1 MSVISKKS
9 FLNKAD
15 KQQSNWEQTTG
26 QEAGGVLNKQDF
38 IRQAQSAAQQ
48 RRQAQEQKT
57 PQRERNGFDRTATPA
72 SIAGLG
78 APAPTSQRQKE
89 RYNQEIGQYGV
100 GNIDLYNRPQYR
112 NADGSV
118 STVDSTSFNIQGKEV
133 LLPSV
138 WMKDGK
144 AYRSSDGDEILQHF
158 YDTGEFLGVFDTVDA
173 ANSYAEKLHDAQDY
187 YYTTQREKALDETV
201 AHDQL
206 QGMKRTLAI
215 LESQKKQEQAQQ
227 PGILSMLGKASDS
240 TLPTFQAESAQSE
253 TDRRI
258 QELQDEIDRQ
268 ESESQMQGT
277 KRPETYTAKNVG
289 RYKDRLIALASVP
302 GVWTKRQKQEA
313 EEIIG
318 TQSGFGGL
326 LGYEQNVTAFAPY
339 QEAMRKGDTEAAKQ
353 WQQIYDVLY
362 TRLYSKQT
370 AVASGLQE
378 GLGVTSAAAAVGK
391 LLGANEDEYH
401 RQMENAQ
408 RAQAE
413 HPVLAGGAKIAGSL
427 ALMSGIGEAA
437 GAGLAAAGM
446 NTGSLGFKVAAGA
459 LSFAGADAVHNAGA
473 AAIGDMS
480 TGDYL
485 KHIAISGAQG
495 MAGNL
500 AGGLVGTGLAN
511 VLRDTHKMT
520 PFMEFLRQT
529 ASGVTNAS
537 VNQAVGYLAA
547 DEKPTKEEIATNLVT
562 AFAFSVLN
570 GAINSYQTTQQQKA
584 QMNQAYQAIEQGYRA
599 MTAGTENMTP
609 EAKAQRA
616 QFIMQQTQSLR
627 ESVNSY
633 YIAGQQKAVDN
644 LNETLDLIDEAMR
657 AYVNGYTAA
666 SSAMQTP
673 NVMLPGG
680 GSTGQLPTAADL
692 PTAPTDPQ
700 MQKQVEQELQTAIQ
714 QGLQQAQA
722 GTQNTPQ
729 PESGQAL
736 QNGNAAAAAAQIAGQ
751 AAEQNQQTQLPSLP
765 ATEQDAVVQPQQP
778 EQSTQQ
784 EAELPTQ
791 QMQTEQTTTP
801 LQRLEAMGVSGKRAQ
816 SMARG
821 IEAFYRGEIQDGE
834 VLSKLLSLPEV
845 QNVMRQMTDA
855 DIEAVVS
862 GNVQPQNQ
870 QPVNSAAQQTLNTQP
885 TVQQALD
892 SQAPGV
898 QNGTTTSE
906 GGMNNGTEQLQV
918 GQRPGAEQP
927 GEQLPDG
934 DGGRVL
940 GESTGG
946 QSGIL
951 AEGRPQ
957 RAFNQVGA
965 AAERKNLG
973 RTLRLEK
980 VSSQS
985 LGLPNGTE
993 EREIQVMPESSWDAQ
1008 MQQTAQRISYETG
1021 KPVTY
1026 VLGSIRIRQADGSVS
1041 AARGVYTENG
1051 IIIQADHLRL
1061 NIDQIADHEA
1071 FHDYAANNPGLVRQI
1086 EQAIVER
1093 YGREEFDAIMDKYL
1107 KNLRGVYD
1115 LPEHAS
1121 GQEVAEAYGIVKE
1134 EICADAYAG
1143 INFFGANADKYR
1155 SEAQAVLR
1163 ERKITTPGSE
1173 TEEAVA
1179 RRTGPPERY
1188 SYGGVNANTA
1198 DQKTLARAQELQM
1211 QGEDDERVRKETGW
1225 HTGMEGKLRFEI
1237 DDSNMKYH
1245 RGGDAA
1251 FSRNHPDY
1259 AEYQKLVDKMLT
1271 GSAEAWKPED
1281 QERLQELDK
1290 TWGREYGRLSERV
1303 ESGNATLEDVI
1314 DHEELFQAYPQ
1325 LRSVRV
1331 EFKELPGNT
1340 QGYFSPSENKI
1351 ALDSKLRSAPEVTII
1366 HEIQHAI
1373 QKAEG
1378 FASGASPEY
1387 WQQHRDE
1394 AKEARIADIREEI
1407 ARLEEQLPWD
1417 LNRWTAEDD
1426 AIEAKIG
1433 ELEDSIIDIQNG
1445 VGLDSYDLYR
1455 NTAGEIEARDAASRR
1470 ELTPEQRRATPPARA
1485 DENTVY
1491 ADLSDS
1497 LDYVGKTDDG
1507 TEVYETSEAV
1517 RKLPYKKRMEAFM
1530 DIMRNEYAGRT
1541 AKFTARDGE
1550 VYYATFDENDLR
1562 KNVYGDKKSSP
1573 RGWKAKINTG
1583 ADGNIFDLVE
1593 NAEHSGSGK
1602 EQGKTSEAH
1611 QGLTGWEYFVKT
1623 VQIDGRVY
1631 DLLANVRKKPDGEFV
1646 YSIQLNE
1653 NEKKAPAPPRQYQNG
1668 TAKAENR
1675 PVRVP
1680 TDASEASVAEKRL
1693 PVKARFSMDE
1703 PVEQTQDLMA
1713 IHNLDGK
1720 KMDSMLQLGAI
1731 PSPSVAIVKA
1741 SQGHTQYGDYTLVFP
1756 RQSIDPQA
1764 DQRNKVYGA
1773 DAWTPTA
1780 ANAIVEREVNYD
1792 ARRAAEQK
1800 IAQLAKQVAG
1810 GIFSRDSVIG
1820 SRVDEVST
1828 MDEAELA
1835 KQLSRDDAVR
1845 AAYLAEQGKDIEP
1858 VLKEKVWDSFGN
1870 QALQDYTEKIGAQEL
1885 AQLYVKLET
1894 GERLTEAELETARE
1908 SIMEAWIADH
1918 EYALSRKPELRET
1931 RIARQR
1937 DKISDARVEDFIR
1950 NAEALYEDGGQTR
1963 DGVDRYATQ
1972 DKLREAVDDADV
1984 EAWVRGQLHGVLGEP
1999 GIYNGKERFTAS
2011 GRRRSFR
2018 ETHGAYTVEN
2028 IVKAMNKANARGES
2042 YWGVGAKGIL
2052 SVATP
2057 RYKSVD
2063 AIHAD
2068 ESRLQ
2073 KMPEEEYNR
2082 LLQALDKRIE
2092 GIVADVQKTSGSYD
2106 MDEIAGL
2113 LMENAGQDAMRIQ
2126 QAFSR
2131 QGYDIDGGLATEIA
2145 GMYRQAAEMP
2155 TGYFEAKPQ
2164 RVVTFDEPVCIAP
2177 DNCPPERLEKMKA
2190 AGLNVIEYEAGN
2202 DEQRMEIARSLKGMR
2217 FSVDEPQAGT
2227 GGEIGQA
2234 PESEPAKQEQKEKKP
2249 RKKNETKPVAESLPI
2264 IAKRN
2269 LRQDMQGI
2277 FSIPEGRRAEINQI
2291 IDGLADRMLKN
2302 GELTQ
2307 EDRDAFFDRMYAE
2320 GVMEVAADEYLQQA
2334 RSEIAGRRIYVP
2346 ESVKHEF
2353 GDDWGYFRK
2362 KAFAAGVMLVNDTS
2376 AAGIDMVN
2384 AELADTLPGM
2394 FNADDL
2400 DSREILENIV
2410 QTAEEGKSQNM
2421 SLAQY
2426 TALLAGQEYV
2436 SEDEVLDNIERQMD
2450 EALRTFTRTAKLEV
2464 HLRDRTGVKIAQERE
2479 KSAAARQREA
2489 LSRAKERQQRKEMSQ
2504 RQREYR
2510 ELKEQQKKTLKA
2522 LQWLA
2527 KNQYRAPEELRETW
2541 DEVLGDLDIYAVS
2554 AANEM
2559 RYSKKYDATWK
2570 DLAEMYKAARKSDPN
2585 FLPTKELEMI
2595 VDRLDNEKIADMDL
2609 NALQDLYKAA
2619 VGLRTEFYNR
2629 NNVINDDMNRL
2640 FAEVYTD
2647 SKKELDFGAQTKAGE
2662 AARQGK
2668 KLDSLFNQEQ
2678 LSPMNVMQ
2686 RMAGW
2691 NPNSAWYSM
2700 AKQLEKGERDIRDY
2714 TVSATKQLR
2723 EFLTE
2728 HEDWAKKADG
2738 QGDDGIWY
2746 EVKIPQLVGELEVG
2760 KPPKFGD
2767 TITVW
2772 MTPTQKVHL
2781 YLESKSYENLRHM
2794 EGGRIFPVKELYSQ
2808 GKREA
2813 AFAQGELVRLAPETV
2828 KALVKDLTPE
2838 EQELAQALEQYYN
2851 VFAKKEIN
2859 RVSNILY
2866 GYDKAVSK
2874 NYAPIYADTNYTKNQ
2889 LGVYDATA
2897 EGVGNLK
2904 SRQYSKNPSY
2914 NIGAFDAFERHVE
2927 QTARF
2932 VGMAIPARNWNTLL
2946 GWNEYVDDDR
2956 ESMRSEISHTWGDAS
2971 LKYIENLIETLQG
2984 GAASTRDSVS
2994 MGAEKIFSNYIGAV
3008 FGANQSIVFKQLG
3021 SIPLASVWLGPENAP
3036 SPGQVKRIDRSLI
3049 EKYTQ
3054 ELDWRTLGYST
3065 PETKQLKENPNWTQ
3079 TNKFTSFVFGG
3090 GAITAMDGWAASVLW
3105 PWAENKVRSEFPE
3118 LETGS
3123 QEQIDSGS
3131 SPFYQ
3136 KVAEEFNE
3144 AVARSQSTS
3153 DEMHRGSLYKS
3164 KNSVTRAF
3172 TMFKSDSSQAY
3183 NALRQ
3188 RAGEAEYYKRIGDT
3202 ENYNKAKR
3210 GLGVAFL
3217 SILGGTAFACGI
3229 DVLMNLW
3236 KHKGKAYRDEDGN
3249 LTAESV
3255 AKELATG
3262 MAESMFGLVIGG
3274 EEIFNIF
3281 DAVGT
3286 KLTGGTWYDSMNTLN
3301 APGLEQVSEII
3312 STLIDEGVSFIQLLA
3327 DGADVVKNGGDVW
3340 EFLHRRGADIIGDI
3354 KEMAATVATYLPG
3367 IPVNNL
3373 EAYLLGTV
3381 RWVSPELAA
3390 AYDDALA
3397 TANKNRMKGLR
3408 GAELERKI
3416 EDTLHNRRVETD
3428 EATNETLAS
3437 LYEGGFT
3444 KAVPSDTPG
3453 SISVDGEDRKLSAY
3467 QKQVY
3472 DKTWS
3477 GAVGN
3482 RLRELAAS
3490 DVFQEADDET
3500 REKMLSGLY
3509 EYAGEK
3515 AKAAVFDDYEVKT
3528 STQKADDVLASGA
3541 EMADYLELKLA
3552 GAVDKYLDAIDGGL
3566 DTQNAKDVALGMAEL
3581 APEEGKKTVSDVQKW
3596 RAAIDAVDGADA
3608 QRNALLAVMKDSTK
3622 QKYEIAD
3629 SYGIEARTWVQLK
3642 EILPQFDED
3651 GNGSYKGEEIENA
3664 IDALNGHGGIMLP
3677 GGDGPQQLTNEM
3689 RAVLWQLFTGSKSAK
3704 NNPYSERVGSQ
3715 VIAEREKAKQED

>member
-48 RRQAQEQKT
+48 RRQAQEQKA
-57 PQRERNGFDRTATPA
+57 PQSERSGFDRTATPA

-89 RYNQEIGQYGV
+89 RYNQEIGQCGV

-112 NADGSV
+112 NADGSI

-187 YYTTQREKALDETV
+187 YYTTQREKALDEAV

-227 PGILSMLGKASDS
+227 PSILSMLGKASDS
-240 TLPTFQAESAQSE
+240 TLPTFQAESAQGE

-302 GVWTKRQKQEA
+302 GIWTKRQKQEA

-326 LGYEQNVTAFAPY
+326 LGYEQNETAFAPY

-391 LLGANEDEYH
+391 ALGANEDEYH
-401 RQMENAQ
+401 RQMKNAQ

-473 AAIGDMS
+473 AAMGDMS
-480 TGDYL
+480 TEDYL
-485 KHIAISGAQG
+485 KRIAISGAQG

-562 AFAFSVLN
+562 AFAFSVLSS
-570 GAINSYQTTQQQKA
+570 AISSYQTTQQQKA

-657 AYVNGYTAA
+657 AYVNGYAAA

-692 PTAPTDPQ
+692 PTTPTDPQ

-722 GTQNTPQ
+722 GTQNTQP

-736 QNGNAAAAAAQIAGQ
+736 QNGNAAAAAAQIAVQ
-751 AAEQNQQTQLPSLP
+751 AAEQNQQAQQPSLP
-765 ATEQDAVVQPQQP
+765 TAAQAAAVQPQQL

-784 EAELPTQ
+784 EAGLLTPQ
-791 QMQTEQTTTP
+791 QVQTEQTATP
-801 LQRLEAMGVSGKRAQ
+801 LERLETMGVSGKRAQ

-821 IEAFYRGEIQDGE
+821 IEAFYRGQITDGE
-834 VLSKLLSLPEV
+834 VLSKLISFPEV

-862 GNVQPQNQ
+862 GNVQAQNQ
-870 QPVNSAAQQTLNTQP
+870 QPVNTAAQQVP
-885 TVQQALD
+885 GSQQ
-892 SQAPGV
+892 PGV
-898 QNGTTTSE
+898 QNEATTHE
-906 GGMNNGTEQLQV
+906 GGMNNGTEQLPA
-918 GQRPGAEQP
+918 GQQP
-927 GEQLPDG
+927 GTEQQSEQLPDG
-934 DGGRVL
+934 DGGRIL

-957 RAFNQVGA
+957 RTFNQGRTAV
-965 AAERKNLG
+965 ERENLG

-993 EREIQVMPESSWDAQ
+993 EREIQVMPESHWDAQ

-1051 IIIQADHLRL
+1051 IIIQADHRYL

-1086 EQAIVER
+1086 ERAIVEQ
-1093 YGREEFDAIMDKYL
+1093 YSREEFDAIMDKYL

-1155 SEAQAVLR
+1155 SEAQAVLQ

-1173 TEEAVA
+1173 TAA
-1179 RRTGPPERY
+1179 ATQRRTGPPERY

-1237 DDSNMKYH
+1237 DDSKMKYH

-1281 QERLQELDK
+1281 QGRLQELDK

-1303 ESGNATLEDVI
+1303 DRGSATLEDVI

-1325 LRSVRV
+1325 LRNVRV

-1351 ALDSKLRSAPEVTII
+1351 ALDSKLRSAPEATII

-1445 VGLDSYDLYR
+1445 VGMDSYDLYR

-1470 ELTPEQRRATPPARA
+1470 ELTPEQRRAAPPARA

-1593 NAEHSGSGK
+1593 NAEHGGSGK

-1693 PVKARFSMDE
+1693 PVKAWFSLDE

-1764 DQRNKVYGA
+1764 DRRNKVYGA

-1780 ANAIVEREVNYD
+1780 ANAIVEREVNYE
-1792 ARRAAEQK
+1792 AGRAAEQK
-1800 IAQLAKQVAG
+1800 IAQLANQVAG
-1810 GIFSRDSVIG
+1810 GIFSRYSVISG
-1820 SRVDEVST
+1820 RVGEVAR

-1835 KQLSRDDAVR
+1835 KQLARDDAVR

-1870 QALQDYTEKIGAQEL
+1870 LALQEYTEKIGAQEL

-1894 GERLTEAELETARE
+1894 GERLTAAELETARE
-1908 SIMEAWIADH
+1908 SIMASWIADH
-1918 EYALSRKPELRET
+1918 EYVLSRRPELRET
-1931 RIARQR
+1931 RTARQR

-1984 EAWVRGQLHGVLGEP
+1984 EAWVRGQIRGVLGEP

-2011 GRRRSFR
+2011 GKRRSFR
-2018 ETHGAYTVEN
+2018 ETHGAYTAEN
-2028 IVKAMNKANARGES
+2028 IVKAMNRASARGES

-2068 ESRLQ
+2068 EGRLQ
-2073 KMPEEEYNR
+2073 NMPEEEYNR
-2082 LLQALDKRIE
+2082 LLQELDKRIG
-2092 GIVADVQKTSGSYD
+2092 GIVADVQKTAGSYD

-2177 DNCPPERLEKMKA
+2177 DDCPPERLEKMKA

-2217 FSVDEPQAGT
+2217 FSVDEPQAET
-2227 GGEIGQA
+2227 GGEIEQA
-2234 PESEPAKQEQKEKKP
+2234 SESKPAEPEQKEKKP

-2394 FNADDL
+2394 FHADDL

-2527 KNQYRAPEELRETW
+2527 KNQYRAPEELQGTW

-2570 DLAEMYKAARKSDPN
+2570 DLAEMYKDAQANDPN
-2585 FLPTKELEMI
+2585 FLPSKELEKI
-2595 VDRLDNEKIADMDL
+2595 VHRLDNKKIADMDL

-2746 EVKIPQLVGELEVG
+2746 EVKIPQLVGALEVG

-2772 MTPTQKVHL
+2772 MTPTQKVHM
-2781 YLESKSYENLRHM
+2781 YLESKSTENLRHM
-2794 EGGRIFPVKELYSQ
+2794 EGGRTFADKTLYSQ
-2808 GKREA
+2808 GKRRE
-2813 AFAQGELVRLAPETV
+2813 AFAQGKTVRMAPETV
-2828 KALVKDLTPE
+2828 KAIVGSLTPE

-2874 NYAPIYADTNYTKNQ
+2874 NYTPIYTNSNYTKSE

-2904 SRQYSKNPSY
+2904 SRQFSKNPSY

-2932 VGMAIPARNWNTLL
+2932 VGMAIPARNWQTLL
-2946 GWNEYVDDDR
+2946 NWR
-2956 ESMRSEISHTWGDAS
+2956 ERENSMADIITHDWGDES
-2971 LKYIENLIETLQG
+2971 LKYIQDLVQTLQG

-2994 MGAEKIFSNYIGAV
+2994 MGAEKVFSNYIGAV
-3008 FGANQSIVFKQLG
+3008 FGANPPIVFKQLG
-3021 SIPLASVWLGPENAP
+3021 SIPLAGAWLDFKNFP

-3079 TNKFTSFVFGG
+3079 TNKFTNFIFGG

-3105 PWAENKVRSEFPE
+3105 PWAENKVRAEFPE
-3118 LETGS
+3118 LEAGS

-3136 KVAEEFNE
+3136 KVAEVFNE

-3153 DEMHRGSLYKS
+3153 DEMHQGTLRKS
-3164 KNSVTRAF
+3164 KNPVTRAF
-3172 TMFKSDSSQAY
+3172 TMFKSDSSQTY

-3217 SILGGTAFACGI
+3217 AAVGGYIWAQGI
-3229 DVLMNLW
+3229 EFLMNLW
-3236 KHKGKAYRDEDGN
+3236 KRKGKAYRDEDGN
-3249 LTAESV
+3249 LTAGSV
-3255 AKELATG
+3255 AKE
-3262 MAESMFGLVIGG
+3262 MALGLVGDLAGIVTYG
-3274 EEIFNIF
+3274 EELADVIGNII
-3281 DAVGT
+3281 
-3286 KLTGGTWYDSMNTLN
+3286 TGDKWYGIDT
-3301 APGLEQVSEII
+3301 PGLEQLSDVVETIVEQGQNG
-3312 STLIDEGVSFIQLLA
+3312 LDVLKDA
-3327 DGADVVKNGGDVW
+3327 ADVVKNGGSLG
-3340 EFLHRRGADIIGDI
+3340 EYLHRHSGDI
-3354 KEMAATVATYLPG
+3354 VGGIKDLAAAAATYLPG
-3367 IPVNNL
+3367 ISVNNL

-3381 RWVSPELAA
+3381 RWASPELAA

-3397 TANKNRMKGLR
+3397 TANKNQMKGLR

-3416 EDTLHNRRVETD
+3416 SDTMHNRRVETD
-3428 EATNETLAS
+3428 ETTNETLAS
-3437 LYEGGFT
+3437 LYESGFT

-3477 GAVGN
+3477 GAVGS
-3482 RLRELAAS
+3482 RLQELIAS
-3490 DVFQEADDET
+3490 DVFQAADDET
-3500 REKMLSGLY
+3500 QEKMLSGLY

-3528 STQKADDVLASGA
+3528 STQKADDVLATGA

-3566 DTQNAKDVALGMAEL
+3566 DAQSAKDVALGMAEL
-3581 APEEGKKTVSDVQKW
+3581 TPDEGKKTVSDVQKW
-3596 RAAIDAVDGADA
+3596 RAAIDAVDG
-3608 QRNALLAVMKDSTK
+3608 T
-3622 QKYEIAD
+3622 
-3629 SYGIEARTWVQLK
+3629 
-3642 EILPQFDED
+3642 
-3651 GNGSYKGEEIENA
+3651 
-3664 IDALNGHGGIMLP
+3664 
-3677 GGDGPQQLTNEM
+3677 
-3689 RAVLWQLFTGSKSAK
+3689 SA
-3704 NNPYSERVGSQ
+3704 
-3715 VIAEREKAKQED
+3715 

>member
-57 PQRERNGFDRTATPA
+57 PQSERSGFDRTATPA

-112 NADGSV
+112 NADGSI

-187 YYTTQREKALDETV
+187 YYTTQRKQALDETA

-215 LESQKKQEQAQQ
+215 LESQKKQEKAQQ
-227 PGILSMLGKASDS
+227 PSILSMLGKASDS
-240 TLPTFQAESAQSE
+240 TLPTFRADSAQSE

-302 GVWTKRQKQEA
+302 GTWTKRQKQEA

-339 QEAMRKGDTEAAKQ
+339 QEAMRKGDTEAAAQ

-362 TRLYSKQT
+362 TRLYSRQT

-391 LLGANEDEYH
+391 ALGANEDEYH

-473 AAIGDMS
+473 AAMGDMS
-480 TGDYL
+480 TEDYL
-485 KHIAISGAQG
+485 KRIAISGTQG

-511 VLRDTHKMT
+511 VLRDTHMMT

-570 GAINSYQTTQQQKA
+570 GAISSYQATQQQKA

-627 ESVNSY
+627 ESINSY

-692 PTAPTDPQ
+692 PTTPTDPQ
-700 MQKQVEQELQTAIQ
+700 MQKQVEQEIQTAIQ
-714 QGLQQAQA
+714 QGLQQAEA
-722 GTQNTPQ
+722 GTQSAQQ

-736 QNGNAAAAAAQIAGQ
+736 QSGNAAAAAAQIAGQ
-751 AAEQNQQTQLPSLP
+751 SQQVQQPNLPTAAQ
-765 ATEQDAVVQPQQP
+765 AAAVQPQQL

-784 EAELPTQ
+784 EAGLPTPQ
-791 QMQTEQTTTP
+791 QVQTEQTATP
-801 LQRLEAMGVSGKRAQ
+801 LERLEAMGVSGKRAQ

-821 IEAFYRGEIQDGE
+821 IEAFYRGQITDGE
-834 VLSKLLSLPEV
+834 VLNKLLSFPEV

-862 GNVQPQNQ
+862 GNAQPQNQ
-870 QPVNSAAQQTLNTQP
+870 QPGNAA
-885 TVQQALD
+885 VQQVPG
-892 SQAPGV
+892 SQQPGV
-898 QNGTTTSE
+898 QNEATTPE
-906 GGMNNGTEQLQV
+906 GGMNNGTEQLPA
-918 GQRPGAEQP
+918 GQQPGAEQQ

-934 DGGRVL
+934 DGGRIL

-957 RAFNQVGA
+957 RAFNQGRTAV
-965 AAERKNLG
+965 ERENLG

-993 EREIQVMPESSWDAQ
+993 EREIQVMPESHWDSQ

-1051 IIIQADHLRL
+1051 IIVQADHRYL

-1086 EQAIVER
+1086 EQAIVEQ
-1093 YGREEFDAIMDKYL
+1093 YSREEFDAVVEKYL

-1115 LPEHAS
+1115 LPEYAS
-1121 GQEVAEAYGIVKE
+1121 GQEVDEVYGIVKE

-1143 INFFGANADKYR
+1143 INFFGAHAEKYR
-1155 SEAQAVLR
+1155 SEAQAVLQA
-1163 ERKITTPGSE
+1163 RKITTPGSE
-1173 TEEAVA
+1173 TAA
-1179 RRTGPPERY
+1179 ATQRRTGPPERY
-1188 SYGGVNANTA
+1188 SI
-1198 DQKTLARAQELQM
+1198 
-1211 QGEDDERVRKETGW
+1211 GEIT
-1225 HTGMEGKLRFEI
+1225 
-1237 DDSNMKYH
+1237 
-1245 RGGDAA
+1245 
-1251 FSRNHPDY
+1251 
-1259 AEYQKLVDKMLT
+1259 DKA
-1271 GSAEAWKPED
+1271 GNN
-1281 QERLQELDK
+1281 
-1290 TWGREYGRLSERV
+1290 YGRGVHLDSTLLENLSDSERV
-1303 ESGNATLEDVI
+1303 QMVKE
-1314 DHEELFQAYPQ
+1314 
-1325 LRSVRV
+1325 RV
-1331 EFKELPGNT
+1331 KELGGQHFTAYDGN
-1340 QGYFSPSENKI
+1340 GN
-1351 ALDSKLRSAPEVTII
+1351 EV
-1366 HEIQHAI
+1366 
-1373 QKAEG
+1373 
-1378 FASGASPEY
+1378 
-1387 WQQHRDE
+1387 
-1394 AKEARIADIREEI
+1394 
-1407 ARLEEQLPWD
+1407 
-1417 LNRWTAEDD
+1417 
-1426 AIEAKIG
+1426 
-1433 ELEDSIIDIQNG
+1433 DIQIAKPGARFVNKSG
-1445 VGLDSYDLYR
+1445 KSVPVNKDLTTKNR
-1455 NTAGEIEARDAASRR
+1455 KSKVKQEAVVLADELINTAKHKKD
-1470 ELTPEQRRATPPARA
+1470 TPARYPHGWLDDNGRNDWA
-1485 DENTVY
+1485 EWKTYIQDKENTVWEATLHIATS
-1491 ADLSDS
+1491 ADGEKILYDIDPIKKTGQSGNSDTSTVEPIVADEAEPVKREDEEEMPKLMNLQRYSDIAGQQEQTAEMTNAEPTTVGAITSGSQS
-1497 LDYVGKTDDG
+1497 LGG
-1507 TEVYETSEAV
+1507 SAPAISSASEASV
-1517 RKLPYKKRMEAFM
+1517 AEKRQSVKIPSAS
-1530 DIMRNEYAGRT
+1530 
-1541 AKFTARDGE
+1541 
-1550 VYYATFDENDLR
+1550 DE
-1562 KNVYGDKKSSP
+1562 SSE
-1573 RGWKAKINTG
+1573 NT
-1583 ADGNIFDLVE
+1583 N
-1593 NAEHSGSGK
+1593 
-1602 EQGKTSEAH
+1602 
-1611 QGLTGWEYFVKT
+1611 
-1623 VQIDGRVY
+1623 
-1631 DLLANVRKKPDGEFV
+1631 
-1646 YSIQLNE
+1646 
-1653 NEKKAPAPPRQYQNG
+1653 KAPAPPRQYQNG

-1764 DQRNKVYGA
+1764 DRRNKVYGA

-1780 ANAIVEREVNYD
+1780 ANAIVEREVNYE

-1800 IAQLAKQVAG
+1800 IAQLANQVAG

-1820 SRVDEVST
+1820 SRVDEVAT

-1835 KQLSRDDAVR
+1835 KQLAKDDAVR

-1885 AQLYVKLET
+1885 ARLYVKLET
-1894 GERLTEAELETARE
+1894 GDRLTAAELETARE
-1908 SIMEAWIADH
+1908 SIMDAWIADH
-1918 EYALSRKPELRET
+1918 EYALNRRPELRET

-1937 DKISDARVEDFIR
+1937 DKISDVRVEDFIR

-1984 EAWVRGQLHGVLGEP
+1984 EAWVRGQLRGVLGEP

-2011 GRRRSFR
+2011 GRRRSFL
-2018 ETHGAYTVEN
+2018 ETHGAYTAEN
-2028 IVKAMNKANARGES
+2028 IVKAMNQADARGES

-2068 ESRLQ
+2068 EGRLQ
-2073 KMPEEEYNR
+2073 NMPEEEYNQ
-2082 LLQALDKRIE
+2082 LLQELDKRIE
-2092 GIVADVQKTSGSYD
+2092 GIVADVQKTAGSYD

-2177 DNCPPERLEKMKA
+2177 DDCPPERLEKMKA

-2217 FSVDEPQAGT
+2217 FSVDEPQAET
-2227 GGEIGQA
+2227 GSEIEQA
-2234 PESEPAKQEQKEKKP
+2234 PENKPAEPEQKEKKP

-2394 FNADDL
+2394 FHADDL

-2450 EALRTFTRTAKLEV
+2450 EALHTFTRTAKLEV

-2527 KNQYRAPEELRETW
+2527 KNQYRAPEELQGTW

-2570 DLAEMYKAARKSDPN
+2570 DLAEMYKDAQTNDPN
-2585 FLPTKELEMI
+2585 FLPSKELEKI
-2595 VDRLDNEKIADMDL
+2595 VHRLDNKKIADMDL

-2662 AARQGK
+2662 AARQGE

-2714 TVSATKQLR
+2714 TVSATKRLR

-2728 HEDWAKKADG
+2728 HEDWVKKADG

-2746 EVKIPQLVGELEVG
+2746 EVKIPQLVGALEVG

-2772 MTPTQKVHL
+2772 MTPTQKVHM
-2781 YLESKSYENLRHM
+2781 YLESKSTENLRHM
-2794 EGGRIFPVKELYSQ
+2794 EGGRTFADKTLYSQ
-2808 GKREA
+2808 GKRRE
-2813 AFAQGELVRLAPETV
+2813 AFAQGKTVRMAPETV
-2828 KALVKDLTPE
+2828 KAIVGSLTPE

-2874 NYAPIYADTNYTKNQ
+2874 NYTPIYTNSNYTKSE

-2904 SRQYSKNPSY
+2904 SRQFSKNPSY

-2932 VGMAIPARNWNTLL
+2932 VGMAIPARNWQTLL
-2946 GWNEYVDDDR
+2946 NWR
-2956 ESMRSEISHTWGDAS
+2956 ERENSMADIITHDWGDES
-2971 LKYIENLIETLQG
+2971 LKYIQDLVQTLQG

-2994 MGAEKIFSNYIGAV
+2994 MGAEKVFSNYIGAV
-3008 FGANQSIVFKQLG
+3008 FGANPSIVLKQLG
-3021 SIPLASVWLGPENAP
+3021 SIPLAGAWLDFKNFP
-3036 SPGQVKRIDRSLI
+3036 SPGQVKRIDRGLI

-3079 TNKFTSFVFGG
+3079 TNKFTNFVFGG

-3105 PWAENKVRSEFPE
+3105 PWAENKVRAEFPE

-3136 KVAEEFNE
+3136 KVAEVFNE

-3153 DEMHRGSLYKS
+3153 DEMHQGTLRKS
-3164 KNSVTRAF
+3164 KNPVTRAF
-3172 TMFKSDSSQAY
+3172 TMFKSDSSQTY

-3217 SILGGTAFACGI
+3217 AAVGGYIWAQGI
-3229 DVLMNLW
+3229 EFLMNLW
-3236 KHKGKAYRDEDGN
+3236 KRKGKAYRDEDGN
-3249 LTAESV
+3249 LTAGSV
-3255 AKELATG
+3255 AKE
-3262 MAESMFGLVIGG
+3262 MALGLVGDLASIVTYG
-3274 EEIFNIF
+3274 EEI
-3281 DAVGT
+3281 
-3286 KLTGGTWYDSMNTLN
+3286 
-3301 APGLEQVSEII
+3301 
-3312 STLIDEGVSFIQLLA
+3312 
-3327 DGADVVKNGGDVW
+3327 ADVVGNILTGDKVVR
-3340 EFLHRRGADIIGDI
+3340 HRHAGPGAAVRRRGDHCGA
-3354 KEMAATVATYLPG
+3354 
-3367 IPVNNL
+3367 
-3373 EAYLLGTV
+3373 
-3381 RWVSPELAA
+3381 
-3390 AYDDALA
+3390 
-3397 TANKNRMKGLR
+3397 
-3408 GAELERKI
+3408 GAERSGCAEGCSGRREERWKPGRVSAPAQ
-3416 EDTLHNRRVETD
+3416 RR
-3428 EATNETLAS
+3428 
-3437 LYEGGFT
+3437 YCRRHQRPGGRSGHIS
-3444 KAVPSDTPG
+3444 AGHLGQQSGGISD
-3453 SISVDGEDRKLSAY
+3453 RH
-3467 QKQVY
+3467 
-3472 DKTWS
+3472 
-3477 GAVGN
+3477 GALG
-3482 RLRELAAS
+3482 
-3490 DVFQEADDET
+3490 
-3500 REKMLSGLY
+3500 
-3509 EYAGEK
+3509 
-3515 AKAAVFDDYEVKT
+3515 
-3528 STQKADDVLASGA
+3528 
-3541 EMADYLELKLA
+3541 LA
-3552 GAVDKYLDAIDGGL
+3552 GAC
-3566 DTQNAKDVALGMAEL
+3566 
-3581 APEEGKKTVSDVQKW
+3581 
-3596 RAAIDAVDGADA
+3596 
-3608 QRNALLAVMKDSTK
+3608 
-3622 QKYEIAD
+3622 
-3629 SYGIEARTWVQLK
+3629 
-3642 EILPQFDED
+3642 
-3651 GNGSYKGEEIENA
+3651 
-3664 IDALNGHGGIMLP
+3664 GGI
-3677 GGDGPQQLTNEM
+3677 
-3689 RAVLWQLFTGSKSAK
+3689 
-3704 NNPYSERVGSQ
+3704 
-3715 VIAEREKAKQED
+3715 

>member
-48 RRQAQEQKT
+48 RRQAQEQKA
-57 PQRERNGFDRTATPA
+57 PQSERSGFDRTATPA

-112 NADGSV
+112 NADGSI

-187 YYTTQREKALDETV
+187 YYTTQREKALDEAV

-227 PGILSMLGKASDS
+227 PSILSMLGKASDS

-302 GVWTKRQKQEA
+302 GTWTRRQKQEA

-391 LLGANEDEYH
+391 ALGANEDEYH

-473 AAIGDMS
+473 AAMGDMS
-480 TGDYL
+480 TEDYL
-485 KHIAISGAQG
+485 KRIAISGAQG

-562 AFAFSVLN
+562 AFAFSVLSS
-570 GAINSYQTTQQQKA
+570 AISSYQTTQQQKA

-657 AYVNGYTAA
+657 AYVNGYAAA

-692 PTAPTDPQ
+692 PTTPTDPQ

-722 GTQNTPQ
+722 GTQNTQP

-736 QNGNAAAAAAQIAGQ
+736 QNGNAAAAAAQIAVQ
-751 AAEQNQQTQLPSLP
+751 AAEQNQQAQQPSLP
-765 ATEQDAVVQPQQP
+765 TAAQAAAVQPQQL

-784 EAELPTQ
+784 EAGLLTPQ
-791 QMQTEQTTTP
+791 QVQTEQTATP
-801 LQRLEAMGVSGKRAQ
+801 LERLETMGVSGKRAQ

-821 IEAFYRGEIQDGE
+821 IEAFYRGQITDGE
-834 VLSKLLSLPEV
+834 VLSKLLSFPEV

-862 GNVQPQNQ
+862 GNVQAQNQ
-870 QPVNSAAQQTLNTQP
+870 QPVNTAAQQVP
-885 TVQQALD
+885 GSQQ
-892 SQAPGV
+892 PGV
-898 QNGTTTSE
+898 QNEATTHE
-906 GGMNNGTEQLQV
+906 GGMNNGTEQLPA
-918 GQRPGAEQP
+918 GQQP
-927 GEQLPDG
+927 GTEQQSEQLPDG
-934 DGGRVL
+934 DGGRIL

-957 RAFNQVGA
+957 RTFNQGRTAV
-965 AAERKNLG
+965 ERENLG

-993 EREIQVMPESSWDAQ
+993 EREIQVMPESHWDAQ

-1051 IIIQADHLRL
+1051 IIIQADHRYL

-1086 EQAIVER
+1086 ERAIVEQ
-1093 YGREEFDAIMDKYL
+1093 YSREEFDAIMDKYL

-1155 SEAQAVLR
+1155 SEAQAVLQ

-1173 TEEAVA
+1173 TAA
-1179 RRTGPPERY
+1179 ATQRRTGPPERY

-1237 DDSNMKYH
+1237 DDSKMKYH

-1281 QERLQELDK
+1281 QGRLQELDK

-1303 ESGNATLEDVI
+1303 DRGSATLEDVI

-1325 LRSVRV
+1325 LRNVRV

-1351 ALDSKLRSAPEVTII
+1351 ALDSKLRSAPEATII

-1445 VGLDSYDLYR
+1445 VGMDSYDLYR

-1470 ELTPEQRRATPPARA
+1470 ELTPEQRRAAPPARA

-1593 NAEHSGSGK
+1593 NAEHGGSGK

-1693 PVKARFSMDE
+1693 PVKARFSLDE

-1764 DQRNKVYGA
+1764 DRRNKVYGA

-1780 ANAIVEREVNYD
+1780 ANAIVEREVNYE
-1792 ARRAAEQK
+1792 AGRAAEQK
-1800 IAQLAKQVAG
+1800 IAQLANQVAG
-1810 GIFSRDSVIG
+1810 GIFSRYSVISG
-1820 SRVDEVST
+1820 RVGEVAR

-1835 KQLSRDDAVR
+1835 KQLARDDAVR

-1870 QALQDYTEKIGAQEL
+1870 LALQEYTEKIGAQEL

-1894 GERLTEAELETARE
+1894 GERLTAAELETARE
-1908 SIMEAWIADH
+1908 SIMASWIADH
-1918 EYALSRKPELRET
+1918 EYALSRRPELRET
-1931 RIARQR
+1931 RTARQR

-1984 EAWVRGQLHGVLGEP
+1984 EAWVRGQIRGVLGEP

-2011 GRRRSFR
+2011 GKRRSFR
-2018 ETHGAYTVEN
+2018 ETHGAYTAEN
-2028 IVKAMNKANARGES
+2028 IVKAMNRASARGES

-2068 ESRLQ
+2068 EGRLQ
-2073 KMPEEEYNR
+2073 NMPEEEYNR
-2082 LLQALDKRIE
+2082 LLQELDKRIG
-2092 GIVADVQKTSGSYD
+2092 GIVADVQKTAGSYD

-2177 DNCPPERLEKMKA
+2177 DDCPPERLEKMKA

-2217 FSVDEPQAGT
+2217 FSVDEPQAET
-2227 GGEIGQA
+2227 GGEIEQA
-2234 PESEPAKQEQKEKKP
+2234 SESKPAEPEQKEKKP

-2394 FNADDL
+2394 FHADDL

-2527 KNQYRAPEELRETW
+2527 KNQYRAPEELQGTW

-2570 DLAEMYKAARKSDPN
+2570 DLAEMYKDAQANDPN
-2585 FLPTKELEMI
+2585 FLPSKELEKI
-2595 VDRLDNEKIADMDL
+2595 VHRLDNKKIADMDL

-2746 EVKIPQLVGELEVG
+2746 EVKIPQLIGALEVG

-2772 MTPTQKVHL
+2772 MTPTQKVHM
-2781 YLESKSYENLRHM
+2781 YLESKNTENLRHM
-2794 EGGRIFPVKELYSQ
+2794 EGGRTFADKTLYSQ
-2808 GKREA
+2808 GKRRE
-2813 AFAQGELVRLAPETV
+2813 AFAQGKTVRMAPETV
-2828 KALVKDLTPE
+2828 KAIVGSLTPE

-2874 NYAPIYADTNYTKNQ
+2874 NYTPIYTNSNYTKSE

-2904 SRQYSKNPSY
+2904 SRQFSKNPSY

-2932 VGMAIPARNWNTLL
+2932 VGMAIPARNWQTLL
-2946 GWNEYVDDDR
+2946 NWR
-2956 ESMRSEISHTWGDAS
+2956 ERENSMADIITHDWGDES
-2971 LKYIENLIETLQG
+2971 LKYIQDLVQTLQG
-2984 GAASTRDSVS
+2984 GTASTRDSVS
-2994 MGAEKIFSNYIGAV
+2994 MGAEKVFSNYIGAV
-3008 FGANQSIVFKQLG
+3008 FGANPSIVFKQLG
-3021 SIPLASVWLGPENAP
+3021 SIPLAGAWLDFKNFP

-3079 TNKFTSFVFGG
+3079 TNKFTNFIFGG

-3105 PWAENKVRSEFPE
+3105 PWAENKVRAEFPE
-3118 LETGS
+3118 LETGN

-3136 KVAEEFNE
+3136 KVAEVFNE

-3153 DEMHRGSLYKS
+3153 DEMHQGTLRKS
-3164 KNSVTRAF
+3164 KNPVTRAF
-3172 TMFKSDSSQAY
+3172 TMFKSDSSQTY

-3217 SILGGTAFACGI
+3217 AAVGGYIWAQGI
-3229 DVLMNLW
+3229 EFLMNLW
-3236 KHKGKAYRDEDGN
+3236 KRKGKAYRDEDGN
-3249 LTAESV
+3249 LTAGSV
-3255 AKELATG
+3255 AKE
-3262 MAESMFGLVIGG
+3262 MALGLVGDLAGIVTYG
-3274 EEIFNIF
+3274 EELADVIGNII
-3281 DAVGT
+3281 
-3286 KLTGGTWYDSMNTLN
+3286 TGDKWYGIDT
-3301 APGLEQVSEII
+3301 PGLEQLSDVVETIVEQGQNG
-3312 STLIDEGVSFIQLLA
+3312 LDVLKDA
-3327 DGADVVKNGGDVW
+3327 ADVVKNGGSLG
-3340 EFLHRRGADIIGDI
+3340 EYLHRHSGDI
-3354 KEMAATVATYLPG
+3354 VGGIKDLAAAAATYLTG
-3367 IPVNNL
+3367 ISVNNL

-3381 RWVSPELAA
+3381 RWASPELAA

-3397 TANKNRMKGLR
+3397 TANKNQMKGLR

-3416 EDTLHNRRVETD
+3416 SDTMHNRRVETD
-3428 EATNETLAS
+3428 ETTNETLAS
-3437 LYEGGFT
+3437 LYESGFT

-3477 GAVGN
+3477 GAVGS
-3482 RLRELAAS
+3482 RLQELIAS
-3490 DVFQEADDET
+3490 DVFRAADDET
-3500 REKMLSGLY
+3500 QEKMLSGLY

-3528 STQKADDVLASGA
+3528 STQKADDVLATGA

-3566 DTQNAKDVALGMAEL
+3566 DAQSAKDVALGMAEL
-3581 APEEGKKTVSDVQKW
+3581 TPDEGKKTVSDVQKW
-3596 RAAIDAVDGADA
+3596 RAAIDAVDGTSA
-3608 QRNALLAVMKDSTK
+3608 QRDALLAVMKDSTK

-3664 IDALNGHGGIMLP
+3664 IDALNGHSGIMLP

>member
-9 FLNKAD
+9 FLNKAN
-15 KQQSNWEQTTG
+15 KQQSNWEQTAG

-48 RRQAQEQKT
+48 RRQAQEQKA
-57 PQRERNGFDRTATPA
+57 PQRERSGFDRTATPA

-112 NADGSV
+112 NADGSI

-187 YYTTQREKALDETV
+187 YYTTQREQALDETA

-240 TLPTFQAESAQSE
+240 TLPTFRADSAQSE

-258 QELQDEIDRQ
+258 QALQDEIDRQ

-302 GVWTKRQKQEA
+302 GTWTKRQKQEA

-362 TRLYSKQT
+362 TRLYSRQT

-391 LLGANEDEYH
+391 ALGANEDEYH

-473 AAIGDMS
+473 AAMGDMS
-480 TGDYL
+480 TEDYL
-485 KHIAISGAQG
+485 KRIAISGAQG

-511 VLRDTHKMT
+511 VLRDTHMMT

-562 AFAFSVLN
+562 AFAFSVLSS
-570 GAINSYQTTQQQKA
+570 AISSYQTTQQQKA

-657 AYVNGYTAA
+657 AYVNGYAAA

-692 PTAPTDPQ
+692 PTTPTDPQ

-714 QGLQQAQA
+714 QGLQQGQA
-722 GTQNTPQ
+722 GTQNTQP

-736 QNGNAAAAAAQIAGQ
+736 QNGNAAAAAAQIAVQ
-751 AAEQNQQTQLPSLP
+751 AAEQNQQAQQPSLP
-765 ATEQDAVVQPQQP
+765 TAAQAAAVQPQQL

-784 EAELPTQ
+784 EAGLLTPQ
-791 QMQTEQTTTP
+791 QVQTEQTATP
-801 LQRLEAMGVSGKRAQ
+801 LERLETMGVSGKRAQ

-821 IEAFYRGEIQDGE
+821 IEAFYRGQITDGE
-834 VLSKLLSLPEV
+834 VLSKLLSFPEV

-862 GNVQPQNQ
+862 GNVQAQNQ
-870 QPVNSAAQQTLNTQP
+870 QPVNTAAQQVP
-885 TVQQALD
+885 GSQQ
-892 SQAPGV
+892 PGV
-898 QNGTTTSE
+898 QNEATTHE
-906 GGMNNGTEQLQV
+906 GGMNNGTEQLPA
-918 GQRPGAEQP
+918 GQQP
-927 GEQLPDG
+927 GTEQQSEQLPDG
-934 DGGRVL
+934 DGGRIL

-957 RAFNQVGA
+957 RTFNQGRTAV
-965 AAERKNLG
+965 ERENLG

-993 EREIQVMPESSWDAQ
+993 EREIQVMPESHWDAQ

-1051 IIIQADHLRL
+1051 IIIQADHRYL

-1086 EQAIVER
+1086 ERAIVEQ
-1093 YGREEFDAIMDKYL
+1093 YSREEFDAIMDKYL

-1143 INFFGANADKYR
+1143 INFFGAHAEKYR
-1155 SEAQAVLR
+1155 SEAQAVLQ
-1163 ERKITTPGSE
+1163 ERKVTTPGSE
-1173 TEEAVA
+1173 TAA
-1179 RRTGPPERY
+1179 ATQRRTGPPERY

-1198 DQKTLARAQELQM
+1198 DQKTLAHAQELQM

-1237 DDSNMKYH
+1237 DDSKMKYH

-1251 FSRNHPDY
+1251 FSRSHPDY

-1325 LRSVRV
+1325 LRNVRV

-1351 ALDSKLRSAPEVTII
+1351 ALDSKLRSAPEATII

-1445 VGLDSYDLYR
+1445 VGMDSYDLYR

-1470 ELTPEQRRATPPARA
+1470 ELTPEQRRAAPPARA

-1593 NAEHSGSGK
+1593 NAEHGGSGK

-1693 PVKARFSMDE
+1693 PVKAWFSLDE

-1764 DQRNKVYGA
+1764 DRRNKVYA

-1780 ANAIVEREVNYD
+1780 ANAIVEREVNYE
-1792 ARRAAEQK
+1792 AGRAAEQK
-1800 IAQLAKQVAG
+1800 IAQLANQVAG
-1810 GIFSRDSVIG
+1810 GIFSRYSVISG
-1820 SRVDEVST
+1820 RVGEVAR

-1835 KQLSRDDAVR
+1835 KQLARDDAVR

-1870 QALQDYTEKIGAQEL
+1870 LALQEYTEKIGAQEL

-1894 GERLTEAELETARE
+1894 GERLTAAELETARE
-1908 SIMEAWIADH
+1908 SIMASWIADH
-1918 EYALSRKPELRET
+1918 EYALSRRPELRET
-1931 RIARQR
+1931 RTARQR

-1984 EAWVRGQLHGVLGEP
+1984 EAWVRGQIRGVLGEP

-2011 GRRRSFR
+2011 GKRRSFR
-2018 ETHGAYTVEN
+2018 ETHGAYTAEN
-2028 IVKAMNKANARGES
+2028 IVKAMNRASARGES

-2068 ESRLQ
+2068 EGRLQ
-2073 KMPEEEYNR
+2073 NMPEEEYNR
-2082 LLQALDKRIE
+2082 LLQELDKRIG
-2092 GIVADVQKTSGSYD
+2092 GIVADVQKTAGSYD

-2177 DNCPPERLEKMKA
+2177 DDCPPERLEKMKA

-2217 FSVDEPQAGT
+2217 FSVDEPQAET
-2227 GGEIGQA
+2227 GGEIEQA
-2234 PESEPAKQEQKEKKP
+2234 SESKPAEPEQKEKKP

-2394 FNADDL
+2394 FHADDL

-2527 KNQYRAPEELRETW
+2527 KNQYRAPEELQGTW

-2570 DLAEMYKAARKSDPN
+2570 DLAEMYKDAQENDPN
-2585 FLPTKELEMI
+2585 FLPSKELEKI
-2595 VDRLDNEKIADMDL
+2595 VHRLDNRKIADMDL

-2746 EVKIPQLVGELEVG
+2746 EVKIPQLVGALEVG

-2772 MTPTQKVHL
+2772 MTPTQKVHM
-2781 YLESKSYENLRHM
+2781 YLESKSTENLRHM
-2794 EGGRIFPVKELYSQ
+2794 EGGRTFADKTLYSQ
-2808 GKREA
+2808 GKRRK
-2813 AFAQGELVRLAPETV
+2813 AFAQGKTVRMAPETV
-2828 KALVKDLTPE
+2828 KAIVGSLTPE

-2874 NYAPIYADTNYTKNQ
+2874 NYTPIYTNSNYTKSE

-2904 SRQYSKNPSY
+2904 SRQFSKNPSY

-2932 VGMAIPARNWNTLL
+2932 VGMAIPARNWQTLL
-2946 GWNEYVDDDR
+2946 NWSER
-2956 ESMRSEISHTWGDAS
+2956 ENSMADIITHDWGDES
-2971 LKYIENLIETLQG
+2971 LEYIQDLVQTLQG

-2994 MGAEKIFSNYIGAV
+2994 MGAEKVFSNYIGAV
-3008 FGANQSIVFKQLG
+3008 FGANPSIVFKQLG
-3021 SIPLASVWLGPENAP
+3021 SIPLAGAWLGFKNFP

-3079 TNKFTSFVFGG
+3079 TNKFTNFIFGG

-3105 PWAENKVRSEFPE
+3105 PWAENKVRAEFPE

-3136 KVAEEFNE
+3136 KVAEVFNE

-3153 DEMHRGSLYKS
+3153 DEMHQGTLRKS
-3164 KNSVTRAF
+3164 KNPVTRAF
-3172 TMFKSDSSQAY
+3172 TMFKSDSSQTY

-3188 RAGEAEYYKRIGDT
+3188 RAGEAEYCKRIGDT

-3217 SILGGTAFACGI
+3217 AAVGGYIWAQGI
-3229 DVLMNLW
+3229 EFLMNLW
-3236 KHKGKAYRDEDGN
+3236 KRKGKAYRDEDGN
-3249 LTAESV
+3249 LTAGSV
-3255 AKELATG
+3255 AKE
-3262 MAESMFGLVIGG
+3262 MALGLVGDLAGIVTYG
-3274 EEIFNIF
+3274 EELADVIGNII
-3281 DAVGT
+3281 
-3286 KLTGGTWYDSMNTLN
+3286 TGDKWYGIDT
-3301 APGLEQVSEII
+3301 PGLEQLSDVVETIVEQGQNG
-3312 STLIDEGVSFIQLLA
+3312 LDVLRDA
-3327 DGADVVKNGGDVW
+3327 ADVVKNGGSLG
-3340 EFLHRRGADIIGDI
+3340 EYLHRHSGDI
-3354 KEMAATVATYLPG
+3354 VGGIKDLAAAAATYLPG
-3367 IPVNNL
+3367 ISVNNL

-3381 RWVSPELAA
+3381 RWASPELAA

-3397 TANKNRMKGLR
+3397 TANKNQMKGLR

-3416 EDTLHNRRVETD
+3416 SDTLHNRRVETD
-3428 EATNETLAS
+3428 ETTNETLAS
-3437 LYEGGFT
+3437 LYESGFT

-3477 GAVGN
+3477 GAVGS
-3482 RLRELAAS
+3482 RLQELIAS
-3490 DVFQEADDET
+3490 DVFQAADDET

-3528 STQKADDVLASGA
+3528 STQKADDVLATGA

-3566 DTQNAKDVALGMAEL
+3566 DAQSAKDVALGMAEL

-3596 RAAIDAVDGADA
+3596 RAAIDAVDGTSA
-3608 QRNALLAVMKDSTK
+3608 QRDALLAVMKDSTK

-3664 IDALNGHGGIMLP
+3664 IDALNGHSGIMLP

>member
-57 PQRERNGFDRTATPA
+57 PQSERSGFDRTATPA

-112 NADGSV
+112 NADGSI

-187 YYTTQREKALDETV
+187 YYTTQRKQALDETA

-215 LESQKKQEQAQQ
+215 LESQKKQEQVQQ

-240 TLPTFQAESAQSE
+240 TLPTFRADSAQSE

-302 GVWTKRQKQEA
+302 GTWTKRQKQEA

-362 TRLYSKQT
+362 TRLYSRQT

-473 AAIGDMS
+473 AAMGDMS
-480 TGDYL
+480 TEDYL
-485 KHIAISGAQG
+485 KRIAISGTQG

-511 VLRDTHKMT
+511 VLRDTHMMT

-570 GAINSYQTTQQQKA
+570 SAISSYQTTQQQKA

-657 AYVNGYTAA
+657 AYVNGYAAA

-692 PTAPTDPQ
+692 PTTPTDPQ

-722 GTQNTPQ
+722 GTQNTQPPQ
-729 PESGQAL
+729 SGQAL
-736 QNGNAAAAAAQIAGQ
+736 QNGNAAAAAAQIAVQ
-751 AAEQNQQTQLPSLP
+751 AAEQNQQAQQPSLP
-765 ATEQDAVVQPQQP
+765 TAAQAAAVQPQQL

-784 EAELPTQ
+784 EAGLPTPQ
-791 QMQTEQTTTP
+791 QVQTEQTATP
-801 LQRLEAMGVSGKRAQ
+801 LERLEAMGVSGKRAQ

-821 IEAFYRGEIQDGE
+821 IEAFYRGQITDGE
-834 VLSKLLSLPEV
+834 VLSKLLSFPEV

-862 GNVQPQNQ
+862 GNAQPQNQ
-870 QPVNSAAQQTLNTQP
+870 QPGNAA
-885 TVQQALD
+885 VQQVPG
-892 SQAPGV
+892 SQQPGV
-898 QNGTTTSE
+898 QNEATTHE
-906 GGMNNGTEQLQV
+906 GGMNNGTEQLPA
-918 GQRPGAEQP
+918 GQQP
-927 GEQLPDG
+927 GTEQQSEQLPDG
-934 DGGRVL
+934 DGGRIL

-957 RAFNQVGA
+957 RAFNQGRTAV
-965 AAERKNLG
+965 ERENLG

-993 EREIQVMPESSWDAQ
+993 EREIQVMPESHWDSQ

-1051 IIIQADHLRL
+1051 IIVQADHRYL

-1071 FHDYAANNPGLVRQI
+1071 FHDIAANNPGLVRQI
-1086 EQAIVER
+1086 EQAIVEQ
-1093 YGREEFDAIMDKYL
+1093 YSREEFDAVVEKYL

-1115 LPEHAS
+1115 LPEYAS
-1121 GQEVAEAYGIVKE
+1121 GQEVDEVYGIVKE

-1143 INFFGANADKYR
+1143 INFFGAHAEKYR
-1155 SEAQAVLR
+1155 SEAQAVLQA
-1163 ERKITTPGSE
+1163 RKITTPGSE
-1173 TEEAVA
+1173 TAA
-1179 RRTGPPERY
+1179 ATQRRTGPPERY
-1188 SYGGVNANTA
+1188 SI
-1198 DQKTLARAQELQM
+1198 
-1211 QGEDDERVRKETGW
+1211 GEIT
-1225 HTGMEGKLRFEI
+1225 
-1237 DDSNMKYH
+1237 
-1245 RGGDAA
+1245 
-1251 FSRNHPDY
+1251 
-1259 AEYQKLVDKMLT
+1259 DKA
-1271 GSAEAWKPED
+1271 GNN
-1281 QERLQELDK
+1281 
-1290 TWGREYGRLSERV
+1290 YGRGVHLDSTLLENLSDSERV
-1303 ESGNATLEDVI
+1303 QMVKE
-1314 DHEELFQAYPQ
+1314 
-1325 LRSVRV
+1325 RV
-1331 EFKELPGNT
+1331 KELGGQHFTAYDGN
-1340 QGYFSPSENKI
+1340 GN
-1351 ALDSKLRSAPEVTII
+1351 EV
-1366 HEIQHAI
+1366 
-1373 QKAEG
+1373 
-1378 FASGASPEY
+1378 
-1387 WQQHRDE
+1387 
-1394 AKEARIADIREEI
+1394 
-1407 ARLEEQLPWD
+1407 
-1417 LNRWTAEDD
+1417 
-1426 AIEAKIG
+1426 
-1433 ELEDSIIDIQNG
+1433 DIQIAKPGARFVNKSG
-1445 VGLDSYDLYR
+1445 KSVPVNKDLTTKNR
-1455 NTAGEIEARDAASRR
+1455 KSKVKQEAVVLADELINTAKHKKD
-1470 ELTPEQRRATPPARA
+1470 TPARYPHGWLDDNGRNDWA
-1485 DENTVY
+1485 EWKTYIQDKENTVWEATLHIATS
-1491 ADLSDS
+1491 ADGEKILYDIDPIKKTGQSGNSDTSTVEPIVADEAEPVKREDEEEMPKLMNLQRYSDIAGQQEQTAEMTNAEPTTVGAITSGSQS
-1497 LDYVGKTDDG
+1497 LGG
-1507 TEVYETSEAV
+1507 SAPAISSASEASV
-1517 RKLPYKKRMEAFM
+1517 AEKRQSVKIPSAS
-1530 DIMRNEYAGRT
+1530 
-1541 AKFTARDGE
+1541 
-1550 VYYATFDENDLR
+1550 DE
-1562 KNVYGDKKSSP
+1562 SSE
-1573 RGWKAKINTG
+1573 NT
-1583 ADGNIFDLVE
+1583 N
-1593 NAEHSGSGK
+1593 
-1602 EQGKTSEAH
+1602 
-1611 QGLTGWEYFVKT
+1611 
-1623 VQIDGRVY
+1623 
-1631 DLLANVRKKPDGEFV
+1631 
-1646 YSIQLNE
+1646 
-1653 NEKKAPAPPRQYQNG
+1653 KAPAPPRQYQNG

-1764 DQRNKVYGA
+1764 DRRNKVYGA

-1780 ANAIVEREVNYD
+1780 ANAIVEREVNYE

-1800 IAQLAKQVAG
+1800 IAQLANQVAG

-1820 SRVDEVST
+1820 SRVDEVAT

-1835 KQLSRDDAVR
+1835 KQLAKDDAVR

-1885 AQLYVKLET
+1885 ARLYVKLET
-1894 GERLTEAELETARE
+1894 GDRLTAAELETARE
-1908 SIMEAWIADH
+1908 SIMDAWIADH
-1918 EYALSRKPELRET
+1918 EYALNRRPELRET

-1937 DKISDARVEDFIR
+1937 DKISDVRVEDFIR

-1984 EAWVRGQLHGVLGEP
+1984 EAWVRGQLRGVLGEP

-2011 GRRRSFR
+2011 GRRRSFL
-2018 ETHGAYTVEN
+2018 ETHGAYTAEN
-2028 IVKAMNKANARGES
+2028 IVKAMNQADARGES

-2068 ESRLQ
+2068 EGRLQ
-2073 KMPEEEYNR
+2073 NMPEEEYNQ
-2082 LLQALDKRIE
+2082 LLQELDKRIE
-2092 GIVADVQKTSGSYD
+2092 GIVADVQKTAGSYD

-2177 DNCPPERLEKMKA
+2177 DDCPPERLEKMKA

-2217 FSVDEPQAGT
+2217 FSVDEPQAET
-2227 GGEIGQA
+2227 GSEIEQA
-2234 PESEPAKQEQKEKKP
+2234 PENKPAEPEQKEKKP

-2394 FNADDL
+2394 FHADDL

-2527 KNQYRAPEELRETW
+2527 KNQYRAPEELQGTW

-2570 DLAEMYKAARKSDPN
+2570 DLAEMYKDAQANDPN
-2585 FLPTKELEMI
+2585 FLPSKELEKI
-2595 VDRLDNEKIADMDL
+2595 VHRLDNKKIADMDL

-2746 EVKIPQLVGELEVG
+2746 EVKIPQLVGALEVG

-2772 MTPTQKVHL
+2772 MTPTQKVHM
-2781 YLESKSYENLRHM
+2781 YLESKSTENLRHM
-2794 EGGRIFPVKELYSQ
+2794 EGGRTFADKTLYSQ
-2808 GKREA
+2808 GKRRE
-2813 AFAQGELVRLAPETV
+2813 AFAQGKTVRMAPETV
-2828 KALVKDLTPE
+2828 KAIVGSLTPE

-2874 NYAPIYADTNYTKNQ
+2874 NYTPIYTNSNYTKSE

-2904 SRQYSKNPSY
+2904 SRQFSKNPSY

-2932 VGMAIPARNWNTLL
+2932 VGMAIPARNWQTLL
-2946 GWNEYVDDDR
+2946 NWR
-2956 ESMRSEISHTWGDAS
+2956 ERENSMADIITHDWGDES
-2971 LKYIENLIETLQG
+2971 LKYIQDLVQTLQG
-2984 GAASTRDSVS
+2984 GTASTRDSVS
-2994 MGAEKIFSNYIGAV
+2994 MGAEKVFSNYIGAV
-3008 FGANQSIVFKQLG
+3008 FGANPSIVFKQLG
-3021 SIPLASVWLGPENAP
+3021 SIPLAGAWLDFKNFP

-3079 TNKFTSFVFGG
+3079 TNKFTNFIFGG

-3105 PWAENKVRSEFPE
+3105 PWAENKVRAEFPE

-3136 KVAEEFNE
+3136 KVAEVFNE

-3153 DEMHRGSLYKS
+3153 DEMHQGTLRKS
-3164 KNSVTRAF
+3164 KNPVTRAF
-3172 TMFKSDSSQAY
+3172 TMFKSDSSQTY

-3217 SILGGTAFACGI
+3217 AAVGGYIWAQGI
-3229 DVLMNLW
+3229 EFLMNLW
-3236 KHKGKAYRDEDGN
+3236 KRKGKAYRDEDGN
-3249 LTAESV
+3249 LTAGSV
-3255 AKELATG
+3255 AKE
-3262 MAESMFGLVIGG
+3262 MALGLVGDLASIVTYG
-3274 EEIFNIF
+3274 EEIADVVGNI
-3281 DAVGT
+3281 
-3286 KLTGGTWYDSMNTLN
+3286 LTGDKWYGIDT
-3301 APGLEQVSEII
+3301 PGLEQLSDVVETIVEQGQNG
-3312 STLIDEGVSFIQLLA
+3312 LDVLKDA
-3327 DGADVVKNGGDVW
+3327 ADVVKNGGSLG
-3340 EFLHRRGADIIGDI
+3340 EYLHRHSGDI
-3354 KEMAATVATYLPG
+3354 VGGIKDLAAAAATYLPG
-3367 IPVNNL
+3367 ISVNNL
-3373 EAYLLGTV
+3373 EAYLIGTV
-3381 RWVSPELAA
+3381 RWASPELAA

-3397 TANKNRMKGLR
+3397 TANKNQMKGMR

-3416 EDTLHNRRVETD
+3416 SDTLHNRRVETD
-3428 EATNETLAS
+3428 ETTNETLAS

-3477 GAVGN
+3477 STVGS
-3482 RLRELAAS
+3482 RLQELAAS
-3490 DVFQEADDET
+3490 DVFQTADDET

-3528 STQKADDVLASGA
+3528 STQKADDVLATGA
-3541 EMADYLELKLA
+3541 EMVDYLELKLA

-3566 DTQNAKDVALGMAEL
+3566 DTQRAKDVALGMAEL
-3581 APEEGKKTVSDVQKW
+3581 TPDEGKKTVSDVQKW

-3608 QRNALLAVMKDSTK
+3608 QHDALLAVMKDSTK

-3664 IDALNGHGGIMLP
+3664 IDAMNGHGGIMLP

-3715 VIAEREKAKQED
+3715 VIAEREKTKQED

>member
-48 RRQAQEQKT
+48 RRQAQEQKAH
-57 PQRERNGFDRTATPA
+57 QSERSGFDRTATPA

-78 APAPTSQRQKE
+78 ASAPTSQRQKE
-89 RYNQEIGQYGV
+89 RYNQEIGQYGA

-112 NADGSV
+112 NADGSI

-187 YYTTQREKALDETV
+187 YYTTQREQALDETV

-227 PGILSMLGKASDS
+227 PSILSMLGKASDS
-240 TLPTFQAESAQSE
+240 TLPTFRAGSAQSE

-258 QELQDEIDRQ
+258 QALQDEIDRQ

-302 GVWTKRQKQEA
+302 GIWTKHQNQEA

-318 TQSGFGGL
+318 TQNGFGGL

-391 LLGANEDEYH
+391 ALGANEDEYH

-473 AAIGDMS
+473 AAMGDMS
-480 TGDYL
+480 TEDYL
-485 KHIAISGAQG
+485 KRIAISGAQG

-570 GAINSYQTTQQQKA
+570 GAISSYQATQQQKA

-616 QFIMQQTQSLR
+616 QFIIQQTQSLR
-627 ESVNSY
+627 ESINSY

-692 PTAPTDPQ
+692 PTTPTDPQ
-700 MQKQVEQELQTAIQ
+700 MQKQVEQEIQTAIQ
-714 QGLQQAQA
+714 QGLQQAEA
-722 GTQNTPQ
+722 GTQSAQQ

-736 QNGNAAAAAAQIAGQ
+736 QSGNAAAAAAQIAGQ
-751 AAEQNQQTQLPSLP
+751 SQQVQQPNLPTAAQ
-765 ATEQDAVVQPQQP
+765 AAAVQPQQL

-784 EAELPTQ
+784 EAGLPTPQ
-791 QMQTEQTTTP
+791 QVQTEQTATP
-801 LQRLEAMGVSGKRAQ
+801 LERLEAMGVSGKRAQ

-821 IEAFYRGEIQDGE
+821 IEAFYRGQITDGE
-834 VLSKLLSLPEV
+834 VLNKLLSFPEV

-862 GNVQPQNQ
+862 GNVQAQNQ
-870 QPVNSAAQQTLNTQP
+870 QPVNAA
-885 TVQQALD
+885 VQQVPG
-892 SQAPGV
+892 SQQPGV
-898 QNGTTTSE
+898 QNEATTPE
-906 GGMNNGTEQLQV
+906 GGMNNGTEQLPA
-918 GQRPGAEQP
+918 GQQPGAEQQ

-934 DGGRVL
+934 DGGRIL
-940 GESTGG
+940 RESTGG

-957 RAFNQVGA
+957 RAFNQGRTAV
-965 AAERKNLG
+965 ERENLG

-993 EREIQVMPESSWDAQ
+993 EREIQVMPESHWDTQ

-1051 IIIQADHLRL
+1051 IIVQADHRYL

-1086 EQAIVER
+1086 ERAIIEQ
-1093 YGREEFDAIMDKYL
+1093 YSREEFDAVVEKYL

-1121 GQEVAEAYGIVKE
+1121 GQEVAEVYGIVKE

-1143 INFFGANADKYR
+1143 INFFGAHAEKYR
-1155 SEAQAVLR
+1155 SEAQAVLQ

-1173 TEEAVA
+1173 TAA
-1179 RRTGPPERY
+1179 ATQRRTGPPERY
-1188 SYGGVNANTA
+1188 SI
-1198 DQKTLARAQELQM
+1198 
-1211 QGEDDERVRKETGW
+1211 GEIT
-1225 HTGMEGKLRFEI
+1225 
-1237 DDSNMKYH
+1237 
-1245 RGGDAA
+1245 
-1251 FSRNHPDY
+1251 
-1259 AEYQKLVDKMLT
+1259 DKA
-1271 GSAEAWKPED
+1271 GNN
-1281 QERLQELDK
+1281 
-1290 TWGREYGRLSERV
+1290 YGRGVHLDSTLLENLSDSERV
-1303 ESGNATLEDVI
+1303 QMVKE
-1314 DHEELFQAYPQ
+1314 
-1325 LRSVRV
+1325 RV
-1331 EFKELPGNT
+1331 KELGGQHFTAYDGN
-1340 QGYFSPSENKI
+1340 GN
-1351 ALDSKLRSAPEVTII
+1351 EV
-1366 HEIQHAI
+1366 
-1373 QKAEG
+1373 
-1378 FASGASPEY
+1378 
-1387 WQQHRDE
+1387 
-1394 AKEARIADIREEI
+1394 
-1407 ARLEEQLPWD
+1407 
-1417 LNRWTAEDD
+1417 
-1426 AIEAKIG
+1426 
-1433 ELEDSIIDIQNG
+1433 DIQIAKPGARFVNKSG
-1445 VGLDSYDLYR
+1445 KSVPVNKDLTTKNR
-1455 NTAGEIEARDAASRR
+1455 KSKVKQEAVVLADELINTAKHKKD
-1470 ELTPEQRRATPPARA
+1470 TPARYPHGWLDDNGRNDWA
-1485 DENTVY
+1485 EWKTYIQDKENTVWEATLHIATS
-1491 ADLSDS
+1491 ADGEKILYDIDPIKKTGQSGNSDTSTVEPIVADEAEPVKREDEEEMPKLMNLQRYSDIAGQQEQTAEMTNAEPTTVGAITSCSQS
-1497 LDYVGKTDDG
+1497 LGG
-1507 TEVYETSEAV
+1507 SAPAISSASEASV
-1517 RKLPYKKRMEAFM
+1517 AEKRQSVKIPSAS
-1530 DIMRNEYAGRT
+1530 
-1541 AKFTARDGE
+1541 
-1550 VYYATFDENDLR
+1550 DE
-1562 KNVYGDKKSSP
+1562 SSE
-1573 RGWKAKINTG
+1573 NT
-1583 ADGNIFDLVE
+1583 N
-1593 NAEHSGSGK
+1593 
-1602 EQGKTSEAH
+1602 
-1611 QGLTGWEYFVKT
+1611 
-1623 VQIDGRVY
+1623 
-1631 DLLANVRKKPDGEFV
+1631 
-1646 YSIQLNE
+1646 
-1653 NEKKAPAPPRQYQNG
+1653 KAPAPPRQYQNG

-1764 DQRNKVYGA
+1764 DRRNKVYGA

-1780 ANAIVEREVNYD
+1780 ANAIVEREVNYE

-1800 IAQLAKQVAG
+1800 IAQLANQVAG

-1820 SRVDEVST
+1820 SRVDEVAT

-1835 KQLSRDDAVR
+1835 KQLAKDDAVR

-1885 AQLYVKLET
+1885 ARLYVKLET
-1894 GERLTEAELETARE
+1894 GDRLTAAELETARE
-1908 SIMEAWIADH
+1908 SIMDAWIADH
-1918 EYALSRKPELRET
+1918 EYALNRRPELRET

-1937 DKISDARVEDFIR
+1937 DKISDVRVEDFIR

-1984 EAWVRGQLHGVLGEP
+1984 EAWVRGQLRGVLGEP

-2018 ETHGAYTVEN
+2018 ETHGAYTAEN
-2028 IVKAMNKANARGES
+2028 IVKAMNQASARGES

-2068 ESRLQ
+2068 EGRLQ
-2073 KMPEEEYNR
+2073 NMPEEEYNQ
-2082 LLQALDKRIE
+2082 LLQELDKRIE
-2092 GIVADVQKTSGSYD
+2092 GIVADVQKTAGSYD

-2177 DNCPPERLEKMKA
+2177 DDCPPERLEKMKA

-2217 FSVDEPQAGT
+2217 FSVDEPQAET
-2227 GGEIGQA
+2227 GSEIEQA
-2234 PESEPAKQEQKEKKP
+2234 PENKPAEPEQKEKKP

-2394 FNADDL
+2394 FHADDL

-2450 EALRTFTRTAKLEV
+2450 EALHTFTRTAKLEV

-2527 KNQYRAPEELRETW
+2527 KNQYRAPEELQGTW

-2570 DLAEMYKAARKSDPN
+2570 DLAEMYKDAQTNDPN
-2585 FLPTKELEMI
+2585 FLPSKELEKI
-2595 VDRLDNEKIADMDL
+2595 VHRLDNKKIADMDL

-2746 EVKIPQLVGELEVG
+2746 EVKIPQLVGALEVG

-2772 MTPTQKVHL
+2772 MTPTQKVHM
-2781 YLESKSYENLRHM
+2781 YLESKSTENLRHM
-2794 EGGRIFPVKELYSQ
+2794 EGGRTFADKTLYSQ
-2808 GKREA
+2808 GKRRE
-2813 AFAQGELVRLAPETV
+2813 AFAQGKTVRMAPENV
-2828 KALVKDLTPE
+2828 KAIVGSLTPE

-2874 NYAPIYADTNYTKNQ
+2874 NYTPIYTNSNYTKSE

-2904 SRQYSKNPSY
+2904 SRQFSKNPSY

-2932 VGMAIPARNWNTLL
+2932 VGMAIPARNWQTLL
-2946 GWNEYVDDDR
+2946 NWR
-2956 ESMRSEISHTWGDAS
+2956 ERENSMADIITHDWGDES
-2971 LKYIENLIETLQG
+2971 LKYIQDLVQTLQG

-2994 MGAEKIFSNYIGAV
+2994 MGTEKIFSNYIGAV
-3008 FGANQSIVFKQLG
+3008 FGANPSIVFKQLG
-3021 SIPLASVWLGPENAP
+3021 SIPLAGAWLDFKNFP

-3079 TNKFTSFVFGG
+3079 TNKFTNFIFGG

-3105 PWAENKVRSEFPE
+3105 PWAENKVRAEFPE

-3136 KVAEEFNE
+3136 KVAEVFNE

-3153 DEMHRGSLYKS
+3153 DEMHQGTLRKS
-3164 KNSVTRAF
+3164 KNPVTRAF
-3172 TMFKSDSSQAY
+3172 TMFKSDSSQTY

-3217 SILGGTAFACGI
+3217 AAVGGYIWAQGI
-3229 DVLMNLW
+3229 EFLMNLW
-3236 KHKGKAYRDEDGN
+3236 KRKGKAYRDEDGN
-3249 LTAESV
+3249 LTAGSV
-3255 AKELATG
+3255 AKE
-3262 MAESMFGLVIGG
+3262 MALGLVGDLASIVTYG
-3274 EEIFNIF
+3274 EEIADVVGNI
-3281 DAVGT
+3281 
-3286 KLTGGTWYDSMNTLN
+3286 LTGDKWYGIDT
-3301 APGLEQVSEII
+3301 PGLEQLSDVVETIVEQGQNG
-3312 STLIDEGVSFIQLLA
+3312 LDVLKDA
-3327 DGADVVKNGGDVW
+3327 ADVVKNGGSLG
-3340 EFLHRRGADIIGDI
+3340 EYLHRHSGDI
-3354 KEMAATVATYLPG
+3354 VGGIKDLAAAAATYLPG
-3367 IPVNNL
+3367 ISVNNL
-3373 EAYLLGTV
+3373 EAYLIGTV
-3381 RWVSPELAA
+3381 RWASPELAA

-3397 TANKNRMKGLR
+3397 TANKNQMKGMR

-3416 EDTLHNRRVETD
+3416 SDTLHNRRVETD
-3428 EATNETLAS
+3428 ETTNETLAS

-3453 SISVDGEDRKLSAY
+3453 SISVDGEGRKLSAY

-3477 GAVGN
+3477 SAVGS
-3482 RLRELAAS
+3482 RLQELIAS
-3490 DVFQEADDET
+3490 DVFQAADDET

-3528 STQKADDVLASGA
+3528 STQKADDVLATGA
-3541 EMADYLELKLA
+3541 EMVDYLELKLA

-3566 DTQNAKDVALGMAEL
+3566 DTQRAKDVALGMAEL
-3581 APEEGKKTVSDVQKW
+3581 TPDEGKKTVSDVQKW

-3608 QRNALLAVMKDSTK
+3608 QHDALLAVMKDSTK

-3664 IDALNGHGGIMLP
+3664 IDAMNGHGGIMLP

-3715 VIAEREKAKQED
+3715 VIAEREKTKQED

>member
-48 RRQAQEQKT
+48 RRQAQEQKAH
-57 PQRERNGFDRTATPA
+57 QSERSGFDRTATPA

-78 APAPTSQRQKE
+78 ASAPTSQRQKE

-112 NADGSV
+112 NADGSI

-187 YYTTQREKALDETV
+187 YYTTQREKALDEAV

-227 PGILSMLGKASDS
+227 PSILSMLGKASDS

-302 GVWTKRQKQEA
+302 GIWTKRQKQEA

-318 TQSGFGGL
+318 TQNGFGGL

-473 AAIGDMS
+473 AAMGDMS
-480 TGDYL
+480 TEDYL
-485 KHIAISGAQG
+485 KRIAISGTQG

-511 VLRDTHKMT
+511 VLRDTHMMT

-570 GAINSYQTTQQQKA
+570 SAISSYQTTQQQKA

-657 AYVNGYTAA
+657 AYVNGYAAA

-692 PTAPTDPQ
+692 PTTPTDPQ

-722 GTQNTPQ
+722 GTQNTQPPQ
-729 PESGQAL
+729 SGQAL
-736 QNGNAAAAAAQIAGQ
+736 QNGNAAAAAAQIAVQ
-751 AAEQNQQTQLPSLP
+751 AAEQNQQAQQPSLP
-765 ATEQDAVVQPQQP
+765 TAAQAAAVQPQQL

-784 EAELPTQ
+784 EAGLPTPQ
-791 QMQTEQTTTP
+791 QVQTEQTATP
-801 LQRLEAMGVSGKRAQ
+801 LERLEAMGVSGKRAQ

-821 IEAFYRGEIQDGE
+821 IEAFYRGQITDGE
-834 VLSKLLSLPEV
+834 VLSKLLSFPEV

-862 GNVQPQNQ
+862 GNAQPQNQ
-870 QPVNSAAQQTLNTQP
+870 QPGNAA
-885 TVQQALD
+885 VQQVPG
-892 SQAPGV
+892 SQQPGV
-898 QNGTTTSE
+898 QNEATTHE
-906 GGMNNGTEQLQV
+906 GGMNNGTEQLPA
-918 GQRPGAEQP
+918 GQQP
-927 GEQLPDG
+927 GTEQQSEQLPDG
-934 DGGRVL
+934 DGGRIL

-957 RAFNQVGA
+957 RAFNQGRTAV
-965 AAERKNLG
+965 ERENLG

-993 EREIQVMPESSWDAQ
+993 EREIQVMPESHWDSQ

-1051 IIIQADHLRL
+1051 IIVQADHRYL

-1071 FHDYAANNPGLVRQI
+1071 FHDIAANNPGLVRQI
-1086 EQAIVER
+1086 EQAIVEQ
-1093 YGREEFDAIMDKYL
+1093 YSREEFDAVVEKYL

-1115 LPEHAS
+1115 LPEYAS
-1121 GQEVAEAYGIVKE
+1121 GQEVDEVYGIVKE

-1143 INFFGANADKYR
+1143 INFFGAHAEKYR
-1155 SEAQAVLR
+1155 SEAQAVLQA
-1163 ERKITTPGSE
+1163 RKITTPGSE
-1173 TEEAVA
+1173 TAA
-1179 RRTGPPERY
+1179 ATQRRTGPPERY
-1188 SYGGVNANTA
+1188 SI
-1198 DQKTLARAQELQM
+1198 
-1211 QGEDDERVRKETGW
+1211 GEIT
-1225 HTGMEGKLRFEI
+1225 
-1237 DDSNMKYH
+1237 
-1245 RGGDAA
+1245 
-1251 FSRNHPDY
+1251 
-1259 AEYQKLVDKMLT
+1259 DKA
-1271 GSAEAWKPED
+1271 GNN
-1281 QERLQELDK
+1281 
-1290 TWGREYGRLSERV
+1290 YGRGVHLDSTLLENLSDSERV
-1303 ESGNATLEDVI
+1303 QMVKE
-1314 DHEELFQAYPQ
+1314 
-1325 LRSVRV
+1325 RV
-1331 EFKELPGNT
+1331 KELGGQHFTAYDGN
-1340 QGYFSPSENKI
+1340 GN
-1351 ALDSKLRSAPEVTII
+1351 EV
-1366 HEIQHAI
+1366 
-1373 QKAEG
+1373 
-1378 FASGASPEY
+1378 
-1387 WQQHRDE
+1387 
-1394 AKEARIADIREEI
+1394 
-1407 ARLEEQLPWD
+1407 
-1417 LNRWTAEDD
+1417 
-1426 AIEAKIG
+1426 
-1433 ELEDSIIDIQNG
+1433 DIQIAKPGARFVNKSG
-1445 VGLDSYDLYR
+1445 KSVPVNKDLTTKNR
-1455 NTAGEIEARDAASRR
+1455 KSKVKQEAVVLADELINTAKHKKD
-1470 ELTPEQRRATPPARA
+1470 TPARYPHGWLDDNGRNDWA
-1485 DENTVY
+1485 EWKTYIQDKENTVWEATLHIATS
-1491 ADLSDS
+1491 ADGEKILYDIDPIKKTGQSGNSDTSTVEPIVADEAEPVKREDEEEMPKLMNLQRYSDIAGQQEQTAEMTNAEPTTVGAITSGSQS
-1497 LDYVGKTDDG
+1497 LGG
-1507 TEVYETSEAV
+1507 SAPAISSASEASV
-1517 RKLPYKKRMEAFM
+1517 AEKRQSVKIPSAS
-1530 DIMRNEYAGRT
+1530 
-1541 AKFTARDGE
+1541 
-1550 VYYATFDENDLR
+1550 DE
-1562 KNVYGDKKSSP
+1562 SSE
-1573 RGWKAKINTG
+1573 NT
-1583 ADGNIFDLVE
+1583 N
-1593 NAEHSGSGK
+1593 
-1602 EQGKTSEAH
+1602 
-1611 QGLTGWEYFVKT
+1611 
-1623 VQIDGRVY
+1623 
-1631 DLLANVRKKPDGEFV
+1631 
-1646 YSIQLNE
+1646 
-1653 NEKKAPAPPRQYQNG
+1653 KAPAPPRQYQNG

-1756 RQSIDPQA
+1756 RQSIDPQE
-1764 DQRNKVYGA
+1764 DRRNKVYGA

-1780 ANAIVEREVNYD
+1780 ANAIVEREVNYE

-1800 IAQLAKQVAG
+1800 IAQLANQVAG
-1810 GIFSRDSVIG
+1810 GIFSRDSAIG
-1820 SRVDEVST
+1820 SRVDEVAT

-1835 KQLSRDDAVR
+1835 KQLAKDDAVR

-1870 QALQDYTEKIGAQEL
+1870 LALQEYTEKIGAQEL

-1894 GERLTEAELETARE
+1894 GERLTETELETARE
-1908 SIMEAWIADH
+1908 SIMGAWIADH
-1918 EYALSRKPELRET
+1918 EYALSRRPELRET

-1937 DKISDARVEDFIR
+1937 DKISDARIEDFIR

-1984 EAWVRGQLHGVLGEP
+1984 EAWVRGQLRGVLGEP
-1999 GIYNGKERFTAS
+1999 GIYNGKERFTVS
-2011 GRRRSFR
+2011 GKRRSFR
-2018 ETHGAYTVEN
+2018 ETHGAYTAEN
-2028 IVKAMNKANARGES
+2028 IVKAMNQASARGES

-2068 ESRLQ
+2068 EGRLQ
-2073 KMPEEEYNR
+2073 NMPEEEYNQ
-2082 LLQALDKRIE
+2082 LLQELDKRIG
-2092 GIVADVQKTSGSYD
+2092 GIVADVQKTAGSYD

-2177 DNCPPERLEKMKA
+2177 DDCPPERLEKMKA

-2217 FSVDEPQAGT
+2217 FSVDEPQAET
-2227 GGEIGQA
+2227 GGEIEQA
-2234 PESEPAKQEQKEKKP
+2234 PESKPAEPEQKEKKP

-2394 FNADDL
+2394 FHADDL

-2527 KNQYRAPEELRETW
+2527 KNQYRAPEELQGTW

-2570 DLAEMYKAARKSDPN
+2570 DLAEMYKDAQANDPN
-2585 FLPTKELEMI
+2585 FLPSKELEKI
-2595 VDRLDNEKIADMDL
+2595 VHRLDNKKIADMDL

-2714 TVSATKQLR
+2714 TVSATKKLR

-2746 EVKIPQLVGELEVG
+2746 EVKIPQLVGALEVG

-2772 MTPTQKVHL
+2772 MTPTQKVHM
-2781 YLESKSYENLRHM
+2781 YLESKSVENLRHM
-2794 EGGRIFPVKELYSQ
+2794 EGGRTFADKTLYSQ
-2808 GKREA
+2808 GKRRE
-2813 AFAQGELVRLAPETV
+2813 AFAQGKTVRMAPETV
-2828 KALVKDLTPE
+2828 KAIVGSLTPE
-2838 EQELAQALEQYYN
+2838 EQELVQALEQYYN

-2874 NYAPIYADTNYTKNQ
+2874 NYTPIYTNSNYTKSE

-2904 SRQYSKNPSY
+2904 SRQFSKNPSY

-2932 VGMAIPARNWNTLL
+2932 VGMAIPARNWQTLL
-2946 GWNEYVDDDR
+2946 NWR
-2956 ESMRSEISHTWGDAS
+2956 ERENSMADIITHDWGDES
-2971 LKYIENLIETLQG
+2971 LKYIQDLVQTLQG
-2984 GAASTRDSVS
+2984 GTASTRDSVS
-2994 MGAEKIFSNYIGAV
+2994 MGAEKVFSNYIGAV
-3008 FGANQSIVFKQLG
+3008 FGANPSIVFKQLG
-3021 SIPLASVWLGPENAP
+3021 SIPLAGAWLDFKNFP

-3079 TNKFTSFVFGG
+3079 TNKFTNFIFGG

-3105 PWAENKVRSEFPE
+3105 PWAENKVRAEFPE

-3136 KVAEEFNE
+3136 KVAEVFNE

-3153 DEMHRGSLYKS
+3153 DEMHQGTLRKS
-3164 KNSVTRAF
+3164 KNPVTRAF
-3172 TMFKSDSSQAY
+3172 TMFKSDSSQTY

-3188 RAGEAEYYKRIGDT
+3188 RAGEAKYYKRIGDT

-3217 SILGGTAFACGI
+3217 AAVGGYIWAQGI
-3229 DVLMNLW
+3229 EFLMNLW
-3236 KHKGKAYRDEDGN
+3236 KRKGKAYRDEDGN
-3249 LTAESV
+3249 LTVGSV
-3255 AKELATG
+3255 AKE
-3262 MAESMFGLVIGG
+3262 MALGLVGDLASIVTYG
-3274 EEIFNIF
+3274 EELADVVGNI
-3281 DAVGT
+3281 
-3286 KLTGGTWYDSMNTLN
+3286 LTGDKWYGIDT
-3301 APGLEQVSEII
+3301 PGLEQLSDVVETIVEQGQNG
-3312 STLIDEGVSFIQLLA
+3312 LDVLKDA
-3327 DGADVVKNGGDVW
+3327 ADVVKNGGSLG
-3340 EFLHRRGADIIGDI
+3340 EYLHRHSGDI
-3354 KEMAATVATYLPG
+3354 VGGIKDLAAAAATYLPG
-3367 IPVNNL
+3367 ISVNNL
-3373 EAYLLGTV
+3373 EAYLIGTV
-3381 RWVSPELAA
+3381 RWASPELAA

-3397 TANKNRMKGLR
+3397 TANKNQMKGMR

-3416 EDTLHNRRVETD
+3416 SDTLHNRRVETD
-3428 EATNETLAS
+3428 ETTNETLAS

-3477 GAVGN
+3477 SAVGS
-3482 RLRELAAS
+3482 RLQELIAS
-3490 DVFQEADDET
+3490 DVFQAADDET

-3528 STQKADDVLASGA
+3528 STQKADDVLATGA
-3541 EMADYLELKLA
+3541 EMVDYLELKLA

-3566 DTQNAKDVALGMAEL
+3566 DTQSAKDVALGMAEL
-3581 APEEGKKTVSDVQKW
+3581 TPDEGKKTVSDVQKW

-3608 QRNALLAVMKDSTK
+3608 QHDALLAVMKDSTK

-3664 IDALNGHGGIMLP
+3664 IDAMNGHGGIMLP

-3715 VIAEREKAKQED
+3715 VIAEREKTKQED

>member
-48 RRQAQEQKT
+48 RRQAQEQKAH
-57 PQRERNGFDRTATPA
+57 QSERSGFDRTATPA

-78 APAPTSQRQKE
+78 ASAPTSQRQKE

-112 NADGSV
+112 NADGSI

-187 YYTTQREKALDETV
+187 YYTTQREQALDETV

-227 PGILSMLGKASDS
+227 PSILSMLGKASDS
-240 TLPTFQAESAQSE
+240 TLPTFRAGSAQSE

-258 QELQDEIDRQ
+258 QALQDEIDRQ

-302 GVWTKRQKQEA
+302 GIWTKHQNQEA

-318 TQSGFGGL
+318 TQNGFGGL

-391 LLGANEDEYH
+391 ALGANEDEYH

-473 AAIGDMS
+473 AAMGDMS
-480 TGDYL
+480 TEDYL
-485 KHIAISGAQG
+485 KRIAISGAQG

-570 GAINSYQTTQQQKA
+570 GAISSYQATQQQKA

-627 ESVNSY
+627 ESINSY

-692 PTAPTDPQ
+692 PTTPTDPQ
-700 MQKQVEQELQTAIQ
+700 MQKQVEQEIQTAIQ
-714 QGLQQAQA
+714 QGLQQAEA
-722 GTQNTPQ
+722 GTQSAQQ

-736 QNGNAAAAAAQIAGQ
+736 QSGNAAAAAAQIAGQ
-751 AAEQNQQTQLPSLP
+751 SQQVQQPNLPTAAQ
-765 ATEQDAVVQPQQP
+765 AAAVQPQQL

-784 EAELPTQ
+784 EAGLPTPQ
-791 QMQTEQTTTP
+791 QVQTEQTATP
-801 LQRLEAMGVSGKRAQ
+801 LERLEAMGVSGKRAQ

-821 IEAFYRGEIQDGE
+821 IEAFYRGQITDGE
-834 VLSKLLSLPEV
+834 VLNKLLSFPEV

-862 GNVQPQNQ
+862 GNVQAQNQ
-870 QPVNSAAQQTLNTQP
+870 QPVNAA
-885 TVQQALD
+885 VQQVPG
-892 SQAPGV
+892 SQQPGV
-898 QNGTTTSE
+898 QNEATTPE
-906 GGMNNGTEQLQV
+906 GGMNNGTEQLPA
-918 GQRPGAEQP
+918 GQQPGAEQQ

-934 DGGRVL
+934 DGGRIL
-940 GESTGG
+940 RESTGG

-957 RAFNQVGA
+957 RAFNQGRTAV
-965 AAERKNLG
+965 ERENLG

-993 EREIQVMPESSWDAQ
+993 EREIQVMPESHWDTQ

-1051 IIIQADHLRL
+1051 IIVQADHRYL

-1071 FHDYAANNPGLVRQI
+1071 FHDIAANNPGLVRQI
-1086 EQAIVER
+1086 EQAIVEQ
-1093 YGREEFDAIMDKYL
+1093 YSREEFDAVVEKYL

-1115 LPEHAS
+1115 LPEYAS
-1121 GQEVAEAYGIVKE
+1121 GQEVDEVYGIVKE

-1143 INFFGANADKYR
+1143 INFFGAHAEKYR
-1155 SEAQAVLR
+1155 SEAQAVLQA
-1163 ERKITTPGSE
+1163 RKITTPGSE
-1173 TEEAVA
+1173 TAA
-1179 RRTGPPERY
+1179 ATQRRTGPPERY
-1188 SYGGVNANTA
+1188 SI
-1198 DQKTLARAQELQM
+1198 
-1211 QGEDDERVRKETGW
+1211 GEIT
-1225 HTGMEGKLRFEI
+1225 
-1237 DDSNMKYH
+1237 
-1245 RGGDAA
+1245 
-1251 FSRNHPDY
+1251 
-1259 AEYQKLVDKMLT
+1259 DKA
-1271 GSAEAWKPED
+1271 GNN
-1281 QERLQELDK
+1281 
-1290 TWGREYGRLSERV
+1290 YGRGVHLDSTLLENLSDSERV
-1303 ESGNATLEDVI
+1303 QMVKE
-1314 DHEELFQAYPQ
+1314 
-1325 LRSVRV
+1325 RV
-1331 EFKELPGNT
+1331 KELGGQHFTAYDGN
-1340 QGYFSPSENKI
+1340 GN
-1351 ALDSKLRSAPEVTII
+1351 EV
-1366 HEIQHAI
+1366 
-1373 QKAEG
+1373 
-1378 FASGASPEY
+1378 
-1387 WQQHRDE
+1387 
-1394 AKEARIADIREEI
+1394 
-1407 ARLEEQLPWD
+1407 
-1417 LNRWTAEDD
+1417 
-1426 AIEAKIG
+1426 
-1433 ELEDSIIDIQNG
+1433 DIQIAKPGARFVNKSG
-1445 VGLDSYDLYR
+1445 KSVPVNKDLTTKNR
-1455 NTAGEIEARDAASRR
+1455 KSKVKQEAVVLADELINTAKHKKD
-1470 ELTPEQRRATPPARA
+1470 TPARYPHGWLDDNGRNDWA
-1485 DENTVY
+1485 EWKTYIQDKENTVWEATLHIATS
-1491 ADLSDS
+1491 ADGEKILYDIDPIKKTGQSGNSDTSTVEPIVADEAEPVKREDEEEMPKLMNLQRYSDIAGQQEQTAEMTNAEPTTVGAITSGSQS
-1497 LDYVGKTDDG
+1497 LGG
-1507 TEVYETSEAV
+1507 SAPAISSASEASV
-1517 RKLPYKKRMEAFM
+1517 AEKRQSVKIPSAS
-1530 DIMRNEYAGRT
+1530 
-1541 AKFTARDGE
+1541 
-1550 VYYATFDENDLR
+1550 DE
-1562 KNVYGDKKSSP
+1562 SSE
-1573 RGWKAKINTG
+1573 NT
-1583 ADGNIFDLVE
+1583 N
-1593 NAEHSGSGK
+1593 
-1602 EQGKTSEAH
+1602 
-1611 QGLTGWEYFVKT
+1611 
-1623 VQIDGRVY
+1623 
-1631 DLLANVRKKPDGEFV
+1631 
-1646 YSIQLNE
+1646 
-1653 NEKKAPAPPRQYQNG
+1653 KAPAPPRQYQNG

-1764 DQRNKVYGA
+1764 DRRNKVYGA

-1780 ANAIVEREVNYD
+1780 ANAIVEREVNYE

-1800 IAQLAKQVAG
+1800 IAQLANQVAG

-1820 SRVDEVST
+1820 SRVDEVAT

-1835 KQLSRDDAVR
+1835 KQLAKDDTVR

-1885 AQLYVKLET
+1885 ARLYVKLET
-1894 GERLTEAELETARE
+1894 GDRLTAAELETARE
-1908 SIMEAWIADH
+1908 SIMDAWIADH
-1918 EYALSRKPELRET
+1918 EYALNRRPELRET

-1937 DKISDARVEDFIR
+1937 DKISDVRVEDFIR

-1984 EAWVRGQLHGVLGEP
+1984 EAWVRGQLRGVLGEP

-2011 GRRRSFR
+2011 GRRRSFL
-2018 ETHGAYTVEN
+2018 ETHGAYTAEN
-2028 IVKAMNKANARGES
+2028 IVKAMNQADARGES

-2068 ESRLQ
+2068 EGRLQ
-2073 KMPEEEYNR
+2073 NMPEEEYNQ
-2082 LLQALDKRIE
+2082 LLQELDKRIE
-2092 GIVADVQKTSGSYD
+2092 GIVADVQKTAGSYD

-2177 DNCPPERLEKMKA
+2177 DDCPPERLEKMKA

-2217 FSVDEPQAGT
+2217 FSVDEPQAET
-2227 GGEIGQA
+2227 GSEIEQA
-2234 PESEPAKQEQKEKKP
+2234 PENKPAEPEQKEKKP

-2394 FNADDL
+2394 FHADDL

-2450 EALRTFTRTAKLEV
+2450 EALHTFTRTAKLEV

-2527 KNQYRAPEELRETW
+2527 KNQYRAPEELQGTW

-2570 DLAEMYKAARKSDPN
+2570 DLAEMYKDAQTNDPN
-2585 FLPTKELEMI
+2585 FLPSKELEKI
-2595 VDRLDNEKIADMDL
+2595 VHRLDNKKIADMDL

-2746 EVKIPQLVGELEVG
+2746 EVKIPQLVGALEVG

-2772 MTPTQKVHL
+2772 MTPTQKVHM
-2781 YLESKSYENLRHM
+2781 YLESKSTENLRHM
-2794 EGGRIFPVKELYSQ
+2794 EGGRTFADKTLYSQ
-2808 GKREA
+2808 GKRRE
-2813 AFAQGELVRLAPETV
+2813 AFAQGKTVRMAPETV
-2828 KALVKDLTPE
+2828 KAIVGSLTPE

-2874 NYAPIYADTNYTKNQ
+2874 NYTPIYTNSNYTKSE

-2904 SRQYSKNPSY
+2904 SRQFSKNPSY

-2932 VGMAIPARNWNTLL
+2932 VGMAIPARNWQTLL
-2946 GWNEYVDDDR
+2946 NWR
-2956 ESMRSEISHTWGDAS
+2956 ERENSMADIITHDWGDES
-2971 LKYIENLIETLQG
+2971 LKYIQDLVQTLQG
-2984 GAASTRDSVS
+2984 GTASTRDSVS
-2994 MGAEKIFSNYIGAV
+2994 MGAEKVFSNYIGAV
-3008 FGANQSIVFKQLG
+3008 FGANPSIVFKQLG
-3021 SIPLASVWLGPENAP
+3021 SIPLAGAWLDFKNFP

-3079 TNKFTSFVFGG
+3079 TNKFTNFIFGG

-3105 PWAENKVRSEFPE
+3105 PWAENKVRAEFPE

-3136 KVAEEFNE
+3136 KVAEVFNE

-3153 DEMHRGSLYKS
+3153 DEMHQGTLRKS
-3164 KNSVTRAF
+3164 KNPVTRAF
-3172 TMFKSDSSQAY
+3172 TMFKSDSSQTY

-3217 SILGGTAFACGI
+3217 AAVGGYIWAQGI
-3229 DVLMNLW
+3229 EFLMNLW
-3236 KHKGKAYRDEDGN
+3236 KRKGKAYRDEDGN
-3249 LTAESV
+3249 LTAGSV
-3255 AKELATG
+3255 AKE
-3262 MAESMFGLVIGG
+3262 MALGLVGDLASIVTYG
-3274 EEIFNIF
+3274 EEIADVVGNI
-3281 DAVGT
+3281 
-3286 KLTGGTWYDSMNTLN
+3286 LTGDKWYGIDT
-3301 APGLEQVSEII
+3301 PGLEQLSDVVETIVEQGQNG
-3312 STLIDEGVSFIQLLA
+3312 LDVLKDA
-3327 DGADVVKNGGDVW
+3327 ADVVKNGGSLG
-3340 EFLHRRGADIIGDI
+3340 EYLHRHSGDI
-3354 KEMAATVATYLPG
+3354 VGGIKELAAAAATYLPG
-3367 IPVNNL
+3367 ISVNNL
-3373 EAYLLGTV
+3373 EAYLIGTV
-3381 RWVSPELAA
+3381 RWASPELAA

-3397 TANKNRMKGLR
+3397 TANKNQMKGMR

-3416 EDTLHNRRVETD
+3416 SDTLHNRRVETD
-3428 EATNETLAS
+3428 ETTNETLAS

-3453 SISVDGEDRKLSAY
+3453 SISVDGEGRKLSAY

-3477 GAVGN
+3477 SAVGS
-3482 RLRELAAS
+3482 RLQELIAS
-3490 DVFQEADDET
+3490 DVFQAADDET

-3528 STQKADDVLASGA
+3528 STQKADDVLATGA
-3541 EMADYLELKLA
+3541 EMVDYLELKLA

-3566 DTQNAKDVALGMAEL
+3566 DTQRAKDVALGMAEL
-3581 APEEGKKTVSDVQKW
+3581 TPDEGKKTVSDVQKW

-3608 QRNALLAVMKDSTK
+3608 QHDALLAVMKDSTK

-3664 IDALNGHGGIMLP
+3664 IDAMNGHGGIMLP

-3715 VIAEREKAKQED
+3715 VIAEREKTKQED

>member
-38 IRQAQSAAQQ
+38 IRQAQSAEQQ
-48 RRQAQEQKT
+48 RRQAQEQKA
-57 PQRERNGFDRTATPA
+57 PQSERSGFDRTATPA

-112 NADGSV
+112 NADGSI

-187 YYTTQREKALDETV
+187 YYTTQREKALDEAV

-227 PGILSMLGKASDS
+227 PSILSMLGKASDS

-302 GVWTKRQKQEA
+302 GIWTKRQKQEA

-318 TQSGFGGL
+318 TQNGFGGL

-339 QEAMRKGDTEAAKQ
+339 QEAMRKGDTEAAAQ

-370 AVASGLQE
+370 VVASGLQE

-391 LLGANEDEYH
+391 ALGANEDEYH

-437 GAGLAAAGM
+437 GAGLAAAEM

-473 AAIGDMS
+473 AAMGDMS
-480 TGDYL
+480 TKDYL
-485 KHIAISGAQG
+485 KRIAISGAQG

-562 AFAFSVLN
+562 AFAFSVLSS
-570 GAINSYQTTQQQKA
+570 AISSYQTTQQQKA

-644 LNETLDLIDEAMR
+644 LNETLDLIEEAMR

-692 PTAPTDPQ
+692 PTTPTDPQ
-700 MQKQVEQELQTAIQ
+700 MQKQVEQEIQTAIQ
-714 QGLQQAQA
+714 QGLQQAEA
-722 GTQNTPQ
+722 GTQSAQQ

-736 QNGNAAAAAAQIAGQ
+736 QSGNAAAAAAQIAGQ
-751 AAEQNQQTQLPSLP
+751 SQQVQQPNLPTVAQAA
-765 ATEQDAVVQPQQP
+765 AVQPQQL
-778 EQSTQQ
+778 EQGTQQ
-784 EAELPTQ
+784 EAGLPTPQ
-791 QMQTEQTTTP
+791 QVQTEQTATP
-801 LQRLEAMGVSGKRAQ
+801 LERLEAMGVSGKRAQ

-821 IEAFYRGEIQDGE
+821 IEAFYRGQITDGE
-834 VLSKLLSLPEV
+834 VLSKLLSFPEV

-862 GNVQPQNQ
+862 GNVQAQNQ
-870 QPVNSAAQQTLNTQP
+870 QPVNTAAQQVP
-885 TVQQALD
+885 GSQQ
-892 SQAPGV
+892 PGV
-898 QNGTTTSE
+898 QNEATTPE
-906 GGMNNGTEQLQV
+906 GGMNNGTEQLPA
-918 GQRPGAEQP
+918 GQQPGTEQQ

-934 DGGRVL
+934 DGGRIL
-940 GESTGG
+940 RESTGG

-957 RAFNQVGA
+957 RAFNQGRTAV
-965 AAERKNLG
+965 ERENLG

-993 EREIQVMPESSWDAQ
+993 EREIQVMPESHWDTQ

-1051 IIIQADHLRL
+1051 IIVQADHRYL

-1086 EQAIVER
+1086 ERAIVEQ
-1093 YGREEFDAIMDKYL
+1093 YSREEFDAIMDKYL

-1121 GQEVAEAYGIVKE
+1121 GQEVAEAYDIVKE

-1143 INFFGANADKYR
+1143 INFFGAHAEKYR
-1155 SEAQAVLR
+1155 SEAQAVLQ
-1163 ERKITTPGSE
+1163 ERKVTTPGSE
-1173 TEEAVA
+1173 TAA
-1179 RRTGPPERY
+1179 ATQRRTGPPERY

-1237 DDSNMKYH
+1237 DDSKMKYH

-1251 FSRNHPDY
+1251 FSRSHPDY

-1281 QERLQELDK
+1281 QEHLQELDK

-1325 LRSVRV
+1325 LRNVRV

-1351 ALDSKLRSAPEVTII
+1351 ALDSKLRSAPEATII

-1445 VGLDSYDLYR
+1445 VGMDSYDLYR

-1470 ELTPEQRRATPPARA
+1470 ELTPEQRRAAPPARA

-1507 TEVYETSEAV
+1507 TEVYETSKAV

-1756 RQSIDPQA
+1756 RQSIDPQE
-1764 DQRNKVYGA
+1764 DRRNKVYGA

-1780 ANAIVEREVNYD
+1780 ANAIVEREVNYE

-1800 IAQLAKQVAG
+1800 IAQLANQVAG
-1810 GIFSRDSVIG
+1810 GIFSRDSAIG
-1820 SRVDEVST
+1820 SRVDEVAT

-1835 KQLSRDDAVR
+1835 KQLAKDDAVR

-1870 QALQDYTEKIGAQEL
+1870 LALQEYTEKIGAQEL

-1894 GERLTEAELETARE
+1894 GERLTETELETARE
-1908 SIMEAWIADH
+1908 SIMGAWIADH
-1918 EYALSRKPELRET
+1918 EYALSRRPELRET

-1937 DKISDARVEDFIR
+1937 DKISDARIEDFIR

-1984 EAWVRGQLHGVLGEP
+1984 EAWVRGQLRGVLGEP
-1999 GIYNGKERFTAS
+1999 GIYNGKERFTVS
-2011 GRRRSFR
+2011 GKRRSFR
-2018 ETHGAYTVEN
+2018 ETHGAYTAEN
-2028 IVKAMNKANARGES
+2028 IVKAMNQASARGES

-2068 ESRLQ
+2068 EGRLQ
-2073 KMPEEEYNR
+2073 NMPEEEYNQ
-2082 LLQALDKRIE
+2082 LLQELDKRIG
-2092 GIVADVQKTSGSYD
+2092 GIVADVQKTAGSYD

-2177 DNCPPERLEKMKA
+2177 DDCPPERLEKMKA

-2217 FSVDEPQAGT
+2217 FSVDEPQAET
-2227 GGEIGQA
+2227 GGEIEQA
-2234 PESEPAKQEQKEKKP
+2234 PESKPAEPEQKEKKP

-2394 FNADDL
+2394 FHADDL

-2527 KNQYRAPEELRETW
+2527 KNQYRAPEELQGTW

-2570 DLAEMYKAARKSDPN
+2570 DLAEMYKDAQANDPN
-2585 FLPTKELEMI
+2585 FLPSKELEKI
-2595 VDRLDNEKIADMDL
+2595 VHRLDNKKIADMDL

-2714 TVSATKQLR
+2714 TVSATKKLR

-2746 EVKIPQLVGELEVG
+2746 EVKIPQLVGALEVG

-2772 MTPTQKVHL
+2772 MTPTQKVHM
-2781 YLESKSYENLRHM
+2781 YLESKSTENLRHM
-2794 EGGRIFPVKELYSQ
+2794 EGGRTFADKTLYSQ
-2808 GKREA
+2808 GKRRE
-2813 AFAQGELVRLAPETV
+2813 AFAQGKTVRMAPETV
-2828 KALVKDLTPE
+2828 KAIVGSLTPE
-2838 EQELAQALEQYYN
+2838 EQELVQALEQYYN

-2874 NYAPIYADTNYTKNQ
+2874 NYTPIYTNSNYTKSE

-2904 SRQYSKNPSY
+2904 SRQFSKNPSY

-2932 VGMAIPARNWNTLL
+2932 VGMAIPARNWQTLL
-2946 GWNEYVDDDR
+2946 NWR
-2956 ESMRSEISHTWGDAS
+2956 ERENSMADIITHDWGDES
-2971 LKYIENLIETLQG
+2971 LKYIQDLVQTLQG
-2984 GAASTRDSVS
+2984 GTASTRDSVS
-2994 MGAEKIFSNYIGAV
+2994 MGAEKVFSNYIGAV
-3008 FGANQSIVFKQLG
+3008 FGANPSIVFKQLG
-3021 SIPLASVWLGPENAP
+3021 SIPLAGAWLDFKNFP

-3079 TNKFTSFVFGG
+3079 TNKFTNFIFGG

-3105 PWAENKVRSEFPE
+3105 PWAENKVRAEFPE

-3136 KVAEEFNE
+3136 KVAEVFNE

-3153 DEMHRGSLYKS
+3153 DEMHQGTLRKS
-3164 KNSVTRAF
+3164 KNPVTRAF
-3172 TMFKSDSSQAY
+3172 TMFKSDSSQTY

-3217 SILGGTAFACGI
+3217 AAVGGYIWAQGI
-3229 DVLMNLW
+3229 EFLMNLW
-3236 KHKGKAYRDEDGN
+3236 KRKGKAYRDEDGN
-3249 LTAESV
+3249 LTAGSV
-3255 AKELATG
+3255 AKE
-3262 MAESMFGLVIGG
+3262 MALGLVGDLASIVTYG
-3274 EEIFNIF
+3274 EEIADVVGNI
-3281 DAVGT
+3281 
-3286 KLTGGTWYDSMNTLN
+3286 LTGDKWYGIDT
-3301 APGLEQVSEII
+3301 PGLEQLSDVVETIVEQGQNG
-3312 STLIDEGVSFIQLLA
+3312 LDVLKDA
-3327 DGADVVKNGGDVW
+3327 ADVVKNGGSLG
-3340 EFLHRRGADIIGDI
+3340 EYLHRHSGDI
-3354 KEMAATVATYLPG
+3354 VGGIKDLAAAAATYLPG
-3367 IPVNNL
+3367 ISVNNL
-3373 EAYLLGTV
+3373 EAYLIGTV
-3381 RWVSPELAA
+3381 RWASPELAA

-3397 TANKNRMKGLR
+3397 TANNNQMKGMR

-3416 EDTLHNRRVETD
+3416 SDTLHNRRVETD
-3428 EATNETLAS
+3428 ETTNETLAS

-3477 GAVGN
+3477 SAVGS
-3482 RLRELAAS
+3482 RLQELIAS
-3490 DVFQEADDET
+3490 DVFQAADDET

-3528 STQKADDVLASGA
+3528 STQKADDVLATGA
-3541 EMADYLELKLA
+3541 EMVDYLELKLA

-3566 DTQNAKDVALGMAEL
+3566 DTQSAKDVALGMAEL
-3581 APEEGKKTVSDVQKW
+3581 TPDEGKKTVSDVQKW

-3608 QRNALLAVMKDSTK
+3608 QHDALLAVMKDSTK

-3664 IDALNGHGGIMLP
+3664 IDAMNGHGGIMLP

-3715 VIAEREKAKQED
+3715 VIAEREKTKQED

>member
-48 RRQAQEQKT
+48 RRQAQEQKA
-57 PQRERNGFDRTATPA
+57 PQSERSGFDRTATPA

-112 NADGSV
+112 NADGSI

-187 YYTTQREKALDETV
+187 YYTTQREKALDEAV

-227 PGILSMLGKASDS
+227 PSILSMLGKASDS

-268 ESESQMQGT
+268 ENESQMQGT

-302 GVWTKRQKQEA
+302 GIWTKRQKQEA

-391 LLGANEDEYH
+391 ALGANEDEYH

-473 AAIGDMS
+473 AAMGDMS
-480 TGDYL
+480 TEDYL
-485 KHIAISGAQG
+485 KRIAISGAQG

-562 AFAFSVLN
+562 AFAFSVLSS
-570 GAINSYQTTQQQKA
+570 AISSYQTTQQQKA

-657 AYVNGYTAA
+657 AYVNGYAAA

-692 PTAPTDPQ
+692 PTTPTDPQ

-722 GTQNTPQ
+722 GTQNTQP

-736 QNGNAAAAAAQIAGQ
+736 QNGNAAAAAAQIAVQ
-751 AAEQNQQTQLPSLP
+751 AAEQNQQAQQPSLP
-765 ATEQDAVVQPQQP
+765 TAAQAAAVQPQQL

-784 EAELPTQ
+784 EAGLPTPQ
-791 QMQTEQTTTP
+791 QVQTEQTATP
-801 LQRLEAMGVSGKRAQ
+801 LERLETMGVSGKRAQ

-821 IEAFYRGEIQDGE
+821 IEAFYRGQITDGE
-834 VLSKLLSLPEV
+834 VLSKLLSFPEV

-862 GNVQPQNQ
+862 GNVQAQNQ
-870 QPVNSAAQQTLNTQP
+870 QPVNTAAQQVP
-885 TVQQALD
+885 GSQQ
-892 SQAPGV
+892 PGV
-898 QNGTTTSE
+898 QNEATTHE
-906 GGMNNGTEQLQV
+906 GGMNNGTEQLPA
-918 GQRPGAEQP
+918 GQQP
-927 GEQLPDG
+927 GTEQQSEQLPDG
-934 DGGRVL
+934 DGGRIL

-957 RAFNQVGA
+957 RAFNQGRTAV
-965 AAERKNLG
+965 ERENLG

-993 EREIQVMPESSWDAQ
+993 EREIQVMPESHWDAQ
-1008 MQQTAQRISYETG
+1008 MQRTAQRISYETG

-1051 IIIQADHLRL
+1051 IIVQADHRYL

-1086 EQAIVER
+1086 ERAIVEQ
-1093 YGREEFDAIMDKYL
+1093 YSREEFDAVVEKYL

-1143 INFFGANADKYR
+1143 INFFGAHAEKYR
-1155 SEAQAVLR
+1155 SEAQAVLQ
-1163 ERKITTPGSE
+1163 ERKVTTPGSE
-1173 TEEAVA
+1173 TAA
-1179 RRTGPPERY
+1179 ATQRRTGPPERY

-1237 DDSNMKYH
+1237 DDSKMKYH

-1251 FSRNHPDY
+1251 FSRSHPDY

-1325 LRSVRV
+1325 LRNVRV

-1351 ALDSKLRSAPEVTII
+1351 ALDSKLRSAPEATII

-1470 ELTPEQRRATPPARA
+1470 GLTPEQRRAAPPARA

-1593 NAEHSGSGK
+1593 NAEHGGSGK

-1693 PVKARFSMDE
+1693 PVKARFSLDE

-1764 DQRNKVYGA
+1764 DRRNKVYGA

-1780 ANAIVEREVNYD
+1780 ANAIVEREVNYE
-1792 ARRAAEQK
+1792 AGRAAEQK
-1800 IAQLAKQVAG
+1800 IAQLANQVAG
-1810 GIFSRDSVIG
+1810 GIFSRYSVISG
-1820 SRVDEVST
+1820 RVGEVAR

-1835 KQLSRDDAVR
+1835 KQLARDDAVR

-1870 QALQDYTEKIGAQEL
+1870 LALQEYTEKIGAQEL

-1894 GERLTEAELETARE
+1894 GERLTAAELETARE
-1908 SIMEAWIADH
+1908 SIMASWIADH
-1918 EYALSRKPELRET
+1918 EYALSRRPELRET
-1931 RIARQR
+1931 RTARQR

-1984 EAWVRGQLHGVLGEP
+1984 EAWVRGQIRGVLGEP

-2011 GRRRSFR
+2011 GKRRSFR
-2018 ETHGAYTVEN
+2018 ETHGAYTAEN
-2028 IVKAMNKANARGES
+2028 IVKAMNRASARGES

-2068 ESRLQ
+2068 EGRLQ
-2073 KMPEEEYNR
+2073 NMPEEEYNR
-2082 LLQALDKRIE
+2082 LLQELDKRIG
-2092 GIVADVQKTSGSYD
+2092 GIVADVQKTAGSYD

-2177 DNCPPERLEKMKA
+2177 DDCPPERLEKMKA

-2217 FSVDEPQAGT
+2217 FSVDEPQAET
-2227 GGEIGQA
+2227 GGEIEQA
-2234 PESEPAKQEQKEKKP
+2234 SESKPAEPEQKEKKP

-2394 FNADDL
+2394 FHADDL

-2527 KNQYRAPEELRETW
+2527 KNQYRAPEELQGTW

-2570 DLAEMYKAARKSDPN
+2570 DLAEMYKDAQANDPN
-2585 FLPTKELEMI
+2585 FLPSKELEKI
-2595 VDRLDNEKIADMDL
+2595 VHRLDNKKIADMDL

-2746 EVKIPQLVGELEVG
+2746 EVKIPQLVGALEVG

-2772 MTPTQKVHL
+2772 MTPTQKVHM
-2781 YLESKSYENLRHM
+2781 YLESKSTENLRHM
-2794 EGGRIFPVKELYSQ
+2794 EGGRTFADKTLYSQ
-2808 GKREA
+2808 GKRRE
-2813 AFAQGELVRLAPETV
+2813 AFAQGKTVRMAPETV
-2828 KALVKDLTPE
+2828 KAIVGSLTPE

-2874 NYAPIYADTNYTKNQ
+2874 NYTPIYTNSNYTKSE

-2904 SRQYSKNPSY
+2904 SRQFSKNPSY

-2932 VGMAIPARNWNTLL
+2932 VGMAIPARNWQTLL
-2946 GWNEYVDDDR
+2946 NWR
-2956 ESMRSEISHTWGDAS
+2956 ERENSMADIITHDWGDES
-2971 LKYIENLIETLQG
+2971 LKYIQDLVQTLQG

-2994 MGAEKIFSNYIGAV
+2994 MGAEKVFSNYIGAV
-3008 FGANQSIVFKQLG
+3008 FGANPSIVFKQLG
-3021 SIPLASVWLGPENAP
+3021 SIPLAGAWLDFKNFP

-3079 TNKFTSFVFGG
+3079 TNKFTNFIFGG

-3105 PWAENKVRSEFPE
+3105 PWAENKVRAEFPE

-3136 KVAEEFNE
+3136 KVAEVFNE

-3153 DEMHRGSLYKS
+3153 DEMHQGTLRKS
-3164 KNSVTRAF
+3164 KNPVTRAF
-3172 TMFKSDSSQAY
+3172 TMFKSDSSQTY

-3217 SILGGTAFACGI
+3217 AAVGGYIWAQGI
-3229 DVLMNLW
+3229 EFLMNLW
-3236 KHKGKAYRDEDGN
+3236 KRKGKAYRDEDGN
-3249 LTAESV
+3249 LTAGSV
-3255 AKELATG
+3255 AKE
-3262 MAESMFGLVIGG
+3262 MALGLVGDLAGIVTYG
-3274 EEIFNIF
+3274 EELADVIGNII
-3281 DAVGT
+3281 
-3286 KLTGGTWYDSMNTLN
+3286 TGDKWYGIDT
-3301 APGLEQVSEII
+3301 PGLEQLSDVVETIVEQGQNG
-3312 STLIDEGVSFIQLLA
+3312 LDVLKDA
-3327 DGADVVKNGGDVW
+3327 ADVVKNGGSLG
-3340 EFLHRRGADIIGDI
+3340 EYLHRYSGDI
-3354 KEMAATVATYLPG
+3354 VGGIKDLAAAAATYLPG
-3367 IPVNNL
+3367 ISVNNL

-3381 RWVSPELAA
+3381 RWASPELAA

-3397 TANKNRMKGLR
+3397 TANKNQMKGLR

-3416 EDTLHNRRVETD
+3416 SDTLHNRRVETD
-3428 EATNETLAS
+3428 ETTNETLAS
-3437 LYEGGFT
+3437 LYESGFT

-3477 GAVGN
+3477 SAVGS
-3482 RLRELAAS
+3482 RLVALAAS
-3490 DVFQEADDET
+3490 DVFQTADDET

-3528 STQKADDVLASGA
+3528 STQKADDVLATGA

-3566 DTQNAKDVALGMAEL
+3566 DAQSAKDVALGMAEL

-3596 RAAIDAVDGADA
+3596 RAAIDAVDGTSA
-3608 QRNALLAVMKDSTK
+3608 QRDALLAVMKDSTK

-3664 IDALNGHGGIMLP
+3664 IDALNGHSGIMLP

-3715 VIAEREKAKQED
+3715 VIAEREKAKRED

>member
-38 IRQAQSAAQQ
+38 MVQAYSRAKQQWNEANEKYQQELARQKSLEEQYLTQAYENREKELQDLAGEYFLKSSSPGAKQTAYANWQRAKEQEELRKQQQSGRKLNPAEEHFLNTIAYKNPNAAIAEEQRQAQ
-48 RRQAQEQKT
+48 QAQKEQ
-57 PQRERNGFDRTATPA
+57 
-72 SIAGLG
+72 
-78 APAPTSQRQKE
+78 
-89 RYNQEIGQYGV
+89 
-100 GNIDLYNRPQYR
+100 
-112 NADGSV
+112 
-118 STVDSTSFNIQGKEV
+118 
-133 LLPSV
+133 
-138 WMKDGK
+138 
-144 AYRSSDGDEILQHF
+144 
-158 YDTGEFLGVFDTVDA
+158 
-173 ANSYAEKLHDAQDY
+173 
-187 YYTTQREKALDETV
+187 TV
-201 AHDQL
+201 AERVQLDQL

-227 PGILSMLGKASDS
+227 PGILSMLGKAGDS
-240 TLPTFQAESAQSE
+240 TLPTFQADAVQSE

-302 GVWTKRQKQEA
+302 GIWTKRQKQEA

-391 LLGANEDEYH
+391 ALGANEDEYH

-473 AAIGDMS
+473 AAMGDMS
-480 TGDYL
+480 TKDYL
-485 KHIAISGAQG
+485 KRIAISGAQG

-529 ASGVTNAS
+529 ASGVTNAG

-562 AFAFSVLN
+562 AFAFSVLSS
-570 GAINSYQTTQQQKA
+570 AISSYQTTQQQKA

-692 PTAPTDPQ
+692 PTTPTDPQ

-722 GTQNTPQ
+722 GTQNTHP

-736 QNGNAAAAAAQIAGQ
+736 QSGNAAAAAAQIAGQ
-751 AAEQNQQTQLPSLP
+751 SQQVQQPNLPTVAQAA
-765 ATEQDAVVQPQQP
+765 AVQPQQL
-778 EQSTQQ
+778 EQGTQQ
-784 EAELPTQ
+784 EAGLPTPQ
-791 QMQTEQTTTP
+791 QVQTEQTATP
-801 LQRLEAMGVSGKRAQ
+801 LERLEAMGVSGKRAQ

-821 IEAFYRGEIQDGE
+821 IEAFYRGQITDGE
-834 VLSKLLSLPEV
+834 VLSKLLSFPEV

-862 GNVQPQNQ
+862 GNAQPQNQ
-870 QPVNSAAQQTLNTQP
+870 QPGNAAAQQVP
-885 TVQQALD
+885 GSQQ
-892 SQAPGV
+892 PGV
-898 QNGTTTSE
+898 QNEATTHE
-906 GGMNNGTEQLQV
+906 GGMNNGTEQLPA
-918 GQRPGAEQP
+918 GQQP
-927 GEQLPDG
+927 GTEQQSEQLPDG
-934 DGGRVL
+934 DGGRIL

-957 RAFNQVGA
+957 RAFNQGRTAV
-965 AAERKNLG
+965 ERENLG

-993 EREIQVMPESSWDAQ
+993 EREIQVMPESHWDSQ

-1051 IIIQADHLRL
+1051 IIVQADHRYL

-1071 FHDYAANNPGLVRQI
+1071 FHDIAANNPGLVRQI
-1086 EQAIVER
+1086 EQAIVEQ
-1093 YGREEFDAIMDKYL
+1093 YSREEFDAVVEKYL

-1115 LPEHAS
+1115 LPEYAS
-1121 GQEVAEAYGIVKE
+1121 GQEVAEVYGIVKE

-1143 INFFGANADKYR
+1143 INFFGAHAEKYR
-1155 SEAQAVLR
+1155 SEAQAVLQA
-1163 ERKITTPGSE
+1163 RKITTPGSE
-1173 TEEAVA
+1173 TAA
-1179 RRTGPPERY
+1179 ATQRRTGPPERY
-1188 SYGGVNANTA
+1188 SI
-1198 DQKTLARAQELQM
+1198 
-1211 QGEDDERVRKETGW
+1211 GEIT
-1225 HTGMEGKLRFEI
+1225 
-1237 DDSNMKYH
+1237 
-1245 RGGDAA
+1245 
-1251 FSRNHPDY
+1251 
-1259 AEYQKLVDKMLT
+1259 DKA
-1271 GSAEAWKPED
+1271 GNN
-1281 QERLQELDK
+1281 
-1290 TWGREYGRLSERV
+1290 YGRGVHLDSILLENLSDSERV
-1303 ESGNATLEDVI
+1303 QMVKE
-1314 DHEELFQAYPQ
+1314 
-1325 LRSVRV
+1325 RV
-1331 EFKELPGNT
+1331 KELGGQHFTAYDGN
-1340 QGYFSPSENKI
+1340 GN
-1351 ALDSKLRSAPEVTII
+1351 EV
-1366 HEIQHAI
+1366 
-1373 QKAEG
+1373 
-1378 FASGASPEY
+1378 
-1387 WQQHRDE
+1387 
-1394 AKEARIADIREEI
+1394 
-1407 ARLEEQLPWD
+1407 
-1417 LNRWTAEDD
+1417 
-1426 AIEAKIG
+1426 
-1433 ELEDSIIDIQNG
+1433 DIQIAKPGARFVNKSG
-1445 VGLDSYDLYR
+1445 KSVPVNKDLTTKNR
-1455 NTAGEIEARDAASRR
+1455 KSKVKQEAVVLADELINTAKHKKD
-1470 ELTPEQRRATPPARA
+1470 TPARYPHGWLDDNGRNDWA
-1485 DENTVY
+1485 EWKTYIQDKENTVWEATLHIATS
-1491 ADLSDS
+1491 ADGEKILYDIDPIKKTGQSGNSDTSTVEPIVADEAEPVKREDEEEMPKLMNLQRYSDIAGQQEQTAEMTNAEPTTVGAITSGSQS
-1497 LDYVGKTDDG
+1497 LGG
-1507 TEVYETSEAV
+1507 SAPAISSASEASV
-1517 RKLPYKKRMEAFM
+1517 AEKRQSVKIPSAS
-1530 DIMRNEYAGRT
+1530 
-1541 AKFTARDGE
+1541 
-1550 VYYATFDENDLR
+1550 DE
-1562 KNVYGDKKSSP
+1562 SSE
-1573 RGWKAKINTG
+1573 NT
-1583 ADGNIFDLVE
+1583 N
-1593 NAEHSGSGK
+1593 
-1602 EQGKTSEAH
+1602 
-1611 QGLTGWEYFVKT
+1611 
-1623 VQIDGRVY
+1623 
-1631 DLLANVRKKPDGEFV
+1631 
-1646 YSIQLNE
+1646 
-1653 NEKKAPAPPRQYQNG
+1653 KAPAPPRQYQNG

-1764 DQRNKVYGA
+1764 DRRNKVYGA

-1780 ANAIVEREVNYD
+1780 ANAIVEREVNYE
-1792 ARRAAEQK
+1792 AGRAAEQK
-1800 IAQLAKQVAG
+1800 IAQLANQVAG
-1810 GIFSRDSVIG
+1810 GIFSRYSVISG
-1820 SRVDEVST
+1820 RVGEVAR

-1835 KQLSRDDAVR
+1835 KQLARDDAVR

-1870 QALQDYTEKIGAQEL
+1870 LALQEYTEKIGAQEL

-1894 GERLTEAELETARE
+1894 GERLTAAELETARE
-1908 SIMEAWIADH
+1908 SIMASWIADH
-1918 EYALSRKPELRET
+1918 EYALSRRPELRET
-1931 RIARQR
+1931 RTARQR

-1984 EAWVRGQLHGVLGEP
+1984 EAWVRGQIRGVLGEP

-2011 GRRRSFR
+2011 GKRRSFR
-2018 ETHGAYTVEN
+2018 ETHGAYTAEN
-2028 IVKAMNKANARGES
+2028 IVKAMNRASARGES

-2068 ESRLQ
+2068 EGRLQ
-2073 KMPEEEYNR
+2073 NMPEEEYNR
-2082 LLQALDKRIE
+2082 LLQELDKRIG
-2092 GIVADVQKTSGSYD
+2092 GIVADVQKTAGSYD

-2177 DNCPPERLEKMKA
+2177 DDCPPERLEKMKA

-2217 FSVDEPQAGT
+2217 FSVDEPQAET
-2227 GGEIGQA
+2227 GGEIEQA
-2234 PESEPAKQEQKEKKP
+2234 SESKPAEPEQKEKKP

-2394 FNADDL
+2394 FHADDL

-2527 KNQYRAPEELRETW
+2527 KNQYRAPEELQGTW

-2570 DLAEMYKAARKSDPN
+2570 DLAEMYKDAQENDPN
-2585 FLPTKELEMI
+2585 FLPSKELEKI
-2595 VDRLDNEKIADMDL
+2595 VHRLHNKKIADMDL

-2647 SKKELDFGAQTKAGE
+2647 SKKELDFGAQTKEGE

-2746 EVKIPQLVGELEVG
+2746 EVKIPQLVGALEVG

-2772 MTPTQKVHL
+2772 MTPTQKVHM
-2781 YLESKSYENLRHM
+2781 YLESKSTENLRHM
-2794 EGGRIFPVKELYSQ
+2794 EGGRTFADKTLYSQ
-2808 GKREA
+2808 GKRRK
-2813 AFAQGELVRLAPETV
+2813 AFAQGKTVRMAPETV
-2828 KALVKDLTPE
+2828 KAIVGSLTPE

-2874 NYAPIYADTNYTKNQ
+2874 NYTPIYTNSNYTKSE

-2904 SRQYSKNPSY
+2904 SRQFSKNPSY

-2932 VGMAIPARNWNTLL
+2932 VGMAIPARNWQTLL
-2946 GWNEYVDDDR
+2946 NWSER
-2956 ESMRSEISHTWGDAS
+2956 ENSMADIITHDWGDES
-2971 LKYIENLIETLQG
+2971 LKYIQDLVQTLQG

-2994 MGAEKIFSNYIGAV
+2994 MGAEKVFSNYIGAV
-3008 FGANQSIVFKQLG
+3008 FGANPPIVFKQLG
-3021 SIPLASVWLGPENAP
+3021 SIPLAGAWLDFKNFP

-3079 TNKFTSFVFGG
+3079 TNKFTNFIFGG

-3105 PWAENKVRSEFPE
+3105 PWAENKVRAEFPE
-3118 LETGS
+3118 LETGN

-3136 KVAEEFNE
+3136 KVAEVFNE

-3153 DEMHRGSLYKS
+3153 DEMHQGTLRKS
-3164 KNSVTRAF
+3164 KNPVTRAF
-3172 TMFKSDSSQAY
+3172 TMFKSDSSQTY

-3188 RAGEAEYYKRIGDT
+3188 RAGEAEYYKRIGAT

-3217 SILGGTAFACGI
+3217 AAVGGYIWAQGI
-3229 DVLMNLW
+3229 EFLMNLW
-3236 KHKGKAYRDEDGN
+3236 KRKGKAYRDEDGN
-3249 LTAESV
+3249 LTAGSV
-3255 AKELATG
+3255 AKE
-3262 MAESMFGLVIGG
+3262 MALGLVGDLAGIVTYG
-3274 EEIFNIF
+3274 EELADVIGNII
-3281 DAVGT
+3281 
-3286 KLTGGTWYDSMNTLN
+3286 TGDKWYGIDT
-3301 APGLEQVSEII
+3301 PGLEQLSDVVETIVEQGQNG
-3312 STLIDEGVSFIQLLA
+3312 LDVLRDA
-3327 DGADVVKNGGDVW
+3327 ADVVKNGGSLG
-3340 EFLHRRGADIIGDI
+3340 EYLHRHSGDI
-3354 KEMAATVATYLPG
+3354 VGGIKDLAAAAATYLPG
-3367 IPVNNL
+3367 ISVNNL

-3381 RWVSPELAA
+3381 RWASPELAA

-3397 TANKNRMKGLR
+3397 TANKNQMKGLR

-3416 EDTLHNRRVETD
+3416 SDTLHNRRVETD
-3428 EATNETLAS
+3428 ETTNETLAS
-3437 LYEGGFT
+3437 LYESGFT

-3477 GAVGN
+3477 GAVGS
-3482 RLRELAAS
+3482 RLQELIAS
-3490 DVFQEADDET
+3490 DVFQAADDET

-3528 STQKADDVLASGA
+3528 STQKADDVLATGA

-3566 DTQNAKDVALGMAEL
+3566 DAQSAKDVALGMAEL

-3596 RAAIDAVDGADA
+3596 RAAIDAVDGTSA
-3608 QRNALLAVMKDSTK
+3608 QRDALLAVMKDSTK

-3664 IDALNGHGGIMLP
+3664 IDALNGHSGIMLP

>member
-48 RRQAQEQKT
+48 RRQAQEQKA
-57 PQRERNGFDRTATPA
+57 PQSERSGFDRTATPA

-112 NADGSV
+112 NADGSI

-187 YYTTQREKALDETV
+187 YYTTQREKALDEAV

-227 PGILSMLGKASDS
+227 PSILSMLGKASDS

-302 GVWTKRQKQEA
+302 GIWTKRQKQEA

-391 LLGANEDEYH
+391 ALGANEDEYH

-413 HPVLAGGAKIAGSL
+413 HPVLSGGAKIAGSL

-473 AAIGDMS
+473 AAMGDMS
-480 TGDYL
+480 TEDYL
-485 KHIAISGAQG
+485 KRIAISGAQG

-562 AFAFSVLN
+562 AFAFSVLSS
-570 GAINSYQTTQQQKA
+570 AISSYQTTQQQKA

-657 AYVNGYTAA
+657 AYVNGYAAA

-692 PTAPTDPQ
+692 PTTPTDPQ

-722 GTQNTPQ
+722 GTQNTQP

-736 QNGNAAAAAAQIAGQ
+736 QNGNAAAAAAQIAVQ
-751 AAEQNQQTQLPSLP
+751 AAEQNQQAQQPSLP
-765 ATEQDAVVQPQQP
+765 TAAQAAAVQPQQL

-784 EAELPTQ
+784 EAGLLTPQ
-791 QMQTEQTTTP
+791 QVQTEQTATP
-801 LQRLEAMGVSGKRAQ
+801 LERLETMGVSGKRAQ

-821 IEAFYRGEIQDGE
+821 IEAFYRGQITDGE
-834 VLSKLLSLPEV
+834 VLSKLLSFPEV

-862 GNVQPQNQ
+862 GNVQAQNQ
-870 QPVNSAAQQTLNTQP
+870 QPVNTAAQQVP
-885 TVQQALD
+885 GSQQ
-892 SQAPGV
+892 PGV
-898 QNGTTTSE
+898 QNEATTHE
-906 GGMNNGTEQLQV
+906 GGMNNGTEQLPA
-918 GQRPGAEQP
+918 GQQP
-927 GEQLPDG
+927 GTEQQSEQLPDG
-934 DGGRVL
+934 DGGRIL

-957 RAFNQVGA
+957 RTFNQGRTAV
-965 AAERKNLG
+965 ERENLG

-993 EREIQVMPESSWDAQ
+993 EREIQVMPESHWDAQ

-1051 IIIQADHLRL
+1051 IIIQADHRYL

-1086 EQAIVER
+1086 ERAIVEQ
-1093 YGREEFDAIMDKYL
+1093 YSREEFDAIMDKYL

-1155 SEAQAVLR
+1155 SEAQAVLQ

-1173 TEEAVA
+1173 TAA
-1179 RRTGPPERY
+1179 ATQRRTGPPERY

-1237 DDSNMKYH
+1237 DDSKMKYH

-1281 QERLQELDK
+1281 QGRLQELDK

-1303 ESGNATLEDVI
+1303 DRGSATLEDVI

-1325 LRSVRV
+1325 LRNVRV

-1351 ALDSKLRSAPEVTII
+1351 ALDSKLRSAPEATII

-1445 VGLDSYDLYR
+1445 VGMDSYDLYR

-1470 ELTPEQRRATPPARA
+1470 ELTPEQRRAAPPARA

-1573 RGWKAKINTG
+1573 RGWKAKINAG

-1593 NAEHSGSGK
+1593 NAEHGGSGK

-1693 PVKARFSMDE
+1693 PVKARFSLDE

-1764 DQRNKVYGA
+1764 DRRNKVYGA

-1780 ANAIVEREVNYD
+1780 ANAIVEREVNYE
-1792 ARRAAEQK
+1792 AGRAAEQK
-1800 IAQLAKQVAG
+1800 IAQLANQVAG
-1810 GIFSRDSVIG
+1810 GIFSRYSVISG
-1820 SRVDEVST
+1820 RVGEVAR

-1835 KQLSRDDAVR
+1835 KQLARDDAVR

-1870 QALQDYTEKIGAQEL
+1870 LALQEYTEKIGAQEL

-1894 GERLTEAELETARE
+1894 GERLTAAELETARE
-1908 SIMEAWIADH
+1908 SIMASWIADH
-1918 EYALSRKPELRET
+1918 EYALSRRPELRET
-1931 RIARQR
+1931 RTARQR

-1984 EAWVRGQLHGVLGEP
+1984 EAWVRGQIRGVLGEP

-2011 GRRRSFR
+2011 GKRRSFR
-2018 ETHGAYTVEN
+2018 ETHGAYTAEN
-2028 IVKAMNKANARGES
+2028 IVKAMNRASARGES

-2068 ESRLQ
+2068 EGRLQ
-2073 KMPEEEYNR
+2073 NMPEEEYNR
-2082 LLQALDKRIE
+2082 LLQELDKRIG
-2092 GIVADVQKTSGSYD
+2092 GIVADVQKTAGSYD

-2177 DNCPPERLEKMKA
+2177 DDCPPERLEKMKA

-2217 FSVDEPQAGT
+2217 FSVDEPQEET
-2227 GGEIGQA
+2227 GGEIEQA
-2234 PESEPAKQEQKEKKP
+2234 SESKPAEPEQKEKKP

-2394 FNADDL
+2394 FHADDL

-2527 KNQYRAPEELRETW
+2527 KNQYRAPEELQGTW

-2570 DLAEMYKAARKSDPN
+2570 DLAEMYKDAQANDPN
-2585 FLPTKELEMI
+2585 FLPSKELEKI
-2595 VDRLDNEKIADMDL
+2595 VHRLDNKKIADMDL

-2746 EVKIPQLVGELEVG
+2746 EVKIPQLVGALEVG

-2772 MTPTQKVHL
+2772 MTPTQKVHM
-2781 YLESKSYENLRHM
+2781 YLESKSTENLRHM
-2794 EGGRIFPVKELYSQ
+2794 EGGRTFADKTLYSQ
-2808 GKREA
+2808 GKRRE
-2813 AFAQGELVRLAPETV
+2813 AFAQGKTVRMAPETV
-2828 KALVKDLTPE
+2828 KAIVGSLTPE

-2874 NYAPIYADTNYTKNQ
+2874 NYTPIYTNSNYTKSE

-2904 SRQYSKNPSY
+2904 SRQFSKNPSY

-2932 VGMAIPARNWNTLL
+2932 VGMAIPARNWQTLL
-2946 GWNEYVDDDR
+2946 NWR
-2956 ESMRSEISHTWGDAS
+2956 ERENSMADIITHDWGDES
-2971 LKYIENLIETLQG
+2971 LKYIQDLVQTLQG

-2994 MGAEKIFSNYIGAV
+2994 MGAEKVFSNYIGAV
-3008 FGANQSIVFKQLG
+3008 FGANPSIVFKQLG
-3021 SIPLASVWLGPENAP
+3021 SIPLAGAWLDFKNFP

-3079 TNKFTSFVFGG
+3079 TNKFTNFIFGG

-3105 PWAENKVRSEFPE
+3105 PWAENKVRAEFPE

-3136 KVAEEFNE
+3136 KVAEVFNE

-3153 DEMHRGSLYKS
+3153 DEMHQGALRKS
-3164 KNSVTRAF
+3164 KNPVTRAF
-3172 TMFKSDSSQAY
+3172 TMFKSDSSQTY

-3217 SILGGTAFACGI
+3217 AAVGGYIWAQGI
-3229 DVLMNLW
+3229 EFLMNLW
-3236 KHKGKAYRDEDGN
+3236 KRKGKAYRDEDGN
-3249 LTAESV
+3249 LTAGSV
-3255 AKELATG
+3255 AKE
-3262 MAESMFGLVIGG
+3262 MALGLVGDLAGIVTYG
-3274 EEIFNIF
+3274 EELADVIGNII
-3281 DAVGT
+3281 
-3286 KLTGGTWYDSMNTLN
+3286 TGDKWYGIDT
-3301 APGLEQVSEII
+3301 PGLEQLSDVVETIVEQGQNG
-3312 STLIDEGVSFIQLLA
+3312 LDVLKDA
-3327 DGADVVKNGGDVW
+3327 ADVVKNGGSLG
-3340 EFLHRRGADIIGDI
+3340 EYLHRHSGDI
-3354 KEMAATVATYLPG
+3354 VGGIKDLAAAAATYLPG
-3367 IPVNNL
+3367 ISVNNL

-3381 RWVSPELAA
+3381 RWASPELAA

-3397 TANKNRMKGLR
+3397 TANKNQMKGLR

-3416 EDTLHNRRVETD
+3416 SDTLHNRRVETD
-3428 EATNETLAS
+3428 ETTNETLAS
-3437 LYEGGFT
+3437 LYESGFT

-3477 GAVGN
+3477 GAVGS
-3482 RLRELAAS
+3482 RLQELIAS
-3490 DVFQEADDET
+3490 DVFQAADDET
-3500 REKMLSGLY
+3500 QEKMLSWLY

-3528 STQKADDVLASGA
+3528 STQKADDVLATGA
-3541 EMADYLELKLA
+3541 EMVDYLELKLA
-3552 GAVDKYLDAIDGGL
+3552 GAVDKHLDAIDGGL
-3566 DTQNAKDVALGMAEL
+3566 DAQSAKDVALGMAEL
-3581 APEEGKKTVSDVQKW
+3581 TPDEGKKTVSDVQKW
-3596 RAAIDAVDGADA
+3596 RAAIDAVDGTSA
-3608 QRNALLAVMKDSTK
+3608 QRDALLAVMKDSTK

-3664 IDALNGHGGIMLP
+3664 IDALNGHSGIMLP

>member
-38 IRQAQSAAQQ
+38 IRQAQSTAQQ
-48 RRQAQEQKT
+48 RRQAQEQKA
-57 PQRERNGFDRTATPA
+57 PQSERSGFDRTATPA

-112 NADGSV
+112 NADGSI

-187 YYTTQREKALDETV
+187 YYTTQREKALDEAV

-227 PGILSMLGKASDS
+227 PSILSMLGKASDS

-302 GVWTKRQKQEA
+302 GIWTKRQKQEA

-391 LLGANEDEYH
+391 ALGANEDEYH

-473 AAIGDMS
+473 AAMGDMS
-480 TGDYL
+480 TEDYL
-485 KHIAISGAQG
+485 KRIAISGAQG

-562 AFAFSVLN
+562 AFAFSVLSS
-570 GAINSYQTTQQQKA
+570 AISSYQTTQQQKA

-657 AYVNGYTAA
+657 AYVNGYAAA

-692 PTAPTDPQ
+692 PTTPTDPQ

-722 GTQNTPQ
+722 GTQNTQP

-736 QNGNAAAAAAQIAGQ
+736 QNGNAAAAAAQIAVQ
-751 AAEQNQQTQLPSLP
+751 AAEQNQQAQQPSLP
-765 ATEQDAVVQPQQP
+765 TAAQAAAVQPQQL

-784 EAELPTQ
+784 EAGLLTPQ
-791 QMQTEQTTTP
+791 QVQTEQTATP
-801 LQRLEAMGVSGKRAQ
+801 LERLETMGVSGKRAQ

-821 IEAFYRGEIQDGE
+821 IEAFYRGQITDGE
-834 VLSKLLSLPEV
+834 VLSKLLSFPEV

-862 GNVQPQNQ
+862 GNVQAQNQ
-870 QPVNSAAQQTLNTQP
+870 QPVNTAAQQVP
-885 TVQQALD
+885 GSQQ
-892 SQAPGV
+892 PGV
-898 QNGTTTSE
+898 QNEATTHE
-906 GGMNNGTEQLQV
+906 GGMNNGTEQLPA
-918 GQRPGAEQP
+918 GQQP
-927 GEQLPDG
+927 GTEQQSEQLPDG
-934 DGGRVL
+934 DGGRIL

-957 RAFNQVGA
+957 RTFNQGRTAV
-965 AAERKNLG
+965 ERENLG

-993 EREIQVMPESSWDAQ
+993 EREIQVMPESHWDAQ

-1051 IIIQADHLRL
+1051 IIIQADHRYL

-1086 EQAIVER
+1086 ERAIVEQ
-1093 YGREEFDAIMDKYL
+1093 YSREEFDAIMDKYL

-1155 SEAQAVLR
+1155 SEAQAVLQ

-1173 TEEAVA
+1173 TAA
-1179 RRTGPPERY
+1179 ATQRRTGPPERY

-1237 DDSNMKYH
+1237 DDSKMKYH

-1281 QERLQELDK
+1281 QGRLQELDK

-1303 ESGNATLEDVI
+1303 DRGSATLEDVI

-1325 LRSVRV
+1325 LRNVRV

-1351 ALDSKLRSAPEVTII
+1351 ALDSKLRSAPEATII

-1445 VGLDSYDLYR
+1445 VGMDSYDLYR

-1470 ELTPEQRRATPPARA
+1470 ELTPEQRRAAPPARA

-1593 NAEHSGSGK
+1593 NAEHGGSGK

-1693 PVKARFSMDE
+1693 PVKARFSLDE

-1764 DQRNKVYGA
+1764 DRRNKVYGA

-1780 ANAIVEREVNYD
+1780 ANAIVEREVNYE
-1792 ARRAAEQK
+1792 AGRAAEQK
-1800 IAQLAKQVAG
+1800 IAQLANQVAG
-1810 GIFSRDSVIG
+1810 GIFSRYSVISG
-1820 SRVDEVST
+1820 HVGEVAR

-1835 KQLSRDDAVR
+1835 KQLARDDAVR

-1870 QALQDYTEKIGAQEL
+1870 LALQEYTEKIGAQEL

-1894 GERLTEAELETARE
+1894 GERLTAAELETARE
-1908 SIMEAWIADH
+1908 SIMASWIADH
-1918 EYALSRKPELRET
+1918 EYALSRRPELRET
-1931 RIARQR
+1931 RTARQR

-1984 EAWVRGQLHGVLGEP
+1984 EAWVRGQIRGVLGEP

-2011 GRRRSFR
+2011 GKRRSFR
-2018 ETHGAYTVEN
+2018 ETHGAYTAEN
-2028 IVKAMNKANARGES
+2028 IVKAMNRASARGES

-2068 ESRLQ
+2068 EGRLQ
-2073 KMPEEEYNR
+2073 NMPEEEYNR
-2082 LLQALDKRIE
+2082 LLQELDKRIG
-2092 GIVADVQKTSGSYD
+2092 GIVADVQKTAGSYD

-2177 DNCPPERLEKMKA
+2177 DDCPPERLEKMKA

-2217 FSVDEPQAGT
+2217 FSVDEPQAET
-2227 GGEIGQA
+2227 GGEIEQA
-2234 PESEPAKQEQKEKKP
+2234 SESKPAEPEQKEKKP

-2394 FNADDL
+2394 FHADDL

-2527 KNQYRAPEELRETW
+2527 KNQYRAPEELQGTW

-2570 DLAEMYKAARKSDPN
+2570 DLAEMYKDAQANDPN
-2585 FLPTKELEMI
+2585 FLPSKELEKI
-2595 VDRLDNEKIADMDL
+2595 VHRLDNKKIADMDL

-2746 EVKIPQLVGELEVG
+2746 EVKIPQLVGALEVG

-2772 MTPTQKVHL
+2772 MTPTQKVHM
-2781 YLESKSYENLRHM
+2781 YLESKSTENLRHM
-2794 EGGRIFPVKELYSQ
+2794 EGGRTFADKTLYSQ
-2808 GKREA
+2808 GKRRE
-2813 AFAQGELVRLAPETV
+2813 AFAQGKTVRMAPETV
-2828 KALVKDLTPE
+2828 KAIVGSLTPE

-2874 NYAPIYADTNYTKNQ
+2874 NYTPIYTNSNYTKSE

-2904 SRQYSKNPSY
+2904 SRQFSKNPSY

-2932 VGMAIPARNWNTLL
+2932 VGMAIPARNWQTLL
-2946 GWNEYVDDDR
+2946 NWR
-2956 ESMRSEISHTWGDAS
+2956 ERENSMADIITHDWGDES
-2971 LKYIENLIETLQG
+2971 LKYIQDLVQTLQG

-2994 MGAEKIFSNYIGAV
+2994 MGAEKVFSNYIGAV
-3008 FGANQSIVFKQLG
+3008 FGANPSIVFKQLG
-3021 SIPLASVWLGPENAP
+3021 SIPLAGAWLDFKNFP

-3079 TNKFTSFVFGG
+3079 TNKFTNFIFGG

-3105 PWAENKVRSEFPE
+3105 PWAENKVRAEFPE

-3136 KVAEEFNE
+3136 KVAEVFNE

-3153 DEMHRGSLYKS
+3153 DEMHQGTLRKS
-3164 KNSVTRAF
+3164 KNPVTRAF
-3172 TMFKSDSSQAY
+3172 TMFKSDSSQTY

-3217 SILGGTAFACGI
+3217 AAVGGYIWAQGI
-3229 DVLMNLW
+3229 EFLMNLW
-3236 KHKGKAYRDEDGN
+3236 KRKGKAYRDEDGN
-3249 LTAESV
+3249 LTAGSV
-3255 AKELATG
+3255 AKEMALGLAGDLAGIVTYG
-3262 MAESMFGLVIGG
+3262 EELADVIG
-3274 EEIFNIF
+3274 NII
-3281 DAVGT
+3281 
-3286 KLTGGTWYDSMNTLN
+3286 TGDKWYGIDT
-3301 APGLEQVSEII
+3301 PGLEQLSDVVETIVEQGQNG
-3312 STLIDEGVSFIQLLA
+3312 LDVLKDA
-3327 DGADVVKNGGDVW
+3327 ADVVKNGGSLG
-3340 EFLHRRGADIIGDI
+3340 EYLHRHSGDI
-3354 KEMAATVATYLPG
+3354 VGGIKDLAAAAATYLPG
-3367 IPVNNL
+3367 ISVNNL

-3381 RWVSPELAA
+3381 RWASPELAA

-3397 TANKNRMKGLR
+3397 TANKNQMKGLR

-3416 EDTLHNRRVETD
+3416 SDTLHNRRVETD
-3428 EATNETLAS
+3428 ETTNETLAS
-3437 LYEGGFT
+3437 LYESGFT

-3477 GAVGN
+3477 SAVGS
-3482 RLRELAAS
+3482 RLVALAAS
-3490 DVFQEADDET
+3490 DVFQTADDET

-3528 STQKADDVLASGA
+3528 STQKADDVLATGA

-3566 DTQNAKDVALGMAEL
+3566 DAQSAKDVALGMAEL

-3596 RAAIDAVDGADA
+3596 RAAIDAVDGTSA
-3608 QRNALLAVMKDSTK
+3608 QRDALLAVMKDSTK

-3664 IDALNGHGGIMLP
+3664 IDALNGHSGIMLP

-3715 VIAEREKAKQED
+3715 VIAEREKAKRED

>member
-9 FLNKAD
+9 FLNKAN
-15 KQQSNWEQTTG
+15 KQQSNWEQTAG

-48 RRQAQEQKT
+48 RRQAQEQKA
-57 PQRERNGFDRTATPA
+57 PQRERSGFDRTATPA

-112 NADGSV
+112 NADGSI

-187 YYTTQREKALDETV
+187 YYTTQREQALDETA

-240 TLPTFQAESAQSE
+240 TLPTFRADSAQSE

-258 QELQDEIDRQ
+258 QALQDEIDRQ

-302 GVWTKRQKQEA
+302 GTWTKRQKQEA

-362 TRLYSKQT
+362 TRLYSRQT

-391 LLGANEDEYH
+391 ALGANEDEYH

-473 AAIGDMS
+473 AAMGDMS
-480 TGDYL
+480 TEDYL
-485 KHIAISGAQG
+485 KRIAISGAQG

-511 VLRDTHKMT
+511 VLRDTHMMT

-562 AFAFSVLN
+562 AFAFSVLSS
-570 GAINSYQTTQQQKA
+570 AISSYQTTQQQKA

-657 AYVNGYTAA
+657 AYVNGYAAA

-692 PTAPTDPQ
+692 PTTPTDPQ

-714 QGLQQAQA
+714 QGLQQGQA
-722 GTQNTPQ
+722 GTQNTQP

-736 QNGNAAAAAAQIAGQ
+736 QNGNAAAAAAQIAVQ
-751 AAEQNQQTQLPSLP
+751 AAEQNQQAQQPSLP
-765 ATEQDAVVQPQQP
+765 TAAQAAAVQPQQL

-784 EAELPTQ
+784 EAGLLTPQ
-791 QMQTEQTTTP
+791 QVQTEQTATP
-801 LQRLEAMGVSGKRAQ
+801 LERLETMGVSGKRAQ

-821 IEAFYRGEIQDGE
+821 IEAFYRGQITDGE
-834 VLSKLLSLPEV
+834 VLSKLLSFPEV

-862 GNVQPQNQ
+862 GNVQAQNQ
-870 QPVNSAAQQTLNTQP
+870 QPVNTAAQQVP
-885 TVQQALD
+885 GSQQ
-892 SQAPGV
+892 PGV
-898 QNGTTTSE
+898 QNEATTHE
-906 GGMNNGTEQLQV
+906 GGMNNGTEQLPA
-918 GQRPGAEQP
+918 GQQP
-927 GEQLPDG
+927 GTEQQSEQLPDG
-934 DGGRVL
+934 DGGRIL

-957 RAFNQVGA
+957 RTFNQGRTAV
-965 AAERKNLG
+965 ERENLG

-993 EREIQVMPESSWDAQ
+993 EREIQVMPESHWDAQ

-1051 IIIQADHLRL
+1051 IIIQADHRYL

-1086 EQAIVER
+1086 ERAIVEQ
-1093 YGREEFDAIMDKYL
+1093 YSREEFDAIMDKYL

-1143 INFFGANADKYR
+1143 INFFGAHAEKYR
-1155 SEAQAVLR
+1155 SEAQAVLQ
-1163 ERKITTPGSE
+1163 ERKVTTPGSE
-1173 TEEAVA
+1173 TAA
-1179 RRTGPPERY
+1179 ATQRRTGPPERY

-1198 DQKTLARAQELQM
+1198 DQKTLAHAQELQM

-1237 DDSNMKYH
+1237 DDSKMKYH

-1251 FSRNHPDY
+1251 FSRSHPDY

-1325 LRSVRV
+1325 LRNVRV

-1351 ALDSKLRSAPEVTII
+1351 ALDSKLRSAPEATII

-1445 VGLDSYDLYR
+1445 VGMDSYDLYR

-1470 ELTPEQRRATPPARA
+1470 ELTPEQRRAAPPARA

-1593 NAEHSGSGK
+1593 NAEHGGSGK

-1693 PVKARFSMDE
+1693 PVKAWFSLDE

-1764 DQRNKVYGA
+1764 DRRNKVYGA

-1780 ANAIVEREVNYD
+1780 ANAIVEREVNYE
-1792 ARRAAEQK
+1792 AGRAAEQK
-1800 IAQLAKQVAG
+1800 IAQLANQVAG
-1810 GIFSRDSVIG
+1810 GIFSRYSVISG
-1820 SRVDEVST
+1820 RVGEVAR

-1835 KQLSRDDAVR
+1835 KQLARDDAVR

-1870 QALQDYTEKIGAQEL
+1870 LALQEYTEKIGAQEL

-1894 GERLTEAELETARE
+1894 GERLTAAELETARE
-1908 SIMEAWIADH
+1908 SIMASWIADH
-1918 EYALSRKPELRET
+1918 EYALSRRPELRET
-1931 RIARQR
+1931 RTARQR

-1984 EAWVRGQLHGVLGEP
+1984 EAWVRGQIRGVLGEP

-2011 GRRRSFR
+2011 GKRRSFR
-2018 ETHGAYTVEN
+2018 ETHGAYTAEN
-2028 IVKAMNKANARGES
+2028 IVKAMNRASARGES

-2068 ESRLQ
+2068 EGRLQ
-2073 KMPEEEYNR
+2073 NMPEEEYNR
-2082 LLQALDKRIE
+2082 LLQELDKRIG
-2092 GIVADVQKTSGSYD
+2092 GIVADVQKTAGSYD

-2177 DNCPPERLEKMKA
+2177 DDCPPERLEKMKA

-2217 FSVDEPQAGT
+2217 FSVDEPQAET
-2227 GGEIGQA
+2227 GGEIEQA
-2234 PESEPAKQEQKEKKP
+2234 SESKPAEPEQKEKKP

-2394 FNADDL
+2394 FHADDL

-2527 KNQYRAPEELRETW
+2527 KNQYRAPEELQGTW

-2570 DLAEMYKAARKSDPN
+2570 DLAEMYKDAQENDPN
-2585 FLPTKELEMI
+2585 FLPSKELEKI
-2595 VDRLDNEKIADMDL
+2595 VHRLDNKKIADMDL

-2746 EVKIPQLVGELEVG
+2746 EVKIPQLVGALEVG

-2772 MTPTQKVHL
+2772 MTPTQKVHM
-2781 YLESKSYENLRHM
+2781 YLESKSTENLRHM
-2794 EGGRIFPVKELYSQ
+2794 EGGRTFADKTLYSQ
-2808 GKREA
+2808 GKRRK
-2813 AFAQGELVRLAPETV
+2813 AFAQGKTVRMAPETV
-2828 KALVKDLTPE
+2828 KAIVGSLTPE

-2874 NYAPIYADTNYTKNQ
+2874 NYTPIYTNSNYTKSE

-2904 SRQYSKNPSY
+2904 SRQFSKNPSY

-2932 VGMAIPARNWNTLL
+2932 VGMAIPARNWQTLL
-2946 GWNEYVDDDR
+2946 NWSER
-2956 ESMRSEISHTWGDAS
+2956 ENSMADIITHDWGDES
-2971 LKYIENLIETLQG
+2971 LKYIQDLVQTLQG

-2994 MGAEKIFSNYIGAV
+2994 MGAEKVFSNYIGAV
-3008 FGANQSIVFKQLG
+3008 FGANPSIVFKQLG
-3021 SIPLASVWLGPENAP
+3021 SIPLAGAWLDFKNFP

-3079 TNKFTSFVFGG
+3079 TNKFTNFIFGG

-3105 PWAENKVRSEFPE
+3105 PWAENKVRAEFPE

-3136 KVAEEFNE
+3136 KVAEVFNE

-3153 DEMHRGSLYKS
+3153 DEMHQGTLRKS
-3164 KNSVTRAF
+3164 KNPVTRAF
-3172 TMFKSDSSQAY
+3172 TMFKSDSSQTY

-3217 SILGGTAFACGI
+3217 AAVGGYIWAQGI
-3229 DVLMNLW
+3229 EFLMNLW
-3236 KHKGKAYRDEDGN
+3236 KRKGKAYRDEDGN
-3249 LTAESV
+3249 LTAGSV
-3255 AKELATG
+3255 AKE
-3262 MAESMFGLVIGG
+3262 MALGLVGDLAGIVTYG
-3274 EEIFNIF
+3274 EELADVIGNII
-3281 DAVGT
+3281 
-3286 KLTGGTWYDSMNTLN
+3286 TGDKWYGIDT
-3301 APGLEQVSEII
+3301 PGLEQLSDVVETIVEQGQNG
-3312 STLIDEGVSFIQLLA
+3312 LDVLRDA
-3327 DGADVVKNGGDVW
+3327 ADVVKNGGSLG
-3340 EFLHRRGADIIGDI
+3340 EYLHRHSGDI
-3354 KEMAATVATYLPG
+3354 VGGIKDLAAAAATYLPG
-3367 IPVNNL
+3367 ISVNNL
-3373 EAYLLGTV
+3373 EAYLIGTV
-3381 RWVSPELAA
+3381 RWASPELAA

-3397 TANKNRMKGLR
+3397 TANKNQMKGLR

-3416 EDTLHNRRVETD
+3416 SDTLHNRRVETD
-3428 EATNETLAS
+3428 ETTNETLAS
-3437 LYEGGFT
+3437 LYESGFT

-3477 GAVGN
+3477 GAVGS
-3482 RLRELAAS
+3482 RLQELIAS
-3490 DVFQEADDET
+3490 DVFQAADDET

-3528 STQKADDVLASGA
+3528 STQKADDVLATGA

-3566 DTQNAKDVALGMAEL
+3566 DAQSAKDVALGMAEL

-3596 RAAIDAVDGADA
+3596 RAAIDAVDGTSA
-3608 QRNALLAVMKDSTK
+3608 QRDALLAVMKDSTK

-3664 IDALNGHGGIMLP
+3664 IDALNGHSGIMLP

>member
-9 FLNKAD
+9 FLNKAN
-15 KQQSNWEQTTG
+15 KQQSNWEQTAG

-48 RRQAQEQKT
+48 RRQAQEQKA
-57 PQRERNGFDRTATPA
+57 PQRERSGFDRTATPA

-112 NADGSV
+112 NADGSI

-187 YYTTQREKALDETV
+187 YYTTQREQALDETA

-240 TLPTFQAESAQSE
+240 TLPTFRADSAQSE

-258 QELQDEIDRQ
+258 QALQDEIDRQ

-302 GVWTKRQKQEA
+302 GTWTKRQKQEA

-362 TRLYSKQT
+362 TRLYSRQT

-391 LLGANEDEYH
+391 ALGANEDEYH

-473 AAIGDMS
+473 AAMGDMS
-480 TGDYL
+480 TEDYL
-485 KHIAISGAQG
+485 KRIAISGAQG

-511 VLRDTHKMT
+511 VLRDTHMMT

-562 AFAFSVLN
+562 AFAFSVLSS
-570 GAINSYQTTQQQKA
+570 AISSYQTTQQQKA

-657 AYVNGYTAA
+657 AYVNGYAAA

-692 PTAPTDPQ
+692 PTTPTDPQ

-714 QGLQQAQA
+714 QGLQQGQA
-722 GTQNTPQ
+722 GTQNTQP

-736 QNGNAAAAAAQIAGQ
+736 QNGNAAAAAAQIAVQ
-751 AAEQNQQTQLPSLP
+751 AAEQNQQAQQPSLP
-765 ATEQDAVVQPQQP
+765 TAAQAAAVQPQQL

-784 EAELPTQ
+784 EAGLLTPQ
-791 QMQTEQTTTP
+791 QVQTEQTATP
-801 LQRLEAMGVSGKRAQ
+801 LERLETMGVSGKRAQ

-821 IEAFYRGEIQDGE
+821 IEAFYRGQITDGE
-834 VLSKLLSLPEV
+834 VLSKLLSFPEV

-862 GNVQPQNQ
+862 GNVQAQNQ
-870 QPVNSAAQQTLNTQP
+870 QPVNTAAQQVP
-885 TVQQALD
+885 GSQQ
-892 SQAPGV
+892 PGV
-898 QNGTTTSE
+898 QNEATTHE
-906 GGMNNGTEQLQV
+906 GGMNNGTEQLPA
-918 GQRPGAEQP
+918 GQQP
-927 GEQLPDG
+927 GTEQQSEQLPDG
-934 DGGRVL
+934 DGGRIL

-957 RAFNQVGA
+957 RTFNQGRTAV
-965 AAERKNLG
+965 ERENLG

-993 EREIQVMPESSWDAQ
+993 EREIQVMPESHWDAQ

-1051 IIIQADHLRL
+1051 IIIQADHRYL

-1086 EQAIVER
+1086 ERAIVEQ
-1093 YGREEFDAIMDKYL
+1093 YSREEFDAIMDKYL

-1143 INFFGANADKYR
+1143 INFFGAHAEKYR
-1155 SEAQAVLR
+1155 SEAQAVLQ
-1163 ERKITTPGSE
+1163 ERKVTTPGSE
-1173 TEEAVA
+1173 TAA
-1179 RRTGPPERY
+1179 ATQRRTGPPERY

-1198 DQKTLARAQELQM
+1198 DQKTLAHAQELQM

-1237 DDSNMKYH
+1237 DDSKMKYH

-1251 FSRNHPDY
+1251 FSRSHPDY

-1325 LRSVRV
+1325 LRNVRV

-1351 ALDSKLRSAPEVTII
+1351 ALDSKLRSAPEATII

-1445 VGLDSYDLYR
+1445 VGMDSYDLYR

-1470 ELTPEQRRATPPARA
+1470 ELTPEQRRAAPPARA

-1593 NAEHSGSGK
+1593 NAEHGGSGK

-1693 PVKARFSMDE
+1693 PVKAWFSLDE

-1764 DQRNKVYGA
+1764 DRRNKVYGA

-1780 ANAIVEREVNYD
+1780 ANAIVEREVNYE
-1792 ARRAAEQK
+1792 AGRAAEQK
-1800 IAQLAKQVAG
+1800 IAQLANQVAG
-1810 GIFSRDSVIG
+1810 GIFSRYSVISG
-1820 SRVDEVST
+1820 RVGEVAR

-1835 KQLSRDDAVR
+1835 KQLARDDAVR

-1870 QALQDYTEKIGAQEL
+1870 LALQEYTEKIGAQEL

-1894 GERLTEAELETARE
+1894 GERLTAAELETARE
-1908 SIMEAWIADH
+1908 SIMASWIADH
-1918 EYALSRKPELRET
+1918 EYALSRRPEPRET
-1931 RIARQR
+1931 RTARQR

-1984 EAWVRGQLHGVLGEP
+1984 EAWVRGQIRGVLGEP

-2011 GRRRSFR
+2011 GKRRSFR
-2018 ETHGAYTVEN
+2018 ETHGAYTAEN
-2028 IVKAMNKANARGES
+2028 IVKAMNRASARGES

-2068 ESRLQ
+2068 EGRLQ
-2073 KMPEEEYNR
+2073 NMPEEEYNR
-2082 LLQALDKRIE
+2082 LLQELDKRIG
-2092 GIVADVQKTSGSYD
+2092 GIVADVQKTAGSYD

-2177 DNCPPERLEKMKA
+2177 DDCPPERLEKMKA

-2217 FSVDEPQAGT
+2217 FSVDEPQAET
-2227 GGEIGQA
+2227 GGEIEQA
-2234 PESEPAKQEQKEKKP
+2234 SESKPAEPEQKEKKP

-2394 FNADDL
+2394 FHADDL

-2527 KNQYRAPEELRETW
+2527 KNQYRAPEELQGTW

-2570 DLAEMYKAARKSDPN
+2570 DLAEMYKDAQENDPN
-2585 FLPTKELEMI
+2585 FLPSKELEKI
-2595 VDRLDNEKIADMDL
+2595 VHRLDNRKIADMDL

-2746 EVKIPQLVGELEVG
+2746 EVKIPQLVGALEVG
-2760 KPPKFGD
+2760 KSPKFGD

-2772 MTPTQKVHL
+2772 MTPTQKVHM
-2781 YLESKSYENLRHM
+2781 YLESKSTENLRHM
-2794 EGGRIFPVKELYSQ
+2794 EGGRTFADKTLYSQ
-2808 GKREA
+2808 GKRRK
-2813 AFAQGELVRLAPETV
+2813 AFAQGKTVRMAPETV
-2828 KALVKDLTPE
+2828 KAIVGSLTPE

-2874 NYAPIYADTNYTKNQ
+2874 NYTPIYTNSNYTKSE

-2904 SRQYSKNPSY
+2904 SRQFSKNPSY

-2932 VGMAIPARNWNTLL
+2932 VGMAIPARNWQTLL
-2946 GWNEYVDDDR
+2946 NWSER
-2956 ESMRSEISHTWGDAS
+2956 ENSMADIITHDWGDES
-2971 LKYIENLIETLQG
+2971 LKYIQDLVQTLQG

-2994 MGAEKIFSNYIGAV
+2994 MGAEKVFSNYIGAV
-3008 FGANQSIVFKQLG
+3008 FGANPSIVFKQLG
-3021 SIPLASVWLGPENAP
+3021 SIPLAGAWLDFKNFP

-3079 TNKFTSFVFGG
+3079 TNKFTNFIFGG

-3105 PWAENKVRSEFPE
+3105 PWAENKVRAEFPE

-3136 KVAEEFNE
+3136 KVAEVFNE

-3153 DEMHRGSLYKS
+3153 DEIHQGTLRKS
-3164 KNSVTRAF
+3164 KNPVTRAF
-3172 TMFKSDSSQAY
+3172 TMFKSDSSQTY

-3188 RAGEAEYYKRIGDT
+3188 RAGEAEYHKRIGDT

-3217 SILGGTAFACGI
+3217 AAVGGYIWAQGI
-3229 DVLMNLW
+3229 EFLMNLW
-3236 KHKGKAYRDEDGN
+3236 KRKGKAYRDEDGN
-3249 LTAESV
+3249 LTAGSV
-3255 AKELATG
+3255 AKE
-3262 MAESMFGLVIGG
+3262 MALGLVGDLAGIVTYG
-3274 EEIFNIF
+3274 EELADVIGNII
-3281 DAVGT
+3281 
-3286 KLTGGTWYDSMNTLN
+3286 TGDKWYGIDT
-3301 APGLEQVSEII
+3301 PGLEQLSDVVETIVEQGQNG
-3312 STLIDEGVSFIQLLA
+3312 LDVLRDA
-3327 DGADVVKNGGDVW
+3327 ADVVKNGGSLG
-3340 EFLHRRGADIIGDI
+3340 EYLHRHSGDI
-3354 KEMAATVATYLPG
+3354 VGGIKDLAAAAATYLPG
-3367 IPVNNL
+3367 ISVNNL

-3381 RWVSPELAA
+3381 RWASPELAA

-3397 TANKNRMKGLR
+3397 TANKNQMKGLR

-3416 EDTLHNRRVETD
+3416 SDTLHNRRVETD
-3428 EATNETLAS
+3428 ETTNETLAS
-3437 LYEGGFT
+3437 LYESGFT

-3477 GAVGN
+3477 GAVGS
-3482 RLRELAAS
+3482 RLQELIAS
-3490 DVFQEADDET
+3490 DVFQAADDET

-3528 STQKADDVLASGA
+3528 STQKADDVLATGA

-3566 DTQNAKDVALGMAEL
+3566 DAQSAKDVALGMAEL

-3596 RAAIDAVDGADA
+3596 RAAIDAVDGTSA
-3608 QRNALLAVMKDSTK
+3608 QRDALLAVMKDSTK

-3664 IDALNGHGGIMLP
+3664 IDALNGHSGIMLP

>member
-48 RRQAQEQKT
+48 RRQAQEQKQKA
-57 PQRERNGFDRTATPA
+57 PQSERSGFDRTATPA

-112 NADGSV
+112 NADGSI

-187 YYTTQREKALDETV
+187 YYTTQREKALDEAV

-227 PGILSMLGKASDS
+227 PSILSMLGKASDS

-268 ESESQMQGT
+268 ESENQMQGT

-302 GVWTKRQKQEA
+302 GTWTKRQKQEA

-326 LGYEQNVTAFAPY
+326 LGYEQNVMAFAPY

-391 LLGANEDEYH
+391 ALGANEDEYH

-473 AAIGDMS
+473 AAMGDMS
-480 TGDYL
+480 TEDYL
-485 KHIAISGAQG
+485 KRIAISGAQG

-562 AFAFSVLN
+562 AFAFSVLSS
-570 GAINSYQTTQQQKA
+570 AISSYQTTQQQKA

-644 LNETLDLIDEAMR
+644 LNETLDLIDEAIR

-692 PTAPTDPQ
+692 PTTPTDPQ

-722 GTQNTPQ
+722 GTQNTQP

-736 QNGNAAAAAAQIAGQ
+736 QNGNAAAAAAQIAVQ
-751 AAEQNQQTQLPSLP
+751 AAEQNQQAQQPSLP
-765 ATEQDAVVQPQQP
+765 TAAQAAAVQPQQL

-784 EAELPTQ
+784 EAGLPTPQ
-791 QMQTEQTTTP
+791 QVQTEQTATP
-801 LQRLEAMGVSGKRAQ
+801 LERLETMGVSGKRAQ

-821 IEAFYRGEIQDGE
+821 IEAFYRGQITDGE
-834 VLSKLLSLPEV
+834 VLSKLLSFPEV

-862 GNVQPQNQ
+862 GNVQAQNQ
-870 QPVNSAAQQTLNTQP
+870 QPVNTAAQQMP
-885 TVQQALD
+885 GSQQ
-892 SQAPGV
+892 PGV
-898 QNGTTTSE
+898 QNEATTHE
-906 GGMNNGTEQLQV
+906 GGMNNGTEQLPA
-918 GQRPGAEQP
+918 GQQP
-927 GEQLPDG
+927 GTEQQSEQLPDG
-934 DGGRVL
+934 DGGRIL

-957 RAFNQVGA
+957 RAFNQGRTAV
-965 AAERKNLG
+965 ERENLG

-993 EREIQVMPESSWDAQ
+993 EREIRVMPESHWDAQ
-1008 MQQTAQRISYETG
+1008 MQRTAQRISYETG

-1051 IIIQADHLRL
+1051 IIVQADHRYL

-1086 EQAIVER
+1086 ERAIVEQ
-1093 YGREEFDAIMDKYL
+1093 YSREEFDAVVEKYL

-1143 INFFGANADKYR
+1143 INFFGAHAEKYR
-1155 SEAQAVLR
+1155 SEAQAVLQ
-1163 ERKITTPGSE
+1163 ERKVTTPGSE
-1173 TEEAVA
+1173 TAA
-1179 RRTGPPERY
+1179 ATQRRTGPPERY

-1237 DDSNMKYH
+1237 DDSKMKYH

-1325 LRSVRV
+1325 LRNVRV

-1351 ALDSKLRSAPEVTII
+1351 ALDRKLRSAPEATII

-1445 VGLDSYDLYR
+1445 VGMDSYDLYR

-1470 ELTPEQRRATPPARA
+1470 GLTPEQRRAAPPARA

-1693 PVKARFSMDE
+1693 PVKARFSLDE

-1764 DQRNKVYGA
+1764 DRRNKVYGA

-1780 ANAIVEREVNYD
+1780 ANAIVEREVNYE

-1800 IAQLAKQVAG
+1800 IAQLANQVAG

-1820 SRVDEVST
+1820 SRVDEVAT

-1835 KQLSRDDAVR
+1835 KQLAKDDAVR

-1870 QALQDYTEKIGAQEL
+1870 QALQDYAEKIGAQEL
-1885 AQLYVKLET
+1885 AKLYVKLET
-1894 GERLTEAELETARE
+1894 GERLTAEELETARE
-1908 SIMEAWIADH
+1908 SIMDAWIADH
-1918 EYALSRKPELRET
+1918 EYALNRRPELRET

-1963 DGVDRYATQ
+1963 DDVDRYATQ
-1972 DKLREAVDDADV
+1972 DKLSEAVDDADV
-1984 EAWVRGQLHGVLGEP
+1984 EAWVRGQLRGVLGEP

-2011 GRRRSFR
+2011 GKRRSFR
-2018 ETHGAYTVEN
+2018 ETHGAYTAEN
-2028 IVKAMNKANARGES
+2028 IVKAMNQASARGES

-2057 RYKSVD
+2057 QYKSVD

-2068 ESRLQ
+2068 EGRLQ
-2073 KMPEEEYNR
+2073 NMPEEEYNQ
-2082 LLQALDKRIE
+2082 LLQELDKRIE
-2092 GIVADVQKTSGSYD
+2092 GIVADVQKTAGSYD

-2177 DNCPPERLEKMKA
+2177 DDCPPERLEKMKA

-2217 FSVDEPQAGT
+2217 FSVDEPQAET
-2227 GGEIGQA
+2227 VSEIEQA
-2234 PESEPAKQEQKEKKP
+2234 PENKPEKPEQKEKKP

-2394 FNADDL
+2394 FHADDL

-2527 KNQYRAPEELRETW
+2527 KNQYRAPEELQGTW

-2570 DLAEMYKAARKSDPN
+2570 DLAEMYKDAQANDPN
-2585 FLPTKELEMI
+2585 FLPSKELEKI
-2595 VDRLDNEKIADMDL
+2595 VHRLDNKKIADMDL

-2746 EVKIPQLVGELEVG
+2746 EVKIPQLVGALEVG

-2772 MTPTQKVHL
+2772 MTPTQKVHM
-2781 YLESKSYENLRHM
+2781 YLESKSTENLRHM
-2794 EGGRIFPVKELYSQ
+2794 EGGRTFADKTLYSQ
-2808 GKREA
+2808 GKRRE
-2813 AFAQGELVRLAPETV
+2813 AFAQGKTVRMAPETV
-2828 KALVKDLTPE
+2828 KAIVGSLTPE

-2874 NYAPIYADTNYTKNQ
+2874 NYTPIYTNSNYTKSE

-2904 SRQYSKNPSY
+2904 SRQFSKNPSY

-2932 VGMAIPARNWNTLL
+2932 VGMAIPARNWQTLL
-2946 GWNEYVDDDR
+2946 NWR
-2956 ESMRSEISHTWGDAS
+2956 ERENSMADIITHDWGDES
-2971 LKYIENLIETLQG
+2971 LKYIQDLVQTLQG

-3008 FGANQSIVFKQLG
+3008 FGANPSIVFKQLG
-3021 SIPLASVWLGPENAP
+3021 SIPLAGAWLDFKNFP

-3054 ELDWRTLGYST
+3054 ELDWRTMGYST

-3079 TNKFTSFVFGG
+3079 TNKFTNFVFGG

-3105 PWAENKVRSEFPE
+3105 PWAENKVRAEFPE
-3118 LETGS
+3118 LETGN

-3131 SPFYQ
+3131 SPFYR
-3136 KVAEEFNE
+3136 KVAEVFNE

-3153 DEMHRGSLYKS
+3153 DEMHQGTLRKS
-3164 KNSVTRAF
+3164 KNPVTRAF
-3172 TMFKSDSSQAY
+3172 TMFKSDSSQTY

-3217 SILGGTAFACGI
+3217 AAVGGYIWAQGI
-3229 DVLMNLW
+3229 EFLMNLW
-3236 KHKGKAYRDEDGN
+3236 KRKGKAYRDEDGN
-3249 LTAESV
+3249 LTAGSV
-3255 AKELATG
+3255 AKE
-3262 MAESMFGLVIGG
+3262 MALGLVGDLAGIVTYG
-3274 EEIFNIF
+3274 EELADVIGNII
-3281 DAVGT
+3281 
-3286 KLTGGTWYDSMNTLN
+3286 TGDKWYGIDT
-3301 APGLEQVSEII
+3301 PGLEQLSDVVETIVEQGQNG
-3312 STLIDEGVSFIQLLA
+3312 LDVLKDA
-3327 DGADVVKNGGDVW
+3327 ADVVKNGGSLG
-3340 EFLHRRGADIIGDI
+3340 EYLHRHSGDI
-3354 KEMAATVATYLPG
+3354 VGGIKDLAAAAATYLPG
-3367 IPVNNL
+3367 ISVNNL

-3381 RWVSPELAA
+3381 RWASPELAA

-3397 TANKNRMKGLR
+3397 TANKNQMKGLR
-3408 GAELERKI
+3408 GVELERKI
-3416 EDTLHNRRVETD
+3416 SDTLHNRRVETD
-3428 EATNETLAS
+3428 ETTNETLAS
-3437 LYEGGFT
+3437 LYESGFT

-3477 GAVGN
+3477 GAVGS
-3482 RLRELAAS
+3482 RLQELIAS
-3490 DVFQEADDET
+3490 DVFQAADDET

-3528 STQKADDVLASGA
+3528 STQKADDVLATGA

-3552 GAVDKYLDAIDGGL
+3552 GAVDKYLDAHDGGL
-3566 DTQNAKDVALGMAEL
+3566 NAQSAKDVALGMAEL

-3596 RAAIDAVDGADA
+3596 RAAIDAVDGTSA
-3608 QRNALLAVMKDSTK
+3608 QRDALLAVMKDSTK

-3664 IDALNGHGGIMLP
+3664 IDALNGHSGIMLP

>member
-48 RRQAQEQKT
+48 RRQAQEQKA
-57 PQRERNGFDRTATPA
+57 PQSERSGFDGTATPA

-112 NADGSV
+112 NADGSI

-187 YYTTQREKALDETV
+187 YYTTQREKALDEAV

-227 PGILSMLGKASDS
+227 PSILSMLGKASDS

-268 ESESQMQGT
+268 ENESQMQGT

-302 GVWTKRQKQEA
+302 GIWTKRQKQEA

-391 LLGANEDEYH
+391 ALGANEDEYH

-473 AAIGDMS
+473 AAMGDMS
-480 TGDYL
+480 TEDYL
-485 KHIAISGAQG
+485 KRIAISGAQG

-562 AFAFSVLN
+562 AFAFSVLSS
-570 GAINSYQTTQQQKA
+570 AISSYQTTQQQKA

-657 AYVNGYTAA
+657 AYVNGYAAA

-692 PTAPTDPQ
+692 PTTPTDPQ

-722 GTQNTPQ
+722 GTQNTQP

-736 QNGNAAAAAAQIAGQ
+736 QNGNAAAAAAQIAVQ
-751 AAEQNQQTQLPSLP
+751 AAEQNQQAQQPSLP
-765 ATEQDAVVQPQQP
+765 TAAQAAAVQPQQL

-784 EAELPTQ
+784 EAGLLTPQ
-791 QMQTEQTTTP
+791 QVQTEQTATP
-801 LQRLEAMGVSGKRAQ
+801 LERLETMGVSGKRAQ

-821 IEAFYRGEIQDGE
+821 IEAFYRGQITDGE
-834 VLSKLLSLPEV
+834 VLSKLLSFPEV

-862 GNVQPQNQ
+862 GNVQAQNQ
-870 QPVNSAAQQTLNTQP
+870 QPVNTAAQQVP
-885 TVQQALD
+885 GSQQ
-892 SQAPGV
+892 PGV
-898 QNGTTTSE
+898 QNEATTHE
-906 GGMNNGTEQLQV
+906 GGMNNGTEQLPA
-918 GQRPGAEQP
+918 GQQP
-927 GEQLPDG
+927 GTEQQSEQLPDG
-934 DGGRVL
+934 DGGRIL

-957 RAFNQVGA
+957 RTFNQGRTAV
-965 AAERKNLG
+965 ERENLG

-993 EREIQVMPESSWDAQ
+993 EREIQVMPESHWDAQ

-1051 IIIQADHLRL
+1051 IIIQADHRYL

-1086 EQAIVER
+1086 ERAIVEQ
-1093 YGREEFDAIMDKYL
+1093 YSREEFDAIMDKYL

-1155 SEAQAVLR
+1155 SEAQAVLQ

-1173 TEEAVA
+1173 TAA
-1179 RRTGPPERY
+1179 ATQRRTGPPERY

-1237 DDSNMKYH
+1237 DDSKMKYH

-1281 QERLQELDK
+1281 QGRLQELDK

-1303 ESGNATLEDVI
+1303 DRGSATLEDVI

-1325 LRSVRV
+1325 LRNVRV

-1351 ALDSKLRSAPEVTII
+1351 ALDSKLRSAPEATII

-1445 VGLDSYDLYR
+1445 VGMDSYDLYR

-1470 ELTPEQRRATPPARA
+1470 ELTPEQRRAAPPARA

-1593 NAEHSGSGK
+1593 NAEHGGSGK

-1693 PVKARFSMDE
+1693 PVKARFSLDE

-1764 DQRNKVYGA
+1764 DRRNKVYGA

-1780 ANAIVEREVNYD
+1780 ANAIVEREVNYE
-1792 ARRAAEQK
+1792 AGRAAEQK
-1800 IAQLAKQVAG
+1800 IAQLANQVAG
-1810 GIFSRDSVIG
+1810 GIFSRYSVISG
-1820 SRVDEVST
+1820 RVGEVAR

-1835 KQLSRDDAVR
+1835 KQLARDDAVR

-1870 QALQDYTEKIGAQEL
+1870 LALQEYTEKIGAQEL

-1894 GERLTEAELETARE
+1894 GERLTAAELETARE
-1908 SIMEAWIADH
+1908 SIMASWIADH
-1918 EYALSRKPELRET
+1918 EYALSRRPELRET
-1931 RIARQR
+1931 RTARQR

-1984 EAWVRGQLHGVLGEP
+1984 EAWVRGQIRGVLGEP

-2011 GRRRSFR
+2011 GKRRSFR
-2018 ETHGAYTVEN
+2018 ETHGAYTAEN
-2028 IVKAMNKANARGES
+2028 IVKAMNRASARGES

-2068 ESRLQ
+2068 EGRLQ
-2073 KMPEEEYNR
+2073 NMPEEEYNR
-2082 LLQALDKRIE
+2082 LLQELDKRIG
-2092 GIVADVQKTSGSYD
+2092 GIVADVQKTAGSYD

-2177 DNCPPERLEKMKA
+2177 DDCPPERLEKMKA

-2217 FSVDEPQAGT
+2217 FSVDEPQAET
-2227 GGEIGQA
+2227 GGEIEQA
-2234 PESEPAKQEQKEKKP
+2234 AESKPAEPEQKEKKP

-2394 FNADDL
+2394 FHADDL

-2527 KNQYRAPEELRETW
+2527 KNQYRAPEELQGTW

-2570 DLAEMYKAARKSDPN
+2570 DLAEMYKDAQANDPN
-2585 FLPTKELEMI
+2585 FLPSKELEKI
-2595 VDRLDNEKIADMDL
+2595 VHRLDNKKIADMDL

-2746 EVKIPQLVGELEVG
+2746 EVKIPQLVGALEVG

-2772 MTPTQKVHL
+2772 MTPTQKVHM
-2781 YLESKSYENLRHM
+2781 YLESKSTENLRHM
-2794 EGGRIFPVKELYSQ
+2794 EGGRTFADKTLYSQ
-2808 GKREA
+2808 GKRRE
-2813 AFAQGELVRLAPETV
+2813 AFAQGKTVRMAPETV
-2828 KALVKDLTPE
+2828 KAIVGSLTPE

-2874 NYAPIYADTNYTKNQ
+2874 NYTPIYTNSNYTKSE

-2904 SRQYSKNPSY
+2904 SRQFSKNPSY

-2932 VGMAIPARNWNTLL
+2932 VGMAIPARNWQTLL
-2946 GWNEYVDDDR
+2946 NWR
-2956 ESMRSEISHTWGDAS
+2956 ERENSMADIITHDWGDES
-2971 LKYIENLIETLQG
+2971 LKYIQDLVQTLQG

-2994 MGAEKIFSNYIGAV
+2994 MGAEKVFSNYIGAV
-3008 FGANQSIVFKQLG
+3008 FGANPSIVFKQLG
-3021 SIPLASVWLGPENAP
+3021 SIPLAGAWLDFKNFP

-3079 TNKFTSFVFGG
+3079 TNKFTNFIFGG

-3105 PWAENKVRSEFPE
+3105 PWAENKVRAEFPE

-3136 KVAEEFNE
+3136 KVAEVFNE
-3144 AVARSQSTS
+3144 AVERSQSTS
-3153 DEMHRGSLYKS
+3153 DEMHQGTLRKS
-3164 KNSVTRAF
+3164 KNPVTRAF
-3172 TMFKSDSSQAY
+3172 TMFKSDSSQTY

-3202 ENYNKAKR
+3202 ENYNKAKH

-3217 SILGGTAFACGI
+3217 AAVGGYIWAQGI
-3229 DVLMNLW
+3229 EFLMNLW
-3236 KHKGKAYRDEDGN
+3236 KRKGKAYRDEDGN
-3249 LTAESV
+3249 LTAGSV
-3255 AKELATG
+3255 AKE
-3262 MAESMFGLVIGG
+3262 MALGLVGDLAGIVTYG
-3274 EEIFNIF
+3274 EELADVIGNII
-3281 DAVGT
+3281 
-3286 KLTGGTWYDSMNTLN
+3286 TGDKWYGIDT
-3301 APGLEQVSEII
+3301 PGLEQLSDVVETIVEQGQNG
-3312 STLIDEGVSFIQLLA
+3312 LDVLKDA
-3327 DGADVVKNGGDVW
+3327 ADVVKNGGSLG
-3340 EFLHRRGADIIGDI
+3340 EYLHRYSGDI
-3354 KEMAATVATYLPG
+3354 VGGIKDLAAAAATYLPG
-3367 IPVNNL
+3367 ISVNNL

-3381 RWVSPELAA
+3381 RWASPELAA
-3390 AYDDALA
+3390 AYDDTLA
-3397 TANKNRMKGLR
+3397 TANKNQMKGLR

-3416 EDTLHNRRVETD
+3416 SDTLHNRRVETD
-3428 EATNETLAS
+3428 ETTNETLAS
-3437 LYEGGFT
+3437 LYESGFT

-3477 GAVGN
+3477 SAVGS
-3482 RLRELAAS
+3482 RLVALAAS
-3490 DVFQEADDET
+3490 DVFQTADDET

-3515 AKAAVFDDYEVKT
+3515 AKTAVFDDYEVKT
-3528 STQKADDVLASGA
+3528 STQKADDVLATGA

-3566 DTQNAKDVALGMAEL
+3566 DAQSAKDVALGMAEL

-3596 RAAIDAVDGADA
+3596 RAAIDAVDGTSA
-3608 QRNALLAVMKDSTK
+3608 QRDALLAVMKDSTK

-3664 IDALNGHGGIMLP
+3664 IDALNGHSGIMLP

-3715 VIAEREKAKQED
+3715 VIAEREKAKRED

>member
-48 RRQAQEQKT
+48 RRQAQEQKAH
-57 PQRERNGFDRTATPA
+57 QSERSGFDRTATPA

-78 APAPTSQRQKE
+78 ASAPTSQRQKE

-112 NADGSV
+112 NADGSI

-158 YDTGEFLGVFDTVDA
+158 YGTGEFLGVFDTVDA

-187 YYTTQREKALDETV
+187 YYTTQREQALDETV

-227 PGILSMLGKASDS
+227 PSILSMLGKASDS
-240 TLPTFQAESAQSE
+240 TLPTFRAGSAQSE

-258 QELQDEIDRQ
+258 QALQDEIDRQ

-302 GVWTKRQKQEA
+302 GIWTKHQNQEA

-318 TQSGFGGL
+318 TQNGFGGL

-391 LLGANEDEYH
+391 ALGANEDEYH

-473 AAIGDMS
+473 AAMGDMS
-480 TGDYL
+480 TEDYL
-485 KHIAISGAQG
+485 KRIAISGAQG

-570 GAINSYQTTQQQKA
+570 GAISSYQATQQQKA

-657 AYVNGYTAA
+657 AYVNGYAAA

-692 PTAPTDPQ
+692 PTTPTDPQ

-722 GTQNTPQ
+722 GTQNTQPPQ
-729 PESGQAL
+729 SGQAL
-736 QNGNAAAAAAQIAGQ
+736 QNGNAAAAAAQIAVQ
-751 AAEQNQQTQLPSLP
+751 AAEQNQQAQQPSLP
-765 ATEQDAVVQPQQP
+765 TAAQAAAVQPQQL

-784 EAELPTQ
+784 EAGLPTPQ
-791 QMQTEQTTTP
+791 QVQTEQTATP
-801 LQRLEAMGVSGKRAQ
+801 LERLEAMGVSGKRAQ

-821 IEAFYRGEIQDGE
+821 IEAFYRGQITDGE
-834 VLSKLLSLPEV
+834 VLSKLLSFPEV

-862 GNVQPQNQ
+862 GNAQPQNQ
-870 QPVNSAAQQTLNTQP
+870 QPGNAA
-885 TVQQALD
+885 VQQVPG
-892 SQAPGV
+892 SQQPGV
-898 QNGTTTSE
+898 QNEATTHE
-906 GGMNNGTEQLQV
+906 GGMNNGTEQLPA
-918 GQRPGAEQP
+918 GQQP
-927 GEQLPDG
+927 GTEQQSEQLPDG
-934 DGGRVL
+934 DGGRIL

-957 RAFNQVGA
+957 RAFSQGRTAV
-965 AAERKNLG
+965 ERENLG

-993 EREIQVMPESSWDAQ
+993 EREIQVMPESHWDSQ

-1051 IIIQADHLRL
+1051 IIVQADHRYL

-1071 FHDYAANNPGLVRQI
+1071 FHDIAANNPGLVRQI
-1086 EQAIVER
+1086 EQAIVEQ
-1093 YGREEFDAIMDKYL
+1093 YSREEFDAVVEKYL

-1115 LPEHAS
+1115 LPEYAS
-1121 GQEVAEAYGIVKE
+1121 GQEVDEVYGIVKE

-1143 INFFGANADKYR
+1143 INFFGAHAEKYR
-1155 SEAQAVLR
+1155 SEAQAVLQA
-1163 ERKITTPGSE
+1163 RKITTPGSE
-1173 TEEAVA
+1173 TAA
-1179 RRTGPPERY
+1179 ATQRRTGPPERY
-1188 SYGGVNANTA
+1188 SI
-1198 DQKTLARAQELQM
+1198 
-1211 QGEDDERVRKETGW
+1211 GEIT
-1225 HTGMEGKLRFEI
+1225 
-1237 DDSNMKYH
+1237 
-1245 RGGDAA
+1245 
-1251 FSRNHPDY
+1251 
-1259 AEYQKLVDKMLT
+1259 DKA
-1271 GSAEAWKPED
+1271 GNN
-1281 QERLQELDK
+1281 
-1290 TWGREYGRLSERV
+1290 YGRGVHLDSTLLENLSDSERV
-1303 ESGNATLEDVI
+1303 QMVKE
-1314 DHEELFQAYPQ
+1314 
-1325 LRSVRV
+1325 RV
-1331 EFKELPGNT
+1331 KELGGQHFTAYDGN
-1340 QGYFSPSENKI
+1340 GN
-1351 ALDSKLRSAPEVTII
+1351 EV
-1366 HEIQHAI
+1366 
-1373 QKAEG
+1373 
-1378 FASGASPEY
+1378 
-1387 WQQHRDE
+1387 
-1394 AKEARIADIREEI
+1394 
-1407 ARLEEQLPWD
+1407 
-1417 LNRWTAEDD
+1417 
-1426 AIEAKIG
+1426 
-1433 ELEDSIIDIQNG
+1433 DIQIAKPGARFVNKSG
-1445 VGLDSYDLYR
+1445 KSVPVNKDLTTKNR
-1455 NTAGEIEARDAASRR
+1455 KSKVKQEAVVLADELINTAKHKKD
-1470 ELTPEQRRATPPARA
+1470 TPARYPHGWLDDNGRNDWA
-1485 DENTVY
+1485 EWKTYIQDKENTVWEATLHIATS
-1491 ADLSDS
+1491 ADGEKILYDIDPIKKTGQSGNSDTSTVEPIVADEAEPVKREDEEEMPKLMNLQRYSDIAGQQEQTAEMTNAEPTTVGAITSGSQS
-1497 LDYVGKTDDG
+1497 LGG
-1507 TEVYETSEAV
+1507 SAPAISSASEASV
-1517 RKLPYKKRMEAFM
+1517 AEKRQSVKIPSAS
-1530 DIMRNEYAGRT
+1530 
-1541 AKFTARDGE
+1541 
-1550 VYYATFDENDLR
+1550 DE
-1562 KNVYGDKKSSP
+1562 SSE
-1573 RGWKAKINTG
+1573 NT
-1583 ADGNIFDLVE
+1583 N
-1593 NAEHSGSGK
+1593 
-1602 EQGKTSEAH
+1602 
-1611 QGLTGWEYFVKT
+1611 
-1623 VQIDGRVY
+1623 
-1631 DLLANVRKKPDGEFV
+1631 
-1646 YSIQLNE
+1646 
-1653 NEKKAPAPPRQYQNG
+1653 KAPAPPRQYQNG

-1764 DQRNKVYGA
+1764 DRRNKVYGA

-1780 ANAIVEREVNYD
+1780 ANAIVEREVNYE

-1800 IAQLAKQVAG
+1800 IAQLANQVAG

-1820 SRVDEVST
+1820 SRVDEVAT

-1835 KQLSRDDAVR
+1835 KQLAKDDAVR

-1870 QALQDYTEKIGAQEL
+1870 LALQEYTEKIGAQEL
-1885 AQLYVKLET
+1885 ARLYVKLET
-1894 GERLTEAELETARE
+1894 GDRLTAAELETARE
-1908 SIMEAWIADH
+1908 SIMDAWIADH
-1918 EYALSRKPELRET
+1918 EYALNRRPELRET

-1937 DKISDARVEDFIR
+1937 DKISDVRVEDFIR

-1984 EAWVRGQLHGVLGEP
+1984 EAWVRGQLRGVLGEP

-2011 GRRRSFR
+2011 GRRRSFL
-2018 ETHGAYTVEN
+2018 ETHGAYTAEN
-2028 IVKAMNKANARGES
+2028 IVKAMNQADDRGES

-2068 ESRLQ
+2068 EGRLQ
-2073 KMPEEEYNR
+2073 NMPEEEYNQ
-2082 LLQALDKRIE
+2082 LLQELDKRIG
-2092 GIVADVQKTSGSYD
+2092 GIVADVQKTAGSYD

-2177 DNCPPERLEKMKA
+2177 DDCPPERLEKMKA

-2217 FSVDEPQAGT
+2217 FSVDEPQAET
-2227 GGEIGQA
+2227 GGEIEQA
-2234 PESEPAKQEQKEKKP
+2234 PESKPAEPEQKEKKP

-2394 FNADDL
+2394 FHADDL

-2527 KNQYRAPEELRETW
+2527 KNQYRAPEELQGTW

-2570 DLAEMYKAARKSDPN
+2570 DLAEMYKDAQANDPN
-2585 FLPTKELEMI
+2585 FLPSKELEKI
-2595 VDRLDNEKIADMDL
+2595 VHRLDNKKIADMDL

-2714 TVSATKQLR
+2714 TVSATKKLR

-2746 EVKIPQLVGELEVG
+2746 EVKIPQLVGALEVG

-2772 MTPTQKVHL
+2772 MTPTQKVHM
-2781 YLESKSYENLRHM
+2781 YLESKSTENLRHM
-2794 EGGRIFPVKELYSQ
+2794 EGGRTFADKTLYSQ
-2808 GKREA
+2808 GKRRE
-2813 AFAQGELVRLAPETV
+2813 AFAQGKTVRMAPETV
-2828 KALVKDLTPE
+2828 KAIVGSLTPE
-2838 EQELAQALEQYYN
+2838 EQELVQALEQYYN

-2874 NYAPIYADTNYTKNQ
+2874 NYTPIYTNSNYTKSE

-2904 SRQYSKNPSY
+2904 SRQFSKNPSY

-2932 VGMAIPARNWNTLL
+2932 VGMAIPARNWQTLL
-2946 GWNEYVDDDR
+2946 NWR
-2956 ESMRSEISHTWGDAS
+2956 ERENSMADIITHDWGDES
-2971 LKYIENLIETLQG
+2971 LKYIQDLVQTLQG
-2984 GAASTRDSVS
+2984 GTASTRDSVS
-2994 MGAEKIFSNYIGAV
+2994 MGAEKVFSNYIGAV
-3008 FGANQSIVFKQLG
+3008 FGANPSIVFKQLG
-3021 SIPLASVWLGPENAP
+3021 SIPLAGAWLDFKNFP

-3079 TNKFTSFVFGG
+3079 TNKFTNFIFGG

-3105 PWAENKVRSEFPE
+3105 PWAENKVRAEFPE

-3136 KVAEEFNE
+3136 KVAEVFNE

-3153 DEMHRGSLYKS
+3153 DEMHQGTLRKS
-3164 KNSVTRAF
+3164 KNPVTRAF
-3172 TMFKSDSSQAY
+3172 TMFKSDSSQTY

-3217 SILGGTAFACGI
+3217 AAVGGYIWAQGI
-3229 DVLMNLW
+3229 EFLMNLW
-3236 KHKGKAYRDEDGN
+3236 KRKGKAYRDEDGN
-3249 LTAESV
+3249 LTAGSV
-3255 AKELATG
+3255 AKE
-3262 MAESMFGLVIGG
+3262 MALGLVGDLASIVTYG
-3274 EEIFNIF
+3274 EEIADVVGNI
-3281 DAVGT
+3281 
-3286 KLTGGTWYDSMNTLN
+3286 LTGDKWYGIDT
-3301 APGLEQVSEII
+3301 PGLEQLSDVVETIVEQGQNG
-3312 STLIDEGVSFIQLLA
+3312 LDVLKDA
-3327 DGADVVKNGGDVW
+3327 ADVVKNGGSLG
-3340 EFLHRRGADIIGDI
+3340 EYLHRHSGDI
-3354 KEMAATVATYLPG
+3354 VGGIKDLAAAAATYLPG
-3367 IPVNNL
+3367 ISVNNL
-3373 EAYLLGTV
+3373 EAYLIGTV
-3381 RWVSPELAA
+3381 RWASPELAA

-3397 TANKNRMKGLR
+3397 TANKNQMKGMR

-3416 EDTLHNRRVETD
+3416 SDTLHNRRVETD
-3428 EATNETLAS
+3428 ETTNETLAS

-3477 GAVGN
+3477 SAVGS
-3482 RLRELAAS
+3482 RLQELIAS
-3490 DVFQEADDET
+3490 DVFQAADDET

-3528 STQKADDVLASGA
+3528 STQKADDVLATGA
-3541 EMADYLELKLA
+3541 EMVDYLELKLA

-3566 DTQNAKDVALGMAEL
+3566 DTQSAKDVALGMAEL
-3581 APEEGKKTVSDVQKW
+3581 TPDEGKKTVSDVQKW

-3608 QRNALLAVMKDSTK
+3608 QHDALLAVMKDSTK

-3664 IDALNGHGGIMLP
+3664 IDAMNGHGGIMLP

-3715 VIAEREKAKQED
+3715 VIAEREKTKQED

>member
-38 IRQAQSAAQQ
+38 MVQAYSRAKQQWNEANEKYQQELARQKALEEQYLTQAYENRAKELQDLAGEYFLKSSSPGAKQTAYANWQRAKEQEELRKQQQSGRKLNPAEEHFLNTIAYKDPNAAIAEEQRQAQ
-48 RRQAQEQKT
+48 QAQKEQ
-57 PQRERNGFDRTATPA
+57 
-72 SIAGLG
+72 
-78 APAPTSQRQKE
+78 
-89 RYNQEIGQYGV
+89 
-100 GNIDLYNRPQYR
+100 
-112 NADGSV
+112 
-118 STVDSTSFNIQGKEV
+118 
-133 LLPSV
+133 
-138 WMKDGK
+138 
-144 AYRSSDGDEILQHF
+144 
-158 YDTGEFLGVFDTVDA
+158 
-173 ANSYAEKLHDAQDY
+173 
-187 YYTTQREKALDETV
+187 TV
-201 AHDQL
+201 AERVQLDQL

-227 PGILSMLGKASDS
+227 PGILSTLGKASDS
-240 TLPTFQAESAQSE
+240 TLPTFQADAAQSE

-258 QELQDEIDRQ
+258 QALQDEIDRQ

-302 GVWTKRQKQEA
+302 GTWTKRQKQEA

-362 TRLYSKQT
+362 TRLHSKQT

-473 AAIGDMS
+473 AAMGDMS
-480 TGDYL
+480 TEDYL
-485 KHIAISGAQG
+485 KRIAISGAQG

-562 AFAFSVLN
+562 AFAFSVLSS
-570 GAINSYQTTQQQKA
+570 AISSYQTTQQQKA

-692 PTAPTDPQ
+692 PTTPTDPQ

-714 QGLQQAQA
+714 QGLQQAKA
-722 GTQNTPQ
+722 GTQSAQQ

-736 QNGNAAAAAAQIAGQ
+736 QSGNAAAAAAQIAGQ
-751 AAEQNQQTQLPSLP
+751 SQQVQQPNLPTAAQ
-765 ATEQDAVVQPQQP
+765 AAAVQPQQL

-784 EAELPTQ
+784 EAGLPTPQ
-791 QMQTEQTTTP
+791 QVQTEQTATP
-801 LQRLEAMGVSGKRAQ
+801 LERLEAMGVSGKRAQ

-821 IEAFYRGEIQDGE
+821 IEAFYRGQITDGE
-834 VLSKLLSLPEV
+834 VLSKLLSFPEV

-862 GNVQPQNQ
+862 GNVQAQNQ
-870 QPVNSAAQQTLNTQP
+870 QPVNAA
-885 TVQQALD
+885 VQQVPG
-892 SQAPGV
+892 SQQPGV
-898 QNGTTTSE
+898 QNEATTPE
-906 GGMNNGTEQLQV
+906 GGMNNGTEQLPA
-918 GQRPGAEQP
+918 GQQPGAEQQ

-934 DGGRVL
+934 DGGRIL
-940 GESTGG
+940 RESTGG

-957 RAFNQVGA
+957 RAFNQGRTAV
-965 AAERKNLG
+965 ERENLG

-993 EREIQVMPESSWDAQ
+993 EREIQVMPEAHWDAQ

-1051 IIIQADHLRL
+1051 IIVQADHRYL

-1086 EQAIVER
+1086 ERAIVEQ
-1093 YGREEFDAIMDKYL
+1093 YSREEFDAVVEKYL

-1121 GQEVAEAYGIVKE
+1121 GQEVAEVYGIVKE

-1143 INFFGANADKYR
+1143 INFFGAHAEKYR
-1155 SEAQAVLR
+1155 SEAQAVLQ
-1163 ERKITTPGSE
+1163 ERKVTTPGSE
-1173 TEEAVA
+1173 TAA
-1179 RRTGPPERY
+1179 ATQRRTGPPERY

-1237 DDSNMKYH
+1237 DDSKMKYH

-1251 FSRNHPDY
+1251 FSRSHPDY

-1325 LRSVRV
+1325 LRNVRV

-1351 ALDSKLRSAPEVTII
+1351 ALDSKLRSAPEATII

-1445 VGLDSYDLYR
+1445 VGMDSYDLYR

-1470 ELTPEQRRATPPARA
+1470 GLTPEQRRAAPPARA

-1507 TEVYETSEAV
+1507 TEAYETSEAV

-1693 PVKARFSMDE
+1693 PVKARFSLDE

-1756 RQSIDPQA
+1756 RQSIDPQE
-1764 DQRNKVYGA
+1764 DRRNKVYGA

-1780 ANAIVEREVNYD
+1780 ANAIVEREVNYE

-1800 IAQLAKQVAG
+1800 IAQLANQVAG
-1810 GIFSRDSVIG
+1810 GIFSRDSAIG
-1820 SRVDEVST
+1820 SRVDEVAT

-1835 KQLSRDDAVR
+1835 KQLAKDDAVR

-1894 GERLTEAELETARE
+1894 GDRLTETELETARE
-1908 SIMEAWIADH
+1908 SIMDAWVADH
-1918 EYALSRKPELRET
+1918 EYALNRRPELRET

-1937 DKISDARVEDFIR
+1937 DKISDVRVEDFIR

-1984 EAWVRGQLHGVLGEP
+1984 EAWVRGQLRGVLGEP

-2011 GRRRSFR
+2011 GKRRSFR
-2018 ETHGAYTVEN
+2018 ETHGAYTAEN
-2028 IVKAMNKANARGES
+2028 IVKAMNQASARGES

-2068 ESRLQ
+2068 EGRLQ
-2073 KMPEEEYNR
+2073 NMPEEEYNQ
-2082 LLQALDKRIE
+2082 LLQELDKRIE
-2092 GIVADVQKTSGSYD
+2092 GIVADVQKTAGSYD

-2177 DNCPPERLEKMKA
+2177 DDCPPERLEKMKA

-2217 FSVDEPQAGT
+2217 FSVDEPQAET
-2227 GGEIGQA
+2227 GGEIEQA
-2234 PESEPAKQEQKEKKP
+2234 SESKPAEPEQKEKKP

-2394 FNADDL
+2394 FHADDL

-2527 KNQYRAPEELRETW
+2527 KNQYRAPEELQGTW

-2570 DLAEMYKAARKSDPN
+2570 DLAEMYKDAQANDPN
-2585 FLPTKELEMI
+2585 FLPSKELEKI
-2595 VDRLDNEKIADMDL
+2595 VHRLDNKKIADMDL

-2746 EVKIPQLVGELEVG
+2746 EVKIPQLVGALEVG

-2767 TITVW
+2767 TTTVW
-2772 MTPTQKVHL
+2772 MTPTQKVHM
-2781 YLESKSYENLRHM
+2781 YLESKSTENLRHM
-2794 EGGRIFPVKELYSQ
+2794 EGGRTFADKTLYSQ
-2808 GKREA
+2808 GKRRK
-2813 AFAQGELVRLAPETV
+2813 AFAQGKTVRMAPETV
-2828 KALVKDLTPE
+2828 KAIVGSLTPE

-2874 NYAPIYADTNYTKNQ
+2874 NYTPIYTNSNYTKSE

-2904 SRQYSKNPSY
+2904 SRQFSKNPSY

-2932 VGMAIPARNWNTLL
+2932 VGMAIPARNWQTLL
-2946 GWNEYVDDDR
+2946 NWR
-2956 ESMRSEISHTWGDAS
+2956 ERENSMSDIITHDWGDES
-2971 LKYIENLIETLQG
+2971 LKYIQDLVQTLQG
-2984 GAASTRDSVS
+2984 GTASTRDSVS
-2994 MGAEKIFSNYIGAV
+2994 MGAEKVFSNYIGAV
-3008 FGANQSIVFKQLG
+3008 FGANPSIVFKQLG
-3021 SIPLASVWLGPENAP
+3021 SIPLAGAWLDFKNFP

-3079 TNKFTSFVFGG
+3079 TNKFTNFIFGG

-3105 PWAENKVRSEFPE
+3105 PWAENKVRAEFPE

-3136 KVAEEFNE
+3136 KVAEVFNE

-3153 DEMHRGSLYKS
+3153 DEMHQGALRKS
-3164 KNSVTRAF
+3164 KNPVTRAF
-3172 TMFKSDSSQAY
+3172 TMFKSDSSQTY

-3217 SILGGTAFACGI
+3217 AAVGGYIWAQGI
-3229 DVLMNLW
+3229 EFLMNLW
-3236 KHKGKAYRDEDGN
+3236 KRKGKAYRDEDGN
-3249 LTAESV
+3249 LTAGSV
-3255 AKELATG
+3255 AKE
-3262 MAESMFGLVIGG
+3262 MALGLVGDLAGIVTYG
-3274 EEIFNIF
+3274 EELADVIGNII
-3281 DAVGT
+3281 
-3286 KLTGGTWYDSMNTLN
+3286 TGDKWYGIDT
-3301 APGLEQVSEII
+3301 PGLEQLSDVVETIVEQGQNG
-3312 STLIDEGVSFIQLLA
+3312 LDVLKDA
-3327 DGADVVKNGGDVW
+3327 ADVVKNGGSLG
-3340 EFLHRRGADIIGDI
+3340 EYLHRHSGDI
-3354 KEMAATVATYLPG
+3354 VGGIKDLAAAAATYLPG
-3367 IPVNNL
+3367 ISVNNL

-3381 RWVSPELAA
+3381 RWASPELAA

-3397 TANKNRMKGLR
+3397 TANKNQMKGLR

-3416 EDTLHNRRVETD
+3416 SDTLHNRRVETD
-3428 EATNETLAS
+3428 ETTNETLAS
-3437 LYEGGFT
+3437 LYESGFT

-3477 GAVGN
+3477 GAVGS
-3482 RLRELAAS
+3482 RLQELIAS
-3490 DVFQEADDET
+3490 DVFQAADDET
-3500 REKMLSGLY
+3500 QEKMLSGLY

-3528 STQKADDVLASGA
+3528 STQKADDVLATGA

-3566 DTQNAKDVALGMAEL
+3566 DAQSAKDVALGMAEL
-3581 APEEGKKTVSDVQKW
+3581 TPDEGKKTVSDVQKW
-3596 RAAIDAVDGADA
+3596 RAAIDAVDGTSA
-3608 QRNALLAVMKDSTK
+3608 QRDALLAVMKDSTK

-3664 IDALNGHGGIMLP
+3664 IDALNGHSGIMLP

>member
-48 RRQAQEQKT
+48 RRQAQEQKAT
-57 PQRERNGFDRTATPA
+57 KSERSGFDRTATPA

-112 NADGSV
+112 NADGSI

-187 YYTTQREKALDETV
+187 YYTTQREKALDEAV

-227 PGILSMLGKASDS
+227 PSILSMLGKASDS

-302 GVWTKRQKQEA
+302 GTWTKRQKQEA

-391 LLGANEDEYH
+391 ALGANEDEYH

-473 AAIGDMS
+473 AAMGDMS
-480 TGDYL
+480 TEDYL
-485 KHIAISGAQG
+485 KRIAISGAQG

-562 AFAFSVLN
+562 AFAFSVLSS
-570 GAINSYQTTQQQKA
+570 AISSYQTTQQQKA

-692 PTAPTDPQ
+692 PTTPTDPQ

-722 GTQNTPQ
+722 GTQNTKP

-736 QNGNAAAAAAQIAGQ
+736 QNGNAAAAAAQIAVQ
-751 AAEQNQQTQLPSLP
+751 AAEQNQQAQQPSLP
-765 ATEQDAVVQPQQP
+765 TAAQAAAVQPQQL

-784 EAELPTQ
+784 EAGLPTPQ
-791 QMQTEQTTTP
+791 QVQTEQTATP
-801 LQRLEAMGVSGKRAQ
+801 LERLETMGVSGKRAQ

-821 IEAFYRGEIQDGE
+821 IEAFYRGQITDGE
-834 VLSKLLSLPEV
+834 VLSKLLSFPEV

-862 GNVQPQNQ
+862 GNVQAQNQ
-870 QPVNSAAQQTLNTQP
+870 QPVNTAAQQMP
-885 TVQQALD
+885 GSQQ
-892 SQAPGV
+892 PGV
-898 QNGTTTSE
+898 QNEATTHE
-906 GGMNNGTEQLQV
+906 GGMNNGTEQLPA
-918 GQRPGAEQP
+918 GQQP
-927 GEQLPDG
+927 GTEQQSEQLPDG
-934 DGGRVL
+934 DGGRIL

-957 RAFNQVGA
+957 RAFNQGRTAV
-965 AAERKNLG
+965 ERENLG

-985 LGLPNGTE
+985 MGLPNGTE
-993 EREIQVMPESSWDAQ
+993 EREIRVMPESHWDAQ
-1008 MQQTAQRISYETG
+1008 MQRTAQRISYETG

-1051 IIIQADHLRL
+1051 IIVQADHRYL

-1086 EQAIVER
+1086 ERAIVEQ
-1093 YGREEFDAIMDKYL
+1093 YSREEFDAVVEKYL

-1143 INFFGANADKYR
+1143 INFFGAHAEKYR
-1155 SEAQAVLR
+1155 SEAQAVLQ
-1163 ERKITTPGSE
+1163 ERKVTTPGSE
-1173 TEEAVA
+1173 TAA
-1179 RRTGPPERY
+1179 ATQRRTGPPERY

-1237 DDSNMKYH
+1237 DDSKMKYH

-1325 LRSVRV
+1325 LRNVRV

-1351 ALDSKLRSAPEVTII
+1351 ALDSKLRSAPEATII

-1445 VGLDSYDLYR
+1445 VGMDSYDLYR

-1470 ELTPEQRRATPPARA
+1470 GLTPEQRRAAPPARA

-1693 PVKARFSMDE
+1693 PVKARFSLDE

-1764 DQRNKVYGA
+1764 DRRNKVYGA

-1780 ANAIVEREVNYD
+1780 ANAIVEREVNYE

-1800 IAQLAKQVAG
+1800 IAQLANQVAG

-1820 SRVDEVST
+1820 SRVDEVAT

-1835 KQLSRDDAVR
+1835 KQLAKDDAVR

-1894 GERLTEAELETARE
+1894 GDRLTETELETARE
-1908 SIMEAWIADH
+1908 SIMDAWIADH
-1918 EYALSRKPELRET
+1918 EYALSRRPELRET

-1937 DKISDARVEDFIR
+1937 DKISDARIEDFIR

-1984 EAWVRGQLHGVLGEP
+1984 EAWVRGQLRGVLGEP

-2011 GRRRSFR
+2011 GKRRSFR
-2018 ETHGAYTVEN
+2018 ETHGAYTAEN
-2028 IVKAMNKANARGES
+2028 IVKAMNQASARGES

-2057 RYKSVD
+2057 QYKSVD

-2068 ESRLQ
+2068 EGRL
-2073 KMPEEEYNR
+2073 KNMPEEEYNQ
-2082 LLQALDKRIE
+2082 LLQELDKSIG
-2092 GIVADVQKTSGSYD
+2092 GIVADVQKTAGSYD

-2113 LMENAGQDAMRIQ
+2113 LMENAGKDAMRIQ

-2177 DNCPPERLEKMKA
+2177 DDCPPERLEKMKA

-2217 FSVDEPQAGT
+2217 FSVDEPQAET
-2227 GGEIGQA
+2227 GGEIEQA
-2234 PESEPAKQEQKEKKP
+2234 PENKPEKPEQKEKKP
-2249 RKKNETKPVAESLPI
+2249 RKKNETKPVSESLPI

-2291 IDGLADRMLKN
+2291 IDTLADRMLKN

-2394 FNADDL
+2394 FHADDL

-2527 KNQYRAPEELRETW
+2527 KNQYRAPEELQGTW

-2570 DLAEMYKAARKSDPN
+2570 DLAEMYKDAQANDPN
-2585 FLPTKELEMI
+2585 FLPSKELEKI
-2595 VDRLDNEKIADMDL
+2595 VHRLDNKKIADMDL

-2746 EVKIPQLVGELEVG
+2746 EVKIPQLVGALEVG

-2772 MTPTQKVHL
+2772 MTPTQKVHM
-2781 YLESKSYENLRHM
+2781 YLESKSTENLRHM
-2794 EGGRIFPVKELYSQ
+2794 EGGRTFADKTLYSQ
-2808 GKREA
+2808 GKRRE
-2813 AFAQGELVRLAPETV
+2813 AFAQGKTVRMAPETV
-2828 KALVKDLTPE
+2828 KAIVGSLTPE

-2874 NYAPIYADTNYTKNQ
+2874 NYTPIYTNSNYTKSE

-2904 SRQYSKNPSY
+2904 SRQFSKNPSY

-2932 VGMAIPARNWNTLL
+2932 VGMAIPARNWQTLL
-2946 GWNEYVDDDR
+2946 NWR
-2956 ESMRSEISHTWGDAS
+2956 ERENSMADIITHDWGDES
-2971 LKYIENLIETLQG
+2971 LKYIQDLVQTLQG

-2994 MGAEKIFSNYIGAV
+2994 MGAEKVFSNYIGAV
-3008 FGANQSIVFKQLG
+3008 FGANPSIIFKQLG
-3021 SIPLASVWLGPENAP
+3021 SIPLAGAWLDFKNFP

-3079 TNKFTSFVFGG
+3079 TNKFTNFIFGG

-3105 PWAENKVRSEFPE
+3105 PWAENKVRAEFPE
-3118 LETGS
+3118 LETGN

-3136 KVAEEFNE
+3136 KVAEVFNE

-3153 DEMHRGSLYKS
+3153 DEMHQGTLRKS
-3164 KNSVTRAF
+3164 KNPVTRAF
-3172 TMFKSDSSQAY
+3172 TMFKSDSSQTY

-3217 SILGGTAFACGI
+3217 AAVGGYIWAQGI
-3229 DVLMNLW
+3229 EFLMNLW
-3236 KHKGKAYRDEDGN
+3236 KRKGKAYRDEDGN
-3249 LTAESV
+3249 LTAGSV
-3255 AKELATG
+3255 AKE
-3262 MAESMFGLVIGG
+3262 MALGLVGDLAGIVTYG
-3274 EEIFNIF
+3274 EELADVIGNII
-3281 DAVGT
+3281 
-3286 KLTGGTWYDSMNTLN
+3286 TGDKWYGIDT
-3301 APGLEQVSEII
+3301 PGLEQLSDVVETIVEQGQNG
-3312 STLIDEGVSFIQLLA
+3312 LDVLKDA
-3327 DGADVVKNGGDVW
+3327 ADVVKNGGSLG
-3340 EFLHRRGADIIGDI
+3340 EYLHRHSGDI
-3354 KEMAATVATYLPG
+3354 VGGIKDLAAAAATYLPG
-3367 IPVNNL
+3367 ISVNNL
-3373 EAYLLGTV
+3373 EAYLIGTV
-3381 RWVSPELAA
+3381 RWASPELAA

-3397 TANKNRMKGLR
+3397 TANKNQMKGLR

-3416 EDTLHNRRVETD
+3416 SDTLHNRRVETD
-3428 EATNETLAS
+3428 ETTNETLAS

-3477 GAVGN
+3477 SAVGS
-3482 RLRELAAS
+3482 RLVALAAS
-3490 DVFQEADDET
+3490 DVFQTADDET

-3515 AKAAVFDDYEVKT
+3515 ARAAVFDDYEVKT
-3528 STQKADDVLASGA
+3528 STQKADDVLATGG
-3541 EMADYLELKLA
+3541 EMVDYLELKLA

-3566 DTQNAKDVALGMAEL
+3566 DAQSAKDVALGMAEL
-3581 APEEGKKTVSDVQKW
+3581 TPDEGKKTVSDVQKW
-3596 RAAIDAVDGADA
+3596 RAAIDAVDGTSA
-3608 QRNALLAVMKDSTK
+3608 QRDALLAVMKDSTK

-3664 IDALNGHGGIMLP
+3664 IDALNGHSGIMLP

>member
-38 IRQAQSAAQQ
+38 MVQAYSRAKQQWNEANEKYQQELARQKSLEEQYLTQAYENRAKELQDLAGEYFLKSSSPGAKQTAYANWQRAKEQEELRKQQQSGRKLNPAEEHFLNTIAYKNPNAAIAEEQRQAQ
-48 RRQAQEQKT
+48 QAQKEQ
-57 PQRERNGFDRTATPA
+57 
-72 SIAGLG
+72 
-78 APAPTSQRQKE
+78 
-89 RYNQEIGQYGV
+89 
-100 GNIDLYNRPQYR
+100 
-112 NADGSV
+112 
-118 STVDSTSFNIQGKEV
+118 
-133 LLPSV
+133 
-138 WMKDGK
+138 
-144 AYRSSDGDEILQHF
+144 
-158 YDTGEFLGVFDTVDA
+158 
-173 ANSYAEKLHDAQDY
+173 
-187 YYTTQREKALDETV
+187 TV
-201 AHDQL
+201 AERVQLDQL

-227 PGILSMLGKASDS
+227 PGILSMLGKAGDS
-240 TLPTFQAESAQSE
+240 TLPTFQADAVQSE

-258 QELQDEIDRQ
+258 RELQDEIDRQ
-268 ESESQMQGT
+268 ESESQMQGA

-302 GVWTKRQKQEA
+302 GIWTKRQKQEA

-391 LLGANEDEYH
+391 ALGANEDEYH

-473 AAIGDMS
+473 AAMGDMS
-480 TGDYL
+480 TEDYL
-485 KHIAISGAQG
+485 KRIAISGAQG

-562 AFAFSVLN
+562 AFAFSVLSS
-570 GAINSYQTTQQQKA
+570 AISSYQTTQQQKA

-657 AYVNGYTAA
+657 AYVNGYAAA

-692 PTAPTDPQ
+692 PTTPTDPQ

-722 GTQNTPQ
+722 GTQNTQP

-736 QNGNAAAAAAQIAGQ
+736 QNGNAAAAAAQIAVQ
-751 AAEQNQQTQLPSLP
+751 AAEQNQQAQQPSLP
-765 ATEQDAVVQPQQP
+765 TAAQAAAVQPQQL

-784 EAELPTQ
+784 EAGLPTPQ
-791 QMQTEQTTTP
+791 QVQTEQTATP
-801 LQRLEAMGVSGKRAQ
+801 LERLEAMGVSGKRAQ

-821 IEAFYRGEIQDGE
+821 IEAFYRGQITDGE
-834 VLSKLLSLPEV
+834 VLSKLLSFPEV

-862 GNVQPQNQ
+862 GNVQAQNQ
-870 QPVNSAAQQTLNTQP
+870 QPVNTAAQQVP
-885 TVQQALD
+885 GSQQ
-892 SQAPGV
+892 PGV
-898 QNGTTTSE
+898 QNEATTHE
-906 GGMNNGTEQLQV
+906 GGMNNGTEQLPA
-918 GQRPGAEQP
+918 GQQP
-927 GEQLPDG
+927 GTEQQSEQLPDG
-934 DGGRVL
+934 DGGRIL

-957 RAFNQVGA
+957 RTFNQGRTAV
-965 AAERKNLG
+965 ERENLG

-993 EREIQVMPESSWDAQ
+993 EREIQVMPESHWDAQ

-1051 IIIQADHLRL
+1051 IIIQADHRYL

-1086 EQAIVER
+1086 ERAIVEQ
-1093 YGREEFDAIMDKYL
+1093 YSREEFDATMDKYL

-1155 SEAQAVLR
+1155 SEAQAVLQ

-1173 TEEAVA
+1173 TAA
-1179 RRTGPPERY
+1179 ATQRRTGPPERY

-1237 DDSNMKYH
+1237 DDSKMKYH

-1281 QERLQELDK
+1281 QGRLQELDK

-1303 ESGNATLEDVI
+1303 DRGSATLEDVI

-1325 LRSVRV
+1325 LRNVRV

-1351 ALDSKLRSAPEVTII
+1351 ALDSKLRSAPEATII

-1445 VGLDSYDLYR
+1445 VGMDSYDLYH

-1470 ELTPEQRRATPPARA
+1470 ELTPEQRRAAPPARA

-1593 NAEHSGSGK
+1593 NAEHGGSGK

-1764 DQRNKVYGA
+1764 DRRNKVYGA

-1780 ANAIVEREVNYD
+1780 ANAIVEREVNYE

-1800 IAQLAKQVAG
+1800 IAQLANQVAG

-1820 SRVDEVST
+1820 SRVDEVAT

-1835 KQLSRDDAVR
+1835 KQLAKDDAVR

-1870 QALQDYTEKIGAQEL
+1870 LALQEYTEKIGAQEL
-1885 AQLYVKLET
+1885 ARLYVKLET
-1894 GERLTEAELETARE
+1894 GDRLTAAELETARE
-1908 SIMEAWIADH
+1908 SIMDAWIADH
-1918 EYALSRKPELRET
+1918 EYALNRRPELRET

-1937 DKISDARVEDFIR
+1937 DKISDVRVEDFIR

-1984 EAWVRGQLHGVLGEP
+1984 EAWVRGQLRGVLGEP

-2011 GRRRSFR
+2011 GRRRSFL
-2018 ETHGAYTVEN
+2018 ETHGAYTAEN
-2028 IVKAMNKANARGES
+2028 IVKAMNQADARGES

-2068 ESRLQ
+2068 EGRLQ
-2073 KMPEEEYNR
+2073 NMPEEEYNQ
-2082 LLQALDKRIE
+2082 LLQELDKRIE
-2092 GIVADVQKTSGSYD
+2092 GIVADVQKTAGSYD

-2177 DNCPPERLEKMKA
+2177 DDCPPERLEKMKA

-2217 FSVDEPQAGT
+2217 FSVDEPQAET
-2227 GGEIGQA
+2227 GSEIEQA
-2234 PESEPAKQEQKEKKP
+2234 PENKPAEPEQKEKKP

-2394 FNADDL
+2394 FHADDL

-2527 KNQYRAPEELRETW
+2527 KNQYRAPEELQGTW

-2570 DLAEMYKAARKSDPN
+2570 DLAEMYKDAQANDPN
-2585 FLPTKELEMI
+2585 FLPSKELEKI
-2595 VDRLDNEKIADMDL
+2595 VHRLDNKKIADMDL

-2746 EVKIPQLVGELEVG
+2746 EVKIPQLVGALEVG

-2772 MTPTQKVHL
+2772 MTPTQKVHM
-2781 YLESKSYENLRHM
+2781 YLESKSTENLRHM
-2794 EGGRIFPVKELYSQ
+2794 EGGRTFADKTLYSQ
-2808 GKREA
+2808 GKRRE
-2813 AFAQGELVRLAPETV
+2813 AFAQGKTVRMAPETV
-2828 KALVKDLTPE
+2828 KAIVGSLTPE

-2874 NYAPIYADTNYTKNQ
+2874 NYTPIYTNSNYTKSE

-2904 SRQYSKNPSY
+2904 SRQFSKNPSY

-2932 VGMAIPARNWNTLL
+2932 VGMAIPARNWQTLL
-2946 GWNEYVDDDR
+2946 NWR
-2956 ESMRSEISHTWGDAS
+2956 ERENSMADIITHDWGDES
-2971 LKYIENLIETLQG
+2971 LKYIQDLVQTLQG

-2994 MGAEKIFSNYIGAV
+2994 MGAEKVFSNYIGAV
-3008 FGANQSIVFKQLG
+3008 FGANPSIVFKQLG
-3021 SIPLASVWLGPENAP
+3021 SIPLAGAWLDFKNFP

-3079 TNKFTSFVFGG
+3079 TNKFTNFIFGG

-3105 PWAENKVRSEFPE
+3105 PWAENKVRAEFPE

-3136 KVAEEFNE
+3136 KVAEVFNE

-3153 DEMHRGSLYKS
+3153 DEMHQGTLRKS
-3164 KNSVTRAF
+3164 KNPVTRAF
-3172 TMFKSDSSQAY
+3172 TMFKSDSSQTY

-3217 SILGGTAFACGI
+3217 AAVGGYIWAQGI
-3229 DVLMNLW
+3229 EFLMNLW
-3236 KHKGKAYRDEDGN
+3236 KRKGKAYRDEDGN
-3249 LTAESV
+3249 LTAGSV
-3255 AKELATG
+3255 AKE
-3262 MAESMFGLVIGG
+3262 MALGLVGDLAGIVTYG
-3274 EEIFNIF
+3274 EELADVIGNII
-3281 DAVGT
+3281 
-3286 KLTGGTWYDSMNTLN
+3286 TGDKWYGIDT
-3301 APGLEQVSEII
+3301 PGLEQLSDVVETIVEQGQNG
-3312 STLIDEGVSFIQLLA
+3312 LDVLKDA
-3327 DGADVVKNGGDVW
+3327 ADVVKNGGSLG
-3340 EFLHRRGADIIGDI
+3340 EYLHRYSGDI
-3354 KEMAATVATYLPG
+3354 VGGIKDLAAAAATYLPG
-3367 IPVNNL
+3367 ISVNNL

-3381 RWVSPELAA
+3381 RWASPELAA

-3397 TANKNRMKGLR
+3397 TANKNQMKGLR

-3416 EDTLHNRRVETD
+3416 SDTLHNRRVETD
-3428 EATNETLAS
+3428 ETTNETLAS
-3437 LYEGGFT
+3437 LYESGFT

-3477 GAVGN
+3477 SAVGS
-3482 RLRELAAS
+3482 RLVALAAS
-3490 DVFQEADDET
+3490 DVFQTADDET

-3528 STQKADDVLASGA
+3528 STQKADDVLATGA

-3566 DTQNAKDVALGMAEL
+3566 DAQSAKDVALGMAEL

-3596 RAAIDAVDGADA
+3596 RAAIDAVDGTSA
-3608 QRNALLAVMKDSTK
+3608 QRDALLAVMKDSTK

-3664 IDALNGHGGIMLP
+3664 IDALNGHSGIMLP

-3715 VIAEREKAKQED
+3715 VIAEREKAKRED

>member
-57 PQRERNGFDRTATPA
+57 PQSERSGFDRTATPA

-112 NADGSV
+112 NADGSI

-187 YYTTQREKALDETV
+187 YYTTQRKQALDETA

-215 LESQKKQEQAQQ
+215 LESQKKQEQVQQ

-240 TLPTFQAESAQSE
+240 TLPTFRADSAQSE

-302 GVWTKRQKQEA
+302 GTWTKRQKQEA

-362 TRLYSKQT
+362 TRLYSRQT

-473 AAIGDMS
+473 AAMGDMS
-480 TGDYL
+480 TEDYL
-485 KHIAISGAQG
+485 KRIAISGTQG

-511 VLRDTHKMT
+511 VLRDTHMMT

-570 GAINSYQTTQQQKA
+570 SAISSYQTTQQQKA

-692 PTAPTDPQ
+692 PTTPTDPQ

-722 GTQNTPQ
+722 GTQNTQPPQ
-729 PESGQAL
+729 SGQAL
-736 QNGNAAAAAAQIAGQ
+736 QNGNAAAAAAQIAVQ
-751 AAEQNQQTQLPSLP
+751 AAEQNQQAQQPSLP
-765 ATEQDAVVQPQQP
+765 TAAQAAAVQPQQL

-784 EAELPTQ
+784 EAGLPTPQ
-791 QMQTEQTTTP
+791 QVQTEQTATP
-801 LQRLEAMGVSGKRAQ
+801 LERLEAMGVSGKRAQ

-821 IEAFYRGEIQDGE
+821 IEAFYRGQITDGE
-834 VLSKLLSLPEV
+834 VLSKLLSFPEV

-862 GNVQPQNQ
+862 GNAQPQNQ
-870 QPVNSAAQQTLNTQP
+870 QPGNAA
-885 TVQQALD
+885 VQQVPG
-892 SQAPGV
+892 SQQPGV
-898 QNGTTTSE
+898 QNEATTHE
-906 GGMNNGTEQLQV
+906 GGMNNGTEQLPA
-918 GQRPGAEQP
+918 GQQP
-927 GEQLPDG
+927 GTEQQSEQLPDG
-934 DGGRVL
+934 DGGRIL

-957 RAFNQVGA
+957 RAFNQGRTAV
-965 AAERKNLG
+965 ERENLG

-993 EREIQVMPESSWDAQ
+993 EREIQVMPEAHWDAQ

-1051 IIIQADHLRL
+1051 IIVQADHRYL

-1071 FHDYAANNPGLVRQI
+1071 FHDIAANNPGLVRQI
-1086 EQAIVER
+1086 EQAIVEQ
-1093 YGREEFDAIMDKYL
+1093 YSREEFDAVVEKYL

-1115 LPEHAS
+1115 LPEYAS
-1121 GQEVAEAYGIVKE
+1121 GQEVDEVYGIVKE

-1143 INFFGANADKYR
+1143 INFFGAHAEKYR
-1155 SEAQAVLR
+1155 SEAQAVLQA
-1163 ERKITTPGSE
+1163 RKITTPGSE
-1173 TEEAVA
+1173 TAA
-1179 RRTGPPERY
+1179 ATQRRTGPPERY
-1188 SYGGVNANTA
+1188 SI
-1198 DQKTLARAQELQM
+1198 
-1211 QGEDDERVRKETGW
+1211 GEIT
-1225 HTGMEGKLRFEI
+1225 
-1237 DDSNMKYH
+1237 
-1245 RGGDAA
+1245 
-1251 FSRNHPDY
+1251 
-1259 AEYQKLVDKMLT
+1259 DKA
-1271 GSAEAWKPED
+1271 GNN
-1281 QERLQELDK
+1281 
-1290 TWGREYGRLSERV
+1290 YGRGVHLDSTLLENLSDSERV
-1303 ESGNATLEDVI
+1303 QMVKE
-1314 DHEELFQAYPQ
+1314 
-1325 LRSVRV
+1325 RV
-1331 EFKELPGNT
+1331 KELGGQHFTAYDGN
-1340 QGYFSPSENKI
+1340 GN
-1351 ALDSKLRSAPEVTII
+1351 EV
-1366 HEIQHAI
+1366 
-1373 QKAEG
+1373 
-1378 FASGASPEY
+1378 
-1387 WQQHRDE
+1387 
-1394 AKEARIADIREEI
+1394 
-1407 ARLEEQLPWD
+1407 
-1417 LNRWTAEDD
+1417 
-1426 AIEAKIG
+1426 
-1433 ELEDSIIDIQNG
+1433 DIQIAKPGARFVNKSG
-1445 VGLDSYDLYR
+1445 KSVPVNKDLTTKNR
-1455 NTAGEIEARDAASRR
+1455 KSKVKQEAVVLADELINTAKHKKD
-1470 ELTPEQRRATPPARA
+1470 TPARYPHGWLDDNGRNDWA
-1485 DENTVY
+1485 EWKTYIQDKENTVWEATLHIATS
-1491 ADLSDS
+1491 ADGEKILYDIDPIKKTGQSGNSDTSTVEPIVADEAEPVKREDEEEMPKLMNLQRYSDIAGQQEQTAEMTNAEPTTVGAITSGSQS
-1497 LDYVGKTDDG
+1497 LGG
-1507 TEVYETSEAV
+1507 SAPAISSASEASV
-1517 RKLPYKKRMEAFM
+1517 AEKRQSVKIPSAS
-1530 DIMRNEYAGRT
+1530 
-1541 AKFTARDGE
+1541 
-1550 VYYATFDENDLR
+1550 DE
-1562 KNVYGDKKSSP
+1562 SSE
-1573 RGWKAKINTG
+1573 NT
-1583 ADGNIFDLVE
+1583 N
-1593 NAEHSGSGK
+1593 
-1602 EQGKTSEAH
+1602 
-1611 QGLTGWEYFVKT
+1611 
-1623 VQIDGRVY
+1623 
-1631 DLLANVRKKPDGEFV
+1631 
-1646 YSIQLNE
+1646 
-1653 NEKKAPAPPRQYQNG
+1653 KAPAPPRQYQNG

-1764 DQRNKVYGA
+1764 DRRNKVYGA

-1780 ANAIVEREVNYD
+1780 ANAIVEREVNYE

-1800 IAQLAKQVAG
+1800 IAQLANQVAG

-1820 SRVDEVST
+1820 SRVDEVAT

-1835 KQLSRDDAVR
+1835 KQLAKDDAVR

-1885 AQLYVKLET
+1885 ARLYVKLET
-1894 GERLTEAELETARE
+1894 GDRLTAAELETARE
-1908 SIMEAWIADH
+1908 SIMDAWIADH
-1918 EYALSRKPELRET
+1918 EYALNRRPELRET

-1937 DKISDARVEDFIR
+1937 DKISDVRVEDFIR

-1984 EAWVRGQLHGVLGEP
+1984 EAWVRGQLRGVLGEP

-2011 GRRRSFR
+2011 GRRRSFL
-2018 ETHGAYTVEN
+2018 ETHGAYTAEN
-2028 IVKAMNKANARGES
+2028 IVKAMNQADARGES

-2068 ESRLQ
+2068 EGRLQ
-2073 KMPEEEYNR
+2073 NMPEEEYNQ
-2082 LLQALDKRIE
+2082 LLQELDKRIE
-2092 GIVADVQKTSGSYD
+2092 GIVADVQKTAGSYD

-2177 DNCPPERLEKMKA
+2177 DDCPPERLEKMKA

-2217 FSVDEPQAGT
+2217 FSVDEPQAET
-2227 GGEIGQA
+2227 GGEIEQA
-2234 PESEPAKQEQKEKKP
+2234 SESKPAEPEQKEKKP

-2394 FNADDL
+2394 FHADDL

-2450 EALRTFTRTAKLEV
+2450 EALHTFTRTAKLEV

-2527 KNQYRAPEELRETW
+2527 KNQYRAPEELQGTW

-2570 DLAEMYKAARKSDPN
+2570 DLAEMYKDAQANDPN
-2585 FLPTKELEMI
+2585 FLPSKELEKI
-2595 VDRLDNEKIADMDL
+2595 VHRLDNKKIADMDL

-2746 EVKIPQLVGELEVG
+2746 EVKIPQLVGALEVG

-2772 MTPTQKVHL
+2772 MTPTQKVHM
-2781 YLESKSYENLRHM
+2781 YLESKSTENLRHM
-2794 EGGRIFPVKELYSQ
+2794 EGGRTFADKTLYSQ
-2808 GKREA
+2808 GKRRE
-2813 AFAQGELVRLAPETV
+2813 AFAQGKTVRMAPETV
-2828 KALVKDLTPE
+2828 KAIVGSLTPE

-2874 NYAPIYADTNYTKNQ
+2874 NYTPIYTNSNYTKSE

-2904 SRQYSKNPSY
+2904 SRQFSKNPSY

-2932 VGMAIPARNWNTLL
+2932 VGMAIPARNWQTLL
-2946 GWNEYVDDDR
+2946 NWR
-2956 ESMRSEISHTWGDAS
+2956 ERENSMADIITHDWGDES
-2971 LKYIENLIETLQG
+2971 LKYIQDLVQTLQG
-2984 GAASTRDSVS
+2984 GTASTRDSVS
-2994 MGAEKIFSNYIGAV
+2994 MGAEKVFSNYIGAV
-3008 FGANQSIVFKQLG
+3008 FGANPSIVFKQLG
-3021 SIPLASVWLGPENAP
+3021 SIPLAGAWLDFKNFP

-3079 TNKFTSFVFGG
+3079 TNKFTNFIFGG

-3105 PWAENKVRSEFPE
+3105 PWAENKVRAEFPE

-3136 KVAEEFNE
+3136 KVAEVFNE

-3153 DEMHRGSLYKS
+3153 DEMHQGTLRKS
-3164 KNSVTRAF
+3164 KNPVTRAF
-3172 TMFKSDSSQAY
+3172 TMFKSDSSQTY

-3217 SILGGTAFACGI
+3217 AAVGGYIWAQGI
-3229 DVLMNLW
+3229 EFLMNLW
-3236 KHKGKAYRDEDGN
+3236 KRKGKAYRDEDGN
-3249 LTAESV
+3249 LTAGSV
-3255 AKELATG
+3255 AKE
-3262 MAESMFGLVIGG
+3262 MALGLVGDLASIVTYG
-3274 EEIFNIF
+3274 EEIADVVGNI
-3281 DAVGT
+3281 
-3286 KLTGGTWYDSMNTLN
+3286 LTGDKWYGIDT
-3301 APGLEQVSEII
+3301 PGLEQLSDVVETIVEQGQNG
-3312 STLIDEGVSFIQLLA
+3312 LDVLKDA
-3327 DGADVVKNGGDVW
+3327 ADVVKNSGSLG
-3340 EFLHRRGADIIGDI
+3340 EYLHRHSGDI
-3354 KEMAATVATYLPG
+3354 VGGIKDLAAAAATYLPG
-3367 IPVNNL
+3367 ISVNNL
-3373 EAYLLGTV
+3373 EAYLIGTV
-3381 RWVSPELAA
+3381 RWASPELAA

-3397 TANKNRMKGLR
+3397 TANKNQMKGMR

-3416 EDTLHNRRVETD
+3416 SDTLHNRRVETD
-3428 EATNETLAS
+3428 ETTNETLAS

-3477 GAVGN
+3477 SAVGS
-3482 RLRELAAS
+3482 RLQELIAS
-3490 DVFQEADDET
+3490 DVFQAADDET

-3528 STQKADDVLASGA
+3528 STQKADDVLATGA
-3541 EMADYLELKLA
+3541 EMVDYLELKLA

-3566 DTQNAKDVALGMAEL
+3566 DTQRAKDVALGMAEL
-3581 APEEGKKTVSDVQKW
+3581 TLDEGKKTVSDVQKW

-3608 QRNALLAVMKDSTK
+3608 QHDALLAVMKDSTK

-3664 IDALNGHGGIMLP
+3664 IDAMNGHGGIMLP

-3715 VIAEREKAKQED
+3715 VIAEREKTKQED

>member
-48 RRQAQEQKT
+48 RRQAQEQKA
-57 PQRERNGFDRTATPA
+57 PQSERSGFDRTATPA

-112 NADGSV
+112 NADGSI

-187 YYTTQREKALDETV
+187 YYTTQREKALDEAV

-227 PGILSMLGKASDS
+227 PSILSMLGKASDS

-268 ESESQMQGT
+268 ENESQMQGT

-302 GVWTKRQKQEA
+302 GIWTKRQKQEA

-391 LLGANEDEYH
+391 ALGANEDEYH

-473 AAIGDMS
+473 AAMGDMS
-480 TGDYL
+480 TEDYL
-485 KHIAISGAQG
+485 KRIAISGAQG

-562 AFAFSVLN
+562 AFAFSVLSS
-570 GAINSYQTTQQQKA
+570 AISSYQTTQQQKA

-657 AYVNGYTAA
+657 AYVNGYAAA

-692 PTAPTDPQ
+692 PTTPTDPQ

-722 GTQNTPQ
+722 GTQNTQP

-736 QNGNAAAAAAQIAGQ
+736 QNGNAAAAAAQIAVQ
-751 AAEQNQQTQLPSLP
+751 AAEQNQQAQQPSLP
-765 ATEQDAVVQPQQP
+765 TAAQAAAVQPQQL

-784 EAELPTQ
+784 EAGLLTPQ
-791 QMQTEQTTTP
+791 QVQTEQTATP
-801 LQRLEAMGVSGKRAQ
+801 LERLETMGVSGKRAQ

-821 IEAFYRGEIQDGE
+821 IEAFYRGQITDGE
-834 VLSKLLSLPEV
+834 VLSKLLSFPEV

-862 GNVQPQNQ
+862 GNVQAQNQ
-870 QPVNSAAQQTLNTQP
+870 QPVNTAAQQVP
-885 TVQQALD
+885 GSQQ
-892 SQAPGV
+892 PGV
-898 QNGTTTSE
+898 QNEATTHE
-906 GGMNNGTEQLQV
+906 GGMNNGTEQLPA
-918 GQRPGAEQP
+918 GQQP
-927 GEQLPDG
+927 GTEQQSEQLPDG
-934 DGGRVL
+934 DGGRIL

-957 RAFNQVGA
+957 RTFNQGRTAV
-965 AAERKNLG
+965 ERENLG

-993 EREIQVMPESSWDAQ
+993 EREIRVMPESHWDAQ

-1051 IIIQADHLRL
+1051 IIIQADHRYL

-1086 EQAIVER
+1086 ERAIVEQ
-1093 YGREEFDAIMDKYL
+1093 YSREEFDAIMDKYL

-1155 SEAQAVLR
+1155 SEAQAVLQ

-1173 TEEAVA
+1173 TAA
-1179 RRTGPPERY
+1179 ATQRRTGPPERY

-1211 QGEDDERVRKETGW
+1211 QGEDDERVRKETGR

-1237 DDSNMKYH
+1237 DDSKMKYH

-1281 QERLQELDK
+1281 QGRLQELDK

-1303 ESGNATLEDVI
+1303 DRGSATLEDVI

-1325 LRSVRV
+1325 LRNVRV

-1351 ALDSKLRSAPEVTII
+1351 ALDSKLRSAPEATII

-1426 AIEAKIG
+1426 AIEAKSG

-1445 VGLDSYDLYR
+1445 VGMDSYDLYR

-1470 ELTPEQRRATPPARA
+1470 ELTPEQRRAAPPARA

-1593 NAEHSGSGK
+1593 NAEHGGSGK

-1693 PVKARFSMDE
+1693 PVKARFSLDE

-1764 DQRNKVYGA
+1764 DRRNKVYGA

-1780 ANAIVEREVNYD
+1780 ANAIVEREVNYE
-1792 ARRAAEQK
+1792 AGRAAEQK
-1800 IAQLAKQVAG
+1800 IAQLANQVAG
-1810 GIFSRDSVIG
+1810 GIFSRYSVISG
-1820 SRVDEVST
+1820 RVGEVAR

-1835 KQLSRDDAVR
+1835 KQLARDDAVR

-1870 QALQDYTEKIGAQEL
+1870 LALQEYTEKIGAQEL

-1894 GERLTEAELETARE
+1894 GERLTAAELETARE
-1908 SIMEAWIADH
+1908 SIMASWIADH
-1918 EYALSRKPELRET
+1918 EYALSRRPELRET
-1931 RIARQR
+1931 RTARQR

-1984 EAWVRGQLHGVLGEP
+1984 EAWVRGQIRGVLGEP

-2011 GRRRSFR
+2011 GKRRSFR
-2018 ETHGAYTVEN
+2018 ETHGAYTAEN
-2028 IVKAMNKANARGES
+2028 IVKAMNRASARGES

-2068 ESRLQ
+2068 EGRLQ
-2073 KMPEEEYNR
+2073 NMPEEEYNR
-2082 LLQALDKRIE
+2082 LLQELDKRIG
-2092 GIVADVQKTSGSYD
+2092 GIVADVQKTAGSYD

-2177 DNCPPERLEKMKA
+2177 DDCPPERLEKMKA

-2217 FSVDEPQAGT
+2217 FSVDEPQAET
-2227 GGEIGQA
+2227 GGEIEQA
-2234 PESEPAKQEQKEKKP
+2234 SESKPAEPEQKEKKP

-2346 ESVKHEF
+2346 ESVKREF

-2394 FNADDL
+2394 FHADDL

-2527 KNQYRAPEELRETW
+2527 KNQYRAPEELQGTW

-2570 DLAEMYKAARKSDPN
+2570 DLAEMYKDAQANDPN
-2585 FLPTKELEMI
+2585 FLPSKELEKI
-2595 VDRLDNEKIADMDL
+2595 VHRLDNKKIADMDL

-2746 EVKIPQLVGELEVG
+2746 EVKIPQLVGALEVG

-2772 MTPTQKVHL
+2772 MTPTQKVHM
-2781 YLESKSYENLRHM
+2781 YLESKSTENLRHM
-2794 EGGRIFPVKELYSQ
+2794 EGGRTFADKTLYSQ
-2808 GKREA
+2808 GKRRE
-2813 AFAQGELVRLAPETV
+2813 AFAQGKTVRMAPETV
-2828 KALVKDLTPE
+2828 KAIVGSLTPE

-2874 NYAPIYADTNYTKNQ
+2874 NYTPIYTNSNYTKSE

-2904 SRQYSKNPSY
+2904 SRQFSKNPSY

-2932 VGMAIPARNWNTLL
+2932 VGMAIPARNWQTLL
-2946 GWNEYVDDDR
+2946 NWR
-2956 ESMRSEISHTWGDAS
+2956 ERENSMADIITHDWGDES
-2971 LKYIENLIETLQG
+2971 LKYIQDLVQTLQG

-2994 MGAEKIFSNYIGAV
+2994 MGAEKVFSNYIGAV
-3008 FGANQSIVFKQLG
+3008 LGANPSIVFKQLG
-3021 SIPLASVWLGPENAP
+3021 SIPLAGAWLDFKNFP

-3079 TNKFTSFVFGG
+3079 TNKFTNFIFGG

-3105 PWAENKVRSEFPE
+3105 PWAENKVRAEFPE

-3136 KVAEEFNE
+3136 KVAEVFNE

-3153 DEMHRGSLYKS
+3153 DEMHQGTLRKS
-3164 KNSVTRAF
+3164 KNPVTRAF
-3172 TMFKSDSSQAY
+3172 TMFKSDSSQTY

-3217 SILGGTAFACGI
+3217 AAVGGYIWAQGI
-3229 DVLMNLW
+3229 EFLMNLW
-3236 KHKGKAYRDEDGN
+3236 KRKGKAYRDEDGN
-3249 LTAESV
+3249 LTAGSV
-3255 AKELATG
+3255 AKE
-3262 MAESMFGLVIGG
+3262 MALGLVGDLAGIVTYG
-3274 EEIFNIF
+3274 EELADVIGNII
-3281 DAVGT
+3281 
-3286 KLTGGTWYDSMNTLN
+3286 TGDKWYGIDT
-3301 APGLEQVSEII
+3301 PGLEQLSDVVETIVEQGQNG
-3312 STLIDEGVSFIQLLA
+3312 LDVLKDA
-3327 DGADVVKNGGDVW
+3327 ADVVKNGGSLG
-3340 EFLHRRGADIIGDI
+3340 EYLHRYSGDI
-3354 KEMAATVATYLPG
+3354 VGGIKDLAAAAATYLPG
-3367 IPVNNL
+3367 ISVNNL

-3381 RWVSPELAA
+3381 RWASPELAA

-3397 TANKNRMKGLR
+3397 TANKNQMKGLR

-3416 EDTLHNRRVETD
+3416 SDTLHNRRVETD
-3428 EATNETLAS
+3428 ETTNETLAS
-3437 LYEGGFT
+3437 LYESGFT

-3477 GAVGN
+3477 SAVGS
-3482 RLRELAAS
+3482 RLVALAAS
-3490 DVFQEADDET
+3490 DVFQTADDET

-3528 STQKADDVLASGA
+3528 STQKADDVLATGA

-3566 DTQNAKDVALGMAEL
+3566 DVQSAKDVALGMAEL

-3596 RAAIDAVDGADA
+3596 RAAIDAVDGTSA
-3608 QRNALLAVMKDSTK
+3608 QRDALLAVMKDSTK

-3664 IDALNGHGGIMLP
+3664 IDALNGHSGIMLP

-3715 VIAEREKAKQED
+3715 VIAEREKAKRED

>member
-48 RRQAQEQKT
+48 RRQAQEQKA
-57 PQRERNGFDRTATPA
+57 PQSERSGFDRTATPA

-112 NADGSV
+112 NADGSI
-118 STVDSTSFNIQGKEV
+118 STMDSTSFNIQGKEV

-187 YYTTQREKALDETV
+187 YYTTQREKALDEAV

-227 PGILSMLGKASDS
+227 SSILSMLGKASDS

-302 GVWTKRQKQEA
+302 GIWTKRQKQEA

-318 TQSGFGGL
+318 TQNGFGGL

-473 AAIGDMS
+473 AAMGDMS
-480 TGDYL
+480 TEDYL
-485 KHIAISGAQG
+485 KRIAISGAQG

-562 AFAFSVLN
+562 AFAFSVLSS
-570 GAINSYQTTQQQKA
+570 AISSYQTTQQQKA

-692 PTAPTDPQ
+692 PTTPTDPQ

-722 GTQNTPQ
+722 GTQNTQP

-736 QNGNAAAAAAQIAGQ
+736 QNGNAAAAAAQIAVQ
-751 AAEQNQQTQLPSLP
+751 AAEQNQQAQQPSLP
-765 ATEQDAVVQPQQP
+765 TAAQAAAVQPQQL

-784 EAELPTQ
+784 EAGLPTPQ
-791 QMQTEQTTTP
+791 QVQTEQTATP
-801 LQRLEAMGVSGKRAQ
+801 LERLETMGVSGKRAQ

-821 IEAFYRGEIQDGE
+821 IEAFYRGQITDGE
-834 VLSKLLSLPEV
+834 VLGKLLSFPEV

-862 GNVQPQNQ
+862 GNVQAQNQ
-870 QPVNSAAQQTLNTQP
+870 QPVNTAAQQVP
-885 TVQQALD
+885 GSQQ
-892 SQAPGV
+892 PGV
-898 QNGTTTSE
+898 QNEATTHE
-906 GGMNNGTEQLQV
+906 GGMNNGTEQLPA
-918 GQRPGAEQP
+918 GQQP
-927 GEQLPDG
+927 GTEQQSEQLPDG
-934 DGGRVL
+934 DGGRIL

-957 RAFNQVGA
+957 RAFNQGRTAV
-965 AAERKNLG
+965 ERENLG

-993 EREIQVMPESSWDAQ
+993 EREIQVMPESHWDAQ
-1008 MQQTAQRISYETG
+1008 MQRTAQRISYETG

-1051 IIIQADHLRL
+1051 IIVQADHRYL

-1086 EQAIVER
+1086 ERAIVEQ
-1093 YGREEFDAIMDKYL
+1093 YSREEFDAVVEKYL

-1143 INFFGANADKYR
+1143 INFFGAHAEKYR
-1155 SEAQAVLR
+1155 SEAQAVLQ
-1163 ERKITTPGSE
+1163 ERKVTTPGSE
-1173 TEEAVA
+1173 TAA
-1179 RRTGPPERY
+1179 ATQRRTGPPERY

-1237 DDSNMKYH
+1237 DDSKMKYH

-1251 FSRNHPDY
+1251 FSRSHPDY

-1325 LRSVRV
+1325 LRNVRV

-1351 ALDSKLRSAPEVTII
+1351 ALDSKLRSAPEATII

-1445 VGLDSYDLYR
+1445 VGMDSYDLYR

-1470 ELTPEQRRATPPARA
+1470 GLTPEQRRAAPPARA

-1507 TEVYETSEAV
+1507 TEAYETSEAV

-1756 RQSIDPQA
+1756 RQSIDPKA
-1764 DQRNKVYGA
+1764 DRRNKVYGA

-1780 ANAIVEREVNYD
+1780 ANAIVEREVNYE
-1792 ARRAAEQK
+1792 ASSAAEQK
-1800 IAQLAKQVAG
+1800 IAQLANQVAG
-1810 GIFSRDSVIG
+1810 GIFSRGSVISG
-1820 SRVDEVST
+1820 HVGEVST

-1835 KQLSRDDAVR
+1835 KRISRDDTVR

-1870 QALQDYTEKIGAQEL
+1870 LALQDYTEKIGAQEL

-1894 GERLTEAELETARE
+1894 GERLTAAELETARE
-1908 SIMEAWIADH
+1908 SIMDAWIADH
-1918 EYALSRKPELRET
+1918 EYALNRRPELRET
-1931 RIARQR
+1931 RVARQR

-1984 EAWVRGQLHGVLGEP
+1984 EAWVRGQLRGVLGEP
-1999 GIYNGKERFTAS
+1999 GIYNGKERFTTS

-2018 ETHGAYTVEN
+2018 ETHGAYTAEN
-2028 IVKAMNKANARGES
+2028 IVKAMNQASARGES

-2068 ESRLQ
+2068 EGRLQ
-2073 KMPEEEYNR
+2073 NMPEEEYNR
-2082 LLQALDKRIE
+2082 LLQELDKRIE

-2177 DNCPPERLEKMKA
+2177 DDCPPERLEKMKA

-2217 FSVDEPQAGT
+2217 FSVDEPQAET
-2227 GGEIGQA
+2227 GGEIEQA
-2234 PESEPAKQEQKEKKP
+2234 SESKPAEPEQKEKKP

-2394 FNADDL
+2394 FHADDL

-2527 KNQYRAPEELRETW
+2527 KNQYRAPEELQGTW

-2570 DLAEMYKAARKSDPN
+2570 DLAEMYKDAQANDPN
-2585 FLPTKELEMI
+2585 FLPSKELEKI
-2595 VDRLDNEKIADMDL
+2595 VHRLDNKKIADMDL

-2746 EVKIPQLVGELEVG
+2746 EVKIPQLVGALEVG

-2772 MTPTQKVHL
+2772 MTPTQKVHM
-2781 YLESKSYENLRHM
+2781 YLESKSTENLRHM
-2794 EGGRIFPVKELYSQ
+2794 EGGRTFADKTLYSQ
-2808 GKREA
+2808 GKRRE
-2813 AFAQGELVRLAPETV
+2813 AFAQGKTVRMAPETV
-2828 KALVKDLTPE
+2828 KAIVGSLTPE

-2874 NYAPIYADTNYTKNQ
+2874 NYTPIYTNSNYTKSE

-2904 SRQYSKNPSY
+2904 SRQFSKNPSY

-2932 VGMAIPARNWNTLL
+2932 VGMAIPARNWQTLL
-2946 GWNEYVDDDR
+2946 NWR
-2956 ESMRSEISHTWGDAS
+2956 ERENSMADIITHDWGDES
-2971 LKYIENLIETLQG
+2971 LKYIQDLVQTLQG
-2984 GAASTRDSVS
+2984 GTASTRDSVS
-2994 MGAEKIFSNYIGAV
+2994 MGAEKVFSNYIGAV
-3008 FGANQSIVFKQLG
+3008 FGANPSIVFKQLG
-3021 SIPLASVWLGPENAP
+3021 SIPLAGAWLDFKNFP

-3079 TNKFTSFVFGG
+3079 TNKFTNFIFGG

-3105 PWAENKVRSEFPE
+3105 PWAENKVRAEFPE

-3136 KVAEEFNE
+3136 KVAEVFNE

-3153 DEMHRGSLYKS
+3153 DEMHQGTLRKS
-3164 KNSVTRAF
+3164 KNPVTRAF
-3172 TMFKSDSSQAY
+3172 TMFKSDRSQTY

-3202 ENYNKAKR
+3202 ENYNKAKH

-3217 SILGGTAFACGI
+3217 AAVGGYIWAQGI
-3229 DVLMNLW
+3229 EFLMNLW
-3236 KHKGKAYRDEDGN
+3236 KRKGKAYRDEDGN
-3249 LTAESV
+3249 LTAGSV
-3255 AKELATG
+3255 AKE
-3262 MAESMFGLVIGG
+3262 MALGLVGDLASIVTYG
-3274 EEIFNIF
+3274 EEIADVVGNI
-3281 DAVGT
+3281 
-3286 KLTGGTWYDSMNTLN
+3286 LTGDKWYGIDT
-3301 APGLEQVSEII
+3301 PGLEQLSDVVETIVEQGQNG
-3312 STLIDEGVSFIQLLA
+3312 LDVLKDA
-3327 DGADVVKNGGDVW
+3327 ADVVKNGGSLG
-3340 EFLHRRGADIIGDI
+3340 EYLHRHSGDI
-3354 KEMAATVATYLPG
+3354 VGGIKDLAAAAATYLPG
-3367 IPVNNL
+3367 ISVNNL
-3373 EAYLLGTV
+3373 EAYLIGTV
-3381 RWVSPELAA
+3381 RWASPELAA

-3397 TANKNRMKGLR
+3397 TANKNQMKGMR

-3416 EDTLHNRRVETD
+3416 SDTLHNRRVETD
-3428 EATNETLAS
+3428 ETTNETLAS

-3453 SISVDGEDRKLSAY
+3453 SISVDGEGRKLSAY

-3477 GAVGN
+3477 GAVGS
-3482 RLRELAAS
+3482 RLQELIAS
-3490 DVFQEADDET
+3490 DVFQAADDET
-3500 REKMLSGLY
+3500 QEKMLSGLY

-3515 AKAAVFDDYEVKT
+3515 AKAAVFDDYEAKT
-3528 STQKADDVLASGA
+3528 STQKADDVLATGA

-3566 DTQNAKDVALGMAEL
+3566 DAQSAKDVALGMAEL

-3596 RAAIDAVDGADA
+3596 RAAIDAVDGTSA
-3608 QRNALLAVMKDSTK
+3608 QRDALLAVMKDSTK

-3664 IDALNGHGGIMLP
+3664 IDALNGHSGIMLP

>member
-48 RRQAQEQKT
+48 RRQAQEQKA
-57 PQRERNGFDRTATPA
+57 PQSERSGFDRTATPA

-112 NADGSV
+112 NADGSI

-187 YYTTQREKALDETV
+187 YYTTQREKALDEAV

-227 PGILSMLGKASDS
+227 PSILSMLGKASDS

-302 GVWTKRQKQEA
+302 GIWTKRQKQEA

-391 LLGANEDEYH
+391 ALGANEDEYH

-473 AAIGDMS
+473 AAMGDMS
-480 TGDYL
+480 TEDYL
-485 KHIAISGAQG
+485 KRIAISGAQG

-562 AFAFSVLN
+562 AFAFSVLSS
-570 GAINSYQTTQQQKA
+570 AISSYQTTQQQKA

-657 AYVNGYTAA
+657 AYVNGYAAA

-692 PTAPTDPQ
+692 PTTPTDPQ

-722 GTQNTPQ
+722 GTQNTQP

-736 QNGNAAAAAAQIAGQ
+736 QNGNAAAAAAQIAVQ
-751 AAEQNQQTQLPSLP
+751 AAEQNQQAQQPSLP
-765 ATEQDAVVQPQQP
+765 TAAQAAAVQPQQL

-784 EAELPTQ
+784 EAGLLTPQ
-791 QMQTEQTTTP
+791 QVQTEQTATP
-801 LQRLEAMGVSGKRAQ
+801 LERLETMGVSGKRAQ

-821 IEAFYRGEIQDGE
+821 IEAFYRGQITDGE
-834 VLSKLLSLPEV
+834 VLSKLLSFPEV

-862 GNVQPQNQ
+862 GNVQAQNQ
-870 QPVNSAAQQTLNTQP
+870 QPVNTAAQQVP
-885 TVQQALD
+885 GSQQ
-892 SQAPGV
+892 PGV
-898 QNGTTTSE
+898 QNEATTHE
-906 GGMNNGTEQLQV
+906 GGMNNGTEQLPA
-918 GQRPGAEQP
+918 GQQP
-927 GEQLPDG
+927 GTEQQSEQLPDG
-934 DGGRVL
+934 DGGRIL

-957 RAFNQVGA
+957 RTFNQGRTAV
-965 AAERKNLG
+965 ERENLG

-993 EREIQVMPESSWDAQ
+993 EREIQVMPESHWDAQ

-1051 IIIQADHLRL
+1051 IIIQADHRYL

-1086 EQAIVER
+1086 ERAIVEQ
-1093 YGREEFDAIMDKYL
+1093 YSREEFDAIMDKYL

-1155 SEAQAVLR
+1155 SEAQAVLQ

-1173 TEEAVA
+1173 TAA
-1179 RRTGPPERY
+1179 ATQRRTGPPERY

-1198 DQKTLARAQELQM
+1198 DQKTLARAQEIQM

-1237 DDSNMKYH
+1237 DDSKMKYH

-1281 QERLQELDK
+1281 QGRLQELDK

-1303 ESGNATLEDVI
+1303 DRGSATLEDVI

-1325 LRSVRV
+1325 LRNVRV

-1351 ALDSKLRSAPEVTII
+1351 ALDSKLRSAPEATII

-1445 VGLDSYDLYR
+1445 VGMDSYDLYR

-1470 ELTPEQRRATPPARA
+1470 ELTPEQRRAAPPARA

-1764 DQRNKVYGA
+1764 DRRNKVYGA

-1780 ANAIVEREVNYD
+1780 ANAIVEREVNYE

-1800 IAQLAKQVAG
+1800 IAQLANQVAG

-1820 SRVDEVST
+1820 SRVDEVAT

-1835 KQLSRDDAVR
+1835 KQLAKDDAVR

-1894 GERLTEAELETARE
+1894 GERLTETELETARE
-1908 SIMEAWIADH
+1908 SIMDAWIADH
-1918 EYALSRKPELRET
+1918 EYALSRRPELRET

-1984 EAWVRGQLHGVLGEP
+1984 EAWVRGQLRGVLGEP

-2018 ETHGAYTVEN
+2018 ETHGAYTAEN
-2028 IVKAMNKANARGES
+2028 IVKAMNQASARGES

-2068 ESRLQ
+2068 EGRLQ
-2073 KMPEEEYNR
+2073 NMPEEEYNQ
-2082 LLQALDKRIE
+2082 LLQELDKRIG
-2092 GIVADVQKTSGSYD
+2092 GIVADVQKTAGSYD
-2106 MDEIAGL
+2106 IDEIAGL

-2177 DNCPPERLEKMKA
+2177 DDCPPERLEKMKA

-2202 DEQRMEIARSLKGMR
+2202 DEQRMETARSLKGMR
-2217 FSVDEPQAGT
+2217 FSVDEPQAET
-2227 GGEIGQA
+2227 GGEIEQA
-2234 PESEPAKQEQKEKKP
+2234 PESKPAEPEQKEKKP
-2249 RKKNETKPVAESLPI
+2249 RKKNEMKPVAESLPI

-2291 IDGLADRMLKN
+2291 IDTLADRMLKN

-2307 EDRDAFFDRMYAE
+2307 EDRDTFFDRMYAE

-2376 AAGIDMVN
+2376 AAGIEMVN

-2394 FNADDL
+2394 FHADDL

-2527 KNQYRAPEELRETW
+2527 KNQYRAPEELQGTW

-2570 DLAEMYKAARKSDPN
+2570 DLAEMYKDAQANDPN
-2585 FLPTKELEMI
+2585 FLPSKELEKI
-2595 VDRLDNEKIADMDL
+2595 VHRLDNKKIADMDL

-2746 EVKIPQLVGELEVG
+2746 EVKIPQLVGALEVG

-2772 MTPTQKVHL
+2772 MTPTQKVHM
-2781 YLESKSYENLRHM
+2781 YLESKSTENLRHM
-2794 EGGRIFPVKELYSQ
+2794 EGGRTFADKTLYSQ
-2808 GKREA
+2808 GKRRE
-2813 AFAQGELVRLAPETV
+2813 AFAQGKTVRMAPETV
-2828 KALVKDLTPE
+2828 KAIVGSLTPE

-2874 NYAPIYADTNYTKNQ
+2874 NYTPIYTNSNYTKSE

-2904 SRQYSKNPSY
+2904 SRQFSKNPSY

-2932 VGMAIPARNWNTLL
+2932 VGMAIPARNWQTLL
-2946 GWNEYVDDDR
+2946 NWR
-2956 ESMRSEISHTWGDAS
+2956 ERENSMADIITHDWGDES
-2971 LKYIENLIETLQG
+2971 LKYIQDLVQTLQG

-2994 MGAEKIFSNYIGAV
+2994 MGAEKVFSNYIGAV
-3008 FGANQSIVFKQLG
+3008 FGANPSIVFKQLG
-3021 SIPLASVWLGPENAP
+3021 SIPLAGAWLDFKNFP

-3079 TNKFTSFVFGG
+3079 TNKFTNFIFGG

-3105 PWAENKVRSEFPE
+3105 PWAENKVRAEFPE

-3136 KVAEEFNE
+3136 KVAEVFNE

-3153 DEMHRGSLYKS
+3153 DEMHQGTLRKS
-3164 KNSVTRAF
+3164 KNPVTRAF
-3172 TMFKSDSSQAY
+3172 TMFKSDSSKTY

-3217 SILGGTAFACGI
+3217 AAVGGYIWAQGI
-3229 DVLMNLW
+3229 EFLMNLW
-3236 KHKGKAYRDEDGN
+3236 KRKGKAYRDEDGN
-3249 LTAESV
+3249 LTAGSV
-3255 AKELATG
+3255 AKE
-3262 MAESMFGLVIGG
+3262 MALGLVGDLAGIVTYG
-3274 EEIFNIF
+3274 EELADVIGNII
-3281 DAVGT
+3281 
-3286 KLTGGTWYDSMNTLN
+3286 TGDKWYGIDT
-3301 APGLEQVSEII
+3301 PGLEQLSDVVETIVEQGQNG
-3312 STLIDEGVSFIQLLA
+3312 LDVLKDA
-3327 DGADVVKNGGDVW
+3327 ADVVKNGGSLG
-3340 EFLHRRGADIIGDI
+3340 EYLHRHSGDI
-3354 KEMAATVATYLPG
+3354 VGGIKDLAAAAATYLPG
-3367 IPVNNL
+3367 ISVNNL

-3381 RWVSPELAA
+3381 RWASPELAA

-3397 TANKNRMKGLR
+3397 TANKNQMKGLR

-3416 EDTLHNRRVETD
+3416 SDTMHNRRVETD
-3428 EATNETLAS
+3428 ETTNETLAS
-3437 LYEGGFT
+3437 LYESGFT

-3477 GAVGN
+3477 GAVGS
-3482 RLRELAAS
+3482 RLQELIAS
-3490 DVFQEADDET
+3490 DVFQAADDET
-3500 REKMLSGLY
+3500 QEKMLSGLY

-3528 STQKADDVLASGA
+3528 STQKADDVLATGT

-3566 DTQNAKDVALGMAEL
+3566 DAQSAKDVALGMAEL
-3581 APEEGKKTVSDVQKW
+3581 TPDEGKKTVSDVQKW
-3596 RAAIDAVDGADA
+3596 RAAIDAVDGTSA
-3608 QRNALLAVMKDSTK
+3608 QRDALLAVMKDSTK

-3664 IDALNGHGGIMLP
+3664 IDALNGHSGIMLP

>member
-48 RRQAQEQKT
+48 RRQAQEQKA
-57 PQRERNGFDRTATPA
+57 PQSERSGFDRTATPA

-112 NADGSV
+112 NADGSI

-187 YYTTQREKALDETV
+187 YYTTQREKALDEAV

-227 PGILSMLGKASDS
+227 PSILSMLGKASDS

-302 GVWTKRQKQEA
+302 GIWTKRQKQEA

-391 LLGANEDEYH
+391 ALGANEDEYH

-446 NTGSLGFKVAAGA
+446 NIGSLGFKVAAGA

-473 AAIGDMS
+473 AAMGDMS
-480 TGDYL
+480 TEDYL
-485 KHIAISGAQG
+485 KRIAISGAQG

-562 AFAFSVLN
+562 AFAFSVLSS
-570 GAINSYQTTQQQKA
+570 AISSYQTTQQQKA
-584 QMNQAYQAIEQGYRA
+584 QMNQAYQAIESGYRA

-657 AYVNGYTAA
+657 AYVNGYAAA

-692 PTAPTDPQ
+692 PTTPTDPQ

-722 GTQNTPQ
+722 GTQNTQP

-736 QNGNAAAAAAQIAGQ
+736 QNGNAAAAAAQIAVQ
-751 AAEQNQQTQLPSLP
+751 AAEQNQQAQQPSLP
-765 ATEQDAVVQPQQP
+765 TAAQAAAVQPQQL

-784 EAELPTQ
+784 EAGLLTPQ
-791 QMQTEQTTTP
+791 QVQTEQTATP
-801 LQRLEAMGVSGKRAQ
+801 LERLETMGVSGKRAQ

-821 IEAFYRGEIQDGE
+821 IEAFYRGQITDGE
-834 VLSKLLSLPEV
+834 VLSKLLSFPEV

-862 GNVQPQNQ
+862 GNVQAQNQ
-870 QPVNSAAQQTLNTQP
+870 QPVNTAAQQVP
-885 TVQQALD
+885 GSQQ
-892 SQAPGV
+892 PGV
-898 QNGTTTSE
+898 QNEATTHE
-906 GGMNNGTEQLQV
+906 GGMNNGTEQLPA
-918 GQRPGAEQP
+918 GQQP
-927 GEQLPDG
+927 GTEQQSEQLPDG
-934 DGGRVL
+934 DGGRIL

-957 RAFNQVGA
+957 RTFNQGRTAV
-965 AAERKNLG
+965 ERENLG

-993 EREIQVMPESSWDAQ
+993 EREIQVMPESHWDAQ

-1051 IIIQADHLRL
+1051 IIIQADHRYL

-1086 EQAIVER
+1086 ERAIVEQ
-1093 YGREEFDAIMDKYL
+1093 YSREEFDAIMDKYL

-1155 SEAQAVLR
+1155 SEAQAVLQ

-1173 TEEAVA
+1173 TAA
-1179 RRTGPPERY
+1179 ATQRRTGPPERY

-1237 DDSNMKYH
+1237 DDSKMKYH

-1281 QERLQELDK
+1281 QGRLQELDK

-1303 ESGNATLEDVI
+1303 DRGSATLEDVI

-1325 LRSVRV
+1325 LRNVRV

-1351 ALDSKLRSAPEVTII
+1351 ALDSKLRSAPEATII

-1445 VGLDSYDLYR
+1445 VGMDSYDLYR

-1470 ELTPEQRRATPPARA
+1470 ELTPEQRRAAPPARA

-1593 NAEHSGSGK
+1593 NAEHGGSGK

-1693 PVKARFSMDE
+1693 PVKARFSLDE

-1764 DQRNKVYGA
+1764 DRRNKVYGA

-1780 ANAIVEREVNYD
+1780 ANAIVEREVNYE
-1792 ARRAAEQK
+1792 AGRAAEQK
-1800 IAQLAKQVAG
+1800 IAQLANQVAG
-1810 GIFSRDSVIG
+1810 GIFSRYSVISG
-1820 SRVDEVST
+1820 RVGEVAR

-1835 KQLSRDDAVR
+1835 KQLARDDAVR

-1870 QALQDYTEKIGAQEL
+1870 LALQEYTEKIGAQEL

-1894 GERLTEAELETARE
+1894 GERLTAAELETARE
-1908 SIMEAWIADH
+1908 SIMASWIADH
-1918 EYALSRKPELRET
+1918 EYALSRRPELRET
-1931 RIARQR
+1931 RTARQR

-1984 EAWVRGQLHGVLGEP
+1984 EAWVRGQIRGVLGEP

-2011 GRRRSFR
+2011 GKRRSFR
-2018 ETHGAYTVEN
+2018 ETHGAYTAEN
-2028 IVKAMNKANARGES
+2028 IVKAMNRASARGES

-2068 ESRLQ
+2068 EGRLQ
-2073 KMPEEEYNR
+2073 NMPEEEYNR
-2082 LLQALDKRIE
+2082 LLQELDKRIG
-2092 GIVADVQKTSGSYD
+2092 GIVADVQKTAGSYD

-2177 DNCPPERLEKMKA
+2177 DDCPPERLEKMKA

-2217 FSVDEPQAGT
+2217 FSVDEPQAET
-2227 GGEIGQA
+2227 GGEIEQA
-2234 PESEPAKQEQKEKKP
+2234 SESKPAEPEQKEKKP

-2394 FNADDL
+2394 FHADDL

-2527 KNQYRAPEELRETW
+2527 KNQYRAPEELQGTW

-2570 DLAEMYKAARKSDPN
+2570 DLAEMYKDAQANDPN
-2585 FLPTKELEMI
+2585 FLPSKELEKI
-2595 VDRLDNEKIADMDL
+2595 VHRLDNKKIADMDL

-2746 EVKIPQLVGELEVG
+2746 EVKIPQLVGALEVG

-2772 MTPTQKVHL
+2772 MTPTQKVHM
-2781 YLESKSYENLRHM
+2781 YLESKSTENLRHM
-2794 EGGRIFPVKELYSQ
+2794 EGGRTFADKTLYSQ
-2808 GKREA
+2808 GKRRE
-2813 AFAQGELVRLAPETV
+2813 AFAQGKTVRMAPETV
-2828 KALVKDLTPE
+2828 KAIVGSLTPE

-2874 NYAPIYADTNYTKNQ
+2874 NYTPIYTNSNYTKSE

-2904 SRQYSKNPSY
+2904 SRQFSKNPSY

-2932 VGMAIPARNWNTLL
+2932 VGMAIPARNWQTLL
-2946 GWNEYVDDDR
+2946 NWR
-2956 ESMRSEISHTWGDAS
+2956 ERENSMADIITHDWGDES
-2971 LKYIENLIETLQG
+2971 LKYIQDLVQTLQG

-2994 MGAEKIFSNYIGAV
+2994 MGAEKVFSNYIGAV
-3008 FGANQSIVFKQLG
+3008 FGANPSIVFKQLG
-3021 SIPLASVWLGPENAP
+3021 SIPLAGAWLDFKNFP

-3079 TNKFTSFVFGG
+3079 TNKFTNFIFGG

-3105 PWAENKVRSEFPE
+3105 PWAENKVRAEFPE

-3136 KVAEEFNE
+3136 KVAEVFNE

-3153 DEMHRGSLYKS
+3153 DEMHQGTLRKS
-3164 KNSVTRAF
+3164 KNPVTRAF
-3172 TMFKSDSSQAY
+3172 TMFKSDSSQTY

-3217 SILGGTAFACGI
+3217 AAVGGYIWAQGI
-3229 DVLMNLW
+3229 EFLMNLW
-3236 KHKGKAYRDEDGN
+3236 KRKGKAYRDEDGN
-3249 LTAESV
+3249 LTAGSV
-3255 AKELATG
+3255 AKE
-3262 MAESMFGLVIGG
+3262 MALGLVGDLAGIVTYG
-3274 EEIFNIF
+3274 EELADVIGNII
-3281 DAVGT
+3281 
-3286 KLTGGTWYDSMNTLN
+3286 TGDKWYGIDT
-3301 APGLEQVSEII
+3301 PGLEQLSDVVETIVEQGQNG
-3312 STLIDEGVSFIQLLA
+3312 LDVLKDA
-3327 DGADVVKNGGDVW
+3327 ADVVKNGGSLG
-3340 EFLHRRGADIIGDI
+3340 EYLHRYSGDI
-3354 KEMAATVATYLPG
+3354 VGGIKDLAAAAATYLPG
-3367 IPVNNL
+3367 ISVNNL

-3381 RWVSPELAA
+3381 RWASPELAA

-3397 TANKNRMKGLR
+3397 TANKNQMKGLR

-3416 EDTLHNRRVETD
+3416 SDTLHNRRVETD
-3428 EATNETLAS
+3428 ETTNETLAS
-3437 LYEGGFT
+3437 LYESGFT

-3477 GAVGN
+3477 SAVGS
-3482 RLRELAAS
+3482 RLVALAAS
-3490 DVFQEADDET
+3490 DVFQTADDET

-3528 STQKADDVLASGA
+3528 STQKADDVLATGA

-3566 DTQNAKDVALGMAEL
+3566 DAQSAKDVALGMAEL

-3596 RAAIDAVDGADA
+3596 RAAIDAVDGTSA
-3608 QRNALLAVMKDSTK
+3608 QRDALLAVMKDSTK

-3664 IDALNGHGGIMLP
+3664 IDALNGHSGIMLP

-3715 VIAEREKAKQED
+3715 VIAEREKAKRED

>member
-48 RRQAQEQKT
+48 RRQAQEQKA
-57 PQRERNGFDRTATPA
+57 PQSERSGFDRTATPA

-112 NADGSV
+112 NADGSI

-144 AYRSSDGDEILQHF
+144 AYRSSDGDEILQHL
-158 YDTGEFLGVFDTVDA
+158 YDTGELLGVFDTVDA

-187 YYTTQREKALDETV
+187 YYTTQREKALDEAV

-227 PGILSMLGKASDS
+227 PSILSMLGKASDS
-240 TLPTFQAESAQSE
+240 TLPPFQAESAQSE

-268 ESESQMQGT
+268 ENESQMQGT

-302 GVWTKRQKQEA
+302 GIWTKRQKQEA

-391 LLGANEDEYH
+391 ALGANEDEYH

-473 AAIGDMS
+473 AAMGDMS
-480 TGDYL
+480 TEDYL
-485 KHIAISGAQG
+485 KRIAISGAQG

-562 AFAFSVLN
+562 AFAFSVLSS
-570 GAINSYQTTQQQKA
+570 AISSYQTTQQQKA

-657 AYVNGYTAA
+657 AYVNGYAAA

-692 PTAPTDPQ
+692 PTTPTDPQ

-722 GTQNTPQ
+722 GTQNTQP

-736 QNGNAAAAAAQIAGQ
+736 QNGNAAAAAAQIAVQ
-751 AAEQNQQTQLPSLP
+751 AAEQNQQAQQPSLP
-765 ATEQDAVVQPQQP
+765 TAAQAAAVQPQQL

-784 EAELPTQ
+784 EAGLLTPQ
-791 QMQTEQTTTP
+791 QVQTEQTATP
-801 LQRLEAMGVSGKRAQ
+801 LERLETMGVSGKRAQ

-821 IEAFYRGEIQDGE
+821 IEAFYRGQITDGE
-834 VLSKLLSLPEV
+834 VLSKLLSFPEV

-862 GNVQPQNQ
+862 GNVQAQNQ
-870 QPVNSAAQQTLNTQP
+870 QPVNTAAQQVP
-885 TVQQALD
+885 GSQQ
-892 SQAPGV
+892 PGV
-898 QNGTTTSE
+898 QNEATTHE
-906 GGMNNGTEQLQV
+906 GGMNNGTEQLPA
-918 GQRPGAEQP
+918 GQQP
-927 GEQLPDG
+927 GTEQQSEQLPDG
-934 DGGRVL
+934 DGGRIL

-957 RAFNQVGA
+957 RTFNQGRTAV
-965 AAERKNLG
+965 ERENLG

-993 EREIQVMPESSWDAQ
+993 EREIQVMPESHWDAQ
-1008 MQQTAQRISYETG
+1008 MQQAAQRISYETG

-1051 IIIQADHLRL
+1051 IIIQADHRYL

-1086 EQAIVER
+1086 ERAIVEQ
-1093 YGREEFDAIMDKYL
+1093 YSREEFDAIMDKYL

-1155 SEAQAVLR
+1155 SEAQAVLQ

-1173 TEEAVA
+1173 TAA
-1179 RRTGPPERY
+1179 ATQRRTGPPERY

-1198 DQKTLARAQELQM
+1198 DQKALARAQELQM

-1237 DDSNMKYH
+1237 DDSKMKYH
-1245 RGGDAA
+1245 RGG
-1251 FSRNHPDY
+1251 
-1259 AEYQKLVDKMLT
+1259 
-1271 GSAEAWKPED
+1271 
-1281 QERLQELDK
+1281 
-1290 TWGREYGRLSERV
+1290 
-1303 ESGNATLEDVI
+1303 
-1314 DHEELFQAYPQ
+1314 
-1325 LRSVRV
+1325 
-1331 EFKELPGNT
+1331 
-1340 QGYFSPSENKI
+1340 
-1351 ALDSKLRSAPEVTII
+1351 
-1366 HEIQHAI
+1366 
-1373 QKAEG
+1373 
-1378 FASGASPEY
+1378 
-1387 WQQHRDE
+1387 
-1394 AKEARIADIREEI
+1394 
-1407 ARLEEQLPWD
+1407 
-1417 LNRWTAEDD
+1417 
-1426 AIEAKIG
+1426 
-1433 ELEDSIIDIQNG
+1433 
-1445 VGLDSYDLYR
+1445 
-1455 NTAGEIEARDAASRR
+1455 DAASRR
-1470 ELTPEQRRATPPARA
+1470 ELTPEQRRAAPPARA

-1593 NAEHSGSGK
+1593 NAEHGGSGK

-1693 PVKARFSMDE
+1693 PVKAWFSLDE
-1703 PVEQTQDLMA
+1703 SVEQTQDLMA

-1741 SQGHTQYGDYTLVFP
+1741 SQGHTKYGDYTLVFP

-1764 DQRNKVYGA
+1764 DRRNKVYGA

-1780 ANAIVEREVNYD
+1780 ANAIVEREVNYE
-1792 ARRAAEQK
+1792 AGRAAEQK
-1800 IAQLAKQVAG
+1800 IAQLANQVAG
-1810 GIFSRDSVIG
+1810 GIFSRYSVISG
-1820 SRVDEVST
+1820 HVGEVAR

-1835 KQLSRDDAVR
+1835 KQLARDDAVR

-1870 QALQDYTEKIGAQEL
+1870 LALQEYTEKIGAQEL

-1894 GERLTEAELETARE
+1894 GERLTAAELETARE
-1908 SIMEAWIADH
+1908 SIMASWIADH
-1918 EYALSRKPELRET
+1918 EYVLSHRPELRET
-1931 RIARQR
+1931 RTARQR

-1984 EAWVRGQLHGVLGEP
+1984 EAWVRGQIRGVLGEP

-2011 GRRRSFR
+2011 GKRRSFR
-2018 ETHGAYTVEN
+2018 ETHGAYTAEN
-2028 IVKAMNKANARGES
+2028 IVKAMNRASARGES

-2068 ESRLQ
+2068 EGRLQ
-2073 KMPEEEYNR
+2073 NMPEEEYNR
-2082 LLQALDKRIE
+2082 LLQELDKRIG
-2092 GIVADVQKTSGSYD
+2092 GIVADVQKTAGSYD

-2177 DNCPPERLEKMKA
+2177 DDCPPERLEKMKA

-2217 FSVDEPQAGT
+2217 FSVDEPQAET
-2227 GGEIGQA
+2227 GGEIEQA
-2234 PESEPAKQEQKEKKP
+2234 SESKPAEPEQKEKKP

-2394 FNADDL
+2394 FHADDL

-2527 KNQYRAPEELRETW
+2527 KNQYRAPEELQGTW

-2570 DLAEMYKAARKSDPN
+2570 DLAEMYKDAQANDPN
-2585 FLPTKELEMI
+2585 FLPSKELEKI
-2595 VDRLDNEKIADMDL
+2595 VHRLDNKKIADMDL

-2746 EVKIPQLVGELEVG
+2746 EVKIPQLVGALEVG

-2772 MTPTQKVHL
+2772 MTPTQKVHM
-2781 YLESKSYENLRHM
+2781 YLESKSTENLRHM
-2794 EGGRIFPVKELYSQ
+2794 EGGRTFADKTLYSQ
-2808 GKREA
+2808 GKRRE
-2813 AFAQGELVRLAPETV
+2813 AFAQGKTVRMAPETV
-2828 KALVKDLTPE
+2828 KAIVGSLTPE

-2874 NYAPIYADTNYTKNQ
+2874 NYTPIYTNSNYTKSE

-2904 SRQYSKNPSY
+2904 SRQFSKNPSY

-2932 VGMAIPARNWNTLL
+2932 VGMAIPARNWQTLL
-2946 GWNEYVDDDR
+2946 NWR
-2956 ESMRSEISHTWGDAS
+2956 ERENSMADIITHDWGDES
-2971 LKYIENLIETLQG
+2971 LKYIQDLVQTLQG

-2994 MGAEKIFSNYIGAV
+2994 MGAEKVFSNYIGAV
-3008 FGANQSIVFKQLG
+3008 FGANPSIVFKQLG
-3021 SIPLASVWLGPENAP
+3021 SIPLAGAWLDFKNFP

-3079 TNKFTSFVFGG
+3079 TNKFTNFIFGG

-3105 PWAENKVRSEFPE
+3105 PWAENKVRAEFPE

-3136 KVAEEFNE
+3136 KVAEVFNE

-3153 DEMHRGSLYKS
+3153 DEMHQGTLRKS
-3164 KNSVTRAF
+3164 KNPVTRAF
-3172 TMFKSDSSQAY
+3172 TMFKSDSSQTY

-3217 SILGGTAFACGI
+3217 AAVGGYIWAQGI
-3229 DVLMNLW
+3229 EFLMNLW
-3236 KHKGKAYRDEDGN
+3236 KRKGKAYRDEDGN
-3249 LTAESV
+3249 LTAGSV
-3255 AKELATG
+3255 AKE
-3262 MAESMFGLVIGG
+3262 MALGLVGDLAGIVTYG
-3274 EEIFNIF
+3274 EELADVIGNII
-3281 DAVGT
+3281 
-3286 KLTGGTWYDSMNTLN
+3286 TGDKWYGIDT
-3301 APGLEQVSEII
+3301 PGLEQLSDVVETIVEQGQNG
-3312 STLIDEGVSFIQLLA
+3312 LDVLKDA
-3327 DGADVVKNGGDVW
+3327 ADVVKNGGSLG
-3340 EFLHRRGADIIGDI
+3340 EYLHRYSGDI
-3354 KEMAATVATYLPG
+3354 VGGIKDLAAAAATYLPG

-3381 RWVSPELAA
+3381 RWASPELAA

-3397 TANKNRMKGLR
+3397 TANKNQMKGLR

-3416 EDTLHNRRVETD
+3416 SDTLHNRRVETD
-3428 EATNETLAS
+3428 ETTNETLAS
-3437 LYEGGFT
+3437 LYESGFT

-3477 GAVGN
+3477 SAVGS
-3482 RLRELAAS
+3482 RLVALAAS
-3490 DVFQEADDET
+3490 DVFQTADDET

-3528 STQKADDVLASGA
+3528 STQKADDVLATGA

-3566 DTQNAKDVALGMAEL
+3566 DAQSAKDVALGMAEL

-3596 RAAIDAVDGADA
+3596 RAAIDAVDGTSA
-3608 QRNALLAVMKDSTK
+3608 QRDALLAVMKDSTK

-3664 IDALNGHGGIMLP
+3664 IDALNGHSGIMLP

-3715 VIAEREKAKQED
+3715 VIAEREKAKRED

>member
-9 FLNKAD
+9 FLNKAN
-15 KQQSNWEQTTG
+15 KQQSNWEQTAG

-48 RRQAQEQKT
+48 RRQAQEQKA
-57 PQRERNGFDRTATPA
+57 PQRERSGFDRTATPA

-112 NADGSV
+112 NADGSI

-187 YYTTQREKALDETV
+187 YYTTQREQALDETA

-240 TLPTFQAESAQSE
+240 TLPTFRADSAQSE

-258 QELQDEIDRQ
+258 QALQDEIDRQ

-302 GVWTKRQKQEA
+302 GTWTKRQKQEA

-362 TRLYSKQT
+362 TRLYSRQT

-391 LLGANEDEYH
+391 ALGANEDEYH

-473 AAIGDMS
+473 AAMGDMS
-480 TGDYL
+480 TEDYL
-485 KHIAISGAQG
+485 KRIAISGAQG

-511 VLRDTHKMT
+511 VLRDTHMMT

-562 AFAFSVLN
+562 AFAFSVLSS
-570 GAINSYQTTQQQKA
+570 AISSYQTTQQQKA

-657 AYVNGYTAA
+657 AYVNGYAAA

-692 PTAPTDPQ
+692 PTTPTDPQ

-714 QGLQQAQA
+714 QGLQQGQA
-722 GTQNTPQ
+722 GTQNTQP

-736 QNGNAAAAAAQIAGQ
+736 QNGNAAAAAAQIAVQ
-751 AAEQNQQTQLPSLP
+751 AAEQNQQAQQPSLP
-765 ATEQDAVVQPQQP
+765 TAAQAAAVQPQQL

-784 EAELPTQ
+784 EAGLLTPQ
-791 QMQTEQTTTP
+791 QVQTEQTATP
-801 LQRLEAMGVSGKRAQ
+801 LERLETMGVSGKRAQ

-821 IEAFYRGEIQDGE
+821 IEAFYRGQITDGE
-834 VLSKLLSLPEV
+834 VLSKLLSFPEV

-862 GNVQPQNQ
+862 GNVQAQNQ
-870 QPVNSAAQQTLNTQP
+870 QPVNTAAQQVP
-885 TVQQALD
+885 GSQQ
-892 SQAPGV
+892 PGV
-898 QNGTTTSE
+898 QNEATTHE
-906 GGMNNGTEQLQV
+906 GGMNNGTEQLPA
-918 GQRPGAEQP
+918 GQQP
-927 GEQLPDG
+927 GTEQQSEQLPDG
-934 DGGRVL
+934 DGGRIL

-957 RAFNQVGA
+957 RTFNQGRTAV
-965 AAERKNLG
+965 ERENLG

-993 EREIQVMPESSWDAQ
+993 EREIQVMPESHWDAQ

-1051 IIIQADHLRL
+1051 IIIQADHRYL

-1086 EQAIVER
+1086 ERAIVEQ
-1093 YGREEFDAIMDKYL
+1093 YSREEFDAIMDKYL

-1143 INFFGANADKYR
+1143 INFFGAHAEKYR
-1155 SEAQAVLR
+1155 SEAQAVLQ
-1163 ERKITTPGSE
+1163 ERKVTTPGSE
-1173 TEEAVA
+1173 TAA
-1179 RRTGPPERY
+1179 ATQRRTGPPERY

-1198 DQKTLARAQELQM
+1198 DQKTLAHAQELQM

-1237 DDSNMKYH
+1237 DDSKMKYH

-1251 FSRNHPDY
+1251 FSRSHPDY

-1325 LRSVRV
+1325 LRNVRV

-1351 ALDSKLRSAPEVTII
+1351 ALDSKLRSAPEATII

-1445 VGLDSYDLYR
+1445 VGMDSYDLYR

-1470 ELTPEQRRATPPARA
+1470 ELTPEQRRAAPPARA

-1593 NAEHSGSGK
+1593 NAEHGGSGK

-1693 PVKARFSMDE
+1693 PVKAWFSLDE

-1764 DQRNKVYGA
+1764 DRRNKVYGA

-1780 ANAIVEREVNYD
+1780 ANAIVEREVNYE
-1792 ARRAAEQK
+1792 AGRAAEQK
-1800 IAQLAKQVAG
+1800 IAQLANQVAG
-1810 GIFSRDSVIG
+1810 GIFSRYSVISG
-1820 SRVDEVST
+1820 RVGEVAR

-1835 KQLSRDDAVR
+1835 KQLARDDAVR

-1870 QALQDYTEKIGAQEL
+1870 LALQEYTEKIGAQEL

-1894 GERLTEAELETARE
+1894 GERLTAAELETARE
-1908 SIMEAWIADH
+1908 SIMASWIADH
-1918 EYALSRKPELRET
+1918 EYALSRRPELRET
-1931 RIARQR
+1931 RTARQR

-1984 EAWVRGQLHGVLGEP
+1984 EAWVRGQIRGVLGEP

-2011 GRRRSFR
+2011 GKRRSFR
-2018 ETHGAYTVEN
+2018 ETHGAYTAEN
-2028 IVKAMNKANARGES
+2028 IVKAMNRASARGES

-2068 ESRLQ
+2068 EGRLQ
-2073 KMPEEEYNR
+2073 NMPEEEYNR
-2082 LLQALDKRIE
+2082 LLQELDKRIG
-2092 GIVADVQKTSGSYD
+2092 GIVADVQKTAGSYD

-2177 DNCPPERLEKMKA
+2177 DDCPPERLEKMKA

-2217 FSVDEPQAGT
+2217 FSVDEPQAET
-2227 GGEIGQA
+2227 GGEIEQA
-2234 PESEPAKQEQKEKKP
+2234 SESKPAEPEQKEKKP

-2394 FNADDL
+2394 FHADDL

-2527 KNQYRAPEELRETW
+2527 KNQYRAPEELQGTW

-2570 DLAEMYKAARKSDPN
+2570 DLAEMYKDAQENDPN
-2585 FLPTKELEMI
+2585 FLPSKELEKI
-2595 VDRLDNEKIADMDL
+2595 VHRLDNKKIADMDL

-2746 EVKIPQLVGELEVG
+2746 EVKIPQLVGALEVG

-2772 MTPTQKVHL
+2772 MTPTQKVHM
-2781 YLESKSYENLRHM
+2781 YLESKSTENLRHM
-2794 EGGRIFPVKELYSQ
+2794 EGGRTFADKTLYSQ
-2808 GKREA
+2808 GKRRK
-2813 AFAQGELVRLAPETV
+2813 AFAQGKTVRMAPETV
-2828 KALVKDLTPE
+2828 KAIVGSLTPE

-2874 NYAPIYADTNYTKNQ
+2874 NYTPIYTNSNYTKSE

-2904 SRQYSKNPSY
+2904 SRQFSKNPSY

-2932 VGMAIPARNWNTLL
+2932 VGMAIPARNWQTLL
-2946 GWNEYVDDDR
+2946 NWSER
-2956 ESMRSEISHTWGDAS
+2956 ENSMADIITHDWGDES
-2971 LKYIENLIETLQG
+2971 LKYIQDLVQTLQG

-2994 MGAEKIFSNYIGAV
+2994 MGAEKVFSNYIGAV
-3008 FGANQSIVFKQLG
+3008 FGANPSIVFKQLG
-3021 SIPLASVWLGPENAP
+3021 SIPLAGAWLDFKNFP

-3079 TNKFTSFVFGG
+3079 TNKFTNFIFGG

-3105 PWAENKVRSEFPE
+3105 PWAENKVRAEFPE

-3136 KVAEEFNE
+3136 KVAEVFNE

-3153 DEMHRGSLYKS
+3153 DEMHQGTLRKS
-3164 KNSVTRAF
+3164 KNPVTRAF
-3172 TMFKSDSSQAY
+3172 TMFKSDSSQTY

-3202 ENYNKAKR
+3202 ENYNKTKR

-3217 SILGGTAFACGI
+3217 AAVGGYIWAQGI
-3229 DVLMNLW
+3229 EFLMNLW
-3236 KHKGKAYRDEDGN
+3236 KRKGKAYRDEDGN
-3249 LTAESV
+3249 LTAGSV
-3255 AKELATG
+3255 AKE
-3262 MAESMFGLVIGG
+3262 MALGLVGDLAGIVTYG
-3274 EEIFNIF
+3274 EELADVIGNII
-3281 DAVGT
+3281 
-3286 KLTGGTWYDSMNTLN
+3286 TGDKWYGIDT
-3301 APGLEQVSEII
+3301 PGLEQLSDVVETIVEQGQNG
-3312 STLIDEGVSFIQLLA
+3312 LDVLRDA
-3327 DGADVVKNGGDVW
+3327 ADVVKNGGSLG
-3340 EFLHRRGADIIGDI
+3340 EYLHRHSGDI
-3354 KEMAATVATYLPG
+3354 VGGIKDLAAAAATYLPG
-3367 IPVNNL
+3367 ISVNNL

-3381 RWVSPELAA
+3381 RWASPELAA

-3397 TANKNRMKGLR
+3397 TANKNQMKGLR

-3416 EDTLHNRRVETD
+3416 SDTLHNRRVETD
-3428 EATNETLAS
+3428 ETTNETLAS
-3437 LYEGGFT
+3437 LYESGFT

-3477 GAVGN
+3477 GAVGS
-3482 RLRELAAS
+3482 RLQELIAS
-3490 DVFQEADDET
+3490 DVFQAADDET

-3528 STQKADDVLASGA
+3528 STQKADDVLATGA

-3566 DTQNAKDVALGMAEL
+3566 DAQSAKDVALGMAEL

-3596 RAAIDAVDGADA
+3596 RAAIDAVDGTSA
-3608 QRNALLAVMKDSTK
+3608 QRDALLAVMKDSTK

-3664 IDALNGHGGIMLP
+3664 IDALNGHSGIMLP

>member
-1 MSVISKKS
+1 MSVISKRS
-9 FLNKAD
+9 FLNKAN
-15 KQQSNWEQTTG
+15 KQQSNWEQTAG

-48 RRQAQEQKT
+48 RRQAQEQKA
-57 PQRERNGFDRTATPA
+57 PQRERSGFDRTATPA

-112 NADGSV
+112 NADGSI

-187 YYTTQREKALDETV
+187 YYTTQREQALDETA

-240 TLPTFQAESAQSE
+240 TLPTFRADSAQSE

-258 QELQDEIDRQ
+258 QALQDEIDRQ

-302 GVWTKRQKQEA
+302 GTWTKRQKQEA

-362 TRLYSKQT
+362 TRLYSRQT

-391 LLGANEDEYH
+391 ALGANEDEYH

-473 AAIGDMS
+473 AAMGDMS
-480 TGDYL
+480 TEDYL
-485 KHIAISGAQG
+485 KRIAISGAQG

-511 VLRDTHKMT
+511 VLRDTHMMT

-562 AFAFSVLN
+562 AFAFSVLSS
-570 GAINSYQTTQQQKA
+570 AISSYQTTQQQKA

-644 LNETLDLIDEAMR
+644 LNETLYLIEEAMR
-657 AYVNGYTAA
+657 AYVNGYAAA

-692 PTAPTDPQ
+692 PTTPTDPQ

-714 QGLQQAQA
+714 QGLQQGQA
-722 GTQNTPQ
+722 GTQNTQP

-736 QNGNAAAAAAQIAGQ
+736 QNGNAAAAAAQIAVQ
-751 AAEQNQQTQLPSLP
+751 AAEQNQQAQQPSLP
-765 ATEQDAVVQPQQP
+765 TAAQAAAVQPQQL

-784 EAELPTQ
+784 EAGLLTPQ
-791 QMQTEQTTTP
+791 QVQTEQTATP
-801 LQRLEAMGVSGKRAQ
+801 LERLETMGVSGKRAQ

-821 IEAFYRGEIQDGE
+821 IEAFYRGQITDGE
-834 VLSKLLSLPEV
+834 VLSKLLSFPEV

-862 GNVQPQNQ
+862 GNVQAQNQ
-870 QPVNSAAQQTLNTQP
+870 QPVNTAAQQVP
-885 TVQQALD
+885 GSQQ
-892 SQAPGV
+892 PGV
-898 QNGTTTSE
+898 QNEATTHE
-906 GGMNNGTEQLQV
+906 GGMNNGTEQLPA
-918 GQRPGAEQP
+918 GQQP
-927 GEQLPDG
+927 GTEQQSEQLPDG
-934 DGGRVL
+934 DGGRIL

-957 RAFNQVGA
+957 RTFNQGRTAV
-965 AAERKNLG
+965 ERENLG

-993 EREIQVMPESSWDAQ
+993 EREIQVMPESHWDAQ

-1051 IIIQADHLRL
+1051 IIIQADHRYL

-1086 EQAIVER
+1086 ERAIVEQ
-1093 YGREEFDAIMDKYL
+1093 YSREEFDAIMDKYL

-1143 INFFGANADKYR
+1143 INFFGAHAEKYR
-1155 SEAQAVLR
+1155 SEAQAVLQ
-1163 ERKITTPGSE
+1163 ERKVTTPGSE
-1173 TEEAVA
+1173 TAA
-1179 RRTGPPERY
+1179 ATQRRTGPPERY

-1198 DQKTLARAQELQM
+1198 DQKTLAHAQELQM

-1237 DDSNMKYH
+1237 DDSKMKYH

-1251 FSRNHPDY
+1251 FSRSHPDY

-1325 LRSVRV
+1325 LRNVRV

-1351 ALDSKLRSAPEVTII
+1351 ALDSKLRSAPEATII

-1445 VGLDSYDLYR
+1445 VGMDSYDLYR

-1470 ELTPEQRRATPPARA
+1470 ELTPEQRRAAPPARA

-1593 NAEHSGSGK
+1593 NAEHGGSGK

-1693 PVKARFSMDE
+1693 PVKAWFSLDE

-1764 DQRNKVYGA
+1764 DRRNKVYGA

-1780 ANAIVEREVNYD
+1780 ANAIVEREVNYE
-1792 ARRAAEQK
+1792 AGRAAEQK
-1800 IAQLAKQVAG
+1800 IAQLANQVAG
-1810 GIFSRDSVIG
+1810 GIFSRYSVISG
-1820 SRVDEVST
+1820 RVGEVAR

-1835 KQLSRDDAVR
+1835 KQLARDDAVR

-1870 QALQDYTEKIGAQEL
+1870 LALQEYTEKIGAQEL

-1894 GERLTEAELETARE
+1894 GERLTAAELETARE
-1908 SIMEAWIADH
+1908 SIMASWIADH
-1918 EYALSRKPELRET
+1918 EYALSRRPELRET
-1931 RIARQR
+1931 RTARQR

-1984 EAWVRGQLHGVLGEP
+1984 EAWVRGQIRGVLGEP

-2011 GRRRSFR
+2011 GKRRSFR
-2018 ETHGAYTVEN
+2018 ETHGAYTAEN
-2028 IVKAMNKANARGES
+2028 IVKAMNRASARGES

-2068 ESRLQ
+2068 EGRLQ
-2073 KMPEEEYNR
+2073 NMPEEEYNR
-2082 LLQALDKRIE
+2082 LLQELDKRIG
-2092 GIVADVQKTSGSYD
+2092 GIVADVQKTAGSYD

-2177 DNCPPERLEKMKA
+2177 DDCPPERLEKMKA

-2217 FSVDEPQAGT
+2217 FSVDEPQAET
-2227 GGEIGQA
+2227 GGEIEQA
-2234 PESEPAKQEQKEKKP
+2234 SESKPAEPEQKEKKP

-2394 FNADDL
+2394 FHADDL

-2527 KNQYRAPEELRETW
+2527 KNQYRAPEELQGTW

-2559 RYSKKYDATWK
+2559 RYFKKYDATWK
-2570 DLAEMYKAARKSDPN
+2570 DLAEMYKDAQENDPN
-2585 FLPTKELEMI
+2585 FLPSKELEKI
-2595 VDRLDNEKIADMDL
+2595 VHRLNNKKIADMDL

-2662 AARQGK
+2662 AAWQGK
-2668 KLDSLFNQEQ
+2668 KLDSLFNREQ

-2691 NPNSAWYSM
+2691 NSNSAWYSM

-2746 EVKIPQLVGELEVG
+2746 EVKIPQLVGALEVG

-2772 MTPTQKVHL
+2772 MTPTQKVHM
-2781 YLESKSYENLRHM
+2781 YLESKSTENLRHM
-2794 EGGRIFPVKELYSQ
+2794 EGGRTFADKTLYSQ
-2808 GKREA
+2808 GKRRK
-2813 AFAQGELVRLAPETV
+2813 AFAQGKTVRMAPETV
-2828 KALVKDLTPE
+2828 KAIVGSLTPE

-2866 GYDKAVSK
+2866 GYDKAMSK
-2874 NYAPIYADTNYTKNQ
+2874 NYTPIYTNSNYTKSE

-2904 SRQYSKNPSY
+2904 SRKFSKNPSY

-2932 VGMAIPARNWNTLL
+2932 VGMAIPARNWQTLL
-2946 GWNEYVDDDR
+2946 NWSEWEN
-2956 ESMRSEISHTWGDAS
+2956 SMADIITHDWGDES
-2971 LKYIENLIETLQG
+2971 LKYIQDLVQTLQG

-2994 MGAEKIFSNYIGAV
+2994 MGAEKVFSNYIGAV
-3008 FGANQSIVFKQLG
+3008 FGANPSIVFKQLG
-3021 SIPLASVWLGPENAP
+3021 SIPLAGAWLNFKNFP

-3079 TNKFTSFVFGG
+3079 TNKFTNFIFGG

-3105 PWAENKVRSEFPE
+3105 PWAENKVRAEFPE

-3136 KVAEEFNE
+3136 KVAEVFNE

-3153 DEMHRGSLYKS
+3153 DETHQGTLRKS
-3164 KNSVTRAF
+3164 KNPVTRAF
-3172 TMFKSDSSQAY
+3172 TMFKSDSSQTY

-3217 SILGGTAFACGI
+3217 AAVGGYIWAQGI
-3229 DVLMNLW
+3229 EFLMNLW
-3236 KHKGKAYRDEDGN
+3236 KRKGKAYRDEDGN
-3249 LTAESV
+3249 LTAGSV
-3255 AKELATG
+3255 AKE
-3262 MAESMFGLVIGG
+3262 MALGLVGDLAGIVTYG
-3274 EEIFNIF
+3274 EELADVIGNII
-3281 DAVGT
+3281 
-3286 KLTGGTWYDSMNTLN
+3286 TGDKWYGIDT
-3301 APGLEQVSEII
+3301 PGLEQLSDVVETIVEQGQNG
-3312 STLIDEGVSFIQLLA
+3312 LDVLRDA
-3327 DGADVVKNGGDVW
+3327 ADVVKNGGSLG
-3340 EFLHRRGADIIGDI
+3340 EYLHRHSGDI
-3354 KEMAATVATYLPG
+3354 VGGIKDLAAAAATYLPG
-3367 IPVNNL
+3367 ISVNNL

-3381 RWVSPELAA
+3381 RWASPELAA

-3397 TANKNRMKGLR
+3397 TANKNQMKGLR

-3416 EDTLHNRRVETD
+3416 SDTLHNRRVETD
-3428 EATNETLAS
+3428 ETTNETLAS
-3437 LYEGGFT
+3437 LYESGFT

-3477 GAVGN
+3477 GAVGS
-3482 RLRELAAS
+3482 RLQELIAS
-3490 DVFQEADDET
+3490 DVFQAADDET

-3528 STQKADDVLASGA
+3528 STQKADDVLATGA

-3566 DTQNAKDVALGMAEL
+3566 DAQSAKDVALGMAEL

-3596 RAAIDAVDGADA
+3596 RAAIDAVDGTSA
-3608 QRNALLAVMKDSTK
+3608 QRDALLAVMKDSTK

-3664 IDALNGHGGIMLP
+3664 IDALNGHSGIMLP

>member
-9 FLNKAD
+9 FLNKAN
-15 KQQSNWEQTTG
+15 KQQSNWEQTAG

-48 RRQAQEQKT
+48 RRQAQEQKA
-57 PQRERNGFDRTATPA
+57 PQRERSGFDRTATPA

-112 NADGSV
+112 NADGSI

-187 YYTTQREKALDETV
+187 YYTTQREQALDETA

-240 TLPTFQAESAQSE
+240 TLPTFRADSAQSE

-258 QELQDEIDRQ
+258 QALQDEIDRQ

-302 GVWTKRQKQEA
+302 GTWTKRQKQEA

-362 TRLYSKQT
+362 TRLYSRQT

-391 LLGANEDEYH
+391 ALGANEDEYH

-473 AAIGDMS
+473 AAMGDMS
-480 TGDYL
+480 TEDYL
-485 KHIAISGAQG
+485 KRIAISGAQG

-511 VLRDTHKMT
+511 VLRDTHMMT

-562 AFAFSVLN
+562 AFAFSVLSS
-570 GAINSYQTTQQQKA
+570 AISSYQTTQQQKA

-657 AYVNGYTAA
+657 AYVNGYAAA

-692 PTAPTDPQ
+692 PTTPTDPQ

-714 QGLQQAQA
+714 QGLQQGQA
-722 GTQNTPQ
+722 GTQNTQP

-736 QNGNAAAAAAQIAGQ
+736 QNGNAAAAAAQIAVQ
-751 AAEQNQQTQLPSLP
+751 AAEQNQQAQQPSLP
-765 ATEQDAVVQPQQP
+765 TAAQAAAVQPQQL

-784 EAELPTQ
+784 EAGLLTPQ
-791 QMQTEQTTTP
+791 QVQTEQTATP
-801 LQRLEAMGVSGKRAQ
+801 LERLETMGVSGKRAQ

-821 IEAFYRGEIQDGE
+821 IEAFYRGQITDGE
-834 VLSKLLSLPEV
+834 VLSKLLSFPEV

-862 GNVQPQNQ
+862 GNVQAQNQ
-870 QPVNSAAQQTLNTQP
+870 QPVNTAAQQVP
-885 TVQQALD
+885 GSQQ
-892 SQAPGV
+892 PGV
-898 QNGTTTSE
+898 QNEATTHE
-906 GGMNNGTEQLQV
+906 GGMNNGTEQLPA
-918 GQRPGAEQP
+918 GQQP
-927 GEQLPDG
+927 GTEQQSEQLPDG
-934 DGGRVL
+934 DGGRIL

-957 RAFNQVGA
+957 RTFNQGRTAV
-965 AAERKNLG
+965 ERENLG

-993 EREIQVMPESSWDAQ
+993 EREIQVMPESHWDAQ

-1051 IIIQADHLRL
+1051 IIIQADHRYL

-1086 EQAIVER
+1086 ERAIVEQ
-1093 YGREEFDAIMDKYL
+1093 YSREEFDAIMDKYL

-1143 INFFGANADKYR
+1143 INFFGAHAEKYR
-1155 SEAQAVLR
+1155 SEAQAVLQ
-1163 ERKITTPGSE
+1163 ERKVTTPGSE
-1173 TEEAVA
+1173 TAA
-1179 RRTGPPERY
+1179 ATQRRTGPPERY

-1198 DQKTLARAQELQM
+1198 DQKTLAHAQELQM

-1237 DDSNMKYH
+1237 DDSKMKYH

-1251 FSRNHPDY
+1251 FSRSHPDY

-1325 LRSVRV
+1325 LRNVRV

-1351 ALDSKLRSAPEVTII
+1351 ALDSKLRSAPEATII

-1445 VGLDSYDLYR
+1445 VGMDSYDLYR

-1470 ELTPEQRRATPPARA
+1470 ELTPEQRRAAPPARA

-1593 NAEHSGSGK
+1593 NAEHGGSGK

-1693 PVKARFSMDE
+1693 PVKAWFSLDE

-1764 DQRNKVYGA
+1764 DRRNKVYGA

-1780 ANAIVEREVNYD
+1780 ANAIVEREVNYE
-1792 ARRAAEQK
+1792 AGRAAEQK
-1800 IAQLAKQVAG
+1800 IAQLANQVAG
-1810 GIFSRDSVIG
+1810 GIFSRYSVISG
-1820 SRVDEVST
+1820 RVGEVAR

-1835 KQLSRDDAVR
+1835 KQLARDDAVR

-1870 QALQDYTEKIGAQEL
+1870 LALQEYTEKIGAQEL

-1894 GERLTEAELETARE
+1894 GERLTAAELETARE
-1908 SIMEAWIADH
+1908 SIMASWIADH
-1918 EYALSRKPELRET
+1918 EYALSHRPEPRET
-1931 RIARQR
+1931 RTARQR

-1984 EAWVRGQLHGVLGEP
+1984 EAWVRGQIRGVLGEP

-2011 GRRRSFR
+2011 GKRRSFR
-2018 ETHGAYTVEN
+2018 ETHGAYTAEN
-2028 IVKAMNKANARGES
+2028 IVKAMNRASARGES

-2068 ESRLQ
+2068 EGRLQ
-2073 KMPEEEYNR
+2073 NMPEEEYNR
-2082 LLQALDKRIE
+2082 LLQELDKRIG
-2092 GIVADVQKTSGSYD
+2092 GIVADVQKTAGSYD

-2177 DNCPPERLEKMKA
+2177 DDCPPERLEKMKA

-2217 FSVDEPQAGT
+2217 FSVDEPQAET
-2227 GGEIGQA
+2227 GGEIEQA
-2234 PESEPAKQEQKEKKP
+2234 SESKPAEPEQKEKKP

-2394 FNADDL
+2394 FHADDL

-2527 KNQYRAPEELRETW
+2527 KNQYRAPEELQGTW

-2570 DLAEMYKAARKSDPN
+2570 DLAEMYKDAQENDPN
-2585 FLPTKELEMI
+2585 FLPSKELEKI
-2595 VDRLDNEKIADMDL
+2595 VHRLDNKKIADMDL

-2746 EVKIPQLVGELEVG
+2746 EVKIPQLVGALEVG

-2772 MTPTQKVHL
+2772 MTPTQKVHM
-2781 YLESKSYENLRHM
+2781 YLESKSTENLRHM
-2794 EGGRIFPVKELYSQ
+2794 EGGRTFADKTLYSQ
-2808 GKREA
+2808 GKRRK
-2813 AFAQGELVRLAPETV
+2813 AFAQGKTVRMAPETV
-2828 KALVKDLTPE
+2828 KAIVGSLTPE

-2874 NYAPIYADTNYTKNQ
+2874 NYTPIYTNSNYTKSE

-2904 SRQYSKNPSY
+2904 SRQFSKNPSY

-2932 VGMAIPARNWNTLL
+2932 VGMAIPARNWQTLL
-2946 GWNEYVDDDR
+2946 NWSER
-2956 ESMRSEISHTWGDAS
+2956 ENSMADIITHDWGDES
-2971 LKYIENLIETLQG
+2971 LKYIQDLVQTLQG

-2994 MGAEKIFSNYIGAV
+2994 MGAEKVFSNYIGAV
-3008 FGANQSIVFKQLG
+3008 FGANPSIVFKQLG
-3021 SIPLASVWLGPENAP
+3021 SIPLAGAWLDFKNFP

-3079 TNKFTSFVFGG
+3079 TNKFTNFIFGG
-3090 GAITAMDGWAASVLW
+3090 GAITAMDDWAASVLW
-3105 PWAENKVRSEFPE
+3105 PWAENKVRAEFPE

-3136 KVAEEFNE
+3136 KVAEVFNE

-3153 DEMHRGSLYKS
+3153 DEMHQGTLRKS
-3164 KNSVTRAF
+3164 KNPVTRAF
-3172 TMFKSDSSQAY
+3172 TMFKSDSSQTY

-3217 SILGGTAFACGI
+3217 AAVGGYIWAQGI
-3229 DVLMNLW
+3229 EFLMNLW
-3236 KHKGKAYRDEDGN
+3236 KRKGKAYRDEDGN
-3249 LTAESV
+3249 LTAGSV
-3255 AKELATG
+3255 AKE
-3262 MAESMFGLVIGG
+3262 MALGLVGDLAGIVTYG
-3274 EEIFNIF
+3274 EELADVIGNII
-3281 DAVGT
+3281 
-3286 KLTGGTWYDSMNTLN
+3286 TGDKWYGIDT
-3301 APGLEQVSEII
+3301 PGLEQLSDVVETIVEQGQNG
-3312 STLIDEGVSFIQLLA
+3312 LDVLKDA
-3327 DGADVVKNGGDVW
+3327 ADVVKNGGSLG
-3340 EFLHRRGADIIGDI
+3340 EYLHRHSGDI
-3354 KEMAATVATYLPG
+3354 VGGIKDLAAAAATYLPG
-3367 IPVNNL
+3367 ISVNNL

-3381 RWVSPELAA
+3381 RWASPELAA

-3397 TANKNRMKGLR
+3397 TANKNQMKGLR

-3416 EDTLHNRRVETD
+3416 SDTLHNRRVETD
-3428 EATNETLAS
+3428 ETTNETLAS
-3437 LYEGGFT
+3437 LYESGFT

-3477 GAVGN
+3477 GAVGS
-3482 RLRELAAS
+3482 RLQELIAS
-3490 DVFQEADDET
+3490 DVFQAADDET
-3500 REKMLSGLY
+3500 QEKMLSGLY

-3528 STQKADDVLASGA
+3528 STQKADDVLATGA

-3566 DTQNAKDVALGMAEL
+3566 DAQSAKDVALGMAEL

-3596 RAAIDAVDGADA
+3596 RAAIDAVDGTSA
-3608 QRNALLAVMKDSTK
+3608 QRDALLAVMKDSTK

-3664 IDALNGHGGIMLP
+3664 IDALNGHSGIMLP

>member
-48 RRQAQEQKT
+48 RRQAQEQKA
-57 PQRERNGFDRTATPA
+57 PQSERSGFDRTATPA

-112 NADGSV
+112 NADGSI

-187 YYTTQREKALDETV
+187 YYTTQREKALDEAV

-227 PGILSMLGKASDS
+227 PSILSMLGKASDS

-302 GVWTKRQKQEA
+302 GIWTKRQKQEA

-391 LLGANEDEYH
+391 ALGANEDEYH

-473 AAIGDMS
+473 AAMGDMS
-480 TGDYL
+480 TEDYL
-485 KHIAISGAQG
+485 KRIAISGAQG

-562 AFAFSVLN
+562 AFAFSVLSS
-570 GAINSYQTTQQQKA
+570 AISSYQTTQQQKA

-657 AYVNGYTAA
+657 AYVNGYAAA

-692 PTAPTDPQ
+692 PTTPTDPQ

-722 GTQNTPQ
+722 GTQNTQP

-736 QNGNAAAAAAQIAGQ
+736 QNGNAAAAAAQIAVQ
-751 AAEQNQQTQLPSLP
+751 AAEQNQQAQQPSLP
-765 ATEQDAVVQPQQP
+765 TAAQAAAVQPQQL

-784 EAELPTQ
+784 EAGLLTPQ
-791 QMQTEQTTTP
+791 QVQTEQTATQ
-801 LQRLEAMGVSGKRAQ
+801 LERLETMGVSGKRAQ

-821 IEAFYRGEIQDGE
+821 IEAFYRGQITDGE
-834 VLSKLLSLPEV
+834 VLSKLLSFPEV

-862 GNVQPQNQ
+862 GNVQAQNQ
-870 QPVNSAAQQTLNTQP
+870 QPVNTAAQQVP
-885 TVQQALD
+885 GSQQ
-892 SQAPGV
+892 PGV
-898 QNGTTTSE
+898 QNEATTHE
-906 GGMNNGTEQLQV
+906 GGMNNGTEQLPA
-918 GQRPGAEQP
+918 GQQP
-927 GEQLPDG
+927 GTEQQSEQLPDG
-934 DGGRVL
+934 DGGRIL

-957 RAFNQVGA
+957 RAFNQGRTAV
-965 AAERKNLG
+965 ERENLG

-993 EREIQVMPESSWDAQ
+993 EREIQVMPESHWDAQ

-1051 IIIQADHLRL
+1051 IIIQADHRYL

-1086 EQAIVER
+1086 ERAIVEQ
-1093 YGREEFDAIMDKYL
+1093 YSREEFDAIMDKYL

-1143 INFFGANADKYR
+1143 INFFDANADKYR
-1155 SEAQAVLR
+1155 SEAQAVLQ

-1173 TEEAVA
+1173 TAA
-1179 RRTGPPERY
+1179 ATQRRTGPPERY

-1237 DDSNMKYH
+1237 DDSKMKYH

-1281 QERLQELDK
+1281 QGRLQELDK

-1303 ESGNATLEDVI
+1303 DRGSATLEDVI

-1325 LRSVRV
+1325 LRNVRV

-1351 ALDSKLRSAPEVTII
+1351 ALDSKLRSAPEATII

-1445 VGLDSYDLYR
+1445 VGMDSYDLYR

-1470 ELTPEQRRATPPARA
+1470 ELTPEQRRAAPPARA

-1593 NAEHSGSGK
+1593 NAEHGGSGK

-1693 PVKARFSMDE
+1693 PVKARFSLDE

-1764 DQRNKVYGA
+1764 DRRNKVYGA

-1780 ANAIVEREVNYD
+1780 ANAIVEREVNYE
-1792 ARRAAEQK
+1792 AGRAAEQK
-1800 IAQLAKQVAG
+1800 IAQLANQVAG
-1810 GIFSRDSVIG
+1810 GIFSRYSVISG
-1820 SRVDEVST
+1820 RVGEVAR

-1835 KQLSRDDAVR
+1835 KQLARDDAVR

-1858 VLKEKVWDSFGN
+1858 VLKEKAWDSFGN
-1870 QALQDYTEKIGAQEL
+1870 LALKEYTEKIGAQEL

-1894 GERLTEAELETARE
+1894 GERLTAAELETARE
-1908 SIMEAWIADH
+1908 SIMASWIADH
-1918 EYALSRKPELRET
+1918 EYALSRRPELRET

-1984 EAWVRGQLHGVLGEP
+1984 EAWVRGQIRGVLGEP

-2011 GRRRSFR
+2011 GKRRSFR
-2018 ETHGAYTVEN
+2018 ETHGAYTAEN
-2028 IVKAMNKANARGES
+2028 IVKAMNRASARGES

-2068 ESRLQ
+2068 EGRLQ
-2073 KMPEEEYNR
+2073 NMPEEEYNR
-2082 LLQALDKRIE
+2082 LLQELDKRID
-2092 GIVADVQKTSGSYD
+2092 GIVADVQKTAGSYD

-2155 TGYFEAKPQ
+2155 AGYFEAKPQ

-2177 DNCPPERLEKMKA
+2177 DDCPPERLEKMKA

-2217 FSVDEPQAGT
+2217 FSVDEPQAET
-2227 GGEIGQA
+2227 GGEIEQA
-2234 PESEPAKQEQKEKKP
+2234 SESKPAEPEQKEKKP

-2394 FNADDL
+2394 FHADDL

-2421 SLAQY
+2421 SLARY

-2527 KNQYRAPEELRETW
+2527 KNQYRAPEELQGTW

-2570 DLAEMYKAARKSDPN
+2570 DLAEMYKDAQANDPN
-2585 FLPTKELEMI
+2585 FLPSKELEKI
-2595 VDRLDNEKIADMDL
+2595 VHRLDNKKIADMDL

-2746 EVKIPQLVGELEVG
+2746 EVKIPQLVGALEVG

-2772 MTPTQKVHL
+2772 MTPTQKVHM
-2781 YLESKSYENLRHM
+2781 YLESKSTENLRHM
-2794 EGGRIFPVKELYSQ
+2794 EGGRTFADKTLYSQ
-2808 GKREA
+2808 GKRRE
-2813 AFAQGELVRLAPETV
+2813 AFAQGKTVRMAPETV
-2828 KALVKDLTPE
+2828 KAIVGSLTPE

-2874 NYAPIYADTNYTKNQ
+2874 NYTPIYTNSNYTKSE

-2904 SRQYSKNPSY
+2904 SRQFSKNPSY

-2932 VGMAIPARNWNTLL
+2932 VGMAIPARNWQTLL
-2946 GWNEYVDDDR
+2946 NWR
-2956 ESMRSEISHTWGDAS
+2956 ERENSMADIITHDWGDES
-2971 LKYIENLIETLQG
+2971 LKYIQDLVQTLQG

-2994 MGAEKIFSNYIGAV
+2994 MGAEKVFSNYIGAV
-3008 FGANQSIVFKQLG
+3008 FGANPSIVFKQLG
-3021 SIPLASVWLGPENAP
+3021 SIPLAGAWLDFKNFP

-3079 TNKFTSFVFGG
+3079 TTKFTNFIFGG

-3105 PWAENKVRSEFPE
+3105 PWAENKVRAEFPE

-3131 SPFYQ
+3131 SPFYR
-3136 KVAEEFNE
+3136 KVAEVFNE

-3153 DEMHRGSLYKS
+3153 DEMHQGTLRKS
-3164 KNSVTRAF
+3164 KNPVTRAF
-3172 TMFKSDSSQAY
+3172 TMFKSDSSQTY

-3217 SILGGTAFACGI
+3217 AAVGGYIWAQGI
-3229 DVLMNLW
+3229 EFLMNLW
-3236 KHKGKAYRDEDGN
+3236 KRKGKAYRDEDGN
-3249 LTAESV
+3249 LTAGSV
-3255 AKELATG
+3255 AKE
-3262 MAESMFGLVIGG
+3262 MALGLVGDLAGIVTYG
-3274 EEIFNIF
+3274 EELADVIGNII
-3281 DAVGT
+3281 
-3286 KLTGGTWYDSMNTLN
+3286 TGDKWYGIDT
-3301 APGLEQVSEII
+3301 PGLEQLSDVVETIVEQGQNG
-3312 STLIDEGVSFIQLLA
+3312 LDVLKDA
-3327 DGADVVKNGGDVW
+3327 ADVVKNGGSLG
-3340 EFLHRRGADIIGDI
+3340 EYLHRHSGDI
-3354 KEMAATVATYLPG
+3354 VGGIKDLAAAAATYLPG
-3367 IPVNNL
+3367 ISVNNL

-3381 RWVSPELAA
+3381 RWASPELAA

-3397 TANKNRMKGLR
+3397 TANKNQMKGLR

-3416 EDTLHNRRVETD
+3416 SDTLHNRRVETD
-3428 EATNETLAS
+3428 ETTNETLAS
-3437 LYEGGFT
+3437 LYESGFT

-3477 GAVGN
+3477 SAVGS
-3482 RLRELAAS
+3482 RLVALAAS
-3490 DVFQEADDET
+3490 DVFQTADDET

-3528 STQKADDVLASGA
+3528 STQKADDVLATGA

-3566 DTQNAKDVALGMAEL
+3566 DAQSAKDVALGMAEL

-3596 RAAIDAVDGADA
+3596 RAAIDAVDGTSA
-3608 QRNALLAVMKDSTK
+3608 QRDALLAVMKDSTK

-3664 IDALNGHGGIMLP
+3664 IDALNGHSGIMLP

-3715 VIAEREKAKQED
+3715 VIAEREKAKRED

>member
-38 IRQAQSAAQQ
+38 MVQAYSRAKQQWNEANEKYQQELARQKSLEEQYLTQAYENRAKELQDLAGEYFLKSSSPGAKQTAYANWQRAKEQEELRKQQQSGRKLNPAEEHFLNTIAYKNPNAAIAEEQRQAQ
-48 RRQAQEQKT
+48 QAQKEQ
-57 PQRERNGFDRTATPA
+57 
-72 SIAGLG
+72 
-78 APAPTSQRQKE
+78 
-89 RYNQEIGQYGV
+89 
-100 GNIDLYNRPQYR
+100 
-112 NADGSV
+112 
-118 STVDSTSFNIQGKEV
+118 
-133 LLPSV
+133 
-138 WMKDGK
+138 
-144 AYRSSDGDEILQHF
+144 
-158 YDTGEFLGVFDTVDA
+158 
-173 ANSYAEKLHDAQDY
+173 
-187 YYTTQREKALDETV
+187 TV
-201 AHDQL
+201 AERVQLDQL

-227 PGILSMLGKASDS
+227 PSILSMLGKASDS

-302 GVWTKRQKQEA
+302 GIWTKRQKQEA

-339 QEAMRKGDTEAAKQ
+339 QEAMRKGDTEAAAQ

-391 LLGANEDEYH
+391 ALGANEDEYH

-437 GAGLAAAGM
+437 SAGLAAAGM

-473 AAIGDMS
+473 AAMGDMS
-480 TGDYL
+480 TEDYL
-485 KHIAISGAQG
+485 KRIAISGAQG

-562 AFAFSVLN
+562 AFAFSVLSS
-570 GAINSYQTTQQQKA
+570 AISSYQTTQQQKA

-657 AYVNGYTAA
+657 AYVNGYAAA

-692 PTAPTDPQ
+692 PTTPTDPQ

-722 GTQNTPQ
+722 GTQNTQP

-736 QNGNAAAAAAQIAGQ
+736 QNGNAAAAAAQIAVQ
-751 AAEQNQQTQLPSLP
+751 AAEQNQQAQQPSLP
-765 ATEQDAVVQPQQP
+765 TAAQAAAVQPQQL

-784 EAELPTQ
+784 EAGLLTPQ
-791 QMQTEQTTTP
+791 QVQTEQTATP
-801 LQRLEAMGVSGKRAQ
+801 LERLETMGVSGKRAQ

-821 IEAFYRGEIQDGE
+821 IEAFYRGQITDGE
-834 VLSKLLSLPEV
+834 VLSKLLSFPEV

-862 GNVQPQNQ
+862 GNVQAQNQ
-870 QPVNSAAQQTLNTQP
+870 QPVNTAAQQVP
-885 TVQQALD
+885 GSQQ
-892 SQAPGV
+892 PGV
-898 QNGTTTSE
+898 QNEATTHE
-906 GGMNNGTEQLQV
+906 GGMNNGTEQLPA
-918 GQRPGAEQP
+918 GQQP
-927 GEQLPDG
+927 GTEQQSEQLPDG
-934 DGGRVL
+934 DGGRIL

-957 RAFNQVGA
+957 RTFNQGRTAV
-965 AAERKNLG
+965 ERENLG

-993 EREIQVMPESSWDAQ
+993 EREIQVMPESHWDAQ

-1051 IIIQADHLRL
+1051 IIIQADHRYL

-1086 EQAIVER
+1086 ERAIVEQ
-1093 YGREEFDAIMDKYL
+1093 YSREEFDAIMDKYL

-1155 SEAQAVLR
+1155 SEAQAVLQ

-1173 TEEAVA
+1173 TAA
-1179 RRTGPPERY
+1179 ATQRRTGPPERY

-1237 DDSNMKYH
+1237 DDSKMKYH

-1281 QERLQELDK
+1281 QGRLQELDK

-1303 ESGNATLEDVI
+1303 DRGSATLEDVI

-1325 LRSVRV
+1325 LRNVRV

-1351 ALDSKLRSAPEVTII
+1351 ALDSKLRSAPEATII

-1445 VGLDSYDLYR
+1445 VGMDSYDLYR

-1470 ELTPEQRRATPPARA
+1470 ELTPEQRRAAPPARA

-1573 RGWKAKINTG
+1573 RGWKAKINAG

-1593 NAEHSGSGK
+1593 NAEHGGSGK

-1693 PVKARFSMDE
+1693 PVKARFSLDE

-1764 DQRNKVYGA
+1764 DRRNKVYGA

-1780 ANAIVEREVNYD
+1780 ANAIVEREVNYE
-1792 ARRAAEQK
+1792 AGRAAEQK
-1800 IAQLAKQVAG
+1800 IAQLANQVAG
-1810 GIFSRDSVIG
+1810 GIFSRYSVISG
-1820 SRVDEVST
+1820 RVGEVAR

-1835 KQLSRDDAVR
+1835 KQLARDDAVR

-1870 QALQDYTEKIGAQEL
+1870 LALQEYTEKIGAQEL

-1894 GERLTEAELETARE
+1894 GERLTAAELETARE
-1908 SIMEAWIADH
+1908 SIMASWIADH
-1918 EYALSRKPELRET
+1918 EYALSRRPELRET
-1931 RIARQR
+1931 RTARQR

-1984 EAWVRGQLHGVLGEP
+1984 EAWVRGQIRGVLGEP

-2011 GRRRSFR
+2011 GKRRSFR
-2018 ETHGAYTVEN
+2018 ETHGAYTAEN
-2028 IVKAMNKANARGES
+2028 IVKAMNRASARGES

-2068 ESRLQ
+2068 EGRLQ
-2073 KMPEEEYNR
+2073 NMPEEEYNR
-2082 LLQALDKRIE
+2082 LLQELDKRIG
-2092 GIVADVQKTSGSYD
+2092 GIVADVQKTAGSYD

-2177 DNCPPERLEKMKA
+2177 DDCPPERLEKMKA

-2217 FSVDEPQAGT
+2217 FSVDEPQEET
-2227 GGEIGQA
+2227 GGEIEQA
-2234 PESEPAKQEQKEKKP
+2234 SESKPAEPEQKEKKP

-2277 FSIPEGRRAEINQI
+2277 FSIPEGWRAEINQI

-2394 FNADDL
+2394 FHADDL

-2527 KNQYRAPEELRETW
+2527 KNQYRAPEELQGTW

-2570 DLAEMYKAARKSDPN
+2570 DLAEMYKDAQANDPN
-2585 FLPTKELEMI
+2585 FLPSKELEKI
-2595 VDRLDNEKIADMDL
+2595 VHRLDNKKIADMDL

-2746 EVKIPQLVGELEVG
+2746 EVKIPQLVGALEVG

-2772 MTPTQKVHL
+2772 MTPTQKVHM
-2781 YLESKSYENLRHM
+2781 YLESKSTENLRHM
-2794 EGGRIFPVKELYSQ
+2794 EGGRTFADKTLYSQ
-2808 GKREA
+2808 GKRRE
-2813 AFAQGELVRLAPETV
+2813 AFAQGKTVRMAPETV
-2828 KALVKDLTPE
+2828 KAIVGSLTPE

-2874 NYAPIYADTNYTKNQ
+2874 NYTPIYTNSNYTKSE

-2904 SRQYSKNPSY
+2904 SRQFSKNPSY

-2932 VGMAIPARNWNTLL
+2932 VGMAIPARNWQTLL
-2946 GWNEYVDDDR
+2946 NWR
-2956 ESMRSEISHTWGDAS
+2956 ERENSMADIITHDWGDES
-2971 LKYIENLIETLQG
+2971 LKYIQDLVQTLQG

-2994 MGAEKIFSNYIGAV
+2994 MGAEKVFSNYIGAV
-3008 FGANQSIVFKQLG
+3008 FGANPSIVFKQLG
-3021 SIPLASVWLGPENAP
+3021 SIPLAGAWLDFKNFP

-3079 TNKFTSFVFGG
+3079 TNKFTNFIFGG

-3105 PWAENKVRSEFPE
+3105 PWAENKVRAEFPE

-3136 KVAEEFNE
+3136 KVAEVFNE

-3153 DEMHRGSLYKS
+3153 DEMHQGALRKS
-3164 KNSVTRAF
+3164 KNPVTRAF
-3172 TMFKSDSSQAY
+3172 TMFKSDSSQTY

-3217 SILGGTAFACGI
+3217 AAVGGYIWAQGI
-3229 DVLMNLW
+3229 EFLMNLW
-3236 KHKGKAYRDEDGN
+3236 KRKGKAYRDEDGN
-3249 LTAESV
+3249 LTAGSV
-3255 AKELATG
+3255 AKE
-3262 MAESMFGLVIGG
+3262 MALGLVGDLAGIVTYG
-3274 EEIFNIF
+3274 EELADVIGNII
-3281 DAVGT
+3281 
-3286 KLTGGTWYDSMNTLN
+3286 TGDKWYGIDT
-3301 APGLEQVSEII
+3301 PGLEQLSDVVETIVEQGQNG
-3312 STLIDEGVSFIQLLA
+3312 LDVLKDA
-3327 DGADVVKNGGDVW
+3327 ADVVKNGGSLG
-3340 EFLHRRGADIIGDI
+3340 EYLHRHSGDI
-3354 KEMAATVATYLPG
+3354 VGGIKDLAAAAATYLPG
-3367 IPVNNL
+3367 ISVNNL

-3381 RWVSPELAA
+3381 RWASPELAA

-3397 TANKNRMKGLR
+3397 TANKNQMKGLR

-3416 EDTLHNRRVETD
+3416 SDTLHNRRVETD
-3428 EATNETLAS
+3428 ETTNETLAS
-3437 LYEGGFT
+3437 LYESGFT

-3477 GAVGN
+3477 GAVGS
-3482 RLRELAAS
+3482 RLQELIAS
-3490 DVFQEADDET
+3490 DVFQAADDET
-3500 REKMLSGLY
+3500 QEKMLSGLY

-3528 STQKADDVLASGA
+3528 STQKADDVLATGA
-3541 EMADYLELKLA
+3541 EMVDYLELKLA
-3552 GAVDKYLDAIDGGL
+3552 GAVDKHLDAIDGGL
-3566 DTQNAKDVALGMAEL
+3566 DAQSAKDVALGMAEL
-3581 APEEGKKTVSDVQKW
+3581 TPDEGKKTVSDVQKW
-3596 RAAIDAVDGADA
+3596 RAAIDAVDGTSA
-3608 QRNALLAVMKDSTK
+3608 QRDALLAVMKDSTK

-3664 IDALNGHGGIMLP
+3664 IDALNGHSGIMLP

>member
-38 IRQAQSAAQQ
+38 MVQAYSRAKQQWNEANEKYQQELARQKSLEEQYLTQAYENRAKELQDLAGEYFLKSSSPGAKQTAYANWQRAKEQEELRKQQQSGRKLNPAEEHFLNTIAYKNPNAAIAEEQRQAQ
-48 RRQAQEQKT
+48 QAQKEQ
-57 PQRERNGFDRTATPA
+57 
-72 SIAGLG
+72 
-78 APAPTSQRQKE
+78 
-89 RYNQEIGQYGV
+89 
-100 GNIDLYNRPQYR
+100 
-112 NADGSV
+112 
-118 STVDSTSFNIQGKEV
+118 
-133 LLPSV
+133 
-138 WMKDGK
+138 
-144 AYRSSDGDEILQHF
+144 
-158 YDTGEFLGVFDTVDA
+158 
-173 ANSYAEKLHDAQDY
+173 
-187 YYTTQREKALDETV
+187 TV
-201 AHDQL
+201 AERVQLDQL

-227 PGILSMLGKASDS
+227 PSILSMLGKASGS

-302 GVWTKRQKQEA
+302 GTWTKRQKQEA

-339 QEAMRKGDTEAAKQ
+339 QEAMRKGDTEAAAQ

-391 LLGANEDEYH
+391 ALGANEDEYH

-473 AAIGDMS
+473 AAMGDMS
-480 TGDYL
+480 TEDYL
-485 KHIAISGAQG
+485 KRIAISGAQG

-562 AFAFSVLN
+562 AFAFSVLSS
-570 GAINSYQTTQQQKA
+570 AISSYQTTQQQKA

-657 AYVNGYTAA
+657 AYVNGYAAA

-692 PTAPTDPQ
+692 PTTPTDPQ

-722 GTQNTPQ
+722 GTQNTQP

-736 QNGNAAAAAAQIAGQ
+736 QNGNAAAAAAQIAVQ
-751 AAEQNQQTQLPSLP
+751 AEEQNQQAQQPSLP
-765 ATEQDAVVQPQQP
+765 TAAQAADVQPQQL

-784 EAELPTQ
+784 EAGLLTPQ
-791 QMQTEQTTTP
+791 QVQTEQTATP
-801 LQRLEAMGVSGKRAQ
+801 LERLETMGVSGKRAQ

-821 IEAFYRGEIQDGE
+821 IEAFYRGQITDGE
-834 VLSKLLSLPEV
+834 VLSKLLSFPEV

-862 GNVQPQNQ
+862 GNVQAQNQ
-870 QPVNSAAQQTLNTQP
+870 QPVNTAAQQVP
-885 TVQQALD
+885 GSQQ
-892 SQAPGV
+892 PGV
-898 QNGTTTSE
+898 QNEATTHE
-906 GGMNNGTEQLQV
+906 GGMNNGTEQLPA
-918 GQRPGAEQP
+918 GQQP
-927 GEQLPDG
+927 GTEQQSEQLPDG
-934 DGGRVL
+934 DGGRIL

-957 RAFNQVGA
+957 RTFNQGRTAV
-965 AAERKNLG
+965 ERENLG

-993 EREIQVMPESSWDAQ
+993 EREIQVMPESHWDAQ

-1051 IIIQADHLRL
+1051 IIIQADHRYL

-1071 FHDYAANNPGLVRQI
+1071 FHDYAANNPGLARQI
-1086 EQAIVER
+1086 ERAIVEQ
-1093 YGREEFDAIMDKYL
+1093 YSREEFDAIMDKYL

-1155 SEAQAVLR
+1155 SEAQAVLQ

-1173 TEEAVA
+1173 TAA
-1179 RRTGPPERY
+1179 ATQRRTGPPERY

-1225 HTGMEGKLRFEI
+1225 HTGMEGKLRFKI
-1237 DDSNMKYH
+1237 DDSKMKYH

-1281 QERLQELDK
+1281 QGRLQELDK

-1303 ESGNATLEDVI
+1303 DRGSATLEDVI

-1325 LRSVRV
+1325 LRNVRV

-1351 ALDSKLRSAPEVTII
+1351 ALDSKLRSAPEATII

-1445 VGLDSYDLYR
+1445 VGMDSYDLYR

-1470 ELTPEQRRATPPARA
+1470 ELTPEQRRAAPPARA

-1593 NAEHSGSGK
+1593 NAEHGGSGK

-1693 PVKARFSMDE
+1693 PVKARFSLDE

-1764 DQRNKVYGA
+1764 DRRNKVYGA

-1780 ANAIVEREVNYD
+1780 ANAIVEREVNYE
-1792 ARRAAEQK
+1792 AGRAAEQK
-1800 IAQLAKQVAG
+1800 IAQLANQVAG
-1810 GIFSRDSVIG
+1810 GIFSRYSVISG
-1820 SRVDEVST
+1820 RVGEVAR

-1835 KQLSRDDAVR
+1835 KQLARDDAVR

-1870 QALQDYTEKIGAQEL
+1870 LALQEYTEKIGAQEL

-1894 GERLTEAELETARE
+1894 GERLTAAELETARE
-1908 SIMEAWIADH
+1908 SIMASWIADH
-1918 EYALSRKPELRET
+1918 EYALSRRPELRET
-1931 RIARQR
+1931 RTARQR

-1984 EAWVRGQLHGVLGEP
+1984 EAWVRGQIRGVLGEP

-2011 GRRRSFR
+2011 GKRRSFR
-2018 ETHGAYTVEN
+2018 ETHGAYTAEN
-2028 IVKAMNKANARGES
+2028 IVKAMNRASARGES

-2068 ESRLQ
+2068 EGRLQ
-2073 KMPEEEYNR
+2073 NMPEEEYNR
-2082 LLQALDKRIE
+2082 LLQELDKRIG
-2092 GIVADVQKTSGSYD
+2092 GIVADVQKTAGSYD

-2177 DNCPPERLEKMKA
+2177 DDCPPERLEKMKA

-2217 FSVDEPQAGT
+2217 FSVDEPQAET
-2227 GGEIGQA
+2227 GGEIEQA
-2234 PESEPAKQEQKEKKP
+2234 SESKPAEPEQKEKKP

-2394 FNADDL
+2394 FHADDL

-2527 KNQYRAPEELRETW
+2527 KNQYRAPEELQGTW

-2570 DLAEMYKAARKSDPN
+2570 DLAEMYKDAQANDPN
-2585 FLPTKELEMI
+2585 FLPSKELEKI
-2595 VDRLDNEKIADMDL
+2595 VHRLDNKKIADMDL

-2746 EVKIPQLVGELEVG
+2746 EVKIPQLVGALEVG

-2772 MTPTQKVHL
+2772 MTPTQKVHMH
-2781 YLESKSYENLRHM
+2781 LESKSTENLRHM
-2794 EGGRIFPVKELYSQ
+2794 EGGRTFADKTLYSQ
-2808 GKREA
+2808 GKRRE
-2813 AFAQGELVRLAPETV
+2813 AFAQGKTVRMAPETV
-2828 KALVKDLTPE
+2828 KAIVGSLTPE

-2874 NYAPIYADTNYTKNQ
+2874 NYTPIYTNSNYTKSE

-2904 SRQYSKNPSY
+2904 SRQFSKNPSY

-2932 VGMAIPARNWNTLL
+2932 VGMAIPARNWQTLL
-2946 GWNEYVDDDR
+2946 NWR
-2956 ESMRSEISHTWGDAS
+2956 ERENSMADIITHDWGDES
-2971 LKYIENLIETLQG
+2971 LKYIQDLVQTLQG

-2994 MGAEKIFSNYIGAV
+2994 MGAEKVFSNYIGAV
-3008 FGANQSIVFKQLG
+3008 FGANPSIVFKQLG
-3021 SIPLASVWLGPENAP
+3021 SIPLAGAWLDFKNFP

-3079 TNKFTSFVFGG
+3079 TNKFTNFIFGG

-3105 PWAENKVRSEFPE
+3105 PWAENKVRAEFPE

-3136 KVAEEFNE
+3136 KVAEVFNE

-3153 DEMHRGSLYKS
+3153 DEMHQGTLRKS
-3164 KNSVTRAF
+3164 KNPVTRAF
-3172 TMFKSDSSQAY
+3172 TMFKSDSSQTY

-3217 SILGGTAFACGI
+3217 AAVGGYIWAQGI
-3229 DVLMNLW
+3229 EFLMNLW
-3236 KHKGKAYRDEDGN
+3236 KRKGKAYREEDGN
-3249 LTAESV
+3249 LTAGSV
-3255 AKELATG
+3255 AKEMALGLAGDLAGIVTY
-3262 MAESMFGLVIGG
+3262 G
-3274 EEIFNIF
+3274 EELADVVGNII
-3281 DAVGT
+3281 
-3286 KLTGGTWYDSMNTLN
+3286 TGDKWYGIDT
-3301 APGLEQVSEII
+3301 PGLEQLSDVVETIVEQGQNG
-3312 STLIDEGVSFIQLLA
+3312 LDVLKDA
-3327 DGADVVKNGGDVW
+3327 ADVVKNGGSLG
-3340 EFLHRRGADIIGDI
+3340 EYLHRHSGDI
-3354 KEMAATVATYLPG
+3354 VGGIKDLAAAAATYLPG
-3367 IPVNNL
+3367 ISVNNL

-3381 RWVSPELAA
+3381 RWASPELAA

-3397 TANKNRMKGLR
+3397 TANKNQMKGLR

-3416 EDTLHNRRVETD
+3416 SDTLHNRRVETD
-3428 EATNETLAS
+3428 ETTNETLAS
-3437 LYEGGFT
+3437 LYESGFT

-3477 GAVGN
+3477 SAVGS
-3482 RLRELAAS
+3482 RLVALAAS
-3490 DVFQEADDET
+3490 DVFQTADDET

-3528 STQKADDVLASGA
+3528 STQKADDVLATGA

-3566 DTQNAKDVALGMAEL
+3566 DAQSAKDVALGMAEL

-3596 RAAIDAVDGADA
+3596 RAAIDAVDGTSA
-3608 QRNALLAVMKDSTK
+3608 QRDALLAVMKDSTK

-3664 IDALNGHGGIMLP
+3664 IDALNGHSGIMLP

>member
-1 MSVISKKS
+1 MENLSDS
-9 FLNKAD
+9 
-15 KQQSNWEQTTG
+15 
-26 QEAGGVLNKQDF
+26 
-38 IRQAQSAAQQ
+38 
-48 RRQAQEQKT
+48 
-57 PQRERNGFDRTATPA
+57 ERV
-72 SIAGLG
+72 
-78 APAPTSQRQKE
+78 QMVKE
-89 RYNQEIGQYGV
+89 RV
-100 GNIDLYNRPQYR
+100 
-112 NADGSV
+112 
-118 STVDSTSFNIQGKEV
+118 KE
-133 LLPSV
+133 L
-138 WMKDGK
+138 G
-144 AYRSSDGDEILQHF
+144 GQHF
-158 YDTGEFLGVFDTVDA
+158 TAYDGNGNEVDIQIA
-173 ANSYAEKLHDAQDY
+173 K
-187 YYTTQREKALDETV
+187 
-201 AHDQL
+201 
-206 QGMKRTLAI
+206 
-215 LESQKKQEQAQQ
+215 
-227 PGILSMLGKASDS
+227 PGARFVNKSGK
-240 TLPTFQAESAQSE
+240 
-253 TDRRI
+253 
-258 QELQDEIDRQ
+258 
-268 ESESQMQGT
+268 
-277 KRPETYTAKNVG
+277 
-289 RYKDRLIALASVP
+289 SVP
-302 GVWTKRQKQEA
+302 VNKDLTTKNRKSKVKQEA
-313 EEIIG
+313 VVLADELINTAKHKKDTPARYPHGWLDDNGRNDWAEWKTYIQDKENTVWEATLHIATSADG
-318 TQSGFGGL
+318 EKILYDIDPIKKTGQSGNSDTSTV
-326 LGYEQNVTAFAPY
+326 EPIVAD
-339 QEAMRKGDTEAAKQ
+339 EAEPVKR
-353 WQQIYDVLY
+353 
-362 TRLYSKQT
+362 
-370 AVASGLQE
+370 
-378 GLGVTSAAAAVGK
+378 
-391 LLGANEDEYH
+391 EDEEE
-401 RQMENAQ
+401 MPKLMNLQ
-408 RAQAE
+408 RY
-413 HPVLAGGAKIAGSL
+413 S
-427 ALMSGIGEAA
+427 
-437 GAGLAAAGM
+437 
-446 NTGSLGFKVAAGA
+446 
-459 LSFAGADAVHNAGA
+459 D
-473 AAIGDMS
+473 
-480 TGDYL
+480 
-485 KHIAISGAQG
+485 
-495 MAGNL
+495 
-500 AGGLVGTGLAN
+500 
-511 VLRDTHKMT
+511 
-520 PFMEFLRQT
+520 
-529 ASGVTNAS
+529 
-537 VNQAVGYLAA
+537 
-547 DEKPTKEEIATNLVT
+547 
-562 AFAFSVLN
+562 
-570 GAINSYQTTQQQKA
+570 
-584 QMNQAYQAIEQGYRA
+584 
-599 MTAGTENMTP
+599 
-609 EAKAQRA
+609 
-616 QFIMQQTQSLR
+616 
-627 ESVNSY
+627 
-633 YIAGQQKAVDN
+633 IAGQQ
-644 LNETLDLIDEAMR
+644 E
-657 AYVNGYTAA
+657 
-666 SSAMQTP
+666 
-673 NVMLPGG
+673 
-680 GSTGQLPTAADL
+680 
-692 PTAPTDPQ
+692 
-700 MQKQVEQELQTAIQ
+700 QTAEM
-714 QGLQQAQA
+714 
-722 GTQNTPQ
+722 T
-729 PESGQAL
+729 
-736 QNGNAAAAAAQIAGQ
+736 NA
-751 AAEQNQQTQLPSLP
+751 E
-765 ATEQDAVVQPQQP
+765 
-778 EQSTQQ
+778 
-784 EAELPTQ
+784 PT
-791 QMQTEQTTTP
+791 T
-801 LQRLEAMGVSGKRAQ
+801 
-816 SMARG
+816 
-821 IEAFYRGEIQDGE
+821 
-834 VLSKLLSLPEV
+834 
-845 QNVMRQMTDA
+845 
-855 DIEAVVS
+855 
-862 GNVQPQNQ
+862 
-870 QPVNSAAQQTLNTQP
+870 
-885 TVQQALD
+885 
-892 SQAPGV
+892 
-898 QNGTTTSE
+898 
-906 GGMNNGTEQLQV
+906 
-918 GQRPGAEQP
+918 
-927 GEQLPDG
+927 
-934 DGGRVL
+934 
-940 GESTGG
+940 
-946 QSGIL
+946 
-951 AEGRPQ
+951 
-957 RAFNQVGA
+957 VGA
-965 AAERKNLG
+965 ITSG
-973 RTLRLEK
+973 
-980 VSSQS
+980 SQS
-985 LGLPNGTE
+985 LGGSAPAISSASE
-993 EREIQVMPESSWDAQ
+993 ASVAEKRQSVKIPSASDESS
-1008 MQQTAQRISYETG
+1008 
-1021 KPVTY
+1021 
-1026 VLGSIRIRQADGSVS
+1026 
-1041 AARGVYTENG
+1041 
-1051 IIIQADHLRL
+1051 
-1061 NIDQIADHEA
+1061 
-1071 FHDYAANNPGLVRQI
+1071 
-1086 EQAIVER
+1086 
-1093 YGREEFDAIMDKYL
+1093 
-1107 KNLRGVYD
+1107 
-1115 LPEHAS
+1115 
-1121 GQEVAEAYGIVKE
+1121 
-1134 EICADAYAG
+1134 
-1143 INFFGANADKYR
+1143 
-1155 SEAQAVLR
+1155 
-1163 ERKITTPGSE
+1163 
-1173 TEEAVA
+1173 
-1179 RRTGPPERY
+1179 
-1188 SYGGVNANTA
+1188 
-1198 DQKTLARAQELQM
+1198 
-1211 QGEDDERVRKETGW
+1211 
-1225 HTGMEGKLRFEI
+1225 
-1237 DDSNMKYH
+1237 
-1245 RGGDAA
+1245 
-1251 FSRNHPDY
+1251 
-1259 AEYQKLVDKMLT
+1259 
-1271 GSAEAWKPED
+1271 
-1281 QERLQELDK
+1281 
-1290 TWGREYGRLSERV
+1290 
-1303 ESGNATLEDVI
+1303 
-1314 DHEELFQAYPQ
+1314 
-1325 LRSVRV
+1325 
-1331 EFKELPGNT
+1331 
-1340 QGYFSPSENKI
+1340 
-1351 ALDSKLRSAPEVTII
+1351 
-1366 HEIQHAI
+1366 
-1373 QKAEG
+1373 
-1378 FASGASPEY
+1378 
-1387 WQQHRDE
+1387 
-1394 AKEARIADIREEI
+1394 
-1407 ARLEEQLPWD
+1407 
-1417 LNRWTAEDD
+1417 
-1426 AIEAKIG
+1426 
-1433 ELEDSIIDIQNG
+1433 
-1445 VGLDSYDLYR
+1445 
-1455 NTAGEIEARDAASRR
+1455 
-1470 ELTPEQRRATPPARA
+1470 
-1485 DENTVY
+1485 ENT
-1491 ADLSDS
+1491 
-1497 LDYVGKTDDG
+1497 
-1507 TEVYETSEAV
+1507 
-1517 RKLPYKKRMEAFM
+1517 
-1530 DIMRNEYAGRT
+1530 N
-1541 AKFTARDGE
+1541 
-1550 VYYATFDENDLR
+1550 
-1562 KNVYGDKKSSP
+1562 
-1573 RGWKAKINTG
+1573 
-1583 ADGNIFDLVE
+1583 
-1593 NAEHSGSGK
+1593 
-1602 EQGKTSEAH
+1602 
-1611 QGLTGWEYFVKT
+1611 
-1623 VQIDGRVY
+1623 
-1631 DLLANVRKKPDGEFV
+1631 
-1646 YSIQLNE
+1646 
-1653 NEKKAPAPPRQYQNG
+1653 KAPAPPRQYQNG

-1756 RQSIDPQA
+1756 RQSIDPQE
-1764 DQRNKVYGA
+1764 DRRNKVYGA

-1780 ANAIVEREVNYD
+1780 ANAIVEREVNYE

-1800 IAQLAKQVAG
+1800 IAQLANQVAG
-1810 GIFSRDSVIG
+1810 GIFSRDSAIG
-1820 SRVDEVST
+1820 SRVDEVAT

-1835 KQLSRDDAVR
+1835 KQLAKDDAVR

-1870 QALQDYTEKIGAQEL
+1870 LALQEYTEKIGAQEL

-1894 GERLTEAELETARE
+1894 GERLTETELETARE
-1908 SIMEAWIADH
+1908 SIMGAWIADH
-1918 EYALSRKPELRET
+1918 EYALSRRPELRET

-1937 DKISDARVEDFIR
+1937 DKISDARIEDFIR

-1984 EAWVRGQLHGVLGEP
+1984 EAWVRGQLRGVLGEP
-1999 GIYNGKERFTAS
+1999 GIYNGKERFTVS
-2011 GRRRSFR
+2011 GKRRSFR
-2018 ETHGAYTVEN
+2018 ETHGAYTAEN
-2028 IVKAMNKANARGES
+2028 IVKAMNQASARGES

-2068 ESRLQ
+2068 EGRLQ
-2073 KMPEEEYNR
+2073 NMPEEEYNQ
-2082 LLQALDKRIE
+2082 LLQELDKRIG
-2092 GIVADVQKTSGSYD
+2092 GIVADVQKTAGSYD

-2177 DNCPPERLEKMKA
+2177 DDCPPERLEKMKA

-2217 FSVDEPQAGT
+2217 FSVDEPQAET
-2227 GGEIGQA
+2227 GGEIEQA
-2234 PESEPAKQEQKEKKP
+2234 PESKPAEPEQKEKKP

-2394 FNADDL
+2394 FHADDL

-2527 KNQYRAPEELRETW
+2527 KNQYRAPEELQGTW

-2570 DLAEMYKAARKSDPN
+2570 DLAEMYKDAQANDPN
-2585 FLPTKELEMI
+2585 FLPSKELEKI
-2595 VDRLDNEKIADMDL
+2595 VHRLDNKKIADMDL

-2662 AARQGK
+2662 AARQGE

-2714 TVSATKQLR
+2714 TVSATKRLR

-2728 HEDWAKKADG
+2728 HEDWVKKADG

-2746 EVKIPQLVGELEVG
+2746 EVKIPQLVGALEVG

-2772 MTPTQKVHL
+2772 MTPTQKVHM
-2781 YLESKSYENLRHM
+2781 YLESKSVENLRHM
-2794 EGGRIFPVKELYSQ
+2794 EGGRTFADKTLYSQ
-2808 GKREA
+2808 GKRRE
-2813 AFAQGELVRLAPETV
+2813 AFAQGKTVRMAPETV
-2828 KALVKDLTPE
+2828 KAIVGSLTPE

-2874 NYAPIYADTNYTKNQ
+2874 NYTPIYTNSNYTKSE

-2904 SRQYSKNPSY
+2904 SRQFSKNPSY

-2932 VGMAIPARNWNTLL
+2932 VGMAIPARNWQTLL
-2946 GWNEYVDDDR
+2946 NWR
-2956 ESMRSEISHTWGDAS
+2956 ERENSMADIITHDWGDES
-2971 LKYIENLIETLQG
+2971 LKYIQDLVQTLQG

-2994 MGAEKIFSNYIGAV
+2994 MGAEKVFSNYIGAV
-3008 FGANQSIVFKQLG
+3008 FGANPSIVFKQLG
-3021 SIPLASVWLGPENAP
+3021 SIPLAGAWLDFKNFP

-3079 TNKFTSFVFGG
+3079 TNKFTNFIFGG

-3105 PWAENKVRSEFPE
+3105 PWAENKVRAEFPE

-3123 QEQIDSGS
+3123 QEQIDSGG

-3136 KVAEEFNE
+3136 KVAKVFNE

-3153 DEMHRGSLYKS
+3153 DEMHQGTLRKS
-3164 KNSVTRAF
+3164 KNPVTRAF
-3172 TMFKSDSSQAY
+3172 TMFKSDSSQTY

-3202 ENYNKAKR
+3202 ENYNKAKH

-3217 SILGGTAFACGI
+3217 AAVGGYIWAQGI
-3229 DVLMNLW
+3229 EFLMNLW
-3236 KHKGKAYRDEDGN
+3236 KRKGKAYRDEDGN
-3249 LTAESV
+3249 LTAGSV
-3255 AKELATG
+3255 AKE
-3262 MAESMFGLVIGG
+3262 MALGLVGDLAGIVTYG
-3274 EEIFNIF
+3274 EELADVIGNI
-3281 DAVGT
+3281 
-3286 KLTGGTWYDSMNTLN
+3286 LTGDKWYGIDT
-3301 APGLEQVSEII
+3301 PGLEQLSDVVETIVEQGQNG
-3312 STLIDEGVSFIQLLA
+3312 LDVLKDA
-3327 DGADVVKNGGDVW
+3327 ADVVKNGGSLG
-3340 EFLHRRGADIIGDI
+3340 EYLHRHSGDI
-3354 KEMAATVATYLPG
+3354 VGGIKDLAAAAATYLPG

-3381 RWVSPELAA
+3381 RWASPELAA

-3397 TANKNRMKGLR
+3397 TANKNQMKGLR

-3416 EDTLHNRRVETD
+3416 EDTLRNRRVETD
-3428 EATNETLAS
+3428 EATSETLAS

-3444 KAVPSDTPG
+3444 RALPSDTPG

-3477 GAVGN
+3477 SAVGN
-3482 RLRELAAS
+3482 RLQTLAAS

-3528 STQKADDVLASGA
+3528 STQKADDVLATGA
-3541 EMADYLELKLA
+3541 EMVDYLELKLA

-3566 DTQNAKDVALGMAEL
+3566 DTQSAKDVALGMAEL
-3581 APEEGKKTVSDVQKW
+3581 TPDEGKKTVSDVQKW

-3608 QRNALLAVMKDSTK
+3608 QHDALLAVMKDSTK

-3689 RAVLWQLFTGSKSAK
+3689 RAALWQLFTGSKSAK

-3715 VIAEREKAKQED
+3715 VIAEREKTKQED

>member
-9 FLNKAD
+9 FLNKAN
-15 KQQSNWEQTTG
+15 KQQSNWEQTAG

-48 RRQAQEQKT
+48 RRQAQEQKA
-57 PQRERNGFDRTATPA
+57 PQRERSGFDRTATPA

-112 NADGSV
+112 NADGSI

-187 YYTTQREKALDETV
+187 YYTTQREQALDETA

-240 TLPTFQAESAQSE
+240 TLPTFRADSAQSE

-258 QELQDEIDRQ
+258 QALQDEIDRQ

-302 GVWTKRQKQEA
+302 GTWTKRQKQEA

-362 TRLYSKQT
+362 TRLYSRQT

-391 LLGANEDEYH
+391 ALGANEDEYH

-473 AAIGDMS
+473 AAMGDMS
-480 TGDYL
+480 TEDYL
-485 KHIAISGAQG
+485 KRIAISGAQG

-511 VLRDTHKMT
+511 VLRDTHMMT

-562 AFAFSVLN
+562 AFAFSVLSS
-570 GAINSYQTTQQQKA
+570 AISSYQTTQQQKA

-657 AYVNGYTAA
+657 AYVNGYAAA

-692 PTAPTDPQ
+692 PTTPTDPQ

-714 QGLQQAQA
+714 QGLQQGQA
-722 GTQNTPQ
+722 GTQNTQP

-736 QNGNAAAAAAQIAGQ
+736 QNGNAAAAAAQIAVQ
-751 AAEQNQQTQLPSLP
+751 AAEQNQQAQQPSLP
-765 ATEQDAVVQPQQP
+765 TAAQAAAVQPQQL

-784 EAELPTQ
+784 EAGLLTPQ
-791 QMQTEQTTTP
+791 QVQTEQTATP
-801 LQRLEAMGVSGKRAQ
+801 LERLETMGVSGKRAQ

-821 IEAFYRGEIQDGE
+821 IEAFYRGQITDGE
-834 VLSKLLSLPEV
+834 VLSKLLSFPEV

-862 GNVQPQNQ
+862 GNVQAQNQ
-870 QPVNSAAQQTLNTQP
+870 QPVNTAAQQVP
-885 TVQQALD
+885 GSQQ
-892 SQAPGV
+892 PGV
-898 QNGTTTSE
+898 QNEATTHE
-906 GGMNNGTEQLQV
+906 GGMNNGTEQLPA
-918 GQRPGAEQP
+918 GQQP
-927 GEQLPDG
+927 GTEQQSEQLPDG
-934 DGGRVL
+934 DGGRIL

-957 RAFNQVGA
+957 RTFNQGRTAV
-965 AAERKNLG
+965 ERENLG

-993 EREIQVMPESSWDAQ
+993 EREIQVMPESHWDAQ

-1051 IIIQADHLRL
+1051 IIIQADHRYL

-1086 EQAIVER
+1086 ERAIVEQ
-1093 YGREEFDAIMDKYL
+1093 YSREEFDAIMDKYL

-1143 INFFGANADKYR
+1143 INFFGAHAEKYR
-1155 SEAQAVLR
+1155 SEAQAVLQ
-1163 ERKITTPGSE
+1163 ERKVTTPGSE
-1173 TEEAVA
+1173 TAA
-1179 RRTGPPERY
+1179 ATQRRTGPPERY

-1198 DQKTLARAQELQM
+1198 DQKTLAHAQELQM

-1237 DDSNMKYH
+1237 DDSKMKYH

-1251 FSRNHPDY
+1251 FSRSHPDY

-1325 LRSVRV
+1325 LRNVRV

-1351 ALDSKLRSAPEVTII
+1351 ALDSKLRSAPEATII

-1445 VGLDSYDLYR
+1445 VGMDSYDLYR

-1470 ELTPEQRRATPPARA
+1470 ELTPEQRRAAPPARA

-1593 NAEHSGSGK
+1593 NAEHGGSGK

-1693 PVKARFSMDE
+1693 PVKAWFSLDE

-1764 DQRNKVYGA
+1764 DRRNKVYGA

-1780 ANAIVEREVNYD
+1780 ANAIVEREVNYE
-1792 ARRAAEQK
+1792 AGRAAEQK
-1800 IAQLAKQVAG
+1800 IAQLANQVAG
-1810 GIFSRDSVIG
+1810 GIFSRYSVISG
-1820 SRVDEVST
+1820 RVGEVAR

-1835 KQLSRDDAVR
+1835 KQLARDDAVR

-1870 QALQDYTEKIGAQEL
+1870 LALQEYTEKIGAQEL

-1894 GERLTEAELETARE
+1894 GERLTAAELETARE
-1908 SIMEAWIADH
+1908 SIMASWIADH
-1918 EYALSRKPELRET
+1918 EYALSRRPELRET
-1931 RIARQR
+1931 RTARQR

-1984 EAWVRGQLHGVLGEP
+1984 EAWVRGQIRGVLGEP

-2011 GRRRSFR
+2011 GKRRSFR
-2018 ETHGAYTVEN
+2018 ETHGAYTAEN
-2028 IVKAMNKANARGES
+2028 IVKAMNRASARGES

-2068 ESRLQ
+2068 EGRLQ
-2073 KMPEEEYNR
+2073 NMPEEEYNR
-2082 LLQALDKRIE
+2082 LLQELDKRIG
-2092 GIVADVQKTSGSYD
+2092 GIVADVQKTAGSYD

-2177 DNCPPERLEKMKA
+2177 DDCPPERLEKMKA

-2217 FSVDEPQAGT
+2217 FSVDEPQAET
-2227 GGEIGQA
+2227 GGEIEQA
-2234 PESEPAKQEQKEKKP
+2234 SESKPAEPEQKEKKP

-2394 FNADDL
+2394 FHADDL

-2527 KNQYRAPEELRETW
+2527 KNQYRAPEELQGTW

-2570 DLAEMYKAARKSDPN
+2570 DLAEMYKDAQENDPN
-2585 FLPTKELEMI
+2585 FLPSKELEKI
-2595 VDRLDNEKIADMDL
+2595 VHRLDNKKIADMDL

-2746 EVKIPQLVGELEVG
+2746 EVKIPQLVGALEVG

-2772 MTPTQKVHL
+2772 MTPTQKVHM
-2781 YLESKSYENLRHM
+2781 YLESKSTENLRHM
-2794 EGGRIFPVKELYSQ
+2794 EGGRTFADKTLYSQ
-2808 GKREA
+2808 GKRRK
-2813 AFAQGELVRLAPETV
+2813 AFAQGKTVRMAPETV
-2828 KALVKDLTPE
+2828 KAIVGSLTPE

-2874 NYAPIYADTNYTKNQ
+2874 NYTPIYTNSNYTKSE

-2904 SRQYSKNPSY
+2904 SRQFSKNPSY

-2932 VGMAIPARNWNTLL
+2932 VGMAIPARNWQTLL
-2946 GWNEYVDDDR
+2946 NWSER
-2956 ESMRSEISHTWGDAS
+2956 ENSMADIITHDWGDES
-2971 LKYIENLIETLQG
+2971 LKYIQDLVQTLQG

-2994 MGAEKIFSNYIGAV
+2994 MGAEKVFSNYIGAV
-3008 FGANQSIVFKQLG
+3008 FGANPSIVFKQLG
-3021 SIPLASVWLGPENAP
+3021 SIPLAGAWLDFKNFP

-3079 TNKFTSFVFGG
+3079 TNKFTNFIFGG

-3105 PWAENKVRSEFPE
+3105 PWAENKVRAEFPE

-3136 KVAEEFNE
+3136 KVAEVFNE

-3153 DEMHRGSLYKS
+3153 DEMHQGTLRKS
-3164 KNSVTRAF
+3164 KNPVTRAF
-3172 TMFKSDSSQAY
+3172 TMFKSDSSQTY

-3188 RAGEAEYYKRIGDT
+3188 RAGEAEYHKRIGDT

-3217 SILGGTAFACGI
+3217 AAVGGYIWAQGI
-3229 DVLMNLW
+3229 EFLMNLW
-3236 KHKGKAYRDEDGN
+3236 KRKGKAYRDEDGN
-3249 LTAESV
+3249 LTAGSV
-3255 AKELATG
+3255 AKE
-3262 MAESMFGLVIGG
+3262 MALGLVGDLAGIVTYG
-3274 EEIFNIF
+3274 EELADVIGNII
-3281 DAVGT
+3281 
-3286 KLTGGTWYDSMNTLN
+3286 TGDKWYGIDT
-3301 APGLEQVSEII
+3301 PGLEQLSDVVETIVEQGQNG
-3312 STLIDEGVSFIQLLA
+3312 LDVLRDA
-3327 DGADVVKNGGDVW
+3327 ADVVKNGGSLG
-3340 EFLHRRGADIIGDI
+3340 EYLHRHSGDI
-3354 KEMAATVATYLPG
+3354 VGGIKDLAAAAATYLPG
-3367 IPVNNL
+3367 ISVNNL

-3381 RWVSPELAA
+3381 RWASPELAA

-3397 TANKNRMKGLR
+3397 TANKNQMKGLR

-3416 EDTLHNRRVETD
+3416 SDTLHNRRVETD
-3428 EATNETLAS
+3428 ETTNETLAS
-3437 LYEGGFT
+3437 LYESGFT

-3477 GAVGN
+3477 GAVGS
-3482 RLRELAAS
+3482 RLQELIAS
-3490 DVFQEADDET
+3490 DVFQAADDET

-3528 STQKADDVLASGA
+3528 STQKADDVLATGA

-3566 DTQNAKDVALGMAEL
+3566 DAQSAKDVALGMAEL

-3596 RAAIDAVDGADA
+3596 RAAIDAVDGTSA
-3608 QRNALLAVMKDSTK
+3608 QRDALLAVMKDSTK

-3664 IDALNGHGGIMLP
+3664 IDALNGHSGIMLP

>member
-57 PQRERNGFDRTATPA
+57 PQSERSGFDRTATPA

-112 NADGSV
+112 NADGSI

-187 YYTTQREKALDETV
+187 YYTTQRKQALDETA

-215 LESQKKQEQAQQ
+215 LESQKKQEQVQQ

-240 TLPTFQAESAQSE
+240 TLPTFRADSAQSE

-302 GVWTKRQKQEA
+302 GTWTKRQKQEA

-362 TRLYSKQT
+362 TRLYSRQT

-473 AAIGDMS
+473 AAMGDMS
-480 TGDYL
+480 TEDYL
-485 KHIAISGAQG
+485 KRIAISGTQG

-511 VLRDTHKMT
+511 VLRDTHMMT

-570 GAINSYQTTQQQKA
+570 SAISSYQTTQQQKA

-657 AYVNGYTAA
+657 AYVNGYAAA

-692 PTAPTDPQ
+692 PTTPTDPQ

-722 GTQNTPQ
+722 GTQNTQPPQ
-729 PESGQAL
+729 SGQAL
-736 QNGNAAAAAAQIAGQ
+736 QNGNAAAAAAQIAVQ
-751 AAEQNQQTQLPSLP
+751 AAEQNQQAQQPSLP
-765 ATEQDAVVQPQQP
+765 TAAQAAAVQPQQL

-784 EAELPTQ
+784 EAGLPTPQ
-791 QMQTEQTTTP
+791 QVQTEQTATP
-801 LQRLEAMGVSGKRAQ
+801 LERLEAMGVSGKRAQ

-821 IEAFYRGEIQDGE
+821 IEAFYRGQITDGE
-834 VLSKLLSLPEV
+834 VLSKLLSFPEV

-862 GNVQPQNQ
+862 GNAQPQNQ
-870 QPVNSAAQQTLNTQP
+870 QPGNAA
-885 TVQQALD
+885 VQQVPG
-892 SQAPGV
+892 SQQPGV
-898 QNGTTTSE
+898 QNEATTHE
-906 GGMNNGTEQLQV
+906 GGMNNGTEQLPA
-918 GQRPGAEQP
+918 GQQP
-927 GEQLPDG
+927 GTEQQSEQLPDG
-934 DGGRVL
+934 DGGRIL

-957 RAFNQVGA
+957 RAFNQGRTAV
-965 AAERKNLG
+965 ERENLG

-993 EREIQVMPESSWDAQ
+993 EREIQVMPESHWDSQ

-1051 IIIQADHLRL
+1051 IIVQADHRYL

-1071 FHDYAANNPGLVRQI
+1071 FHDIAANNPGLVRQI
-1086 EQAIVER
+1086 EQAIVEQ
-1093 YGREEFDAIMDKYL
+1093 YSREEFDAVVEKYL

-1115 LPEHAS
+1115 LPEYAS
-1121 GQEVAEAYGIVKE
+1121 GQEVDEVYGIVKE

-1143 INFFGANADKYR
+1143 INFFGAHAEKYR
-1155 SEAQAVLR
+1155 SEAQAVLQA
-1163 ERKITTPGSE
+1163 RKITTPGSE
-1173 TEEAVA
+1173 TAA
-1179 RRTGPPERY
+1179 ATQRRTGPPERY
-1188 SYGGVNANTA
+1188 SI
-1198 DQKTLARAQELQM
+1198 
-1211 QGEDDERVRKETGW
+1211 GEIT
-1225 HTGMEGKLRFEI
+1225 
-1237 DDSNMKYH
+1237 
-1245 RGGDAA
+1245 
-1251 FSRNHPDY
+1251 
-1259 AEYQKLVDKMLT
+1259 DKA
-1271 GSAEAWKPED
+1271 GNN
-1281 QERLQELDK
+1281 
-1290 TWGREYGRLSERV
+1290 YGRGVHLDSTLLENLSDSERV
-1303 ESGNATLEDVI
+1303 QMVKE
-1314 DHEELFQAYPQ
+1314 
-1325 LRSVRV
+1325 RV
-1331 EFKELPGNT
+1331 KELGGQHFTAYDGN
-1340 QGYFSPSENKI
+1340 GN
-1351 ALDSKLRSAPEVTII
+1351 EV
-1366 HEIQHAI
+1366 
-1373 QKAEG
+1373 
-1378 FASGASPEY
+1378 
-1387 WQQHRDE
+1387 
-1394 AKEARIADIREEI
+1394 
-1407 ARLEEQLPWD
+1407 
-1417 LNRWTAEDD
+1417 
-1426 AIEAKIG
+1426 
-1433 ELEDSIIDIQNG
+1433 DIQIAKPGARFVNKSG
-1445 VGLDSYDLYR
+1445 KSVPVNKDLTTKNR
-1455 NTAGEIEARDAASRR
+1455 KSKVKQEAVVLADELINTAKHKKD
-1470 ELTPEQRRATPPARA
+1470 TPARYPHGWLDDNGRNDWA
-1485 DENTVY
+1485 EWKTYIQDKENTVWEATLHIATS
-1491 ADLSDS
+1491 ADGEKILYDIDPIKKTGQSGNSDTSTVEPIVADEAEPVKREDEEEMPKLMNLQRYSDIAGQQEQTAEMTNAEPTTVGAITSGSQS
-1497 LDYVGKTDDG
+1497 LGG
-1507 TEVYETSEAV
+1507 SAPAISSASEASV
-1517 RKLPYKKRMEAFM
+1517 AEKRQSVKIPSAS
-1530 DIMRNEYAGRT
+1530 
-1541 AKFTARDGE
+1541 
-1550 VYYATFDENDLR
+1550 DE
-1562 KNVYGDKKSSP
+1562 SSE
-1573 RGWKAKINTG
+1573 NT
-1583 ADGNIFDLVE
+1583 N
-1593 NAEHSGSGK
+1593 
-1602 EQGKTSEAH
+1602 
-1611 QGLTGWEYFVKT
+1611 
-1623 VQIDGRVY
+1623 
-1631 DLLANVRKKPDGEFV
+1631 
-1646 YSIQLNE
+1646 
-1653 NEKKAPAPPRQYQNG
+1653 KAPAPPRQYQNG

-1764 DQRNKVYGA
+1764 DRRNKVYGA

-1780 ANAIVEREVNYD
+1780 ANAIVEREVNYE

-1800 IAQLAKQVAG
+1800 IAQLANQVAG

-1820 SRVDEVST
+1820 SRVDEVAT

-1835 KQLSRDDAVR
+1835 KQLAKDDAVR

-1885 AQLYVKLET
+1885 ARLYVKLET
-1894 GERLTEAELETARE
+1894 GDRLTAAELETARE
-1908 SIMEAWIADH
+1908 SIMDAWIADH
-1918 EYALSRKPELRET
+1918 EYALNRRPELRET

-1937 DKISDARVEDFIR
+1937 DKISDVRVEDFIR

-1984 EAWVRGQLHGVLGEP
+1984 EAWVRGQLRGVLGEP

-2011 GRRRSFR
+2011 GRRRSFL
-2018 ETHGAYTVEN
+2018 ETHGAYTAEN
-2028 IVKAMNKANARGES
+2028 IVKAMNQADARGES

-2068 ESRLQ
+2068 EGRLQ
-2073 KMPEEEYNR
+2073 NMPEEEYNQ
-2082 LLQALDKRIE
+2082 LLQELDKRIE
-2092 GIVADVQKTSGSYD
+2092 GIVADVQKTAGSYD

-2177 DNCPPERLEKMKA
+2177 DDCPPERLEKMKA

-2217 FSVDEPQAGT
+2217 FSVDEPQAET
-2227 GGEIGQA
+2227 GSEIEQA
-2234 PESEPAKQEQKEKKP
+2234 PENKPAEPEQKEKKP

-2394 FNADDL
+2394 FHADDL

-2527 KNQYRAPEELRETW
+2527 KNQYRAPEELQGTW

-2570 DLAEMYKAARKSDPN
+2570 DLAEMYKDAQANDPN
-2585 FLPTKELEMI
+2585 FLPSKELEKI
-2595 VDRLDNEKIADMDL
+2595 VHRLDNRKIADMDL

-2746 EVKIPQLVGELEVG
+2746 EVKIPQLVGALEVG

-2772 MTPTQKVHL
+2772 MTPTQKVHM
-2781 YLESKSYENLRHM
+2781 YLESKSTENLRHM
-2794 EGGRIFPVKELYSQ
+2794 EGGRTFADKTLYSQ
-2808 GKREA
+2808 GKRRE
-2813 AFAQGELVRLAPETV
+2813 AFAQGKTVRMAPENV
-2828 KALVKDLTPE
+2828 KAIVGSLTPE

-2874 NYAPIYADTNYTKNQ
+2874 NYTPIYTNSNYTKSE

-2904 SRQYSKNPSY
+2904 SRQFSKNPSY

-2932 VGMAIPARNWNTLL
+2932 VGMAIPARNWQTLL
-2946 GWNEYVDDDR
+2946 NWR
-2956 ESMRSEISHTWGDAS
+2956 ERENSMADIITHDWGDES
-2971 LKYIENLIETLQG
+2971 LKYIQDLVQTLQG

-2994 MGAEKIFSNYIGAV
+2994 MGTEKIFSNYIGAV
-3008 FGANQSIVFKQLG
+3008 FGANPSIVLKQLG
-3021 SIPLASVWLGPENAP
+3021 SIPLAGAWLDFKNFP
-3036 SPGQVKRIDRSLI
+3036 SPGQVKRIDRGLI

-3079 TNKFTSFVFGG
+3079 TNKFTNFVFGG

-3105 PWAENKVRSEFPE
+3105 PWAENKVRAEFPE

-3136 KVAEEFNE
+3136 KVAEVFNE

-3153 DEMHRGSLYKS
+3153 DEMHQGTLRKS
-3164 KNSVTRAF
+3164 KNPVTRAF
-3172 TMFKSDSSQAY
+3172 TMFKSDSSQTY

-3217 SILGGTAFACGI
+3217 AAVGGYIWAQGI
-3229 DVLMNLW
+3229 EFLMNLW
-3236 KHKGKAYRDEDGN
+3236 KRKGKAYRDEDGN
-3249 LTAESV
+3249 LTAGSV
-3255 AKELATG
+3255 AKE
-3262 MAESMFGLVIGG
+3262 MALGLVGDLASIVTYG
-3274 EEIFNIF
+3274 EEIADVVGNI
-3281 DAVGT
+3281 
-3286 KLTGGTWYDSMNTLN
+3286 LTGDKWYGIDT
-3301 APGLEQVSEII
+3301 PGLEQLSDVVETIVEQGQNG
-3312 STLIDEGVSFIQLLA
+3312 LDVLKDA
-3327 DGADVVKNGGDVW
+3327 ADVVKNGGSLG
-3340 EFLHRRGADIIGDI
+3340 EYLHRHSGDI
-3354 KEMAATVATYLPG
+3354 VGGIKDLAAAAATYLPG
-3367 IPVNNL
+3367 ISVNNL
-3373 EAYLLGTV
+3373 EAYLIGTV
-3381 RWVSPELAA
+3381 RWASPELAA

-3397 TANKNRMKGLR
+3397 TANKNQMKGMR

-3416 EDTLHNRRVETD
+3416 SDTLHNRRVETD
-3428 EATNETLAS
+3428 ETTNETLAS

-3453 SISVDGEDRKLSAY
+3453 SISVDGEDSKLSAY

-3477 GAVGN
+3477 STVGS
-3482 RLRELAAS
+3482 RLQELAAS
-3490 DVFQEADDET
+3490 DVFQTADDET

-3528 STQKADDVLASGA
+3528 STQKADDVLATGA
-3541 EMADYLELKLA
+3541 EMVDYLELKLA

-3566 DTQNAKDVALGMAEL
+3566 DTQSAKDVALGMAEL
-3581 APEEGKKTVSDVQKW
+3581 TPDEGKKTVSDVQKW
-3596 RAAIDAVDGADA
+3596 RVAIDAVDGADA
-3608 QRNALLAVMKDSTK
+3608 QHDALLAVMKDSTK

-3664 IDALNGHGGIMLP
+3664 IDAMNGHGGIMLP

-3715 VIAEREKAKQED
+3715 VIAEREKTKQED

>member
-48 RRQAQEQKT
+48 RRQAQEQKA
-57 PQRERNGFDRTATPA
+57 PQSERSGFDRTATPA

-112 NADGSV
+112 NADGSI

-187 YYTTQREKALDETV
+187 YYTTQREKALDEAV

-227 PGILSMLGKASDS
+227 PSILSMLGKASDS

-302 GVWTKRQKQEA
+302 GIWTKRQKQEA

-391 LLGANEDEYH
+391 ALGANEDEYH

-473 AAIGDMS
+473 AAMGDMS
-480 TGDYL
+480 TEDYL
-485 KHIAISGAQG
+485 KRIAISGAQG

-511 VLRDTHKMT
+511 VLRDTHKMK

-562 AFAFSVLN
+562 AFAFSVLSS
-570 GAINSYQTTQQQKA
+570 AISSYQTTQQQKA

-657 AYVNGYTAA
+657 AYVNGYAAA

-692 PTAPTDPQ
+692 PTTPTDPQ

-722 GTQNTPQ
+722 GTQNTQP

-736 QNGNAAAAAAQIAGQ
+736 QNGNAAAAAAQIAVQ
-751 AAEQNQQTQLPSLP
+751 AAEQNQQAQQPSLP
-765 ATEQDAVVQPQQP
+765 TAAQAAAVQPQQL

-784 EAELPTQ
+784 EAGLLTPQ
-791 QMQTEQTTTP
+791 QVQTEQTATP
-801 LQRLEAMGVSGKRAQ
+801 LERLETMGVSGKRAQ

-821 IEAFYRGEIQDGE
+821 IEAFYRGQITDGE
-834 VLSKLLSLPEV
+834 VLSKLLSFPEV

-862 GNVQPQNQ
+862 GNVQAQNQ
-870 QPVNSAAQQTLNTQP
+870 QPVNTAAQQVP
-885 TVQQALD
+885 GSQQ
-892 SQAPGV
+892 PGV
-898 QNGTTTSE
+898 QNEATTHE
-906 GGMNNGTEQLQV
+906 GGMNNGTEQLPA
-918 GQRPGAEQP
+918 GQQP
-927 GEQLPDG
+927 GTEQQSEQLPDG
-934 DGGRVL
+934 DGGRIL

-957 RAFNQVGA
+957 RTFNQGRTAV
-965 AAERKNLG
+965 ERENLG
-973 RTLRLEK
+973 RTLRIEK

-993 EREIQVMPESSWDAQ
+993 EREIQVMPESHWDAQ

-1051 IIIQADHLRL
+1051 IIIQADHRYL

-1086 EQAIVER
+1086 ERAIVEQ
-1093 YGREEFDAIMDKYL
+1093 YSREEFDAIMDKYL

-1155 SEAQAVLR
+1155 SEAQAVLQ

-1173 TEEAVA
+1173 TAA
-1179 RRTGPPERY
+1179 ATQRRTGPPERY

-1237 DDSNMKYH
+1237 DDSKMKYH

-1281 QERLQELDK
+1281 QGRLQELDK

-1303 ESGNATLEDVI
+1303 DRGSATLEDVI

-1325 LRSVRV
+1325 LRNVRV

-1351 ALDSKLRSAPEVTII
+1351 ALDSKLRSAPEATII

-1445 VGLDSYDLYR
+1445 VGMDSYDLYR

-1470 ELTPEQRRATPPARA
+1470 ELTPEQRRAAPPARA

-1593 NAEHSGSGK
+1593 NAEHGGSGK

-1680 TDASEASVAEKRL
+1680 TNASEASVAEKRL
-1693 PVKARFSMDE
+1693 PVKARFSLDE

-1764 DQRNKVYGA
+1764 DRRNKVYGA

-1780 ANAIVEREVNYD
+1780 ANAIVEREVNYE
-1792 ARRAAEQK
+1792 AGRAAEQK
-1800 IAQLAKQVAG
+1800 IAQLANQVAG
-1810 GIFSRDSVIG
+1810 GIFSRYSVISG
-1820 SRVDEVST
+1820 RVGEVAR

-1835 KQLSRDDAVR
+1835 KQLARDDAVR

-1870 QALQDYTEKIGAQEL
+1870 LALQEYTEKIGAQEL

-1894 GERLTEAELETARE
+1894 GERLTAAELETARE
-1908 SIMEAWIADH
+1908 SIMASWIADH
-1918 EYALSRKPELRET
+1918 EYALSRRPELRET
-1931 RIARQR
+1931 RTARQR

-1984 EAWVRGQLHGVLGEP
+1984 EAWVRGQIRGVLGEP

-2011 GRRRSFR
+2011 GKRRSFR
-2018 ETHGAYTVEN
+2018 ETHGAYTAEN
-2028 IVKAMNKANARGES
+2028 IVKAMNRASARGES

-2068 ESRLQ
+2068 EGRLQ
-2073 KMPEEEYNR
+2073 NMPEEEYNR
-2082 LLQALDKRIE
+2082 LLQELDKRIG
-2092 GIVADVQKTSGSYD
+2092 GIVADVQKTAGSYD

-2177 DNCPPERLEKMKA
+2177 DDCPPERLEKMKA

-2217 FSVDEPQAGT
+2217 FSVDEPQAET
-2227 GGEIGQA
+2227 GGEIEQA
-2234 PESEPAKQEQKEKKP
+2234 SESKPAEPEQKEKKP

-2394 FNADDL
+2394 FHADDL

-2527 KNQYRAPEELRETW
+2527 KNQYRAPEELQGTW

-2570 DLAEMYKAARKSDPN
+2570 DLAEMYKDAQANDPN
-2585 FLPTKELEMI
+2585 FLPSKELEKI
-2595 VDRLDNEKIADMDL
+2595 VHRLDNKKIADMDL

-2746 EVKIPQLVGELEVG
+2746 EVKIPQLVGALEVG

-2772 MTPTQKVHL
+2772 MTPTQKVHM
-2781 YLESKSYENLRHM
+2781 YLESKSTENLRHM
-2794 EGGRIFPVKELYSQ
+2794 EGGRTFADKTLYSQ
-2808 GKREA
+2808 GKRRE
-2813 AFAQGELVRLAPETV
+2813 AFAQGKTVRMAPETV
-2828 KALVKDLTPE
+2828 KAIVGSLTPE

-2874 NYAPIYADTNYTKNQ
+2874 NYTPIYTNSNYTKSE

-2904 SRQYSKNPSY
+2904 SRQFSKNPSY

-2932 VGMAIPARNWNTLL
+2932 VGMAIPARNWQTLL
-2946 GWNEYVDDDR
+2946 NWR
-2956 ESMRSEISHTWGDAS
+2956 ERENSMADIITHDWGDES
-2971 LKYIENLIETLQG
+2971 LKYIQDLVQTLQG

-2994 MGAEKIFSNYIGAV
+2994 MGAEKVFSNYIGAV
-3008 FGANQSIVFKQLG
+3008 FGANPSIVFKQLG
-3021 SIPLASVWLGPENAP
+3021 SIPLAGAWLDFKNFP

-3079 TNKFTSFVFGG
+3079 TNKFTNFIFGG

-3105 PWAENKVRSEFPE
+3105 PWAENKVRAEFPE

-3136 KVAEEFNE
+3136 KVAEVFNE

-3153 DEMHRGSLYKS
+3153 DEMHQGTLRKS
-3164 KNSVTRAF
+3164 KNPVTRAF
-3172 TMFKSDSSQAY
+3172 TMFKSDSSQTY

-3217 SILGGTAFACGI
+3217 AAVGGYIWAQGI
-3229 DVLMNLW
+3229 EFLMNLW
-3236 KHKGKAYRDEDGN
+3236 KRKGKAYRDEDGN
-3249 LTAESV
+3249 LTAGSV
-3255 AKELATG
+3255 AKE
-3262 MAESMFGLVIGG
+3262 MALGLVGDLAGIVTYG
-3274 EEIFNIF
+3274 EELADVIGNII
-3281 DAVGT
+3281 
-3286 KLTGGTWYDSMNTLN
+3286 TGDKWYGIDT
-3301 APGLEQVSEII
+3301 PGLEQLSDVVETIVEQGQNG
-3312 STLIDEGVSFIQLLA
+3312 LDVLKDA
-3327 DGADVVKNGGDVW
+3327 ADVVKNGGSLG
-3340 EFLHRRGADIIGDI
+3340 EYLHRHSGDI
-3354 KEMAATVATYLPG
+3354 VGGIKDLAAAAATYLPG
-3367 IPVNNL
+3367 ISVNNL

-3381 RWVSPELAA
+3381 RWASPELAA

-3397 TANKNRMKGLR
+3397 TANKNQMKGLR

-3416 EDTLHNRRVETD
+3416 SDTLHNRRVETD
-3428 EATNETLAS
+3428 ETTNETLAS
-3437 LYEGGFT
+3437 LYESGFT

-3477 GAVGN
+3477 SSVGS
-3482 RLRELAAS
+3482 RLVALAAS
-3490 DVFQEADDET
+3490 DVFQTADDET

-3528 STQKADDVLASGA
+3528 STQKADDVLATGA

-3566 DTQNAKDVALGMAEL
+3566 DAQSAKDVALGMAEL

-3596 RAAIDAVDGADA
+3596 RAAIDAVDGTSA
-3608 QRNALLAVMKDSTK
+3608 QRDALLAVMKDSTK

-3664 IDALNGHGGIMLP
+3664 IDALNGHSGIMLP

-3715 VIAEREKAKQED
+3715 VIAEREKAKRED

>member
-48 RRQAQEQKT
+48 RRQAQEQKA
-57 PQRERNGFDRTATPA
+57 PQSERSGFDRTATPA

-112 NADGSV
+112 NADGSI

-187 YYTTQREKALDETV
+187 YYTTQREKALDEAV

-227 PGILSMLGKASDS
+227 PSILSMLGKASDS

-302 GVWTKRQKQEA
+302 GIWTKRQKQEA

-391 LLGANEDEYH
+391 ALGANEDEYH

-446 NTGSLGFKVAAGA
+446 NIGSLGFKVAAGA

-473 AAIGDMS
+473 AAMGDMS
-480 TGDYL
+480 TEDYL
-485 KHIAISGAQG
+485 KRIAISGAQG

-562 AFAFSVLN
+562 AFAFSVLSS
-570 GAINSYQTTQQQKA
+570 AISSYQTTQQQKA

-657 AYVNGYTAA
+657 AYVNGYAAA

-692 PTAPTDPQ
+692 PTTPTDPQ

-722 GTQNTPQ
+722 GTQNTQP

-736 QNGNAAAAAAQIAGQ
+736 QNGNAAAAAAQIAVQ
-751 AAEQNQQTQLPSLP
+751 AAEQNQQAQQPSLP
-765 ATEQDAVVQPQQP
+765 TAAQAAAVQPQQL

-784 EAELPTQ
+784 EAGLLTPQ
-791 QMQTEQTTTP
+791 QVQTEQTATP
-801 LQRLEAMGVSGKRAQ
+801 LERLETMGVSGKRAQ

-821 IEAFYRGEIQDGE
+821 IEAFYRGQITDGE
-834 VLSKLLSLPEV
+834 VLSKLLSFPEV

-862 GNVQPQNQ
+862 GNVQAQNQ
-870 QPVNSAAQQTLNTQP
+870 QPVNTAAQQVP
-885 TVQQALD
+885 GSQQ
-892 SQAPGV
+892 PGV
-898 QNGTTTSE
+898 QNEATTHE
-906 GGMNNGTEQLQV
+906 GGMNNGTEQLPA
-918 GQRPGAEQP
+918 GQQP
-927 GEQLPDG
+927 GTEQQSEQLPDG
-934 DGGRVL
+934 DGGRIL

-957 RAFNQVGA
+957 RTFNQGRTAV
-965 AAERKNLG
+965 ERENLG

-993 EREIQVMPESSWDAQ
+993 EREIQVMPESHWDAQ

-1051 IIIQADHLRL
+1051 IIIQADHRYL

-1086 EQAIVER
+1086 ERAIVEQ
-1093 YGREEFDAIMDKYL
+1093 YSREEFDAIMDKYL

-1155 SEAQAVLR
+1155 SEAQAVLQ

-1173 TEEAVA
+1173 TAA
-1179 RRTGPPERY
+1179 ATQRRTGPPERY

-1237 DDSNMKYH
+1237 DDSKMKYH

-1281 QERLQELDK
+1281 QGRLQELDK

-1303 ESGNATLEDVI
+1303 DRGSATLEDVI

-1325 LRSVRV
+1325 LRNVRV

-1351 ALDSKLRSAPEVTII
+1351 ALDSKLRSAPEATII

-1445 VGLDSYDLYR
+1445 VGMDSYDLYH

-1470 ELTPEQRRATPPARA
+1470 ELTPEQRRAAPPARA

-1593 NAEHSGSGK
+1593 NAEHGGSGK

-1693 PVKARFSMDE
+1693 PVKARFSLDE

-1764 DQRNKVYGA
+1764 DRRNKVYGA

-1780 ANAIVEREVNYD
+1780 ANAIVEREVNYE
-1792 ARRAAEQK
+1792 AGRAAEQK
-1800 IAQLAKQVAG
+1800 IAQLANQVAG
-1810 GIFSRDSVIG
+1810 GIFSRYSVISG
-1820 SRVDEVST
+1820 RVGEVAR

-1835 KQLSRDDAVR
+1835 KQLARDDAVR

-1870 QALQDYTEKIGAQEL
+1870 LALQEYTEKIGAQEL

-1894 GERLTEAELETARE
+1894 GERLTAAELETARE
-1908 SIMEAWIADH
+1908 SIMASWIADH
-1918 EYALSRKPELRET
+1918 EYALSRRPELRET
-1931 RIARQR
+1931 RTARQR

-1984 EAWVRGQLHGVLGEP
+1984 EAWVRGQIRGVLGEP

-2011 GRRRSFR
+2011 GKRRSFR
-2018 ETHGAYTVEN
+2018 ETHGAYTAEN
-2028 IVKAMNKANARGES
+2028 IVKAMNRASARGES

-2068 ESRLQ
+2068 EGRLQ
-2073 KMPEEEYNR
+2073 NMPEEEYNR
-2082 LLQALDKRIE
+2082 LLQELDKRIG
-2092 GIVADVQKTSGSYD
+2092 GIVADVQKTAGSYD

-2177 DNCPPERLEKMKA
+2177 DDCPPERLEKMKA

-2217 FSVDEPQAGT
+2217 FSVDEPQAET
-2227 GGEIGQA
+2227 GGEIEQA
-2234 PESEPAKQEQKEKKP
+2234 SESKPAEPEQKEKKP

-2394 FNADDL
+2394 FHADDL

-2527 KNQYRAPEELRETW
+2527 KNQYRAPEELQGTW

-2570 DLAEMYKAARKSDPN
+2570 DLAEMYKDAQANDPN
-2585 FLPTKELEMI
+2585 FLPSKELEKI
-2595 VDRLDNEKIADMDL
+2595 VHRLDNKKIADMDL

-2746 EVKIPQLVGELEVG
+2746 EVKIPQLVGALEVG

-2772 MTPTQKVHL
+2772 MTPTQKVHM
-2781 YLESKSYENLRHM
+2781 YLESKSTENLRHM
-2794 EGGRIFPVKELYSQ
+2794 EGGRTFADKTLYSQ
-2808 GKREA
+2808 GKRRE
-2813 AFAQGELVRLAPETV
+2813 AFAQGKTVRMAPETV
-2828 KALVKDLTPE
+2828 KAIVGSLTPE

-2874 NYAPIYADTNYTKNQ
+2874 NYTPIYTNSNYTKSE

-2904 SRQYSKNPSY
+2904 SRQFSKNPSY

-2932 VGMAIPARNWNTLL
+2932 VGMAIPARNWQTLL
-2946 GWNEYVDDDR
+2946 NWR
-2956 ESMRSEISHTWGDAS
+2956 ERENSMADIITHDWGDES
-2971 LKYIENLIETLQG
+2971 LKYIQDLVQTLQG

-2994 MGAEKIFSNYIGAV
+2994 MGAEKVFSNYIGAV
-3008 FGANQSIVFKQLG
+3008 FGANPSIVFKQLG
-3021 SIPLASVWLGPENAP
+3021 SIPLAGAWLDFKNFP

-3079 TNKFTSFVFGG
+3079 TNKFTNFIFGG

-3105 PWAENKVRSEFPE
+3105 PWAENKVRAEFPE

-3136 KVAEEFNE
+3136 KVAEVFNE

-3153 DEMHRGSLYKS
+3153 DEMHQGTLRKS
-3164 KNSVTRAF
+3164 KNPVTRAF
-3172 TMFKSDSSQAY
+3172 TMFKSDSSQTY

-3210 GLGVAFL
+3210 GLGIAFL
-3217 SILGGTAFACGI
+3217 AAVGGYIWAQGI
-3229 DVLMNLW
+3229 EFLMNLW
-3236 KHKGKAYRDEDGN
+3236 KRKGKAYRDEDGN
-3249 LTAESV
+3249 LTAGSV
-3255 AKELATG
+3255 AKE
-3262 MAESMFGLVIGG
+3262 MALGLVGDLAGIVTYG
-3274 EEIFNIF
+3274 EELADVIGNII
-3281 DAVGT
+3281 
-3286 KLTGGTWYDSMNTLN
+3286 TGDKWYGIDT
-3301 APGLEQVSEII
+3301 PGLEQLSDVVETIVEQGQNG
-3312 STLIDEGVSFIQLLA
+3312 LDVLKDA
-3327 DGADVVKNGGDVW
+3327 ADVVKNGGSLG
-3340 EFLHRRGADIIGDI
+3340 EYLHRYSGDI
-3354 KEMAATVATYLPG
+3354 VGGIKDLAAAAATYLPG
-3367 IPVNNL
+3367 ISVNNL

-3381 RWVSPELAA
+3381 RWASPELAA

-3397 TANKNRMKGLR
+3397 TANKNQMKGLR

-3416 EDTLHNRRVETD
+3416 SDTLHNRRVETD
-3428 EATNETLAS
+3428 ETTNETLAS
-3437 LYEGGFT
+3437 LYESGFT

-3477 GAVGN
+3477 SAVGS
-3482 RLRELAAS
+3482 RLVALAAS
-3490 DVFQEADDET
+3490 DVFQTADDET

-3528 STQKADDVLASGA
+3528 STQKADDVLATGA

-3566 DTQNAKDVALGMAEL
+3566 DAQSAKDVALGMAEL

-3596 RAAIDAVDGADA
+3596 RAAIDAVDGTSA
-3608 QRNALLAVMKDSTK
+3608 QRDALLAVMKDSTK

-3664 IDALNGHGGIMLP
+3664 IDALNGHSGIMLP

-3715 VIAEREKAKQED
+3715 VIAEREKAKRED

>member
-15 KQQSNWEQTTG
+15 KQQSNCEQTTG

-48 RRQAQEQKT
+48 RRQAQEQKAH
-57 PQRERNGFDRTATPA
+57 QSERSGFDRTATPA

-112 NADGSV
+112 NADGSI

-187 YYTTQREKALDETV
+187 YYTTQREKALDEAV

-227 PGILSMLGKASDS
+227 PSILSMLGKASDS
-240 TLPTFQAESAQSE
+240 TLPTFRAGSAQSE

-258 QELQDEIDRQ
+258 QALQDEIDRQ

-302 GVWTKRQKQEA
+302 GIWTKRQKQEA

-318 TQSGFGGL
+318 TQNGFGGL

-473 AAIGDMS
+473 AAMGDMS
-480 TGDYL
+480 TEDYL
-485 KHIAISGAQG
+485 KRIAISGTQG

-511 VLRDTHKMT
+511 VLRDTHMMT

-570 GAINSYQTTQQQKA
+570 SAISSYQTTQQQKA

-657 AYVNGYTAA
+657 AYVNGYAAA

-692 PTAPTDPQ
+692 PTTPTDPQ

-722 GTQNTPQ
+722 GTQNTQPPQ
-729 PESGQAL
+729 SGQAL
-736 QNGNAAAAAAQIAGQ
+736 QNGNAAAAAAQIAVQ
-751 AAEQNQQTQLPSLP
+751 AAEQNQQAQQPSLP
-765 ATEQDAVVQPQQP
+765 TAAQAAAVQPQQL

-784 EAELPTQ
+784 EAGLPTPQ
-791 QMQTEQTTTP
+791 QVQTEQTATP
-801 LQRLEAMGVSGKRAQ
+801 LERLEAMGVSGKRAQ

-821 IEAFYRGEIQDGE
+821 IEAFYRGQITDGE
-834 VLSKLLSLPEV
+834 VLSKLLSFPEV

-862 GNVQPQNQ
+862 GNAQPQNQ
-870 QPVNSAAQQTLNTQP
+870 QPGNAA
-885 TVQQALD
+885 VQQVPG
-892 SQAPGV
+892 SQQPGV
-898 QNGTTTSE
+898 QNEATTHE
-906 GGMNNGTEQLQV
+906 GGMNNGTEQLPA
-918 GQRPGAEQP
+918 GQQP
-927 GEQLPDG
+927 GTEQQSEQLPDG
-934 DGGRVL
+934 DGGRIL

-957 RAFNQVGA
+957 RAFNQGRTAV
-965 AAERKNLG
+965 ERENLG

-993 EREIQVMPESSWDAQ
+993 EREIQVMPESHWDSQ

-1051 IIIQADHLRL
+1051 IIVQADHRYL

-1071 FHDYAANNPGLVRQI
+1071 FHDIAANNPGLVRQI
-1086 EQAIVER
+1086 EQAIVEQ
-1093 YGREEFDAIMDKYL
+1093 YSREEFDAVVEKYL

-1115 LPEHAS
+1115 LPEYAS
-1121 GQEVAEAYGIVKE
+1121 GQEVDEVYGIVKE

-1143 INFFGANADKYR
+1143 INFFGAHAEKYR
-1155 SEAQAVLR
+1155 SEAQAVLQA
-1163 ERKITTPGSE
+1163 RKITTPGSE
-1173 TEEAVA
+1173 TAA
-1179 RRTGPPERY
+1179 ATQRRTGPPERY
-1188 SYGGVNANTA
+1188 SI
-1198 DQKTLARAQELQM
+1198 
-1211 QGEDDERVRKETGW
+1211 GEIT
-1225 HTGMEGKLRFEI
+1225 
-1237 DDSNMKYH
+1237 
-1245 RGGDAA
+1245 
-1251 FSRNHPDY
+1251 
-1259 AEYQKLVDKMLT
+1259 DKA
-1271 GSAEAWKPED
+1271 GNN
-1281 QERLQELDK
+1281 
-1290 TWGREYGRLSERV
+1290 YGRGVHLDSTLLENLSDSERV
-1303 ESGNATLEDVI
+1303 QMVKE
-1314 DHEELFQAYPQ
+1314 
-1325 LRSVRV
+1325 RV
-1331 EFKELPGNT
+1331 KELGGQHFTAYDGN
-1340 QGYFSPSENKI
+1340 GN
-1351 ALDSKLRSAPEVTII
+1351 EV
-1366 HEIQHAI
+1366 
-1373 QKAEG
+1373 
-1378 FASGASPEY
+1378 
-1387 WQQHRDE
+1387 
-1394 AKEARIADIREEI
+1394 
-1407 ARLEEQLPWD
+1407 
-1417 LNRWTAEDD
+1417 
-1426 AIEAKIG
+1426 
-1433 ELEDSIIDIQNG
+1433 DIQIAKPGARFVNKSG
-1445 VGLDSYDLYR
+1445 KSVPVNKDLTTKNR
-1455 NTAGEIEARDAASRR
+1455 KSKVKQEAVVLADELINTAKHKKD
-1470 ELTPEQRRATPPARA
+1470 TPARYPHGWLDDNGRNDWA
-1485 DENTVY
+1485 EWKTYIQDKENTVWEATLHIATS
-1491 ADLSDS
+1491 ADGEKILYDIDPIKKTGQSGNSDTSTVEPIVADEAEPVKREDEEEMPKLMNLQRYSDIAGQQEQTAEMTNAEPTTVGAITSGSQS
-1497 LDYVGKTDDG
+1497 LGG
-1507 TEVYETSEAV
+1507 SAPAISSASEASV
-1517 RKLPYKKRMEAFM
+1517 AEKRQSVKIPSAS
-1530 DIMRNEYAGRT
+1530 
-1541 AKFTARDGE
+1541 
-1550 VYYATFDENDLR
+1550 DE
-1562 KNVYGDKKSSP
+1562 SSE
-1573 RGWKAKINTG
+1573 NT
-1583 ADGNIFDLVE
+1583 N
-1593 NAEHSGSGK
+1593 
-1602 EQGKTSEAH
+1602 
-1611 QGLTGWEYFVKT
+1611 
-1623 VQIDGRVY
+1623 
-1631 DLLANVRKKPDGEFV
+1631 
-1646 YSIQLNE
+1646 
-1653 NEKKAPAPPRQYQNG
+1653 KAPAPPRQYQNG

-1756 RQSIDPQA
+1756 RQSIDPQE
-1764 DQRNKVYGA
+1764 DRRNKVYGA

-1780 ANAIVEREVNYD
+1780 ANAIVEREVNYE

-1800 IAQLAKQVAG
+1800 IAQLANQVAG
-1810 GIFSRDSVIG
+1810 GIFSRDSAIG
-1820 SRVDEVST
+1820 SRVDEVAT

-1835 KQLSRDDAVR
+1835 KQLAKDDTVR

-1894 GERLTEAELETARE
+1894 GDRLTETELETARE
-1908 SIMEAWIADH
+1908 SIMDAWIADH
-1918 EYALSRKPELRET
+1918 EYALNRRPELRET
-1931 RIARQR
+1931 RVARQR

-1984 EAWVRGQLHGVLGEP
+1984 EAWVRGQLRGVLGEP

-2018 ETHGAYTVEN
+2018 ETHGAYTAEN
-2028 IVKAMNKANARGES
+2028 IVKAMNQASARGES

-2068 ESRLQ
+2068 EGRLQ
-2073 KMPEEEYNR
+2073 NMTEEEYNR
-2082 LLQALDKRIE
+2082 LLQELDKRIE

-2177 DNCPPERLEKMKA
+2177 DDCPPERLEKMKA

-2217 FSVDEPQAGT
+2217 FSVDEPQAET
-2227 GGEIGQA
+2227 GSEIEQA
-2234 PESEPAKQEQKEKKP
+2234 LESKPAEPEQKEKKP

-2291 IDGLADRMLKN
+2291 IDTLADRMLKN

-2394 FNADDL
+2394 FHADDL

-2510 ELKEQQKKTLKA
+2510 ELKEEQKKTLKA

-2527 KNQYRAPEELRETW
+2527 KNQYRAPEELQGTW

-2570 DLAEMYKAARKSDPN
+2570 DLAEMYKDAQANDPN
-2585 FLPTKELEMI
+2585 FLPSKELEKI
-2595 VDRLDNEKIADMDL
+2595 VHRLDNKKIADMDL

-2746 EVKIPQLVGELEVG
+2746 EVKIPQLVGALEVG

-2772 MTPTQKVHL
+2772 MTPTQKVHM
-2781 YLESKSYENLRHM
+2781 YLESKSTENLRHM
-2794 EGGRIFPVKELYSQ
+2794 EGGRTFADKTLYSQ
-2808 GKREA
+2808 GKRRE
-2813 AFAQGELVRLAPETV
+2813 AFAQGKTVRMAPETV
-2828 KALVKDLTPE
+2828 KAIVGSLTPE

-2874 NYAPIYADTNYTKNQ
+2874 NYTPIYTNSNYTKSE

-2904 SRQYSKNPSY
+2904 SRQFSKNPSY

-2932 VGMAIPARNWNTLL
+2932 VGMAIPARNWQTLL
-2946 GWNEYVDDDR
+2946 NWR
-2956 ESMRSEISHTWGDAS
+2956 ERENSMADIITHNWGDES
-2971 LKYIENLIETLQG
+2971 LKYIQDLVQTLQG
-2984 GAASTRDSVS
+2984 GTASTRDSVS
-2994 MGAEKIFSNYIGAV
+2994 MGAEKVFSNYIGAV
-3008 FGANQSIVFKQLG
+3008 FGANPSIVFKQLG
-3021 SIPLASVWLGPENAP
+3021 SIPLAGAWLDFKNFP

-3079 TNKFTSFVFGG
+3079 TNKFTNFIFGG

-3105 PWAENKVRSEFPE
+3105 PWAENKVRAEFPE

-3136 KVAEEFNE
+3136 KVAEVFNE

-3153 DEMHRGSLYKS
+3153 DEMHQGTLRKS
-3164 KNSVTRAF
+3164 KNPVTRAF
-3172 TMFKSDSSQAY
+3172 TMFKSDSSQTY

-3217 SILGGTAFACGI
+3217 AAVGGYIWAQGI
-3229 DVLMNLW
+3229 EFLMNLW
-3236 KHKGKAYRDEDGN
+3236 KRKGKAYRDEDGN
-3249 LTAESV
+3249 LTAGSV
-3255 AKELATG
+3255 AKE
-3262 MAESMFGLVIGG
+3262 MALGLVGDLASIVTYG
-3274 EEIFNIF
+3274 EEIADVVGNI
-3281 DAVGT
+3281 
-3286 KLTGGTWYDSMNTLN
+3286 LTGDKWYGIDT
-3301 APGLEQVSEII
+3301 PGLEQLSDVVETIVEQGQNG
-3312 STLIDEGVSFIQLLA
+3312 LDVLKDA
-3327 DGADVVKNGGDVW
+3327 ADVVKNGGSLG
-3340 EFLHRRGADIIGDI
+3340 EYLHRHSGDI
-3354 KEMAATVATYLPG
+3354 VGGIKDLAAAAATYLPG
-3367 IPVNNL
+3367 ISVNNL
-3373 EAYLLGTV
+3373 EAYLIGTV
-3381 RWVSPELAA
+3381 RWASPELAA

-3397 TANKNRMKGLR
+3397 TANKNQMKGMR

-3416 EDTLHNRRVETD
+3416 SDTLHNRRVETD
-3428 EATNETLAS
+3428 ETTNETLAS

-3477 GAVGN
+3477 STVGS
-3482 RLRELAAS
+3482 RLQELAAS
-3490 DVFQEADDET
+3490 DVFQTADDET

-3528 STQKADDVLASGA
+3528 STQKADDVLATGA
-3541 EMADYLELKLA
+3541 EMVDYLELKLA

-3566 DTQNAKDVALGMAEL
+3566 DTQSAKDVALGMAEL
-3581 APEEGKKTVSDVQKW
+3581 TPDEGKKTVSDVQKW

-3608 QRNALLAVMKDSTK
+3608 QHDALLAVMKDSTK

-3664 IDALNGHGGIMLP
+3664 IDAMNGHGGIMLP

-3715 VIAEREKAKQED
+3715 VIAEREKTKQED

>member
-48 RRQAQEQKT
+48 RRQAQEQKA
-57 PQRERNGFDRTATPA
+57 PQSERSGFDRTATPA

-112 NADGSV
+112 NADGSI

-187 YYTTQREKALDETV
+187 YYTTQREKALDEAV

-227 PGILSMLGKASDS
+227 PSILSMLGKASDS

-302 GVWTKRQKQEA
+302 GIWTKRQKQEA

-318 TQSGFGGL
+318 TQNGFGGL

-473 AAIGDMS
+473 AAMGDMS
-480 TGDYL
+480 TEDYL
-485 KHIAISGAQG
+485 KRIAISGAQG

-570 GAINSYQTTQQQKA
+570 GAISSYQATQQQKA

-657 AYVNGYTAA
+657 AYVNGYAAA

-692 PTAPTDPQ
+692 PTTPTDPQ

-722 GTQNTPQ
+722 GTQNTQPPQ
-729 PESGQAL
+729 SGQAL
-736 QNGNAAAAAAQIAGQ
+736 QNGNAAAAAAQIAVQ
-751 AAEQNQQTQLPSLP
+751 AAEQNQQAQQPSLP
-765 ATEQDAVVQPQQP
+765 TAAQAAAVQPQQL

-784 EAELPTQ
+784 EAGLPTPQ
-791 QMQTEQTTTP
+791 QVQTEQTATP
-801 LQRLEAMGVSGKRAQ
+801 LERLEAMGVSGKRAQ

-821 IEAFYRGEIQDGE
+821 IEAFYRGQITDGE
-834 VLSKLLSLPEV
+834 VLSKLLSFPEV

-862 GNVQPQNQ
+862 GNAQPQNQ
-870 QPVNSAAQQTLNTQP
+870 QPGNAA
-885 TVQQALD
+885 VQQVPG
-892 SQAPGV
+892 SQQPGV
-898 QNGTTTSE
+898 QNEATTHE
-906 GGMNNGTEQLQV
+906 GGMNNGTEQLPA
-918 GQRPGAEQP
+918 GQQP
-927 GEQLPDG
+927 GTEQQSEQLPDG
-934 DGGRVL
+934 DGGRIL

-957 RAFNQVGA
+957 RAFNQGRTAV
-965 AAERKNLG
+965 ERENLG

-993 EREIQVMPESSWDAQ
+993 EREIQVMPESHWDSQ

-1051 IIIQADHLRL
+1051 IIVQADHRYL

-1071 FHDYAANNPGLVRQI
+1071 FHDIAANNPGLVRQI
-1086 EQAIVER
+1086 EQAIVEQ
-1093 YGREEFDAIMDKYL
+1093 YSREEFDAVVEKYL

-1115 LPEHAS
+1115 LPEYAS
-1121 GQEVAEAYGIVKE
+1121 GQEVDEVYGIVKE

-1143 INFFGANADKYR
+1143 INFFGAHAEKYR
-1155 SEAQAVLR
+1155 SEAQAVLQA
-1163 ERKITTPGSE
+1163 RKITTPGSE
-1173 TEEAVA
+1173 TAA
-1179 RRTGPPERY
+1179 ATQRRTGPPERY
-1188 SYGGVNANTA
+1188 SI
-1198 DQKTLARAQELQM
+1198 
-1211 QGEDDERVRKETGW
+1211 GEIT
-1225 HTGMEGKLRFEI
+1225 
-1237 DDSNMKYH
+1237 
-1245 RGGDAA
+1245 
-1251 FSRNHPDY
+1251 
-1259 AEYQKLVDKMLT
+1259 DKA
-1271 GSAEAWKPED
+1271 GNN
-1281 QERLQELDK
+1281 
-1290 TWGREYGRLSERV
+1290 YGRGVHLDSTLLENLSDSERV
-1303 ESGNATLEDVI
+1303 QMVKE
-1314 DHEELFQAYPQ
+1314 
-1325 LRSVRV
+1325 RV
-1331 EFKELPGNT
+1331 KELGGQHFTAYDGN
-1340 QGYFSPSENKI
+1340 GN
-1351 ALDSKLRSAPEVTII
+1351 EV
-1366 HEIQHAI
+1366 
-1373 QKAEG
+1373 
-1378 FASGASPEY
+1378 
-1387 WQQHRDE
+1387 
-1394 AKEARIADIREEI
+1394 
-1407 ARLEEQLPWD
+1407 
-1417 LNRWTAEDD
+1417 
-1426 AIEAKIG
+1426 
-1433 ELEDSIIDIQNG
+1433 DIQIAKPGARFVNKSG
-1445 VGLDSYDLYR
+1445 KSVPVNKDLTTKNR
-1455 NTAGEIEARDAASRR
+1455 KSKVKQEAVVLADELINTAKHKKD
-1470 ELTPEQRRATPPARA
+1470 TPARYPHGWLDDNGRNDWA
-1485 DENTVY
+1485 EWKTYIQDKENTVWEATLHIATS
-1491 ADLSDS
+1491 ADGEKILYDIDPIKKTGQSGNSDTSTVEPIVADEAEPVKREDEEEMPKLMNLQRYSDIAGQQEQTAEMTNAEPTTVGAITSGSQS
-1497 LDYVGKTDDG
+1497 LGG
-1507 TEVYETSEAV
+1507 SAPAISSASEASV
-1517 RKLPYKKRMEAFM
+1517 AEKRQSVKIPSAS
-1530 DIMRNEYAGRT
+1530 
-1541 AKFTARDGE
+1541 
-1550 VYYATFDENDLR
+1550 DE
-1562 KNVYGDKKSSP
+1562 SSE
-1573 RGWKAKINTG
+1573 NT
-1583 ADGNIFDLVE
+1583 N
-1593 NAEHSGSGK
+1593 
-1602 EQGKTSEAH
+1602 
-1611 QGLTGWEYFVKT
+1611 
-1623 VQIDGRVY
+1623 
-1631 DLLANVRKKPDGEFV
+1631 
-1646 YSIQLNE
+1646 
-1653 NEKKAPAPPRQYQNG
+1653 KAPAPPRQYQNG

-1764 DQRNKVYGA
+1764 DRRNKVYGA

-1780 ANAIVEREVNYD
+1780 ANAIVEREVNYE

-1800 IAQLAKQVAG
+1800 IAQLANQVAG

-1820 SRVDEVST
+1820 SRVDEVAT

-1835 KQLSRDDAVR
+1835 KQLAKDDAVR

-1870 QALQDYTEKIGAQEL
+1870 LALQEYTEKIGAQEL
-1885 AQLYVKLET
+1885 ARLYVKLET
-1894 GERLTEAELETARE
+1894 GDRLTAAELETARE
-1908 SIMEAWIADH
+1908 SIMDAWIADH
-1918 EYALSRKPELRET
+1918 EYALNRRPELRET

-1937 DKISDARVEDFIR
+1937 DKISDVRVEDFIR

-1984 EAWVRGQLHGVLGEP
+1984 EAWVRGQLRGVLGEP

-2011 GRRRSFR
+2011 GRRRSFL
-2018 ETHGAYTVEN
+2018 ETHGAYTAEN
-2028 IVKAMNKANARGES
+2028 IVKAMNQADDRGES

-2068 ESRLQ
+2068 EGRLQ
-2073 KMPEEEYNR
+2073 NMTEEEYNR
-2082 LLQALDKRIE
+2082 LLQELDKRIE

-2177 DNCPPERLEKMKA
+2177 DDCPPERLEKMKA

-2217 FSVDEPQAGT
+2217 FSVDEPQAET
-2227 GGEIGQA
+2227 GSEIEQA
-2234 PESEPAKQEQKEKKP
+2234 PENKPAEPEQKEKKP

-2394 FNADDL
+2394 FHADDL

-2510 ELKEQQKKTLKA
+2510 ELKEEQKKTLKA

-2527 KNQYRAPEELRETW
+2527 KNQYRAPEELQGTW

-2570 DLAEMYKAARKSDPN
+2570 DLAEMYKDAQTNDPN
-2585 FLPTKELEMI
+2585 FLPSKELEKI
-2595 VDRLDNEKIADMDL
+2595 VHRLDNKKIADMDL

-2746 EVKIPQLVGELEVG
+2746 EVKIPQLVGALEVG

-2772 MTPTQKVHL
+2772 MTPTQKVHM
-2781 YLESKSYENLRHM
+2781 YLESKSTENLRHM
-2794 EGGRIFPVKELYSQ
+2794 EGGRTFADKTLYSQ
-2808 GKREA
+2808 GKRRE
-2813 AFAQGELVRLAPETV
+2813 AFAQGKTVRMAPETV
-2828 KALVKDLTPE
+2828 KAIVGSLTPE

-2874 NYAPIYADTNYTKNQ
+2874 NYTPIYTNSNYTKSE

-2904 SRQYSKNPSY
+2904 SRQFSKNPSY

-2932 VGMAIPARNWNTLL
+2932 VGMAIPARNWQTLL
-2946 GWNEYVDDDR
+2946 NWR
-2956 ESMRSEISHTWGDAS
+2956 ERENSMADIITHNWGDES
-2971 LKYIENLIETLQG
+2971 LKYIQDLVQTLQG
-2984 GAASTRDSVS
+2984 GTASTRDSVS
-2994 MGAEKIFSNYIGAV
+2994 MGAEKVFSNYIGAV
-3008 FGANQSIVFKQLG
+3008 FGANPSIVFKQLG
-3021 SIPLASVWLGPENAP
+3021 SIPLAGAWLDFKNFP

-3079 TNKFTSFVFGG
+3079 TNKFTNFIFGG

-3105 PWAENKVRSEFPE
+3105 PWAENKVRAEFPE

-3136 KVAEEFNE
+3136 KVAEVFNE

-3153 DEMHRGSLYKS
+3153 DEMHQGTLRKS
-3164 KNSVTRAF
+3164 KNPVTRAF
-3172 TMFKSDSSQAY
+3172 TMFKSDSSQTY

-3217 SILGGTAFACGI
+3217 AAVGGYIWAQGI
-3229 DVLMNLW
+3229 EFLMNLW
-3236 KHKGKAYRDEDGN
+3236 KRKGKAYRDEDGN
-3249 LTAESV
+3249 LTAGSV
-3255 AKELATG
+3255 AKE
-3262 MAESMFGLVIGG
+3262 MALGLVGDLASIVTYG
-3274 EEIFNIF
+3274 EEIADVVGNI
-3281 DAVGT
+3281 
-3286 KLTGGTWYDSMNTLN
+3286 LTGDKWYGIDT
-3301 APGLEQVSEII
+3301 PGLEQLSDVVETIVEQGQNG
-3312 STLIDEGVSFIQLLA
+3312 LDVLKDA
-3327 DGADVVKNGGDVW
+3327 ADVVKNGGSLG
-3340 EFLHRRGADIIGDI
+3340 EYLHRHSGDI
-3354 KEMAATVATYLPG
+3354 VGGIKDLAAAAATYLPG
-3367 IPVNNL
+3367 ISVNNL
-3373 EAYLLGTV
+3373 EAYLIGTV
-3381 RWVSPELAA
+3381 RWASPELAA

-3397 TANKNRMKGLR
+3397 TANKNQMKGMR

-3416 EDTLHNRRVETD
+3416 SDTLHNRRVETD
-3428 EATNETLAS
+3428 ETTNETLAS

-3453 SISVDGEDRKLSAY
+3453 SISVDGEGRKLSAY

-3477 GAVGN
+3477 SAVGS
-3482 RLRELAAS
+3482 RLQELIAS
-3490 DVFQEADDET
+3490 DVFQAADDET

-3528 STQKADDVLASGA
+3528 STQKADDVLATGA
-3541 EMADYLELKLA
+3541 EMVDYLELKLA

-3566 DTQNAKDVALGMAEL
+3566 DTQRAKDVALGMAEL
-3581 APEEGKKTVSDVQKW
+3581 TPDEGKKTVSDVQKW

-3608 QRNALLAVMKDSTK
+3608 QHDALLAVMKDSTK

-3664 IDALNGHGGIMLP
+3664 IDAMNGHGGIMLP

-3715 VIAEREKAKQED
+3715 VIAEREKTKQED